1 MDEEILG
8 SVLHGIKPKDYTPIQ
23 VRPTPEF
30 GGIQLTEEQQAKKDN
45 MESVKDGEILPLG
58 GFTDTVEAQ
67 WESAKDLV
75 KSTDVYKNLFGNSAP
90 DDNRLEQSE
99 KLGSALGIAPQLIA
113 SDPDMY
119 KAAVTTYERQRNA
132 AALNNQPFSAKT
144 LNELYPE
151 LDTEDPVATT
161 IALKDYTNILKS
173 REAAAQ
179 GAAVYTMPE
188 SKLTDLSN
196 VIGYLYDTGTHFAGT
211 AYKAG
216 QALDAQSELMYKASI
231 GEISDE
237 EVEKAIP
244 DLMNAQKA
252 YNAEIGDSYVA
263 KIVGETISQ
272 LSMQKNMIMR
282 GAAEILSPIAPLAQP
297 ILAATK
303 TNLPQIATLGAASAA
318 GAVGA
323 TGVVAGAAVTG
334 AAALTGLIA
343 LGTASVFTGTY
354 RAEAGQAY
362 WDWRTQ
368 KDKNGKS
375 VYTREQAI
383 GHAKRVGRINAAIET
398 GAWELALK
406 GITKVWGSDAAKA
419 VIKNEAAM
427 KKLIGAGRAAVGAK
441 AIGYGAKQFAK
452 VAAPEIAEEGLQSLS
467 ADMDTR
473 LFGKETVPV
482 REMMGNALDAMIEA
496 VPSVVGMSIGGAAL
510 AGTGAHRAM
519 KRIAG
524 LSEMKDA
531 VIEFKRENE
540 RSMLQKLMDLRS
552 ESSLYQKAP
561 ETYRK
566 TLQNQL
572 DHTGSGTLYID
583 ASAAAENEKT
593 HDALNK
599 LVEDGTIT
607 AKELDDAIKTGKPLE
622 VETGKYMQTATP
634 ETHEALSDYTT
645 MDKGEKTIHAIR
657 EERQRMKDMIDI
669 VTMTREK
676 REAAAAEKIL
686 NDHFSDD
693 TDIGREDRDTAREI
707 LSGGLDHIEDTCKT
721 ILQEAKDAW
730 GKLTGVKELQD
741 YMEQRKTQD
750 ANFSNEKG
758 VDMFDVG
765 EGKDRVHL
773 RVSKNP
779 DWYQDFYGAYGR
791 APNQRELYDIAQEKI
806 IAEND
811 KGDEESKV
819 AIAEIE
825 EAKKR
830 VESIERVSETLKSL
844 NKEDLIAQ
852 TLLDPETYE
861 EAYKPLLEE
870 IKAAGNGAVTKAA
883 RDSALVLAKIAENF
897 HNNYGVPLKLAM
909 IAAGEVSPET
919 THQLNQSAIEN
930 ELQLVKEKY
939 WNTEEWMKAPDGT
952 PTKLTERQWLITHSE
967 TFREWFGD
975 WETVEKVTKLY
986 YGNPIVMTEGGL
998 KEKLEKAARD
1008 NGINIAADADSIRK
1022 EIKTIFKSLYPGK
1035 ELSKGYREPGRVKNL
1050 DGELISITVSSAKEL
1065 RHHSTNPRTLF
1076 LAVNLDSVIENATF
1090 LYEEVKDESRVKK
1103 SNQTTLAYRYYA
1115 TRVVVNGE
1123 ECIARII
1130 VRKDKNGNLYF
1141 YDGDIT
1147 SNEQI
1152 KKDLP
1157 KYLYPDTKTGQNL
1170 GKSLF
1175 THSIQEWLAK
1185 VKETTDKIGG
1195 NGEVLASVVNDFE
1208 ESSTYHQ
1215 MAGEHARNAPLDKL
1229 EVAKKMEEEEASPE
1243 EIWDTTGWMRGPEGE
1258 WRFEIPDNLDQIDLS
1273 FAKDQDRIS
1282 LWQIYSNPQLYEA
1295 YPALANVKV
1304 YAEDTGKAYSGAD
1317 GFTDEDGIHLSKEFI
1332 EKNPKEA
1339 KSALIH
1345 ELQHVIQMTVED
1357 RFSKGGNP
1365 KIAEESMEMTLW
1377 KLEVR
1382 LEELKLKEPERS
1394 YIEAM
1399 QENDKQAAEAMNNGD
1414 FAKFISLSKKK
1425 KEIRKNG
1432 PENKE
1437 EIDNILRNI
1446 ETLKNATK
1454 ETEHGDPHGYKK
1466 YRRLG
1471 GEAEAFMTSE
1481 RAEGKQAGMPNYDT
1495 GYGYPVA
1502 NFAGETF
1509 RFSLAQREKS
1519 AAEQQL
1525 DADEKSFAD
1534 SVDRFMAGKISTD
1547 TIQVMRTPLVMRLVG
1562 AEVLPVEIS
1571 VSDLKKVLVD
1581 KHTDI
1586 TPDIMKQI
1594 PRALT
1599 DPMMIFSTYSGK
1611 NGEVRKVIVL
1621 ELKDKN
1627 GATIVIPMEL
1637 ERKKGNYEVN
1647 QITSA
1652 YGKTDKKTRRTSFV
1666 WFQKQLQEGKLE
1678 YANRKKATD
1687 WISSE
1692 QPHWLIPEEKVDNL
1706 LSAPNVANEENLVKL
1721 KSENP
1726 TYYQTAADKDLVAM
1740 HNIDLGNLAA
1750 AIKLGGL
1757 PVPSIAVTKKQ
1768 TPYTGFGDA
1777 TLIMKKDTVDPS
1789 KTPVFSRDAW
1799 TGVFPK
1805 VIRLANMK
1813 RLTSFV
1819 EKAIE
1824 PLQEE
1829 LPREVADY
1837 GDIYNSYILRNAN
1850 NKNGDVQKMLEDS
1863 LNSAGYKYYFLK
1875 TINKEPKLKWRKKGL
1890 NKELID
1896 HPKILKACQ
1905 GLEKKYGKQ
1914 GLKELLYEGPS
1925 AMLEESTDLKE
1936 ANDLIVNELSKK
1948 PEGNESPFLK
1958 RVHKRQQARLVNG
1971 ETLHSLLSDYLERDK
1986 KVFEE
1991 ESFKQQLDKRIKA
2004 NQNTFNAWKE
2014 SFRDEMLGESVIRD
2028 SGKPAD
2034 LENIVDA
2041 MLGNLKNAQK
2051 GFAGFGI
2058 GNIIASSAKKIESFG
2073 EMHREADRNMDGSTN
2088 IETSLDKSEQYTKVK
2103 DEIIDFTGRMAEAY
2117 KWEDSWESRS
2127 DASQVLMSMMSGKTF
2142 KASARKFGFTYSA
2155 ALEKQAKEI
2164 IKEVKNLPAKYFEAK
2179 PQRAV
2184 RFSEV
2189 AAAVM
2194 PKNASKEIKDYLRA
2208 QGVTIRLYDPRI
2220 EGDRERVTNS
2230 AQDRVKQYF
2239 QEGSNYQG
2247 SYDRNTNVI
2256 ELFDGANEST
2266 VVHEGA
2272 HMFLSMLE
2280 NMSQMSEENVATYFN
2295 GDTAKARAALKSM
2308 QGDLSTI
2315 RSWAAFSEDHLSEYK
2330 GTILEKEFT
2339 KYAEDIRAGKAGA
2352 MERWMQERF
2361 ARGFEKYLMDG
2372 SAPTKEMQGVFRR
2385 FKKWLTDIYKTAK
2398 SLGNVELTPEIKD
2411 IFDRMI
2417 STESEINAWAA
2428 QRKLEAIDKTVN
2440 VNQSELG
2447 NLKAWAESV
2456 KDKALEKAM
2465 SYYLHMVREEAIENF
2480 RASISS
2486 EEERTS
2492 FIESLGEENEI
2503 YQIETIYNSGTFP
2516 TRKDRDEFLQMAGF
2530 TEKDLK
2536 EKLRVAGGTTEERW
2550 NKHIEEM
2557 VQHYREEALT
2567 PEAIRSMAEEIL
2579 RSPEGMA
2586 KKSRIEAMLLE
2597 KKVSAYIHLVNS
2609 MQMEL
2614 KRSKDKKKTAR
2625 EIRKR
2630 LGLVS
2635 EKETTE
2641 IDKQTDVIAKSEDK
2655 IAKLEK
2661 QKKLLKEQLEK
2672 AKAEAAAAKGENKS
2686 RKESQTI
2693 LEGNMR
2699 ALEAELEKERAQ
2711 RAKADS
2717 TTKDAELTAADLAV
2731 QLQTMV
2737 DGLKESRDAMRFDMR
2752 EIKEDAR
2759 NTLGGEKLSHAT
2771 SWRWWENKAQ
2781 IAEARAMKAAA
2792 GNDWEGA
2799 AYWKREQAQCLTM
2812 AKFARANE
2820 EEIRRT
2826 LHGGGGKV
2834 TTPLLNENGMERY
2847 GILGILNRISRTD
2860 KPVMMKDDARYF
2872 VQHMA
2877 YVLGLT
2883 KKDGI
2888 LPIDESGQE
2897 RPFNWRWLAV
2907 EMNPM
2912 QAMDDDRYVA
2922 EDIIPGWMRSAF
2934 EGSTALK
2941 LKDLTMDQFREMAK
2955 VMKAVYKLGRR
2966 EYEGNTLGTSF
2977 DEASQKI
2984 HDEILGNWT
2993 HRVATPGLKN
3003 QTATNLDRLG
3013 TKIHSLIKDITLSEI
3028 LIERMGKSAAEYF
3041 YKPMDKAAA
3050 HLRELKSAAR
3060 VTFRKNFAIYSRKE
3074 WTAIRSKKLYT
3085 IGLDERG
3092 KPVSYTKE
3100 QLLAMA
3106 LNFGTKSNRARLIE
3120 TLWLSDT
3127 LNTDEKTILDMLD
3140 KNLTDKD
3147 WDFVESVWEHLNSYW
3162 GERNKVQNDLY
3173 GTPLGKV
3180 QGEDFTLKSGRV
3192 IHGAYYRIKYD
3203 PLSSAKTSN
3212 FSTTDIAKMDMQNI
3226 SSFSLGMGSTKQRAG
3241 TSGGQKLRLD
3251 LDVYVEAVNEAMQ
3264 HIAMREATVDVYK
3277 LLNRKEVVAAIENTA
3292 GPETLSL
3299 LQGWAK
3305 DCWHSSIKDM
3315 SEWDSTLGRARRRFN
3330 FTTMGF
3336 RFSTALLNIGN
3347 ITGMMDRMGAMNALK
3362 AVGDF
3367 YFHGN
3372 IVEQRRFIQNKS
3384 TMMRDRGATIDRD
3397 MYMQD
3402 RLPVGKNESELRSKI
3417 EHGKYGVDTLNS
3429 KAYWL
3434 IQATDEMFSLPE
3446 WLYTYKNA
3454 MAVMEVDGKLT
3465 REEMD
3470 AEAVRLADKAVR
3482 ETFGSNETK
3491 DQTSFTRKNGILA
3504 QMTTFYSYTNLVT
3517 NQFIRAGYILYD
3529 KGDVKPLL
3537 EATWY
3542 WWILGALVE
3551 TTLREIGDDSDDE
3564 DKWKKKFLHV
3574 IASGG
3579 PIGGVPLA
3587 REAVPW
3593 TVDFFTGKSFG
3604 SAAPDAPFFDTLKHM
3619 ENFLKAAKKGDLI
3632 EMGRGATKAITR
3644 TSIPVPDTITDAFWN
3659 FMRMACTDT
3668 EFTMW
3673 DWFRKSLWDK
3683 TLKEKKK

>member
-8 SVLHGIKPKDYTPIQ
+8 SVLHGIKPKDYTPIK
-23 VRPTPEF
+23 VRQTPEF

-144 LNELYPE
+144 LDELYPE

-161 IALKDYTNILKS
+161 IALKDYTNILKN

-196 VIGYLYDTGTHFAGT
+196 VIGYLYDTGTNFVGT
-211 AYKAG
+211 AYEAG

-244 DLMNAQKA
+244 GLMNAQKA

-282 GAAEILSPIAPLAQP
+282 GAAEILAPIAPLAQP

-318 GAVGA
+318 SAVGA
-323 TGVVAGAAVTG
+323 TGAVAGAAVTG
-334 AAALTGLIA
+334 AAALAGLIA

-362 WDWRTQ
+362 WDWRTK

-383 GHAKRVGRINAAIET
+383 GHAKRVGRINAAIEA
-398 GAWELALK
+398 GAMELALK

-441 AIGYGAKQFAK
+441 AIGYGAKQFVK

-467 ADMDTR
+467 ADIDTS

-510 AGTGAHRAM
+510 AGAGAHRAM
-519 KRIAG
+519 KRITG

-552 ESSLYQKAP
+552 ESSLYKKAP

-572 DHTGSGTLYID
+572 EHTGSGTLYID

-634 ETHEALSDYTT
+634 ETHEVLSDYTT

-730 GKLTGVKELQD
+730 GELIGVKELQD
-741 YMEQRKTQD
+741 YMERRKTQD

-811 KGDEESKV
+811 KGDDESKA

-830 VESIERVSETLKSL
+830 VESIERVSEALKSL

-897 HNNYGVPLKLAM
+897 NKNYGVPLKLAM
-909 IAAGEVSPET
+909 VKAGEVVGIREGAYGMAAFEIRKAGATKVS
-919 THQLNQSAIEN
+919 QLLERIDKGISHSAIRFTDDNGVSWAGERIPHIRKHLTDEEIQDLSEHIGTIEDYAPSDWQDGDYKGQHEGKHYVVKVKGAKGTYYAVLSFAEN
-930 ELQLVKEKY
+930 GKIWIATAVNDRQSNQYKKEIGAFHA
-939 WNTEEWMKAPDGT
+939 EM
-952 PTKLTERQWLITHSE
+952 LT
-967 TFREWFGD
+967 D
-975 WETVEKVTKLY
+975 
-986 YGNPIVMTEGGL
+986 
-998 KEKLEKAARD
+998 KAA
-1008 NGINIAADADSIRK
+1008 ASDSHQNAPIPLQ
-1022 EIKTIFKSLYPGK
+1022 SLQEK
-1035 ELSKGYREPGRVKNL
+1035 I
-1050 DGELISITVSSAKEL
+1050 DI
-1065 RHHSTNPRTLF
+1065 
-1076 LAVNLDSVIENATF
+1076 
-1090 LYEEVKDESRVKK
+1090 VKK
-1103 SNQTTLAYRYYA
+1103 SA
-1115 TRVVVNGE
+1115 
-1123 ECIARII
+1123 
-1130 VRKDKNGNLYF
+1130 
-1141 YDGDIT
+1141 
-1147 SNEQI
+1147 
-1152 KKDLP
+1152 
-1157 KYLYPDTKTGQNL
+1157 
-1170 GKSLF
+1170 
-1175 THSIQEWLAK
+1175 
-1185 VKETTDKIGG
+1185 
-1195 NGEVLASVVNDFE
+1195 
-1208 ESSTYHQ
+1208 YHQ
-1215 MAGEHARNAPLDKL
+1215 MAGEYAHNVLSGKL
-1229 EVAKKMEEEEASPE
+1229 TKK
-1243 EIWDTTGWMRGPEGE
+1243 
-1258 WRFEIPDNLDQIDLS
+1258 
-1273 FAKDQDRIS
+1273 
-1282 LWQIYSNPQLYEA
+1282 
-1295 YPALANVKV
+1295 
-1304 YAEDTGKAYSGAD
+1304 
-1317 GFTDEDGIHLSKEFI
+1317 
-1332 EKNPKEA
+1332 
-1339 KSALIH
+1339 
-1345 ELQHVIQMTVED
+1345 
-1357 RFSKGGNP
+1357 
-1365 KIAEESMEMTLW
+1365 
-1377 KLEVR
+1377 
-1382 LEELKLKEPERS
+1382 
-1394 YIEAM
+1394 
-1399 QENDKQAAEAMNNGD
+1399 
-1414 FAKFISLSKKK
+1414 
-1425 KEIRKNG
+1425 
-1432 PENKE
+1432 
-1437 EIDNILRNI
+1437 
-1446 ETLKNATK
+1446 
-1454 ETEHGDPHGYKK
+1454 
-1466 YRRLG
+1466 
-1471 GEAEAFMTSE
+1471 
-1481 RAEGKQAGMPNYDT
+1481 GM
-1495 GYGYPVA
+1495 
-1502 NFAGETF
+1502 
-1509 RFSLAQREKS
+1509 
-1519 AAEQQL
+1519 AEQQL

-1581 KHTDI
+1581 KHADI

-1611 NGEVRKVIVL
+1611 NGEARKVIVL
-1621 ELKDKN
+1621 ELKDEN
-1627 GATIVIPMEL
+1627 GATIVVPMEL
-1637 ERKKGNYEVN
+1637 EHMSDGYKVN
-1647 QITSA
+1647 RMTST
-1652 YGKTDKKTRRTSFV
+1652 YGKTDRKTGEPSYE
-1666 WFQKQLQEGKLE
+1666 WFKKQLEAGNLE
-1678 YANRKKATD
+1678 YVNRKKATD
-1687 WISSE
+1687 WISTE
-1692 QPHWLIPEEKVDNL
+1692 QPDWLIPKEKVDNL
-1706 LSAPNVANEENLVKL
+1706 LSAPNVANEEDLVKL

-1726 TYYQTAADKDLVAM
+1726 TYYQTAADKDLVVY
-1740 HNIDLGNLAA
+1740 HNVSAGKLRE

-1757 PVPSIAVTKKQ
+1757 PMPSLAITKRDI
-1768 TPYTGFGDA
+1768 PFGDFGEI
-1777 TLIMKKDTVDPS
+1777 TLIGDKDMIDPRKS
-1789 KTPVFSRDAW
+1789 RSNEVFSRDAY
-1799 TGVFPK
+1799 TVRKPVVNYEAPAKIDSDAFHK
-1805 VIRLANMK
+1805 K
-1813 RLTSFV
+1813 Y
-1819 EKAIE
+1819 
-1824 PLQEE
+1824 EE
-1829 LPREVADY
+1829 TRKFL
-1837 GDIYNSYILRNAN
+1837 
-1850 NKNGDVQKMLEDS
+1850 NKNSIDVGEINFSFYNGEES
-1863 LNSAGYKYYFLK
+1863 LAAMENNIAIKYYYVKNVLK
-1875 TINKEPKLKWRKKGL
+1875 KDIPIKERTVTPPVRGERLFKEYPKLIHALKSSKVKKGDFSEVDQAARPYFDEMRQDIAMG
-1890 NKELID
+1890 K
-1896 HPKILKACQ
+1896 
-1905 GLEKKYGKQ
+1905 GLVGRSKRVLAKWTTNGHINEEGV
-1914 GLKELLYEGPS
+1914 KELLLRLSAYEEDKKKKPYKEVDRQDFVKDLSKTIEEAGIERFTAFVRSEFDSLYKDRYLWDNGKKYAFNIDNIVKLMKKYRGTNNEGPGGINYGFNS
-1925 AMLEESTDLKE
+1925 LLAFLSKKFTSIRDIKNHESLLAPNKKELARYKKAEDMYNRLIDEAAELRGSYGMDLDMDLAELMKDTRDGKKDLHGFPEDKKFLQHIKDFLKE
-1936 ANDLIVNELSKK
+1936 A
-1948 PEGNESPFLK
+1948 
-1958 RVHKRQQARLVNG
+1958 
-1971 ETLHSLLSDYLERDK
+1971 DK
-1986 KVFEE
+1986 VTT
-1991 ESFKQQLDKRIKA
+1991 D
-2004 NQNTFNAWKE
+2004 
-2014 SFRDEMLGESVIRD
+2014 
-2028 SGKPAD
+2028 
-2034 LENIVDA
+2034 
-2041 MLGNLKNAQK
+2041 
-2051 GFAGFGI
+2051 
-2058 GNIIASSAKKIESFG
+2058 
-2073 EMHREADRNMDGSTN
+2073 
-2088 IETSLDKSEQYTKVK
+2088 
-2103 DEIIDFTGRMAEAY
+2103 
-2117 KWEDSWESRS
+2117 
-2127 DASQVLMSMMSGKTF
+2127 
-2142 KASARKFGFTYSA
+2142 
-2155 ALEKQAKEI
+2155 
-2164 IKEVKNLPAKYFEAK
+2164 YFEAK
-2179 PQRAV
+2179 PARKVTFDEFSGAV
-2184 RFSEV
+2184 IPKGTSEETV
-2189 AAAVM
+2189 
-2194 PKNASKEIKDYLRA
+2194 NFLES
-2208 QGVTIRLYDPRI
+2208 QGIVVREYDQDV
-2220 EGDRERVTNS
+2220 EGDREAKAKELGQKLNV
-2230 AQDRVKQYF
+2230 YF
-2239 QEGSNYQG
+2239 QNKYHG
-2247 SYDRNTNVI
+2247 SYDRNANVI

-2266 VVHEGA
+2266 IIHEGA

-2280 NMSQMSEENVATYFN
+2280 DMSQMSEENVAIYFN
-2295 GDTAKARAALKSM
+2295 GDTVKARAALKSM

-2315 RSWAAFSEDHLSEYK
+2315 RSWAVFSEDHLSEYK

-2398 SLGNVELTPEIKD
+2398 NLGNVELTPEIKD

-2417 STESEINAWAA
+2417 STEAEINAWAA

-2480 RASISS
+2480 TASISS

-2503 YQIETIYNSGTFP
+2503 YQIETIYNSDTFP
-2516 TRKDRDEFLQMAGF
+2516 TKKDRDEFLQMAGL

-2536 EKLRVAGGTTEERW
+2536 EKLRAAGGTTEERW

-2567 PEAIRSMAEEIL
+2567 PEAIRGMAEEIL

-2641 IDKQTDVIAKSEDK
+2641 VDKQTDVIAKSEDK

-2672 AKAEAAAAKGENKS
+2672 AKAEAAAAKGENQS

-2693 LEGNMR
+2693 LEGNVR

-2912 QAMDDDRYVA
+2912 QAMDDDRYMA

-2934 EGSTALK
+2934 DGSSPMK

-2977 DEASQKI
+2977 DDAAQKI
-2984 HDEILGNWT
+2984 HDEIIDNWT

-3013 TKIHSLIKDITLSEI
+3013 TKIHSLIKDITLPEI
-3028 LIERMGKSAAEYF
+3028 LIERLGKSAAEYF

-3085 IGLDERG
+3085 VGLDERG

-3106 LNFGTKSNRARLIE
+3106 LNFGTKSNRERLIE

-3147 WDFVESVWEHLNSYW
+3147 WDFVESVWDHLNSYW

-3180 QGEDFTLKSGRV
+3180 QGEDFMLKSGRV

-3203 PLSSAKTSN
+3203 PLSSTKTSN

-3330 FTTMGF
+3330 FATMGF

-3347 ITGMMDRMGAMNALK
+3347 ITGMMERMGAANALK

-3372 IVEQRRFIQNKS
+3372 IVEQRRFIQTKS

-3402 RLPVGKNESELRSKI
+3402 RLPVGKNESEFRSKI

-3446 WLYTYKNA
+3446 WLFTYKRA
-3454 MAVMEVDGKLT
+3454 MAAMEIEGKLN
-3465 REEMD
+3465 RDEMD

-3491 DQTSFTRKNGILA
+3491 DQTSFIRKNGILA

-3517 NQFIRAGYILYD
+3517 NQFIRAGYVLYD

-3537 EATWY
+3537 AATWY

-3551 TTLREIGDDSDDE
+3551 TALREIGDDSDDE

-3579 PIGGVPLA
+3579 PIGGVPLV

-3619 ENFLKAAKKGDLI
+3619 ENFLRATKKGDLI

-3659 FMRMACTDT
+3659 FMRMVSTDT

>member
-8 SVLHGIKPKDYTPIQ
+8 SVLRGIKPKDYTPIQ
-23 VRPTPEF
+23 VRKTPEF

-161 IALKDYTNILKS
+161 IALKDYTNILKN

-196 VIGYLYDTGTHFAGT
+196 VIGYLYDTGTRFVGT
-211 AYKAG
+211 AYEAG
-216 QALDAQSELMYKASI
+216 QALDAQSELMYKASV
-231 GEISDE
+231 GAISDE

-244 DLMNAQKA
+244 DLMNVQKA

-318 GAVGA
+318 SAVGA
-323 TGVVAGAAVTG
+323 TGAVAGAAVTG

-343 LGTASVFTGTY
+343 LGTASVFVGTY

-362 WDWRTQ
+362 WDWRAK

-375 VYTREQAI
+375 VYTRDEAI
-383 GHAKRVGRINAAIET
+383 GHAKRVGVINAAIEA
-398 GAWELALK
+398 GAMELALK

-427 KKLIGAGRAAVGAK
+427 KKLIGAGRNTVRAK
-441 AIGYGAKQFAK
+441 AIGYGAKQLVK

-467 ADMDTR
+467 ADIDTN
-473 LFGKETVPV
+473 LFGKETVSI
-482 REMMGNALDAMIEA
+482 REMTGNALDAMIEA
-496 VPSVVGMSIGGAAL
+496 VPSVIGMSIGGAAL
-510 AGTGAHRAM
+510 AGAGAHRAM

-552 ESSLYQKAP
+552 ESSLYKKAP
-561 ETYRK
+561 ETYQK

-572 DHTGSGTLYID
+572 DRTGSGTLYID

-634 ETHEALSDYTT
+634 ETHDALSDYTT

-676 REAAAAEKIL
+676 REAAASEKIL
-686 NDHFSDD
+686 NDHFSED

-730 GKLTGVKELQD
+730 GELTGVKELQD
-741 YMEQRKTQD
+741 YMERRKTQD

-758 VDMFDVG
+758 VDFVDVG

-773 RVSKNP
+773 RISKNP
-779 DWYQDFYGAYGR
+779 GWYQDFYDSYGR
-791 APNQRELYDIAQEKI
+791 APTQRELYDIAQEKI

-811 KGDEESKV
+811 KGDDESKA

-861 EAYKPLLEE
+861 EAYKPLLAQ
-870 IKAAGNGAVTKAA
+870 IQAAGNGAVTKAA
-883 RDSALVLAKIAENF
+883 RDSALVLAKLAENF
-897 HNNYGVPLKLAM
+897 HKNYGVPLKLAM

-919 THQLNQSAIEN
+919 AHQLNQSPIEN

-939 WNTEEWMKAPDGT
+939 QDTEEWMKAPDGT
-952 PTKLTERQWLITHSE
+952 PTKLTERQWLIAHSDS
-967 TFREWFGD
+967 FKKWFGGWD
-975 WETVEKVTKLY
+975 TVEKINGLINGARVELAEKEMQHFQEMDSKTAKEEAKDVFRKLFSTVKNNTGY
-986 YGNPIVMTEGGL
+986 PEPAVVKRKDGEEIVVPMSAL
-998 KEKLEKAARD
+998 KEIRRHSADRRVLAAVSRLPDIIRD
-1008 NGINIAADADSIRK
+1008 S
-1022 EIKTIFKSLYPGK
+1022 
-1035 ELSKGYREPGRVKNL
+1035 
-1050 DGELISITVSSAKEL
+1050 
-1065 RHHSTNPRTLF
+1065 
-1076 LAVNLDSVIENATF
+1076 TF
-1090 LYEEVKDESRVKK
+1090 LFESEKDLKRSKRL
-1103 SNQTTLAYRYYA
+1103 NQTTTGYRYYGIKVGNKPGQYI
-1115 TRVVVNGE
+1115 RIVVRTDENG
-1123 ECIARII
+1123 
-1130 VRKDKNGNLYF
+1130 KH
-1141 YDGDIT
+1141 
-1147 SNEQI
+1147 
-1152 KKDLP
+1152 
-1157 KYLYPDTKTGQNL
+1157 YLYDMDFNGAGNNK
-1170 GKSLF
+1170 KSPHQTMLLDPKNESQSDKSFF

-1185 VKETTDKIGG
+1185 VKETTDKIGE
-1195 NGEVLASVVNDFE
+1195 NGEVLPSVVNDFE

-1215 MAGEHARNAPLDKL
+1215 MTGEYAHNVLSGKST
-1229 EVAKKMEEEEASPE
+1229 KKDM
-1243 EIWDTTGWMRGPEGE
+1243 
-1258 WRFEIPDNLDQIDLS
+1258 
-1273 FAKDQDRIS
+1273 
-1282 LWQIYSNPQLYEA
+1282 
-1295 YPALANVKV
+1295 
-1304 YAEDTGKAYSGAD
+1304 
-1317 GFTDEDGIHLSKEFI
+1317 
-1332 EKNPKEA
+1332 
-1339 KSALIH
+1339 
-1345 ELQHVIQMTVED
+1345 
-1357 RFSKGGNP
+1357 
-1365 KIAEESMEMTLW
+1365 
-1377 KLEVR
+1377 
-1382 LEELKLKEPERS
+1382 
-1394 YIEAM
+1394 
-1399 QENDKQAAEAMNNGD
+1399 
-1414 FAKFISLSKKK
+1414 
-1425 KEIRKNG
+1425 
-1432 PENKE
+1432 
-1437 EIDNILRNI
+1437 
-1446 ETLKNATK
+1446 
-1454 ETEHGDPHGYKK
+1454 
-1466 YRRLG
+1466 
-1471 GEAEAFMTSE
+1471 SE
-1481 RAEGKQAGMPNYDT
+1481 R
-1495 GYGYPVA
+1495 
-1502 NFAGETF
+1502 
-1509 RFSLAQREKS
+1509 
-1519 AAEQQL
+1519 QL

-1581 KHTDI
+1581 KHSDI

-1621 ELKDKN
+1621 ELKDEN
-1627 GATIVIPMEL
+1627 GATIVVPMEL
-1637 ERKKGNYEVN
+1637 EHMSDGYKVN
-1647 QITSA
+1647 RMTST
-1652 YGKTDKKTRRTSFV
+1652 YGKTDRKTGEPSYE
-1666 WFQKQLQEGKLE
+1666 WFKKQLEAGNLE

-1687 WISSE
+1687 WISTE
-1692 QPHWLIPEEKVDNL
+1692 QPDWLIPKEKVDNL
-1706 LSAPNVANEENLVKL
+1706 LSAPNVANEEDLVKL

-1726 TYYQTAADKDLVAM
+1726 TYYQTAADKDLVVY
-1740 HNIDLGNLAA
+1740 HNVSTGKLRE

-1757 PVPSIAVTKKQ
+1757 PMPSLAITKKDI
-1768 TPYTGFGDA
+1768 PFGDFGEI
-1777 TLIMKKDTVDPS
+1777 TLIGDKDMIDPRKS
-1789 KTPVFSRDAW
+1789 RSNEVFSRDAY
-1799 TGVFPK
+1799 TVRKPVVNYEVPAKIDSDAFHKKYEETRKFLNKNSIDVGEINFSFYDGEESLAAMENNIAIKYYYVKNVLKKDIPIKERTVTPPVRGERLFKEYPELIHALKSPK
-1805 VIRLANMK
+1805 V
-1813 RLTSFV
+1813 
-1819 EKAIE
+1819 
-1824 PLQEE
+1824 
-1829 LPREVADY
+1829 
-1837 GDIYNSYILRNAN
+1837 
-1850 NKNGDVQKMLEDS
+1850 
-1863 LNSAGYKYYFLK
+1863 
-1875 TINKEPKLKWRKKGL
+1875 KKGDFSEVDQAARPYFDEMRQDIAMG
-1890 NKELID
+1890 K
-1896 HPKILKACQ
+1896 
-1905 GLEKKYGKQ
+1905 GLVGRSKRVLAKWTTNGHINEEGV
-1914 GLKELLYEGPS
+1914 KELLLRLSTYEEDKKKKPYKEVDRQDFVKDLRKTIEEAGIERFTAFVRSEFDSLYKGRYLWDNGKKYAFNIDNIVKLMKKYRGTNNEGPGGINYGFNS
-1925 AMLEESTDLKE
+1925 LLAFLSKKFTSIRDIKNHESLLAPNKKELARYKKAEDMYNRLIDEAAELRGSYGMDLDMKLAELMKDTRDGKKELHGFPEDKKFMQRVKDFLKE
-1936 ANDLIVNELSKK
+1936 A
-1948 PEGNESPFLK
+1948 
-1958 RVHKRQQARLVNG
+1958 
-1971 ETLHSLLSDYLERDK
+1971 DK
-1986 KVFEE
+1986 VTT
-1991 ESFKQQLDKRIKA
+1991 D
-2004 NQNTFNAWKE
+2004 
-2014 SFRDEMLGESVIRD
+2014 
-2028 SGKPAD
+2028 
-2034 LENIVDA
+2034 
-2041 MLGNLKNAQK
+2041 
-2051 GFAGFGI
+2051 
-2058 GNIIASSAKKIESFG
+2058 
-2073 EMHREADRNMDGSTN
+2073 
-2088 IETSLDKSEQYTKVK
+2088 
-2103 DEIIDFTGRMAEAY
+2103 
-2117 KWEDSWESRS
+2117 
-2127 DASQVLMSMMSGKTF
+2127 
-2142 KASARKFGFTYSA
+2142 
-2155 ALEKQAKEI
+2155 
-2164 IKEVKNLPAKYFEAK
+2164 YFEAK
-2179 PQRAV
+2179 PARKVTFDEFSGAV
-2184 RFSEV
+2184 IPKDTPKETVDFLKAQGIEV
-2189 AAAVM
+2189 A
-2194 PKNASKEIKDYLRA
+2194 E
-2208 QGVTIRLYDPRI
+2208 YDPDV
-2220 EGDRERVTNS
+2220 EGDRGAKTKELGQLLNV
-2230 AQDRVKQYF
+2230 YF
-2239 QEGSNYQG
+2239 QNKYQG
-2247 SYDRNTNVI
+2247 SYDRSTNVI

-2266 VVHEGA
+2266 VIHEGA

-2280 NMSQMSEENVATYFN
+2280 NMSQMSEGDIAAYFN
-2295 GDTAKARAALKSM
+2295 GDAGKARTVLKSM

-2315 RSWAAFSEDHLSEYK
+2315 RSWAAFSDDHLSEYK
-2330 GTILEKEFT
+2330 GTVLEKEFA

-2385 FKKWLTDIYKTAK
+2385 FKKWLTDIYKTTK
-2398 SLGNVELTPEIKD
+2398 NLGNVNLTPEIKD

-2417 STESEINAWAA
+2417 STEDEINAWAA
-2428 QRKLEAIDKTVN
+2428 QRKLEAIDKTID

-2465 SYYLHMVREEAIENF
+2465 SYYLHMVKEEAIEKF

-2486 EEERTS
+2486 EEERAS
-2492 FIESLGEENEI
+2492 FVQSLGEENEI
-2503 YQIETIYNSGTFP
+2503 YQIETIYNSDTFP
-2516 TRKDRDEFLQMAGF
+2516 TKKDQEEFLKMAGL

-2536 EKLRVAGGTTEERW
+2536 EKLRAAGGTTEERW

-2567 PEAIRSMAEEIL
+2567 PEAIRGMAEEIL

-2586 KKSRIEAMLLE
+2586 RKSRIEAMLLE
-2597 KKVSAYIHLVNS
+2597 KKVSAYIHLVTS
-2609 MQMEL
+2609 MQLEL

-2635 EKETTE
+2635 EEETTE
-2641 IDKQTDVIAKSEDK
+2641 LDKQTDVIAKSEDK
-2655 IAKLEK
+2655 ITKLER

-2672 AKAEAAAAKGENKS
+2672 AKTEAAEAKGENKS

-2693 LEGNMR
+2693 LEGNLK
-2699 ALEAELEKERAQ
+2699 ALERELEKERAAHQ
-2711 RAKADS
+2711 KS
-2717 TTKDAELTAADLAV
+2717 EETNKDAELTVADLTI
-2731 QLQTMV
+2731 QLKTMV
-2737 DGLKESRDAMRFDMR
+2737 DGLKESRDAMRLNMK

-2812 AKFARANE
+2812 AKYAKLNE

-2888 LPIDESGQE
+2888 LPIDKNGQE
-2897 RPFNWRWLAV
+2897 RPFSWRWLAI

-2912 QAMDDDRYVA
+2912 QAMDNEKYFA

-2934 EGSTALK
+2934 DGSSPMK
-2941 LKDLTMDQFREMAK
+2941 MKDLTMDQFREMAK

-2977 DEASQKI
+2977 DDAAQKI

-2993 HRVATPGLKN
+2993 HRVASPGLKN
-3003 QTATNLDRLG
+3003 QTATGLDRLG
-3013 TKIHSLIKDITLSEI
+3013 TKIHSLIKDITLPEI
-3028 LIERMGKSAAEYF
+3028 LIERLGKSAAEYF
-3041 YKPMDKAAA
+3041 YKPIDKATA

-3060 VTFRKNFAIYSRKE
+3060 VTFRTNFDTYSRKE

-3085 IGLDERG
+3085 VGLDERG

-3106 LNFGTKSNRARLIE
+3106 LNFGTKSNRERLIE

-3127 LNTDEKTILDMLD
+3127 LTTDEKSILDMLD

-3147 WDFVESVWEHLNSYW
+3147 WDFVEKVWDHLNSYW

-3192 IHGAYYRIKYD
+3192 IHGQYYRIKYD
-3203 PLSSAKTSN
+3203 PLSSTKTSN

-3241 TSGGQKLRLD
+3241 ASGGQKLRLD

-3277 LLNRKEVVAAIENTA
+3277 LLNRKEVVTAIENAA

-3347 ITGMMDRMGAMNALK
+3347 ITGMMERMGAANALK

-3372 IVEQRRFIQNKS
+3372 IREQRAFIQSKS

-3417 EHGKYGVDTLNS
+3417 EHGKYGVDALNS

-3491 DQTSFTRKNGILA
+3491 DQTSFIRKNGILA

-3529 KGDVKPLL
+3529 KGDVKSLL
-3537 EATWY
+3537 AATWY

-3579 PIGGVPLA
+3579 PIGGVPLV

-3632 EMGRGATKAITR
+3632 EMGRGATKAVTR

-3668 EFTMW
+3668 DYTMW

>member
-8 SVLHGIKPKDYTPIQ
+8 SVLRGIKPKDYTPIQ

-196 VIGYLYDTGTHFAGT
+196 VIGYLYDTGTHFVGT
-211 AYKAG
+211 AYEAG

-244 DLMNAQKA
+244 GLMNAEKA

-282 GAAEILSPIAPLAQP
+282 GAAEIIAPIAPLAQP

-318 GAVGA
+318 SAVGA
-323 TGVVAGAAVTG
+323 TGAVAGAAVTG
-334 AAALTGLIA
+334 AAALAGLIA

-362 WDWRTQ
+362 WDWRAK

-383 GHAKRVGRINAAIET
+383 GHAKRVGVINAAIEA
-398 GAWELALK
+398 GAMELALK

-467 ADMDTR
+467 ADIDTN

-496 VPSVVGMSIGGAAL
+496 IPSVVGMSIGGAAL
-510 AGTGAHRAM
+510 AGAGAHRAM
-519 KRIAG
+519 KRITG

-552 ESSLYQKAP
+552 ESSLYKKAP

-676 REAAAAEKIL
+676 REAAATEKIL

-741 YMEQRKTQD
+741 YMERRKTQD

-779 DWYQDFYGAYGR
+779 DWYQDFYGTYGR

-883 RDSALVLAKIAENF
+883 RDSALVLAKLAENF
-897 HNNYGVPLKLAM
+897 HKNYGVPLKLAM

-919 THQLNQSAIEN
+919 ASQLNQSAIEN

-952 PTKLTERQWLITHSE
+952 LTKLTERQWLITHSE

-986 YGNPIVMTEGGL
+986 YGNPIVMTEGGF

-1215 MAGEHARNAPLDKL
+1215 MAGEYAHNVLSGKST
-1229 EVAKKMEEEEASPE
+1229 KKDM
-1243 EIWDTTGWMRGPEGE
+1243 
-1258 WRFEIPDNLDQIDLS
+1258 
-1273 FAKDQDRIS
+1273 
-1282 LWQIYSNPQLYEA
+1282 
-1295 YPALANVKV
+1295 
-1304 YAEDTGKAYSGAD
+1304 AE
-1317 GFTDEDGIHLSKEFI
+1317 
-1332 EKNPKEA
+1332 
-1339 KSALIH
+1339 
-1345 ELQHVIQMTVED
+1345 
-1357 RFSKGGNP
+1357 R
-1365 KIAEESMEMTLW
+1365 
-1377 KLEVR
+1377 
-1382 LEELKLKEPERS
+1382 
-1394 YIEAM
+1394 
-1399 QENDKQAAEAMNNGD
+1399 
-1414 FAKFISLSKKK
+1414 
-1425 KEIRKNG
+1425 
-1432 PENKE
+1432 
-1437 EIDNILRNI
+1437 
-1446 ETLKNATK
+1446 
-1454 ETEHGDPHGYKK
+1454 
-1466 YRRLG
+1466 
-1471 GEAEAFMTSE
+1471 
-1481 RAEGKQAGMPNYDT
+1481 
-1495 GYGYPVA
+1495 
-1502 NFAGETF
+1502 
-1509 RFSLAQREKS
+1509 
-1519 AAEQQL
+1519 QL

-1534 SVDRFMAGKISTD
+1534 SVDRFIAGKEKSPMVR
-1547 TIQVMRTPLVMRLVG
+1547 VMTTPLVLKLTG
-1562 AEVLPVEIS
+1562 AEVLPVEIAKT
-1571 VSDLKKVLVD
+1571 DLEKILNG
-1581 KHTDI
+1581 KHAGDM
-1586 TPDIMKQI
+1586 TPEIMKQL

-1599 DPMMIFSTYSGK
+1599 NPIMIFTGP
-1611 NGEVRKVIVL
+1611 NGEERRVVVVD
-1621 ELKDKN
+1621 LKDRN
-1627 GATIVIPMEL
+1627 GATIVVPFEL
-1637 ERKKGNYEVN
+1637 KVTTRKNYEIN
-1647 QITSA
+1647 RIASA
-1652 YGKTDKKTRRTSFV
+1652 YGKTKKKSKIPSYE
-1666 WFQKQLQEGKLE
+1666 WFIGQLDEGNLL
-1678 YANRKKATD
+1678 YVNRKKAINEILQRSPN
-1687 WISSE
+1687 W
-1692 QPHWLIPEEKVDNL
+1692 PMPEEKVDNL
-1706 LSAPNVANEENLVKL
+1706 LSAPNVANEEDLVKL

-1726 TYYQTAADKDLVAM
+1726 TYYQTAADKDLVVY
-1740 HNIDLGNLAA
+1740 HNVSTGKLRE

-1757 PVPSIAVTKKQ
+1757 PMPSLAITKRDI
-1768 TPYTGFGDA
+1768 PFGDFGEI
-1777 TLIMKKDTVDPS
+1777 TLIGDKDVIDPRKS
-1789 KTPVFSRDAW
+1789 RSNEVFSRDAY
-1799 TGVFPK
+1799 TVRKPVVNYEVPAKIDSDAFHKKYEETRKFLNKNSIDVGEINFSFYDGEESLAAMENNIAIKYYYVKNVLKKDIPIKERTVTPPVRGERLFKEYPELIHALKSSK
-1805 VIRLANMK
+1805 VKKGDFSEVDQAARPYFDEMRQDIAMGKGLVGRSKRVLANWTTNGHINEEGVK
-1813 RLTSFV
+1813 GLLLRLSAYEEDKKKKPYKEVDRQDFV
-1819 EKAIE
+1819 KDLRKTIE
-1824 PLQEE
+1824 EAGIE
-1829 LPREVADY
+1829 RFTAFVRSEF
-1837 GDIYNSYILRNAN
+1837 
-1850 NKNGDVQKMLEDS
+1850 DS
-1863 LNSAGYKYYFLK
+1863 LYKDRYLWD
-1875 TINKEPKLKWRKKGL
+1875 NG
-1890 NKELID
+1890 
-1896 HPKILKACQ
+1896 
-1905 GLEKKYGKQ
+1905 KKYAFNIDNIVKLMKKYRGTNN
-1914 GLKELLYEGPS
+1914 EGPGGINYGFNS
-1925 AMLEESTDLKE
+1925 LLAF
-1936 ANDLIVNELSKK
+1936 LSKK
-1948 PEGNESPFLK
+1948 FTSIRDIKNHE
-1958 RVHKRQQARLVNG
+1958 
-1971 ETLHSLLSDYLERDK
+1971 SLLASNKKELARYKKAEDMYNRLIDEAAELRGSYGMDLDMNLAELMKDTRDGKNDLHGFPEDK
-1986 KVFEE
+1986 KFL
-1991 ESFKQQLDKRIKA
+1991 QHIKDFL
-2004 NQNTFNAWKE
+2004 Q
-2014 SFRDEMLGESVIRD
+2014 
-2028 SGKPAD
+2028 
-2034 LENIVDA
+2034 
-2041 MLGNLKNAQK
+2041 
-2051 GFAGFGI
+2051 
-2058 GNIIASSAKKIESFG
+2058 
-2073 EMHREADRNMDGSTN
+2073 EAD
-2088 IETSLDKSEQYTKVK
+2088 KVTT
-2103 DEIIDFTGRMAEAY
+2103 D
-2117 KWEDSWESRS
+2117 
-2127 DASQVLMSMMSGKTF
+2127 
-2142 KASARKFGFTYSA
+2142 
-2155 ALEKQAKEI
+2155 
-2164 IKEVKNLPAKYFEAK
+2164 YFEAK
-2179 PQRAV
+2179 PARKVTFDEFSGAV
-2184 RFSEV
+2184 IPKGTSEETV
-2189 AAAVM
+2189 
-2194 PKNASKEIKDYLRA
+2194 NFLES
-2208 QGVTIRLYDPRI
+2208 QGIVVREYDQDV
-2220 EGDRERVTNS
+2220 EGDREAKAKELGQKLNV
-2230 AQDRVKQYF
+2230 YF
-2239 QEGSNYQG
+2239 QNKYQG
-2247 SYDRNTNVI
+2247 SYDRNANVI

-2266 VVHEGA
+2266 VIHEGA

-2280 NMSQMSEENVATYFN
+2280 NMSQTSEENVATYFN
-2295 GDTAKARAALKSM
+2295 GDTAKARVALKSM
-2308 QGDLSTI
+2308 QGDLSAI

-2361 ARGFEKYLMDG
+2361 ARGFEKYLMEG

-2398 SLGNVELTPEIKD
+2398 NLGNVELTPEIKD

-2417 STESEINAWAA
+2417 STEAEINAWAA

-2480 RASISS
+2480 KASISS

-2503 YQIETIYNSGTFP
+2503 YQIETIYNSDTFP
-2516 TRKDRDEFLQMAGF
+2516 TKKDRDEFLKMAGF

-2536 EKLRVAGGTTEERW
+2536 EKLRAAGGTTEERW

-2567 PEAIRSMAEEIL
+2567 PEAIRGMAEEIL

-2792 GNDWEGA
+2792 DNDWEGA

-2812 AKFARANE
+2812 VKFARANE

-2860 KPVMMKDDARYF
+2860 KPVLMKDDARYF

-2912 QAMDDDRYVA
+2912 QAMDNENYFA

-2934 EGSTALK
+2934 DGSSPMK
-2941 LKDLTMDQFREMAK
+2941 MKDLTMNQFREMAK

-2977 DEASQKI
+2977 DDAAQKI
-2984 HDEILGNWT
+2984 HDEILDNWT

-3003 QTATNLDRLG
+3003 QTATSLDRMG
-3013 TKIHSLIKDITLSEI
+3013 TKIHSLIKDITLPEI
-3028 LIERMGKSAAEYF
+3028 LIERLGKSAAEYF

-3106 LNFGTKSNRARLIE
+3106 LNFGTKSNRERLIE

-3147 WDFVESVWEHLNSYW
+3147 WDFVEKVWDHLNSYW

-3203 PLSSAKTSN
+3203 PLSSTKTSN

-3292 GPETLSL
+3292 GPETLTL

-3347 ITGMMDRMGAMNALK
+3347 ITGMMERMGAANALK

-3372 IVEQRRFIQNKS
+3372 IVEQRRFIQSKS
-3384 TMMRDRGATIDRD
+3384 TMMRDRQATIDRD

-3402 RLPVGKNESELRSKI
+3402 RLPVGKNESEFRSKI

-3446 WLYTYKNA
+3446 WLFTYKRA
-3454 MAVMEVDGKLT
+3454 MAAMEIEGKLN
-3465 REEMD
+3465 RDEMD

-3491 DQTSFTRKNGILA
+3491 DQTSFIRKNGILA

-3517 NQFIRAGYILYD
+3517 NQFIRAGYVLYD

-3537 EATWY
+3537 AATWY

-3551 TTLREIGDDSDDE
+3551 TALREIGDDSDDE

-3579 PIGGVPLA
+3579 PIGGVPLV

-3619 ENFLKAAKKGDLI
+3619 ENFLKATKKGDLI

>member
-45 MESVKDGEILPLG
+45 TESVKDGEILPLG

-144 LNELYPE
+144 LDELYPE

-161 IALKDYTNILKS
+161 IALKDYTNILKN

-188 SKLTDLSN
+188 SKFTDLSN
-196 VIGYLYDTGTHFAGT
+196 VIGYLYDTGAHFAGT
-211 AYKAG
+211 AYEAG

-244 DLMNAQKA
+244 GLMNAQKA

-323 TGVVAGAAVTG
+323 TGAVAGAAVTG
-334 AAALTGLIA
+334 AAALAGLIA

-362 WDWRTQ
+362 WDWRTK

-383 GHAKRVGRINAAIET
+383 GHAKRVGVINAAIET

-441 AIGYGAKQFAK
+441 AIGYGVKQFAK

-467 ADMDTR
+467 ADIDTN

-510 AGTGAHRAM
+510 AGAGAHRAM

-552 ESSLYQKAP
+552 ESSLYKKAP

-583 ASAAAENEKT
+583 VSAAAENEKT

-676 REAAAAEKIL
+676 REAAATEKIL

-730 GKLTGVKELQD
+730 GKLTGVKELQA
-741 YMEQRKTQD
+741 YMERRKTQD

-791 APNQRELYDIAQEKI
+791 APSQRELYDIAQEKI

-811 KGDEESKV
+811 KGDEESKA

-897 HNNYGVPLKLAM
+897 HKNYGVPLKLAM
-909 IAAGEVSPET
+909 VKAGEVAGIREGAYGMAAFEIRKAGATKVS
-919 THQLNQSAIEN
+919 QLLERIDKGISHSAIRFTDDNGVSWAGERIPHIRKHLTDEEIQDLSEHIGTIEDYAPSDWQDGDYKGQHEGKHYVVKVKGAKGTYYAVLSFAEN
-930 ELQLVKEKY
+930 GKIWIATAVNDKQSNQYKKEIGAFHA
-939 WNTEEWMKAPDGT
+939 EM
-952 PTKLTERQWLITHSE
+952 LT
-967 TFREWFGD
+967 D
-975 WETVEKVTKLY
+975 
-986 YGNPIVMTEGGL
+986 
-998 KEKLEKAARD
+998 KAAASD
-1008 NGINIAADADSIRK
+1008 SHQNAPIPLQSLQEKIGI
-1022 EIKTIFKSLYPGK
+1022 
-1035 ELSKGYREPGRVKNL
+1035 
-1050 DGELISITVSSAKEL
+1050 
-1065 RHHSTNPRTLF
+1065 
-1076 LAVNLDSVIENATF
+1076 
-1090 LYEEVKDESRVKK
+1090 VKK
-1103 SNQTTLAYRYYA
+1103 SA
-1115 TRVVVNGE
+1115 
-1123 ECIARII
+1123 
-1130 VRKDKNGNLYF
+1130 
-1141 YDGDIT
+1141 
-1147 SNEQI
+1147 
-1152 KKDLP
+1152 
-1157 KYLYPDTKTGQNL
+1157 
-1170 GKSLF
+1170 
-1175 THSIQEWLAK
+1175 
-1185 VKETTDKIGG
+1185 
-1195 NGEVLASVVNDFE
+1195 
-1208 ESSTYHQ
+1208 YHQ
-1215 MAGEHARNAPLDKL
+1215 MAGEYAHNVLSGKST
-1229 EVAKKMEEEEASPE
+1229 KKDM
-1243 EIWDTTGWMRGPEGE
+1243 
-1258 WRFEIPDNLDQIDLS
+1258 
-1273 FAKDQDRIS
+1273 
-1282 LWQIYSNPQLYEA
+1282 
-1295 YPALANVKV
+1295 
-1304 YAEDTGKAYSGAD
+1304 AEK
-1317 GFTDEDGIHLSKEFI
+1317 
-1332 EKNPKEA
+1332 
-1339 KSALIH
+1339 
-1345 ELQHVIQMTVED
+1345 
-1357 RFSKGGNP
+1357 
-1365 KIAEESMEMTLW
+1365 
-1377 KLEVR
+1377 
-1382 LEELKLKEPERS
+1382 
-1394 YIEAM
+1394 
-1399 QENDKQAAEAMNNGD
+1399 
-1414 FAKFISLSKKK
+1414 
-1425 KEIRKNG
+1425 
-1432 PENKE
+1432 
-1437 EIDNILRNI
+1437 
-1446 ETLKNATK
+1446 
-1454 ETEHGDPHGYKK
+1454 
-1466 YRRLG
+1466 
-1471 GEAEAFMTSE
+1471 
-1481 RAEGKQAGMPNYDT
+1481 
-1495 GYGYPVA
+1495 
-1502 NFAGETF
+1502 
-1509 RFSLAQREKS
+1509 
-1519 AAEQQL
+1519 QL
-1525 DADEKSFAD
+1525 DTDEKSFAD

-1586 TPDIMKQI
+1586 TPDIIKQI

-1692 QPHWLIPEEKVDNL
+1692 QPQWLIPEEKVDNL
-1706 LSAPNVANEENLVKL
+1706 LSAPNVANEEDLVKL

-1726 TYYQTAADKDLVAM
+1726 AYYQTAADKDLVVY
-1740 HNIDLGNLAA
+1740 HNVSAGKLRE

-1757 PVPSIAVTKKQ
+1757 PMPSLAITKRDI
-1768 TPYTGFGDA
+1768 PFGDFGEI
-1777 TLIMKKDTVDPS
+1777 TLIGDKNMIDPRKS
-1789 KTPVFSRDAW
+1789 RSNEVFSRDAY
-1799 TGVFPK
+1799 TVRKPVVNYEVPAKIDSDAFHKKYEETRKFLKKNSIDVGVINFSFYDGEES
-1805 VIRLANMK
+1805 LAAMENNI
-1813 RLTSFV
+1813 
-1819 EKAIE
+1819 AI
-1824 PLQEE
+1824 
-1829 LPREVADY
+1829 
-1837 GDIYNSYILRNAN
+1837 
-1850 NKNGDVQKMLEDS
+1850 
-1863 LNSAGYKYYFLK
+1863 KYYYVKNVLK
-1875 TINKEPKLKWRKKGL
+1875 KDIPIKERTVTPPVRGEKLFKKYPKLIQALKSPMVKKGDFSEVDQAARPYFDEMRQDIARGKGL
-1890 NKELID
+1890 VGRSKRVLAKWTTNGHINEEGVKELILRLSAYEED
-1896 HPKILKACQ
+1896 KKKKPYKEVDRQDFVKDLRKTIEEAGIERFTAFVRSEFDSLYKDRYLWDN
-1905 GLEKKYGKQ
+1905 GKKYAFNIDNIVKLMKKYRGTNNEGPGGINYGFNSLLAFLSKKFTSIRDIKNHES
-1914 GLKELLYEGPS
+1914 LLAPNKKELARYKKAEDMYYRLIDEAAELRGSYDMDLDMNLAELMKDTRDGKKDLHGFPEDKKF
-1925 AMLEESTDLKE
+1925 LQHIKDFLKE
-1936 ANDLIVNELSKK
+1936 A
-1948 PEGNESPFLK
+1948 
-1958 RVHKRQQARLVNG
+1958 
-1971 ETLHSLLSDYLERDK
+1971 DK
-1986 KVFEE
+1986 VTT
-1991 ESFKQQLDKRIKA
+1991 D
-2004 NQNTFNAWKE
+2004 
-2014 SFRDEMLGESVIRD
+2014 
-2028 SGKPAD
+2028 
-2034 LENIVDA
+2034 
-2041 MLGNLKNAQK
+2041 
-2051 GFAGFGI
+2051 
-2058 GNIIASSAKKIESFG
+2058 
-2073 EMHREADRNMDGSTN
+2073 
-2088 IETSLDKSEQYTKVK
+2088 
-2103 DEIIDFTGRMAEAY
+2103 
-2117 KWEDSWESRS
+2117 
-2127 DASQVLMSMMSGKTF
+2127 
-2142 KASARKFGFTYSA
+2142 
-2155 ALEKQAKEI
+2155 
-2164 IKEVKNLPAKYFEAK
+2164 YFEAK
-2179 PQRAV
+2179 PARKVTFDEFSGAV
-2184 RFSEV
+2184 I
-2189 AAAVM
+2189 
-2194 PKNASKEIKDYLRA
+2194 PKGTPEETVNFLES
-2208 QGVTIRLYDPRI
+2208 QGIVVREYDQDV
-2220 EGDRERVTNS
+2220 EGDREAKAKGLGQKLNV
-2230 AQDRVKQYF
+2230 YF
-2239 QEGSNYQG
+2239 QNKYQG
-2247 SYDRNTNVI
+2247 SYDRNANVI

-2266 VVHEGA
+2266 VIHEGT
-2272 HMFLSMLE
+2272 HMFLSTLE
-2280 NMSQMSEENVATYFN
+2280 NMSQMSEGNVATYFN

-2315 RSWAAFSEDHLSEYK
+2315 RSWAAFSEEHLAEYK

-2339 KYAEDIRAGKAGA
+2339 QYANDIQAGKAGA

-2480 RASISS
+2480 KASISS

-2503 YQIETIYNSGTFP
+2503 YQIETIYNSDTFP
-2516 TRKDRDEFLQMAGF
+2516 TKKDRDEFLQMAGL

-2536 EKLRVAGGTTEERW
+2536 EKLRAAGGTTEERW

-2567 PEAIRSMAEEIL
+2567 PEAIRGMAEEIL

-2672 AKAEAAAAKGENKS
+2672 AKAEAEAAKGENKS

-2912 QAMDDDRYVA
+2912 QAMDDDRYMA

-2934 EGSTALK
+2934 EGSTSLK

-3003 QTATNLDRLG
+3003 QTATSLDRLG
-3013 TKIHSLIKDITLSEI
+3013 TKIHSLIKDITLPEI
-3028 LIERMGKSAAEYF
+3028 LIERLGKSAAEYF

-3060 VTFRKNFAIYSRKE
+3060 VTFRENFAIYSRKE

-3085 IGLDERG
+3085 VGLDERG

-3106 LNFGTKSNRARLIE
+3106 LNFGTKSNRERLIE

-3203 PLSSAKTSN
+3203 PLSSTKTSN

-3372 IVEQRRFIQNKS
+3372 IVEQRRFIQTKS
-3384 TMMRDRGATIDRD
+3384 TMMRDRGVTIDRD

-3417 EHGKYGVDTLNS
+3417 EHGKYGVDALNS

-3446 WLYTYKNA
+3446 WLFTYKRA
-3454 MAVMEVDGKLT
+3454 MAAMEIEGKIDGKLT

-3491 DQTSFTRKNGILA
+3491 DQTSFIRKNGILA

-3537 EATWY
+3537 AATWY

-3579 PIGGVPLA
+3579 PIGGVPLV

-3604 SAAPDAPFFDTLKHM
+3604 SAAPDAPFFDALKHM
-3619 ENFLKAAKKGDLI
+3619 ENFLRATKKGDLI

-3644 TSIPVPDTITDAFWN
+3644 ASIPVPDTITDAFWN
-3659 FMRMACTDT
+3659 FMRLTCTDT

>member
-8 SVLHGIKPKDYTPIQ
+8 SVLRGIKPKDYTPIQ

-161 IALKDYTNILKS
+161 IALKDYTNILKN

-196 VIGYLYDTGTHFAGT
+196 VIGYLYDTGTHFVGT
-211 AYKAG
+211 AYEAG

-244 DLMNAQKA
+244 GLMNAQKA

-282 GAAEILSPIAPLAQP
+282 GAAEIIAPIAPLAQP
-297 ILAATK
+297 ILAVTK

-318 GAVGA
+318 SAVGA
-323 TGVVAGAAVTG
+323 TGAVAGAAVTG
-334 AAALTGLIA
+334 AAALAGLIA
-343 LGTASVFTGTY
+343 LGTASVFVGTY

-362 WDWRTQ
+362 WDWRTK

-383 GHAKRVGRINAAIET
+383 GHAKRVGVINAAIET

-467 ADMDTR
+467 ADIDTN

-482 REMMGNALDAMIEA
+482 REMMGNAVDAMIEA

-510 AGTGAHRAM
+510 AGAGAHRAM
-519 KRIAG
+519 KRITG

-552 ESSLYQKAP
+552 ESSLYKKAP

-676 REAAAAEKIL
+676 REAAATEKIL

-730 GKLTGVKELQD
+730 GKLTGVEALQD
-741 YMEQRKTQD
+741 YMERRKTQD

-811 KGDEESKV
+811 KGDEESKA

-870 IKAAGNGAVTKAA
+870 IKAAGTGAVTKAA
-883 RDSALVLAKIAENF
+883 RDSALVLAKLAENF
-897 HNNYGVPLKLAM
+897 HKNYGVPLKLAM
-909 IAAGEVSPET
+909 VKAGEVVGINKEAYGMAAFDVSRSGISSVSQFIDRIKAGKTAGEKPNKIRYTGKFGVSYSEEQVSHAT
-919 THQLNQSAIEN
+919 TLHRGHVLTKEQMDDIENHLDVLHNPALSSRGDALSGRYHGKSVLCRIDGDLGSYYVVLEVSNDNGVVWFKTGMAGGKESIDKIIAEHSAGSLSYKDAGTTSQNNSAITIDSLPN
-930 ELQLVKEKY
+930 VL
-939 WNTEEWMKAPDGT
+939 
-952 PTKLTERQWLITHSE
+952 
-967 TFREWFGD
+967 
-975 WETVEKVTKLY
+975 
-986 YGNPIVMTEGGL
+986 
-998 KEKLEKAARD
+998 
-1008 NGINIAADADSIRK
+1008 GI
-1022 EIKTIFKSLYPGK
+1022 
-1035 ELSKGYREPGRVKNL
+1035 
-1050 DGELISITVSSAKEL
+1050 
-1065 RHHSTNPRTLF
+1065 
-1076 LAVNLDSVIENATF
+1076 
-1090 LYEEVKDESRVKK
+1090 VKK
-1103 SNQTTLAYRYYA
+1103 DA
-1115 TRVVVNGE
+1115 
-1123 ECIARII
+1123 
-1130 VRKDKNGNLYF
+1130 
-1141 YDGDIT
+1141 
-1147 SNEQI
+1147 
-1152 KKDLP
+1152 
-1157 KYLYPDTKTGQNL
+1157 
-1170 GKSLF
+1170 
-1175 THSIQEWLAK
+1175 
-1185 VKETTDKIGG
+1185 
-1195 NGEVLASVVNDFE
+1195 
-1208 ESSTYHQ
+1208 YHQ
-1215 MAGEHARNAPLDKL
+1215 MAGEYAHNVLSGKST
-1229 EVAKKMEEEEASPE
+1229 KKDM
-1243 EIWDTTGWMRGPEGE
+1243 
-1258 WRFEIPDNLDQIDLS
+1258 
-1273 FAKDQDRIS
+1273 
-1282 LWQIYSNPQLYEA
+1282 
-1295 YPALANVKV
+1295 
-1304 YAEDTGKAYSGAD
+1304 AE
-1317 GFTDEDGIHLSKEFI
+1317 
-1332 EKNPKEA
+1332 
-1339 KSALIH
+1339 
-1345 ELQHVIQMTVED
+1345 
-1357 RFSKGGNP
+1357 R
-1365 KIAEESMEMTLW
+1365 
-1377 KLEVR
+1377 
-1382 LEELKLKEPERS
+1382 
-1394 YIEAM
+1394 
-1399 QENDKQAAEAMNNGD
+1399 
-1414 FAKFISLSKKK
+1414 
-1425 KEIRKNG
+1425 
-1432 PENKE
+1432 
-1437 EIDNILRNI
+1437 
-1446 ETLKNATK
+1446 
-1454 ETEHGDPHGYKK
+1454 
-1466 YRRLG
+1466 
-1471 GEAEAFMTSE
+1471 
-1481 RAEGKQAGMPNYDT
+1481 
-1495 GYGYPVA
+1495 
-1502 NFAGETF
+1502 
-1509 RFSLAQREKS
+1509 
-1519 AAEQQL
+1519 QL

-1627 GATIVIPMEL
+1627 GATIVVPMEL

-1678 YANRKKATD
+1678 YANRKKVTD

-1692 QPHWLIPEEKVDNL
+1692 QPHWLIPKEKVDNL
-1706 LSAPNVANEENLVKL
+1706 LSAPNVANEEDLVKL

-1726 TYYQTAADKDLVAM
+1726 TYYQTAADKDLVVY
-1740 HNIDLGNLAA
+1740 HNVSTGKLRE

-1757 PVPSIAVTKKQ
+1757 PMPSLAITKRDI
-1768 TPYTGFGDA
+1768 PFGDFGEI
-1777 TLIMKKDTVDPS
+1777 TLIGDKDMIDPRKS
-1789 KTPVFSRDAW
+1789 RSNEVFSRDAY
-1799 TGVFPK
+1799 TVRKP
-1805 VIRLANMK
+1805 VVNY
-1813 RLTSFV
+1813 
-1819 EKAIE
+1819 EE
-1824 PLQEE
+1824 PAKIDSDTFHKKYEE
-1829 LPREVADY
+1829 TR
-1837 GDIYNSYILRNAN
+1837 
-1850 NKNGDVQKMLEDS
+1850 K
-1863 LNSAGYKYYFLK
+1863 FLK
-1875 TINKEPKLKWRKKGL
+1875 KNSIDVGEINFSFYHGEESLAAMENNIAIRYYYVKNVLKKDIPIKERTVTPPVRGERLFKEYPELIHALKSSKVKKGDFSEVDQAARPYFDEMRQDIAMG
-1890 NKELID
+1890 K
-1896 HPKILKACQ
+1896 
-1905 GLEKKYGKQ
+1905 GLVGRSKRVLAKWTTNGHINEEGV
-1914 GLKELLYEGPS
+1914 KELLLRLSAYEEDKKKKPYKEVDRQDFVKDLRKTIEEAGIERFTAFVRSEFDSLYKDRYLWDNGKKYAFNIDNIVKLMKKYRGTNNEGPGGINYGFNS
-1925 AMLEESTDLKE
+1925 LLAFLSKKFTSIRDIKNHESLLAPNKKELARYKKAEDMYNRLIDEAAELRGSYGMDLDMDLAELMKDTRDGKKDLHGFPEDKKFLQHIKDFLKE
-1936 ANDLIVNELSKK
+1936 ADKV
-1948 PEGNESPFLK
+1948 
-1958 RVHKRQQARLVNG
+1958 
-1971 ETLHSLLSDYLERDK
+1971 TTDY
-1986 KVFEE
+1986 FE
-1991 ESFKQQLDKRIKA
+1991 
-2004 NQNTFNAWKE
+2004 
-2014 SFRDEMLGESVIRD
+2014 
-2028 SGKPAD
+2028 GKPARKVTFD
-2034 LENIVDA
+2034 EFSGAVIPKGTSEETVNFLESQGIVV
-2041 MLGNLKNAQK
+2041 
-2051 GFAGFGI
+2051 
-2058 GNIIASSAKKIESFG
+2058 
-2073 EMHREADRNMDGSTN
+2073 RE
-2088 IETSLDKSEQYTKVK
+2088 
-2103 DEIIDFTGRMAEAY
+2103 
-2117 KWEDSWESRS
+2117 
-2127 DASQVLMSMMSGKTF
+2127 
-2142 KASARKFGFTYSA
+2142 
-2155 ALEKQAKEI
+2155 
-2164 IKEVKNLPAKYFEAK
+2164 
-2179 PQRAV
+2179 
-2184 RFSEV
+2184 
-2189 AAAVM
+2189 
-2194 PKNASKEIKDYLRA
+2194 
-2208 QGVTIRLYDPRI
+2208 YDQDV
-2220 EGDRERVTNS
+2220 EGDREAKAKELGQKLNV
-2230 AQDRVKQYF
+2230 YF
-2239 QEGSNYQG
+2239 QNKYQG
-2247 SYDRNTNVI
+2247 SYDRNANVI

-2266 VVHEGA
+2266 VIHEGA

-2295 GDTAKARAALKSM
+2295 GDTAKARAALKGM

-2315 RSWAAFSEDHLSEYK
+2315 RSWTAFSEDHLSEYK

-2385 FKKWLTDIYKTAK
+2385 FKKWLTDIYKTTK
-2398 SLGNVELTPEIKD
+2398 NLGNVELTPEIKD

-2417 STESEINAWAA
+2417 STEAEINAWAA

-2480 RASISS
+2480 KASISS

-2503 YQIETIYNSGTFP
+2503 YQIETIYNSDTFP
-2516 TRKDRDEFLQMAGF
+2516 TKKDRDEFLQMAGF

-2536 EKLRVAGGTTEERW
+2536 EKLRAAGGTTEERW

-2567 PEAIRSMAEEIL
+2567 QEAIRGMAEEIL

-2641 IDKQTDVIAKSEDK
+2641 VDKQTDVIAKSEDK

-2699 ALEAELEKERAQ
+2699 ALEDELEKERAQ

-2883 KKDGI
+2883 KKDST
-2888 LPIDESGQE
+2888 LPIDGNGQE
-2897 RPFNWRWLAV
+2897 RPFNWRWLAI

-2912 QAMDDDRYVA
+2912 QAMDNESYFA

-2934 EGSTALK
+2934 DGSSPMK

-2977 DEASQKI
+2977 DDAAQKI

-3003 QTATNLDRLG
+3003 QTATSLDRLG
-3013 TKIHSLIKDITLSEI
+3013 TKIHSLIKDITLPEI
-3028 LIERMGKSAAEYF
+3028 LIERLGKSAAEYF

-3085 IGLDERG
+3085 VGLDERG

-3106 LNFGTKSNRARLIE
+3106 LNFGTKSNRERLIE

-3127 LNTDEKTILDMLD
+3127 LNTDEKAILDMLD

-3147 WDFVESVWEHLNSYW
+3147 WDFVEKVWDHLNSYW

-3180 QGEDFTLKSGRV
+3180 QGEDFTLKSGRI
-3192 IHGAYYRIKYD
+3192 IHGQYYRIKYD
-3203 PLSSAKTSN
+3203 PFSSTKTSN
-3212 FSTTDIAKMDMQNI
+3212 FTTTDIAKMDMQNI

-3241 TSGGQKLRLD
+3241 ASGGQKLRLD

-3277 LLNRKEVVAAIENTA
+3277 LLNRKEVVTAIENTA

-3315 SEWDSTLGRARRRFN
+3315 SEWDSALGRARRRFN
-3330 FTTMGF
+3330 FATMGF

-3347 ITGMMDRMGAMNALK
+3347 ITGMMERMGAANAMK

-3372 IVEQRRFIQNKS
+3372 IKEQRAFIQSKS

-3417 EHGKYGVDTLNS
+3417 EHGKYGVDALNS

-3446 WLYTYKNA
+3446 WLFTYKRA
-3454 MAVMEVDGKLT
+3454 MAAMEIEGKFN
-3465 REEMD
+3465 RDEMD

-3491 DQTSFTRKNGILA
+3491 DQTSFTRKSGIIA
-3504 QMTTFYSYTNLVT
+3504 QMTTFFSYTNLVT
-3517 NQFIRAGYILYD
+3517 NQFIRAGYTFYD
-3529 KGDVKPLL
+3529 KKDIKPLIA
-3537 EATWY
+3537 ATWY

-3551 TTLREIGDDSDDE
+3551 TVLRESGDDSDDE

-3574 IASGG
+3574 TASGG
-3579 PIGGVPLA
+3579 PVGGVPVV

-3659 FMRMACTDT
+3659 FMRMAFTDT

>member
-23 VRPTPEF
+23 VRQTPEF

-58 GFTDTVEAQ
+58 GFADTVEAQ

-75 KSTDVYKNLFGNSAP
+75 KSTDVYKNLFGSSAP

-161 IALKDYTNILKS
+161 IALKDYTNILKN

-179 GAAVYTMPE
+179 GVAVYAMPE
-188 SKLTDLSN
+188 SKLNDISN
-196 VIGYLYDTGTHFAGT
+196 VIGYLYDTGTHFAST
-211 AYKAG
+211 AYEAG

-244 DLMNAQKA
+244 GLMNAQKA

-282 GAAEILSPIAPLAQP
+282 GAAEILAPIAPLAQP

-318 GAVGA
+318 SAVGA
-323 TGVVAGAAVTG
+323 TGAVAGAAVTG
-334 AAALTGLIA
+334 AAALAGLIA

-362 WDWRTQ
+362 WDWRTK

-406 GITKVWGSDAAKA
+406 GIIKVWGSDAAKA

-467 ADMDTR
+467 SDLDTR
-473 LFGKETVPV
+473 FFGKEKVPV

-510 AGTGAHRAM
+510 AGAGAHRAM
-519 KRIAG
+519 KRITG

-552 ESSLYQKAP
+552 ESSLYKKAP

-669 VTMTREK
+669 VTMTRGK
-676 REAAAAEKIL
+676 REAAATEKIL

-730 GKLTGVKELQD
+730 GKLTGVEALQD
-741 YMEQRKTQD
+741 YMERRKTQD

-811 KGDEESKV
+811 KGDDESKA

-830 VESIERVSETLKSL
+830 VESIERVSEALKSL

-897 HNNYGVPLKLAM
+897 HKNYGVPLKLAM

-939 WNTEEWMKAPDGT
+939 WNTDEWMKAPDGT
-952 PTKLTERQWLITHSE
+952 LTKLTERQWLITHSE

-986 YGNPIVMTEGGL
+986 YGNPIVMTEGGF

-1215 MAGEHARNAPLDKL
+1215 MAGEYAHNVLSGKST
-1229 EVAKKMEEEEASPE
+1229 KKDM
-1243 EIWDTTGWMRGPEGE
+1243 
-1258 WRFEIPDNLDQIDLS
+1258 
-1273 FAKDQDRIS
+1273 
-1282 LWQIYSNPQLYEA
+1282 
-1295 YPALANVKV
+1295 
-1304 YAEDTGKAYSGAD
+1304 AE
-1317 GFTDEDGIHLSKEFI
+1317 
-1332 EKNPKEA
+1332 
-1339 KSALIH
+1339 
-1345 ELQHVIQMTVED
+1345 
-1357 RFSKGGNP
+1357 R
-1365 KIAEESMEMTLW
+1365 
-1377 KLEVR
+1377 
-1382 LEELKLKEPERS
+1382 
-1394 YIEAM
+1394 
-1399 QENDKQAAEAMNNGD
+1399 
-1414 FAKFISLSKKK
+1414 
-1425 KEIRKNG
+1425 
-1432 PENKE
+1432 
-1437 EIDNILRNI
+1437 
-1446 ETLKNATK
+1446 
-1454 ETEHGDPHGYKK
+1454 
-1466 YRRLG
+1466 
-1471 GEAEAFMTSE
+1471 
-1481 RAEGKQAGMPNYDT
+1481 
-1495 GYGYPVA
+1495 
-1502 NFAGETF
+1502 
-1509 RFSLAQREKS
+1509 
-1519 AAEQQL
+1519 QL

-1581 KHTDI
+1581 KHADI

-1611 NGEVRKVIVL
+1611 NGEARKVIVL
-1621 ELKDKN
+1621 ELKDEN
-1627 GATIVIPMEL
+1627 GATIVVPMEL
-1637 ERKKGNYEVN
+1637 EHMSDGYKVN
-1647 QITSA
+1647 RMTST
-1652 YGKTDKKTRRTSFV
+1652 YGKTDRKTGEPSYE
-1666 WFQKQLQEGKLE
+1666 WFKKQLEAGNLE
-1678 YANRKKATD
+1678 YVNRKKATD
-1687 WISSE
+1687 WISTE
-1692 QPHWLIPEEKVDNL
+1692 QPDWLIPKEKVDNL
-1706 LSAPNVANEENLVKL
+1706 LSAPNVANEEDLVKL

-1726 TYYQTAADKDLVAM
+1726 TYYQTAADKDLVVY
-1740 HNIDLGNLAA
+1740 HNVSTGKLRE

-1757 PVPSIAVTKKQ
+1757 PMPSLAITKRDI
-1768 TPYTGFGDA
+1768 PFGDFGEI
-1777 TLIMKKDTVDPS
+1777 TLIGDKDVIDPRKS
-1789 KTPVFSRDAW
+1789 RSNEVFSRDAY
-1799 TGVFPK
+1799 TVRKPVVNYEVPAKIDSDAFHK
-1805 VIRLANMK
+1805 K
-1813 RLTSFV
+1813 Y
-1819 EKAIE
+1819 
-1824 PLQEE
+1824 EE
-1829 LPREVADY
+1829 TRKFL
-1837 GDIYNSYILRNAN
+1837 
-1850 NKNGDVQKMLEDS
+1850 NKNSIDVGEINFSFYDGEESLAAMENNIAIKYYYVKNVLKKDIPIKERTVTPPVRGERLFKEYPELIHVLKSSKVKKGDFSEVDQAARPYFDEMRQDIAMGKGLVGRSKRVLAKWTTNGHINEEGVKELLLRLSAYEEDKKKKPYKEVDRQDFVKDLRKTIEEAGIERFTAFVRSEFDS
-1863 LNSAGYKYYFLK
+1863 LYKDRYLWDDGKKYAFNIDNIVKLMKKYRGTNNEGPGGINYGFNSLLAFLSK
-1875 TINKEPKLKWRKKGL
+1875 KFTSIRDIKNHESLLAPNKKGL
-1890 NKELID
+1890 ARYKKAEDMYNRLID
-1896 HPKILKACQ
+1896 EAAELR
-1905 GLEKKYGKQ
+1905 GSYGMD
-1914 GLKELLYEGPS
+1914 LDMNLAELMKDTRDG
-1925 AMLEESTDLKE
+1925 K
-1936 ANDLIVNELSKK
+1936 NDLHGF
-1948 PEGNESPFLK
+1948 PE
-1958 RVHKRQQARLVNG
+1958 
-1971 ETLHSLLSDYLERDK
+1971 DK
-1986 KVFEE
+1986 KFL
-1991 ESFKQQLDKRIKA
+1991 QHIKDFL
-2004 NQNTFNAWKE
+2004 Q
-2014 SFRDEMLGESVIRD
+2014 
-2028 SGKPAD
+2028 
-2034 LENIVDA
+2034 
-2041 MLGNLKNAQK
+2041 
-2051 GFAGFGI
+2051 
-2058 GNIIASSAKKIESFG
+2058 
-2073 EMHREADRNMDGSTN
+2073 EAD
-2088 IETSLDKSEQYTKVK
+2088 KVTT
-2103 DEIIDFTGRMAEAY
+2103 D
-2117 KWEDSWESRS
+2117 
-2127 DASQVLMSMMSGKTF
+2127 
-2142 KASARKFGFTYSA
+2142 
-2155 ALEKQAKEI
+2155 
-2164 IKEVKNLPAKYFEAK
+2164 YFEAK
-2179 PQRAV
+2179 PARKVTFDEFSGAV
-2184 RFSEV
+2184 IPKGTSEETV
-2189 AAAVM
+2189 
-2194 PKNASKEIKDYLRA
+2194 NFLES
-2208 QGVTIRLYDPRI
+2208 QGIVVREYDQDV
-2220 EGDRERVTNS
+2220 EGDREAKAKELSQKLNV
-2230 AQDRVKQYF
+2230 YF
-2239 QEGSNYQG
+2239 QNKYQG
-2247 SYDRNTNVI
+2247 SYDRNANVI

-2266 VVHEGA
+2266 VIHEGA

-2295 GDTAKARAALKSM
+2295 GDTAKARAALKGM

-2315 RSWAAFSEDHLSEYK
+2315 RSWTAFSEDHLSEYK

-2361 ARGFEKYLMDG
+2361 ARGFEKYLMEG

-2398 SLGNVELTPEIKD
+2398 NLGNVELTPEIKD

-2417 STESEINAWAA
+2417 STEAEINAWAA

-2480 RASISS
+2480 KASISS
-2486 EEERTS
+2486 EEERTR

-2503 YQIETIYNSGTFP
+2503 YQIETIYNSDTFP
-2516 TRKDRDEFLQMAGF
+2516 TKKDRDEFLQMAGI

-2536 EKLRVAGGTTEERW
+2536 EKLRAAGGTTEERW

-2567 PEAIRSMAEEIL
+2567 PEAIRGMAEEIL
-2579 RSPEGMA
+2579 RSPEGMV

-2672 AKAEAAAAKGENKS
+2672 AKAEAAAAKGENQS

-2737 DGLKESRDAMRFDMR
+2737 DGLKESREAMRFNMK

-2792 GNDWEGA
+2792 ANDWEGA

-2812 AKFARANE
+2812 AKLARANE

-2834 TTPLLNENGMERY
+2834 TTSLLNENGMERY

-2897 RPFNWRWLAV
+2897 RPFNWHWLAV

-2912 QAMDDDRYVA
+2912 QAMDDDRYMA

-2934 EGSTALK
+2934 DGSSPMK
-2941 LKDLTMDQFREMAK
+2941 LKDLTMDQFQEMAK

-2977 DEASQKI
+2977 DDAAQKI

-3003 QTATNLDRLG
+3003 QTATDLDRLG
-3013 TKIHSLIKDITLSEI
+3013 TKIHSLIKDITLPEI
-3028 LIERMGKSAAEYF
+3028 LIERLGKSAAEYF

-3085 IGLDERG
+3085 VGLDERG

-3127 LNTDEKTILDMLD
+3127 LNTDEKNILDMLD

-3147 WDFVESVWEHLNSYW
+3147 WDFVEGVWEHLNTYW

-3203 PLSSAKTSN
+3203 PLSSTKTSN

-3241 TSGGQKLRLD
+3241 ASGGQKLRLD

-3347 ITGMMDRMGAMNALK
+3347 ITGMMERMGAANALK

-3372 IVEQRRFIQNKS
+3372 IVEQRRFIQTKS

-3402 RLPVGKNESELRSKI
+3402 RLPVGKNESEFRSKI

-3446 WLYTYKNA
+3446 WLFTYKRA
-3454 MAVMEVDGKLT
+3454 MAAMEIEGKLN
-3465 REEMD
+3465 RDEMD

-3491 DQTSFTRKNGILA
+3491 DQTSFIRKNGILA

-3517 NQFIRAGYILYD
+3517 NQFIRAGYTFYD
-3529 KGDVKPLL
+3529 KKDIKPLIA
-3537 EATWY
+3537 ATWY

-3551 TTLREIGDDSDDE
+3551 TVLRESGDDSDDE
-3564 DKWKKKFLHV
+3564 EKWKKKFLHV

-3619 ENFLKAAKKGDLI
+3619 ENFLKATKKGDLI

>member
-45 MESVKDGEILPLG
+45 TESVKDGEILPLG

-161 IALKDYTNILKS
+161 IALKDYTNILKN

-196 VIGYLYDTGTHFAGT
+196 VIGYLYDTGTNFVGT
-211 AYKAG
+211 AYEAG

-244 DLMNAQKA
+244 GLMNAQKA

-282 GAAEILSPIAPLAQP
+282 GAAEILAPIAPLAQP

-318 GAVGA
+318 SAVGA
-323 TGVVAGAAVTG
+323 TGAVAGAAVTG
-334 AAALTGLIA
+334 AAALAGLIA

-362 WDWRTQ
+362 WDWRTK

-406 GITKVWGSDAAKA
+406 GIIKVWGSDAAKA

-427 KKLIGAGRAAVGAK
+427 KRLIGAGRAAVGAK

-467 ADMDTR
+467 SDIDTN

-496 VPSVVGMSIGGAAL
+496 IPSVVGMSIGGAAL
-510 AGTGAHRAM
+510 AGAGAHRAM
-519 KRIAG
+519 KRITG

-552 ESSLYQKAP
+552 ESSLYKKAP

-572 DHTGSGTLYID
+572 EHTGSGTLYID

-741 YMEQRKTQD
+741 YMERRKTQD

-811 KGDEESKV
+811 KGDDESKA

-830 VESIERVSETLKSL
+830 VESIERVSEALKSL

-897 HNNYGVPLKLAM
+897 HKNYGVPLKLAM
-909 IAAGEVSPET
+909 VKAGEVVGIREGAYGMAAFDVSRSGISSVSQFMDRIKAGKTAGEKPNKIRYTGKFGVSYSEEQVSHAT
-919 THQLNQSAIEN
+919 TRHRGHVLTKEQMDDIENHLDVLHNPALSSRGDALSGRYHGKSVLCRIDGDLGSYYVVLEVSNDNGVVWFKTGMAGGKESIDKIIAEHSAGSLSYKDAGTTSQNNSAITIDSLPN
-930 ELQLVKEKY
+930 AL
-939 WNTEEWMKAPDGT
+939 
-952 PTKLTERQWLITHSE
+952 
-967 TFREWFGD
+967 
-975 WETVEKVTKLY
+975 
-986 YGNPIVMTEGGL
+986 
-998 KEKLEKAARD
+998 
-1008 NGINIAADADSIRK
+1008 GI
-1022 EIKTIFKSLYPGK
+1022 
-1035 ELSKGYREPGRVKNL
+1035 
-1050 DGELISITVSSAKEL
+1050 
-1065 RHHSTNPRTLF
+1065 
-1076 LAVNLDSVIENATF
+1076 
-1090 LYEEVKDESRVKK
+1090 VKK
-1103 SNQTTLAYRYYA
+1103 DA
-1115 TRVVVNGE
+1115 
-1123 ECIARII
+1123 
-1130 VRKDKNGNLYF
+1130 
-1141 YDGDIT
+1141 
-1147 SNEQI
+1147 
-1152 KKDLP
+1152 
-1157 KYLYPDTKTGQNL
+1157 
-1170 GKSLF
+1170 
-1175 THSIQEWLAK
+1175 
-1185 VKETTDKIGG
+1185 
-1195 NGEVLASVVNDFE
+1195 
-1208 ESSTYHQ
+1208 YHQ
-1215 MAGEHARNAPLDKL
+1215 MAGEYAHNVLSGKST
-1229 EVAKKMEEEEASPE
+1229 KKDM
-1243 EIWDTTGWMRGPEGE
+1243 
-1258 WRFEIPDNLDQIDLS
+1258 
-1273 FAKDQDRIS
+1273 
-1282 LWQIYSNPQLYEA
+1282 
-1295 YPALANVKV
+1295 
-1304 YAEDTGKAYSGAD
+1304 AE
-1317 GFTDEDGIHLSKEFI
+1317 
-1332 EKNPKEA
+1332 
-1339 KSALIH
+1339 
-1345 ELQHVIQMTVED
+1345 
-1357 RFSKGGNP
+1357 R
-1365 KIAEESMEMTLW
+1365 
-1377 KLEVR
+1377 
-1382 LEELKLKEPERS
+1382 
-1394 YIEAM
+1394 
-1399 QENDKQAAEAMNNGD
+1399 
-1414 FAKFISLSKKK
+1414 
-1425 KEIRKNG
+1425 
-1432 PENKE
+1432 
-1437 EIDNILRNI
+1437 
-1446 ETLKNATK
+1446 
-1454 ETEHGDPHGYKK
+1454 
-1466 YRRLG
+1466 
-1471 GEAEAFMTSE
+1471 
-1481 RAEGKQAGMPNYDT
+1481 
-1495 GYGYPVA
+1495 
-1502 NFAGETF
+1502 
-1509 RFSLAQREKS
+1509 
-1519 AAEQQL
+1519 QL

-1534 SVDRFMAGKISTD
+1534 SVDRFMVGKISTD

-1581 KHTDI
+1581 KHADI

-1599 DPMMIFSTYSGK
+1599 DPMMIFSTYSGT
-1611 NGEVRKVIVL
+1611 NGEARKVIVL
-1621 ELKDKN
+1621 ELKDEN
-1627 GATIVIPMEL
+1627 GATIVVPMEL
-1637 ERKKGNYEVN
+1637 EHMSDGYKVN
-1647 QITSA
+1647 RMTST
-1652 YGKTDKKTRRTSFV
+1652 YGKTDRKTGEPSYE
-1666 WFQKQLQEGKLE
+1666 WFKKQLEAGNLE
-1678 YANRKKATD
+1678 YVNRKKATD
-1687 WISSE
+1687 WISTE
-1692 QPHWLIPEEKVDNL
+1692 QPDWLIPKEKVDNL
-1706 LSAPNVANEENLVKL
+1706 LSAPNVANEEDLVKL

-1726 TYYQTAADKDLVAM
+1726 TYYQTAADKDLVVY
-1740 HNIDLGNLAA
+1740 HNVSAGKLRE

-1757 PVPSIAVTKKQ
+1757 PMPSLAITKRDI
-1768 TPYTGFGDA
+1768 PFGDFGEI
-1777 TLIMKKDTVDPS
+1777 TLIGDKDMIDPRKS
-1789 KTPVFSRDAW
+1789 RSNEVFSRDAY
-1799 TGVFPK
+1799 TVRKPVVNYEAPAKIDSDAFHK
-1805 VIRLANMK
+1805 K
-1813 RLTSFV
+1813 Y
-1819 EKAIE
+1819 
-1824 PLQEE
+1824 EE
-1829 LPREVADY
+1829 TRKFL
-1837 GDIYNSYILRNAN
+1837 
-1850 NKNGDVQKMLEDS
+1850 NKNSIDVFSGAVIPKGTPEETVNFLES
-1863 LNSAGYKYYFLK
+1863 
-1875 TINKEPKLKWRKKGL
+1875 
-1890 NKELID
+1890 
-1896 HPKILKACQ
+1896 Q
-1905 GLEKKYGKQ
+1905 G
-1914 GLKELLYEGPS
+1914 
-1925 AMLEESTDLKE
+1925 
-1936 ANDLIVNELSKK
+1936 IV
-1948 PEGNESPFLK
+1948 
-1958 RVHKRQQARLVNG
+1958 V
-1971 ETLHSLLSDYLERDK
+1971 
-1986 KVFEE
+1986 
-1991 ESFKQQLDKRIKA
+1991 
-2004 NQNTFNAWKE
+2004 
-2014 SFRDEMLGESVIRD
+2014 
-2028 SGKPAD
+2028 
-2034 LENIVDA
+2034 
-2041 MLGNLKNAQK
+2041 
-2051 GFAGFGI
+2051 
-2058 GNIIASSAKKIESFG
+2058 
-2073 EMHREADRNMDGSTN
+2073 RE
-2088 IETSLDKSEQYTKVK
+2088 
-2103 DEIIDFTGRMAEAY
+2103 
-2117 KWEDSWESRS
+2117 
-2127 DASQVLMSMMSGKTF
+2127 
-2142 KASARKFGFTYSA
+2142 
-2155 ALEKQAKEI
+2155 
-2164 IKEVKNLPAKYFEAK
+2164 
-2179 PQRAV
+2179 
-2184 RFSEV
+2184 
-2189 AAAVM
+2189 
-2194 PKNASKEIKDYLRA
+2194 
-2208 QGVTIRLYDPRI
+2208 YDQDV
-2220 EGDRERVTNS
+2220 EGDREAKAKELGQKLNV
-2230 AQDRVKQYF
+2230 YF
-2239 QEGSNYQG
+2239 QNKYQG
-2247 SYDRNTNVI
+2247 SYDRNANVI

-2266 VVHEGA
+2266 VIHEGA

-2280 NMSQMSEENVATYFN
+2280 NMSQMSEENAATYFN

-2308 QGDLSTI
+2308 QGDLFTI
-2315 RSWAAFSEDHLSEYK
+2315 RSWAAFSEEHLAEYK

-2339 KYAEDIRAGKAGA
+2339 QYANDIQAGKAGA

-2385 FKKWLTDIYKTAK
+2385 FKKWLIDIYKTTK
-2398 SLGNVELTPEIKD
+2398 NLGNVELTPEIKD

-2480 RASISS
+2480 KAAISS

-2503 YQIETIYNSGTFP
+2503 YQIETIYNSDTFP
-2516 TRKDRDEFLQMAGF
+2516 TKKDRDEFLQMAGL

-2536 EKLRVAGGTTEERW
+2536 EKLRAAGGTTEERW

-2567 PEAIRSMAEEIL
+2567 PESIRGMAEEIL

-2641 IDKQTDVIAKSEDK
+2641 VDKQTDVIAKSEDK

-2759 NTLGGEKLSHAT
+2759 NTLGGEKLSHST

-2912 QAMDDDRYVA
+2912 QAMDDDRYMA

-2934 EGSTALK
+2934 DGSSPMK

-2977 DEASQKI
+2977 DDAAQKI
-2984 HDEILGNWT
+2984 HDEILDNWT

-3003 QTATNLDRLG
+3003 QTATSLDRLG
-3013 TKIHSLIKDITLSEI
+3013 TKIHSLIKDITLPEI
-3028 LIERMGKSAAEYF
+3028 LIERLGKSAAEYF

-3085 IGLDERG
+3085 VGLDERG

-3100 QLLAMA
+3100 QLLAIA

-3147 WDFVESVWEHLNSYW
+3147 WDFVEKVWDHLNSYW

-3203 PLSSAKTSN
+3203 PLSSTKTSN

-3277 LLNRKEVVAAIENTA
+3277 LLNRKEVVTAIENTA

-3315 SEWDSTLGRARRRFN
+3315 SEWDSALGRARRRFN
-3330 FTTMGF
+3330 FATMGF

-3347 ITGMMDRMGAMNALK
+3347 ITGMMERMGAANALK

-3372 IVEQRRFIQNKS
+3372 IVEQRRFIQSKS

-3402 RLPVGKNESELRSKI
+3402 RLPVGKNESEFRSKI

-3446 WLYTYKNA
+3446 WLFTYKRA
-3454 MAVMEVDGKLT
+3454 MAAMEIEGKFN
-3465 REEMD
+3465 RDEMD

-3491 DQTSFTRKNGILA
+3491 DQTSFIRKNGILA

-3517 NQFIRAGYILYD
+3517 NQFIRAGYTLYD

-3537 EATWY
+3537 AATWY
-3542 WWILGALVE
+3542 WWLLGALVE

-3619 ENFLKAAKKGDLI
+3619 ENFLRATKKGDLI

>member
-23 VRPTPEF
+23 VRQTPEF

-45 MESVKDGEILPLG
+45 MESVKDGEILPLN
-58 GFTDTVEAQ
+58 GFADTVEAQ

-161 IALKDYTNILKS
+161 IALKDYTNILKN

-211 AYKAG
+211 AYEAG

-252 YNAEIGDSYVA
+252 YNAEIGNSYVA

-282 GAAEILSPIAPLAQP
+282 SAAEIIAPIAPLAQP

-323 TGVVAGAAVTG
+323 TGAVAGAAVTG
-334 AAALTGLIA
+334 AAALAGLIA

-362 WDWRTQ
+362 WDWRTK

-383 GHAKRVGRINAAIET
+383 GHAKRVGVINAAIET

-406 GITKVWGSDAAKA
+406 GIAKVWGSDAAKA

-441 AIGYGAKQFAK
+441 AIGYGAKQFVK

-467 ADMDTR
+467 ADIDTN

-510 AGTGAHRAM
+510 AGAGAHRAM

-552 ESSLYQKAP
+552 ESSLYKKAP

-676 REAAAAEKIL
+676 REAAASEKIL

-741 YMEQRKTQD
+741 YMERRKTQD
-750 ANFSNEKG
+750 ANTSNEKG

-791 APNQRELYDIAQEKI
+791 APNQRELYDVAQEKI

-811 KGDEESKV
+811 KGDEESKA

-861 EAYKPLLEE
+861 EAYKPLLAQ
-870 IKAAGNGAVTKAA
+870 IQTAGNGAVTKAA
-883 RDSALVLAKIAENF
+883 KDSALVLAKLAENF
-897 HNNYGVPLKLAM
+897 HKNYGVPLKLAM

-919 THQLNQSAIEN
+919 AHQLNQSAIEN

-939 WNTEEWMKAPDGT
+939 WNTDEWMKAPDGT
-952 PTKLTERQWLITHSE
+952 PTKLTEHQWLIAHSE
-967 TFREWFGD
+967 PFKKWFGD
-975 WETVEKVTKLY
+975 WDTVEKINGLINGVHVELAEKEMQHFQKMDFKAAKEEAKDVFRKLFSTVKNNTGY
-986 YGNPIVMTEGGL
+986 PEPAAVKRKDGEEIVVPMSAL
-998 KEKLEKAARD
+998 KEIRRHSADRRVLVAVSRLPDIIRD
-1008 NGINIAADADSIRK
+1008 S
-1022 EIKTIFKSLYPGK
+1022 
-1035 ELSKGYREPGRVKNL
+1035 
-1050 DGELISITVSSAKEL
+1050 
-1065 RHHSTNPRTLF
+1065 
-1076 LAVNLDSVIENATF
+1076 TF
-1090 LYEEVKDESRVKK
+1090 LFESEKDLTRNKRL
-1103 SNQTTLAYRYYA
+1103 NQTTTGYRYYGIKVGNKPGQYI
-1115 TRVVVNGE
+1115 RIVVRTDENGKHYLYDMDFNG
-1123 ECIARII
+1123 A
-1130 VRKDKNGNLYF
+1130 DKNKKSPHQTMLL
-1141 YDGDIT
+1141 DPK
-1147 SNEQI
+1147 NESQS
-1152 KKDLP
+1152 D
-1157 KYLYPDTKTGQNL
+1157 
-1170 GKSLF
+1170 KSFF

-1215 MAGEHARNAPLDKL
+1215 MAGEYAHNVLSGKST
-1229 EVAKKMEEEEASPE
+1229 KKDM
-1243 EIWDTTGWMRGPEGE
+1243 
-1258 WRFEIPDNLDQIDLS
+1258 
-1273 FAKDQDRIS
+1273 
-1282 LWQIYSNPQLYEA
+1282 
-1295 YPALANVKV
+1295 
-1304 YAEDTGKAYSGAD
+1304 AE
-1317 GFTDEDGIHLSKEFI
+1317 
-1332 EKNPKEA
+1332 
-1339 KSALIH
+1339 
-1345 ELQHVIQMTVED
+1345 
-1357 RFSKGGNP
+1357 R
-1365 KIAEESMEMTLW
+1365 
-1377 KLEVR
+1377 
-1382 LEELKLKEPERS
+1382 
-1394 YIEAM
+1394 
-1399 QENDKQAAEAMNNGD
+1399 
-1414 FAKFISLSKKK
+1414 
-1425 KEIRKNG
+1425 
-1432 PENKE
+1432 
-1437 EIDNILRNI
+1437 
-1446 ETLKNATK
+1446 
-1454 ETEHGDPHGYKK
+1454 
-1466 YRRLG
+1466 
-1471 GEAEAFMTSE
+1471 
-1481 RAEGKQAGMPNYDT
+1481 
-1495 GYGYPVA
+1495 
-1502 NFAGETF
+1502 
-1509 RFSLAQREKS
+1509 
-1519 AAEQQL
+1519 QL

-1547 TIQVMRTPLVMRLVG
+1547 TIQVMRTPLAMRLVG

-1706 LSAPNVANEENLVKL
+1706 LSAPNVANEEDLVKL

-1726 TYYQTAADKDLVAM
+1726 TYYQTAADKDLVVY
-1740 HNIDLGNLAA
+1740 HNVSAGKLRE

-1757 PVPSIAVTKKQ
+1757 PMPSLAITKRDI
-1768 TPYTGFGDA
+1768 PFGDFGEI
-1777 TLIMKKDTVDPS
+1777 TLIGDKDMIDPRKS
-1789 KTPVFSRDAW
+1789 RSNEVFSRDAY
-1799 TGVFPK
+1799 TVRKPVVNYEVPAKIDSDAFHKKYEETRKFLKKNSIDVGEINFSFYDGEES
-1805 VIRLANMK
+1805 LAAMENNI
-1813 RLTSFV
+1813 
-1819 EKAIE
+1819 AI
-1824 PLQEE
+1824 
-1829 LPREVADY
+1829 
-1837 GDIYNSYILRNAN
+1837 
-1850 NKNGDVQKMLEDS
+1850 
-1863 LNSAGYKYYFLK
+1863 KYYYVKNVLK
-1875 TINKEPKLKWRKKGL
+1875 KDIPIKERTVTHPVRGERLFKEYPKLIHALKSSKVKKGDFSEVDQAARPYFDEMRQDIAMG
-1890 NKELID
+1890 K
-1896 HPKILKACQ
+1896 
-1905 GLEKKYGKQ
+1905 GLVGRSKRVLAKWTTNGHINEEGV
-1914 GLKELLYEGPS
+1914 KELLLRLSAYEEDKKKRPCKEVDRQDFVKDLRKTIEEAGIERFTAFVRSEFDSLYKDRYLWDNGKKYAFNIDNIVKLMKKYRGTNNEGPGGINYGFNS
-1925 AMLEESTDLKE
+1925 LLAF
-1936 ANDLIVNELSKK
+1936 LSKK
-1948 PEGNESPFLK
+1948 FTSIRDIKNHE
-1958 RVHKRQQARLVNG
+1958 
-1971 ETLHSLLSDYLERDK
+1971 SLLAPNKKELARYKKAEDMYNRLIDEAAELRGSYGMDLDMDLAELMKDTRDGKKDLHGFPEDK
-1986 KVFEE
+1986 KFL
-1991 ESFKQQLDKRIKA
+1991 QHIKD
-2004 NQNTFNAWKE
+2004 F
-2014 SFRDEMLGESVIRD
+2014 L
-2028 SGKPAD
+2028 
-2034 LENIVDA
+2034 
-2041 MLGNLKNAQK
+2041 
-2051 GFAGFGI
+2051 
-2058 GNIIASSAKKIESFG
+2058 
-2073 EMHREADRNMDGSTN
+2073 READ
-2088 IETSLDKSEQYTKVK
+2088 KVTT
-2103 DEIIDFTGRMAEAY
+2103 D
-2117 KWEDSWESRS
+2117 
-2127 DASQVLMSMMSGKTF
+2127 
-2142 KASARKFGFTYSA
+2142 
-2155 ALEKQAKEI
+2155 
-2164 IKEVKNLPAKYFEAK
+2164 YFEAK
-2179 PQRAV
+2179 PARKVTFDEFSGAV
-2184 RFSEV
+2184 IPKGTSEETV
-2189 AAAVM
+2189 AFLE
-2194 PKNASKEIKDYLRA
+2194 S
-2208 QGVTIRLYDPRI
+2208 QGIEVREYDQDV
-2220 EGDRERVTNS
+2220 EGDREAKAKELGQKLNV
-2230 AQDRVKQYF
+2230 YF
-2239 QEGSNYQG
+2239 QNKYQG
-2247 SYDRNTNVI
+2247 SYDRNANVI

-2266 VVHEGA
+2266 VIHEGA

-2308 QGDLSTI
+2308 QRDLSTI

-2330 GTILEKEFT
+2330 ETILEKEFT

-2480 RASISS
+2480 KASISS

-2503 YQIETIYNSGTFP
+2503 YQIETIYNSDTFP
-2516 TRKDRDEFLQMAGF
+2516 TKKDRDEFLQMAGF

-2536 EKLRVAGGTTEERW
+2536 EKLRAAGGTTEERW

-2567 PEAIRSMAEEIL
+2567 PEAIRGMAEEIL

-2759 NTLGGEKLSHAT
+2759 NTLGGEKLSHAI

-2812 AKFARANE
+2812 VKFARANE

-2834 TTPLLNENGMERY
+2834 TTALLNENGMERY

-2912 QAMDDDRYVA
+2912 QAMDDDRYMA

-2934 EGSTALK
+2934 EGSTTLK

-2977 DEASQKI
+2977 DDAAQKI
-2984 HDEILGNWT
+2984 HDEILDNWT

-3003 QTATNLDRLG
+3003 QTATSLDRLG
-3013 TKIHSLIKDITLSEI
+3013 TKIHSLIKDITLPEI
-3028 LIERMGKSAAEYF
+3028 LIERLGTSAYEYF

-3050 HLRELKSAAR
+3050 HLRELKSEAR
-3060 VTFRKNFAIYSRKE
+3060 VAFRKNFAIYSRKE
-3074 WTAIRSKKLYT
+3074 WTVIRSKKLYT
-3085 IGLDERG
+3085 VGLDERG

-3106 LNFGTKSNRARLIE
+3106 LNFGTKSNRERLIE

-3147 WDFVESVWEHLNSYW
+3147 WDFVENVWEHLNSYW

-3203 PLSSAKTSN
+3203 PLSSTKTSN

-3251 LDVYVEAVNEAMQ
+3251 IDVYVEAVNEAMQ

-3347 ITGMMDRMGAMNALK
+3347 ITGMMDRMGAANTLK

-3372 IVEQRRFIQNKS
+3372 IKEQRAFIQSKS

-3402 RLPVGKNESELRSKI
+3402 RLPVGKNESEFRSKI

-3446 WLYTYKNA
+3446 WLFTYKRA
-3454 MAVMEVDGKLT
+3454 MAAMEIEGKLN
-3465 REEMD
+3465 RGEMD

-3491 DQTSFTRKNGILA
+3491 DQTSFIRKNGILA

-3517 NQFIRAGYILYD
+3517 NQFIRAGYVLYD
-3529 KGDVKPLL
+3529 KGDVKPLIA
-3537 EATWY
+3537 ATWY

-3574 IASGG
+3574 AASGG
-3579 PIGGVPLA
+3579 PIGGVPLV

-3619 ENFLKAAKKGDLI
+3619 EKFLKAAKKGDLI

-3659 FMRMACTDT
+3659 FMRLTCTDT

>member
-8 SVLHGIKPKDYTPIQ
+8 SVLNGIKPKDYTPIQ

-161 IALKDYTNILKS
+161 IALKDYTNILKN

-179 GAAVYTMPE
+179 GAAVYTIPE

-196 VIGYLYDTGTHFAGT
+196 VIGYLYDTGTHFVGT
-211 AYKAG
+211 AYEAG

-244 DLMNAQKA
+244 GLMNAQKA

-282 GAAEILSPIAPLAQP
+282 GAAEIIAPIAPLAQP

-323 TGVVAGAAVTG
+323 TGAVAGAAVTG

-362 WDWRTQ
+362 WDWRTK

-467 ADMDTR
+467 SDLDTR
-473 LFGKETVPV
+473 FFGKEKVPV

-510 AGTGAHRAM
+510 AGAGAHRAM
-519 KRIAG
+519 KRITG

-552 ESSLYQKAP
+552 ESSLYKKAP

-676 REAAAAEKIL
+676 REAAATEKIL

-741 YMEQRKTQD
+741 YMERRKTQD

-791 APNQRELYDIAQEKI
+791 APSQRELYDIAQEKI

-811 KGDEESKV
+811 KGDEESKA

-897 HNNYGVPLKLAM
+897 HKNYGVPLKLAM
-909 IAAGEVSPET
+909 VKAGEVVGIREGAYGMAAFDVSRSGISSVSQFMDRIKAGKAAGEKPNKIRYTGKFGVSYSEEQVSHATILHRGHVLTKEQMDDIENHLDVLHNPALSSRGDALSGRYHGKSVLCRIDGDLGSYYVVLEVSNDNGVVWFKTGMAGGKESIDKIIAEHSAGSLSYKDAGT
-919 THQLNQSAIEN
+919 TSQNNSAITIDSLPN
-930 ELQLVKEKY
+930 AL
-939 WNTEEWMKAPDGT
+939 
-952 PTKLTERQWLITHSE
+952 
-967 TFREWFGD
+967 
-975 WETVEKVTKLY
+975 
-986 YGNPIVMTEGGL
+986 
-998 KEKLEKAARD
+998 
-1008 NGINIAADADSIRK
+1008 GI
-1022 EIKTIFKSLYPGK
+1022 
-1035 ELSKGYREPGRVKNL
+1035 
-1050 DGELISITVSSAKEL
+1050 
-1065 RHHSTNPRTLF
+1065 
-1076 LAVNLDSVIENATF
+1076 
-1090 LYEEVKDESRVKK
+1090 VKK
-1103 SNQTTLAYRYYA
+1103 DA
-1115 TRVVVNGE
+1115 
-1123 ECIARII
+1123 
-1130 VRKDKNGNLYF
+1130 
-1141 YDGDIT
+1141 
-1147 SNEQI
+1147 
-1152 KKDLP
+1152 
-1157 KYLYPDTKTGQNL
+1157 
-1170 GKSLF
+1170 
-1175 THSIQEWLAK
+1175 
-1185 VKETTDKIGG
+1185 
-1195 NGEVLASVVNDFE
+1195 
-1208 ESSTYHQ
+1208 YHQ
-1215 MAGEHARNAPLDKL
+1215 MAGEYAHNVLSSKST
-1229 EVAKKMEEEEASPE
+1229 KK
-1243 EIWDTTGWMRGPEGE
+1243 
-1258 WRFEIPDNLDQIDLS
+1258 
-1273 FAKDQDRIS
+1273 
-1282 LWQIYSNPQLYEA
+1282 
-1295 YPALANVKV
+1295 
-1304 YAEDTGKAYSGAD
+1304 
-1317 GFTDEDGIHLSKEFI
+1317 
-1332 EKNPKEA
+1332 
-1339 KSALIH
+1339 
-1345 ELQHVIQMTVED
+1345 
-1357 RFSKGGNP
+1357 
-1365 KIAEESMEMTLW
+1365 
-1377 KLEVR
+1377 
-1382 LEELKLKEPERS
+1382 
-1394 YIEAM
+1394 
-1399 QENDKQAAEAMNNGD
+1399 
-1414 FAKFISLSKKK
+1414 
-1425 KEIRKNG
+1425 
-1432 PENKE
+1432 
-1437 EIDNILRNI
+1437 
-1446 ETLKNATK
+1446 
-1454 ETEHGDPHGYKK
+1454 
-1466 YRRLG
+1466 
-1471 GEAEAFMTSE
+1471 
-1481 RAEGKQAGMPNYDT
+1481 GM
-1495 GYGYPVA
+1495 
-1502 NFAGETF
+1502 
-1509 RFSLAQREKS
+1509 
-1519 AAEQQL
+1519 AEQQL

-1534 SVDRFMAGKISTD
+1534 SVDRFIAGKEKSPMVR
-1547 TIQVMRTPLVMRLVG
+1547 VMTTPLVLKLTG
-1562 AEVLPVEIS
+1562 AEVLPVEIAKT
-1571 VSDLKKVLVD
+1571 DLEKILNG
-1581 KHTDI
+1581 KHAGDM
-1586 TPDIMKQI
+1586 TPEIMKQL

-1599 DPMMIFSTYSGK
+1599 NPIMIFKSYTGP
-1611 NGEVRKVIVL
+1611 NGEERRVVVVD
-1621 ELKDKN
+1621 LKDNN
-1627 GATIVIPMEL
+1627 GATIVVPFEL
-1637 ERKKGNYEVN
+1637 KVTTRKNYEIN
-1647 QITSA
+1647 RIASA
-1652 YGKTDKKTRRTSFV
+1652 YGKTKKKSKNPSYE
-1666 WFQKQLQEGKLE
+1666 WFNSQLDEGNLL
-1678 YANRKKATD
+1678 YVNRKKAINEILQRSPN
-1687 WISSE
+1687 W
-1692 QPHWLIPEEKVDNL
+1692 PMPEEKVDNL
-1706 LSAPNVANEENLVKL
+1706 LSAPNVANEEDLVKL

-1726 TYYQTAADKDLVAM
+1726 TYYQTAADKDLVVY
-1740 HNIDLGNLAA
+1740 HNVSAGKLRE

-1757 PVPSIAVTKKQ
+1757 PMPFLAITKRDI
-1768 TPYTGFGDA
+1768 PFGDFGEI
-1777 TLIMKKDTVDPS
+1777 TLIGDKDMIDPRKS
-1789 KTPVFSRDAW
+1789 RSNEVFSRDAY
-1799 TGVFPK
+1799 TVRKPVVNYEVPAKIDSDAFHK
-1805 VIRLANMK
+1805 K
-1813 RLTSFV
+1813 Y
-1819 EKAIE
+1819 
-1824 PLQEE
+1824 EE
-1829 LPREVADY
+1829 TRKFL
-1837 GDIYNSYILRNAN
+1837 
-1850 NKNGDVQKMLEDS
+1850 NKNSIDVGEINFSFYNGEES
-1863 LNSAGYKYYFLK
+1863 LAAMENNIAIKYYYVKNVLK
-1875 TINKEPKLKWRKKGL
+1875 KDIPIKERTVTPPVRGERLFKEYPELIHALKSSKVKEGDFSEVDQAAQPYFDEMRQDIAMGKGL
-1890 NKELID
+1890 VGRSKRVLAKWTTNGHINEE
-1896 HPKILKACQ
+1896 
-1905 GLEKKYGKQ
+1905 GV
-1914 GLKELLYEGPS
+1914 KELLLRLSTYEEDKKKKPYKEVDRQDFVKD
-1925 AMLEESTDLKE
+1925 LRKTIEEAGIERFTAFVRSEFDSLYKDRYLWDNGKKYAFNIDNIVKLMKKYRGTNNEGSGGINYGFNSLLAFLSQKFTSIRDIKNHESLLAPNKKELVRYKKAEDMYNRLIDEAAELRGSYGMDLDMDLAGLMKDTRDGKKDLHGFPEDKKFLQHIKDFLKE
-1936 ANDLIVNELSKK
+1936 A
-1948 PEGNESPFLK
+1948 
-1958 RVHKRQQARLVNG
+1958 
-1971 ETLHSLLSDYLERDK
+1971 DK
-1986 KVFEE
+1986 VTT
-1991 ESFKQQLDKRIKA
+1991 D
-2004 NQNTFNAWKE
+2004 
-2014 SFRDEMLGESVIRD
+2014 
-2028 SGKPAD
+2028 
-2034 LENIVDA
+2034 
-2041 MLGNLKNAQK
+2041 
-2051 GFAGFGI
+2051 
-2058 GNIIASSAKKIESFG
+2058 
-2073 EMHREADRNMDGSTN
+2073 
-2088 IETSLDKSEQYTKVK
+2088 
-2103 DEIIDFTGRMAEAY
+2103 
-2117 KWEDSWESRS
+2117 
-2127 DASQVLMSMMSGKTF
+2127 
-2142 KASARKFGFTYSA
+2142 
-2155 ALEKQAKEI
+2155 
-2164 IKEVKNLPAKYFEAK
+2164 YFEAK
-2179 PQRAV
+2179 PARKVTFDEFSGAV
-2184 RFSEV
+2184 I
-2189 AAAVM
+2189 
-2194 PKNASKEIKDYLRA
+2194 PKGTPEETVNFLES
-2208 QGVTIRLYDPRI
+2208 QGIVVREYDQDV
-2220 EGDRERVTNS
+2220 EGDREAKAKELGQKLNV
-2230 AQDRVKQYF
+2230 YF
-2239 QEGSNYQG
+2239 QNKYQG
-2247 SYDRNTNVI
+2247 SYDRNANVI

-2266 VVHEGA
+2266 VIHEGA

-2280 NMSQMSEENVATYFN
+2280 NMSQTSEENVATYFN

-2308 QGDLSTI
+2308 RGDLSAI

-2411 IFDRMI
+2411 IFDHMI
-2417 STESEINAWAA
+2417 STEAEINAWAA

-2480 RASISS
+2480 TASISS

-2503 YQIETIYNSGTFP
+2503 YQIETIYNSDTFP
-2516 TRKDRDEFLQMAGF
+2516 TKKDRDEFLQMAGL

-2536 EKLRVAGGTTEERW
+2536 EKLRAAGGTTEERW

-2567 PEAIRSMAEEIL
+2567 PEAIRGMAEEIL
-2579 RSPEGMA
+2579 RSPEGMTR
-2586 KKSRIEAMLLE
+2586 KSRIEAMLLE
-2597 KKVSAYIHLVNS
+2597 KKVSAYIHLVTS
-2609 MQMEL
+2609 MQLEL

-2641 IDKQTDVIAKSEDK
+2641 VDKQTDVIAKSEDK

-2737 DGLKESRDAMRFDMR
+2737 DGLKESREAMRFNMK

-2759 NTLGGEKLSHAT
+2759 NTLGGEKISHAI

-2781 IAEARAMKAAA
+2781 IAETRAMKAAA

-2897 RPFNWRWLAV
+2897 RPFNWHWLAV

-2912 QAMDDDRYVA
+2912 QAMDDDRYMA

-2934 EGSTALK
+2934 DGSSPMK

-2977 DEASQKI
+2977 DDAAQKI

-3003 QTATNLDRLG
+3003 QTATSLDRLG
-3013 TKIHSLIKDITLSEI
+3013 TKIHSLIKDITLPEI
-3028 LIERMGKSAAEYF
+3028 LIERLGKSAAEYF

-3074 WTAIRSKKLYT
+3074 WTTIRSKKLYT
-3085 IGLDERG
+3085 VGLDERG

-3106 LNFGTKSNRARLIE
+3106 LNFGTKSNRERLIE

-3127 LNTDEKTILDMLD
+3127 LNTDEKTIIDMLD

-3147 WDFVESVWEHLNSYW
+3147 WDFVEKVWDHLNSYW

-3203 PLSSAKTSN
+3203 PLSSTKTSN

-3241 TSGGQKLRLD
+3241 ASGGQKLRLD

-3347 ITGMMDRMGAMNALK
+3347 ITGMMERMGAANALK

-3372 IVEQRRFIQNKS
+3372 IKEQRAFIQSKS
-3384 TMMRDRGATIDRD
+3384 TMMRDRQATIDRD

-3402 RLPVGKNESELRSKI
+3402 RLPVGKNESEFRSKI

-3434 IQATDEMFSLPE
+3434 IQVTDEMFSLPE
-3446 WLYTYKNA
+3446 WLFTYKRA
-3454 MAVMEVDGKLT
+3454 MAAMEIEGKLN
-3465 REEMD
+3465 RDEMD

-3491 DQTSFTRKNGILA
+3491 DQTSFIRKNGILA

-3517 NQFIRAGYILYD
+3517 NQFIRAGYVLYD
-3529 KGDVKPLL
+3529 KGDIKPLL
-3537 EATWY
+3537 AATWY

-3619 ENFLKAAKKGDLI
+3619 ENFIKAAKKGDLI

>member
-30 GGIQLTEEQQAKKDN
+30 GGIQLNEEQQAKKDN

-161 IALKDYTNILKS
+161 IALKDYTNILKN

-211 AYKAG
+211 AYEAG
-216 QALDAQSELMYKASI
+216 QALDAQSEFMYKASV
-231 GEISDE
+231 GAISDE

-244 DLMNAQKA
+244 DLMNVQKA

-318 GAVGA
+318 SAVGA
-323 TGVVAGAAVTG
+323 TGAVAGAAVTG

-343 LGTASVFTGTY
+343 LGTASVFVGTY

-362 WDWRTQ
+362 WDWRAK

-375 VYTREQAI
+375 VYTRDEAI
-383 GHAKRVGRINAAIET
+383 GHAKRVGVINAAIEA
-398 GAWELALK
+398 GAMELALK

-427 KKLIGAGRAAVGAK
+427 KKLIGAGRNTVRAK
-441 AIGYGAKQFAK
+441 AIGYGAKQLVK
-452 VAAPEIAEEGLQSLS
+452 VAVPEIAEEGLQSLS
-467 ADMDTR
+467 ADIDTN
-473 LFGKETVPV
+473 LFGKETVSI
-482 REMMGNALDAMIEA
+482 REMTGNALDAMIEA
-496 VPSVVGMSIGGAAL
+496 VPSVIGMSIGGAAL
-510 AGTGAHRAM
+510 AGAGAHRAM

-552 ESSLYQKAP
+552 ESSLYKKAP

-566 TLQNQL
+566 TIQNQL
-572 DHTGSGTLYID
+572 DRTGSGTLYID

-634 ETHEALSDYTT
+634 ETHDALSDYTT

-676 REAAAAEKIL
+676 REAAASEKIL
-686 NDHFSDD
+686 NDHFSED
-693 TDIGREDRDTAREI
+693 TDTGREDRDTAREI

-730 GKLTGVKELQD
+730 GELTGVKELQD
-741 YMEQRKTQD
+741 YMERRKTQD

-758 VDMFDVG
+758 VDFVDVG

-773 RVSKNP
+773 RISKNP
-779 DWYQDFYGAYGR
+779 GWYQDFYDSYGR
-791 APNQRELYDIAQEKI
+791 APTQRELYDIAQEKI

-811 KGDEESKV
+811 KGDDESKA

-861 EAYKPLLEE
+861 EAYKPLLAQ
-870 IKAAGNGAVTKAA
+870 IQAAGNGAVTKAA
-883 RDSALVLAKIAENF
+883 RDSALVLAKLAENS
-897 HNNYGVPLKLAM
+897 HKNYGVPLKLAM

-919 THQLNQSAIEN
+919 AHQLNQSPIEN

-939 WNTEEWMKAPDGT
+939 QDTEEWMKAPDGT
-952 PTKLTERQWLITHSE
+952 PTKLTERQWLIAHSDS
-967 TFREWFGD
+967 FKKWFGGWD
-975 WETVEKVTKLY
+975 TVEKINGLINGARVELAEKEMQHFQEMDSKTAKEEAKDVFRKLFSTVKNNTGY
-986 YGNPIVMTEGGL
+986 PEPAVVKRKDGEEIVVPMSAL
-998 KEKLEKAARD
+998 KEIRRHSADRRVLAAVSRLPDIIRD
-1008 NGINIAADADSIRK
+1008 S
-1022 EIKTIFKSLYPGK
+1022 
-1035 ELSKGYREPGRVKNL
+1035 
-1050 DGELISITVSSAKEL
+1050 
-1065 RHHSTNPRTLF
+1065 
-1076 LAVNLDSVIENATF
+1076 TF
-1090 LYEEVKDESRVKK
+1090 LFESEKDLKRSKRL
-1103 SNQTTLAYRYYA
+1103 NQTTTGYRYYGIKVGNKPGQYI
-1115 TRVVVNGE
+1115 RIVVRTDENG
-1123 ECIARII
+1123 
-1130 VRKDKNGNLYF
+1130 KH
-1141 YDGDIT
+1141 
-1147 SNEQI
+1147 
-1152 KKDLP
+1152 
-1157 KYLYPDTKTGQNL
+1157 YLYDMDFNGAGNNK
-1170 GKSLF
+1170 KSPHQTMLLDPKNESQSDKSFF

-1195 NGEVLASVVNDFE
+1195 NGEVLPSVVNDFE
-1208 ESSTYHQ
+1208 GSSTYHQ
-1215 MAGEHARNAPLDKL
+1215 MTGEYAHNVLSGKST
-1229 EVAKKMEEEEASPE
+1229 KKG
-1243 EIWDTTGWMRGPEGE
+1243 T
-1258 WRFEIPDNLDQIDLS
+1258 
-1273 FAKDQDRIS
+1273 
-1282 LWQIYSNPQLYEA
+1282 
-1295 YPALANVKV
+1295 
-1304 YAEDTGKAYSGAD
+1304 AE
-1317 GFTDEDGIHLSKEFI
+1317 
-1332 EKNPKEA
+1332 
-1339 KSALIH
+1339 
-1345 ELQHVIQMTVED
+1345 
-1357 RFSKGGNP
+1357 R
-1365 KIAEESMEMTLW
+1365 
-1377 KLEVR
+1377 
-1382 LEELKLKEPERS
+1382 
-1394 YIEAM
+1394 
-1399 QENDKQAAEAMNNGD
+1399 
-1414 FAKFISLSKKK
+1414 
-1425 KEIRKNG
+1425 
-1432 PENKE
+1432 
-1437 EIDNILRNI
+1437 
-1446 ETLKNATK
+1446 
-1454 ETEHGDPHGYKK
+1454 
-1466 YRRLG
+1466 
-1471 GEAEAFMTSE
+1471 
-1481 RAEGKQAGMPNYDT
+1481 
-1495 GYGYPVA
+1495 
-1502 NFAGETF
+1502 
-1509 RFSLAQREKS
+1509 
-1519 AAEQQL
+1519 QL
-1525 DADEKSFAD
+1525 DADEKSFAG

-1611 NGEVRKVIVL
+1611 NGEARKVIVL

-1706 LSAPNVANEENLVKL
+1706 LSAPNVANEEDLVKL

-1726 TYYQTAADKDLVAM
+1726 TYYQTAADKDLVVY
-1740 HNIDLGNLAA
+1740 HNVSTGKLRE

-1757 PVPSIAVTKKQ
+1757 PMPSLAITKRDI
-1768 TPYTGFGDA
+1768 PFGDFGEI
-1777 TLIMKKDTVDPS
+1777 TLIGSKGMIDPRKS
-1789 KTPVFSRDAW
+1789 RANEVFSRDAYTVRKPVINYEEPAERDQKAFHEKFQKASDELKRKGVEVRKINFSAY
-1799 TGVFPK
+1799 TGEEALARMENDEVIKYYYVKNVLKKDVPVKYGTIAHNYPNKEFFEKYPDILIALRDPK
-1805 VIRLANMK
+1805 VKGKDFSNLDKACQPYIEDLKEKIRNKKGLLALNKRRLAWLQK
-1813 RLTSFV
+1813 AGHVSPEAVVTLSEWAGEYEKGRKASSKKIVDKSSF
-1819 EKAIE
+1819 EQDLQKAIE
-1824 PLQEE
+1824 EAGIDKFISFVRSE
-1829 LPREVADY
+1829 F
-1837 GDIYNSYILRNAN
+1837 
-1850 NKNGDVQKMLEDS
+1850 DS
-1863 LNSAGYKYYFLK
+1863 LYKDRYLWDDGKKYKFTVDNIVKLMKKYRGTNNEGAGGINYGFNSLLAFLSK
-1875 TINKEPKLKWRKKGL
+1875 KFTSVRDIKNHESSLASNK
-1890 NKELID
+1890 KELAQYKKAEAMYNRLID
-1896 HPKILKACQ
+1896 EAA
-1905 GLEKKYGKQ
+1905 
-1914 GLKELLYEGPS
+1914 ELLGSYDRDLDMKLAELLKDTREGNKDLHGFPEDKKF
-1925 AMLEESTDLKE
+1925 MQHVKDFLKE
-1936 ANDLIVNELSKK
+1936 A
-1948 PEGNESPFLK
+1948 
-1958 RVHKRQQARLVNG
+1958 
-1971 ETLHSLLSDYLERDK
+1971 DK
-1986 KVFEE
+1986 VTT
-1991 ESFKQQLDKRIKA
+1991 D
-2004 NQNTFNAWKE
+2004 
-2014 SFRDEMLGESVIRD
+2014 
-2028 SGKPAD
+2028 
-2034 LENIVDA
+2034 
-2041 MLGNLKNAQK
+2041 
-2051 GFAGFGI
+2051 
-2058 GNIIASSAKKIESFG
+2058 
-2073 EMHREADRNMDGSTN
+2073 
-2088 IETSLDKSEQYTKVK
+2088 
-2103 DEIIDFTGRMAEAY
+2103 
-2117 KWEDSWESRS
+2117 
-2127 DASQVLMSMMSGKTF
+2127 
-2142 KASARKFGFTYSA
+2142 
-2155 ALEKQAKEI
+2155 
-2164 IKEVKNLPAKYFEAK
+2164 YFEAK
-2179 PQRAV
+2179 PARKVTFDEFSGAV
-2184 RFSEV
+2184 IPKGTPKETVDFLKSQGIEV
-2189 AAAVM
+2189 A
-2194 PKNASKEIKDYLRA
+2194 E
-2208 QGVTIRLYDPRI
+2208 YDPDV
-2220 EGDRERVTNS
+2220 EGDRS
-2230 AQDRVKQYF
+2230 AKTKELGQLLNVYF
-2239 QEGSNYQG
+2239 QNKYQG
-2247 SYDRNTNVI
+2247 AYDRNANVI
-2256 ELFDGANEST
+2256 ELFNGANEST
-2266 VVHEGA
+2266 VIHEGA

-2280 NMSQMSEENVATYFN
+2280 NMSQMSEGDIAAYFN
-2295 GDTAKARAALKSM
+2295 GDAGKARNALKSM

-2315 RSWAAFSEDHLSEYK
+2315 RSWAAFSEDHLAEYK
-2330 GTILEKEFT
+2330 GTVLEKEFT

-2417 STESEINAWAA
+2417 STEAEINAWAA

-2465 SYYLHMVREEAIENF
+2465 SYYLHMVKEEAIEKF

-2486 EEERTS
+2486 EEEHMK
-2492 FIESLGEENEI
+2492 FLQSLGEENEI
-2503 YQIETIYNSGTFP
+2503 YQIESIYNSDTFP
-2516 TRKDRDEFLQMAGF
+2516 TKKDQEEFLKMAGL

-2536 EKLRVAGGTTEERW
+2536 EKLRAAGGTTEERW

-2567 PEAIRSMAEEIL
+2567 PEAIRGMAEEIL
-2579 RSPEGMA
+2579 RSPAGMA
-2586 KKSRIEAMLLE
+2586 RKSRIEAMLLE
-2597 KKVSAYIHLVNS
+2597 KKVSAYIHLVTS
-2609 MQMEL
+2609 MQLEL

-2635 EKETTE
+2635 EEETTE
-2641 IDKQTDVIAKSEDK
+2641 LDKQTDVIAKSEDK
-2655 IAKLEK
+2655 ITKLER

-2672 AKAEAAAAKGENKS
+2672 AKTEAAEAKGENKS

-2693 LEGNMR
+2693 LEGNLK
-2699 ALEAELEKERAQ
+2699 ALERELEKERAAHQ
-2711 RAKADS
+2711 KS
-2717 TTKDAELTAADLAV
+2717 EETNKDAELTVADLTI
-2731 QLQTMV
+2731 QLKTMV
-2737 DGLKESRDAMRFDMR
+2737 DGLKESRDAMRLNMK

-2812 AKFARANE
+2812 AKYAKLNE

-2888 LPIDESGQE
+2888 LPIDKNGQE
-2897 RPFNWRWLAV
+2897 RPFSWRWLAI

-2912 QAMDDDRYVA
+2912 QAMDNEKYFA

-2934 EGSTALK
+2934 DGSSPMK
-2941 LKDLTMDQFREMAK
+2941 MKDITMDQFREMAK

-2977 DEASQKI
+2977 DDAAQKI

-2993 HRVATPGLKN
+2993 HRVASPGLKN
-3003 QTATNLDRLG
+3003 QTATGLDRLG
-3013 TKIHSLIKDITLSEI
+3013 TKIHSLIKDITLPEI
-3028 LIERMGKSAAEYF
+3028 LIERLGKSAAEYF
-3041 YKPMDKAAA
+3041 YKPIDKATA

-3060 VTFRKNFAIYSRKE
+3060 ITFRKNFAIYSRKE

-3085 IGLDERG
+3085 VGLDERG

-3106 LNFGTKSNRARLIE
+3106 LNFGTKSNRERLIE

-3127 LNTDEKTILDMLD
+3127 LTTDEKSILDMLD

-3147 WDFVESVWEHLNSYW
+3147 WDFVEKVWDHLNSYW

-3192 IHGAYYRIKYD
+3192 IHGQYYRIKYD
-3203 PLSSAKTSN
+3203 PLSSTKTSN

-3241 TSGGQKLRLD
+3241 ASGGQKLRLD

-3277 LLNRKEVVAAIENTA
+3277 LLNRKEVVTAIENAA

-3305 DCWHSSIKDM
+3305 DCWYSSIKDM

-3347 ITGMMDRMGAMNALK
+3347 ITGMMERMGAANALK

-3372 IVEQRRFIQNKS
+3372 IREQRSFIQNKS

-3417 EHGKYGVDTLNS
+3417 EHGKYGVDTLNA

-3491 DQTSFTRKNGILA
+3491 DQTSFIRKNGILA
-3504 QMTTFYSYTNLVT
+3504 QMTTFFSYTNLVT

-3529 KGDVKPLL
+3529 KGDVKPLIA
-3537 EATWY
+3537 ATWY

-3551 TTLREIGDDSDDE
+3551 TALREIGNDSDDE

-3574 IASGG
+3574 LASGG
-3579 PIGGVPLA
+3579 PIGGVPLV

-3604 SAAPDAPFFDTLKHM
+3604 SAAPDAPFFDMLKHM

>member
-161 IALKDYTNILKS
+161 IALKDYTNILKN

-196 VIGYLYDTGTHFAGT
+196 VIGYLYDTGTHFVGT
-211 AYKAG
+211 AYEAG

-282 GAAEILSPIAPLAQP
+282 GAAEILAPIAPLAQP
-297 ILAATK
+297 ILAVTK

-318 GAVGA
+318 SAVGA
-323 TGVVAGAAVTG
+323 TGAVAGAAVTG
-334 AAALTGLIA
+334 AAALAGLLT
-343 LGTASVFTGTY
+343 LGTASVFVGTY

-362 WDWRTQ
+362 WDWRTK

-383 GHAKRVGRINAAIET
+383 GHAKRVGVINAAIET
-398 GAWELALK
+398 GAWELALR
-406 GITKVWGSDAAKA
+406 GITRVWGSDAAKA

-467 ADMDTR
+467 SDLDTR
-473 LFGKETVPV
+473 FFGKEKVPV

-510 AGTGAHRAM
+510 AGAGAHRAM

-552 ESSLYQKAP
+552 ESSLYKKAP

-676 REAAAAEKIL
+676 REAAATEKIL

-741 YMEQRKTQD
+741 YMERRKTQD

-779 DWYQDFYGAYGR
+779 DWYQDFYGTYGR

-870 IKAAGNGAVTKAA
+870 IKVAGNGAVTKAA
-883 RDSALVLAKIAENF
+883 RDSALILAKLAENF
-897 HNNYGVPLKLAM
+897 HKNYGVPLKLAM

-919 THQLNQSAIEN
+919 ASQLNQSAIEN

-952 PTKLTERQWLITHSE
+952 LTKLTERQWLITHSDS
-967 TFREWFGD
+967 FKKWFGD
-975 WETVEKVTKLY
+975 WDTVEKTNGLINGAHIELAEKEIQRFLDMDPQTAKEEAKGVFRKLFPTVKNKTGY
-986 YGNPIVMTEGGL
+986 PEPATVKRKDGEEIVVPMSAL
-998 KEKLEKAARD
+998 KEIRRHSADRRVLAAVSRLPD
-1008 NGINIAADADSIRK
+1008 IIRN
-1022 EIKTIFKSLYPGK
+1022 S
-1035 ELSKGYREPGRVKNL
+1035 
-1050 DGELISITVSSAKEL
+1050 
-1065 RHHSTNPRTLF
+1065 
-1076 LAVNLDSVIENATF
+1076 TF
-1090 LYEEVKDESRVKK
+1090 LFESGKDLTRSKRL
-1103 SNQTTLAYRYYA
+1103 NQTTTGYRYYGIKVGDKPGQYV
-1115 TRVVVNGE
+1115 RIVVRMDENG
-1123 ECIARII
+1123 
-1130 VRKDKNGNLYF
+1130 KY
-1141 YDGDIT
+1141 
-1147 SNEQI
+1147 
-1152 KKDLP
+1152 
-1157 KYLYPDTKTGQNL
+1157 YLYDMDFNGADNNK
-1170 GKSLF
+1170 KSPHQTMLLDPKNESQSDKSFF

-1185 VKETTDKIGG
+1185 VKETTDKIGE
-1195 NGEVLASVVNDFE
+1195 NGEVLSSVVNDFE

-1215 MAGEHARNAPLDKL
+1215 MAGEYAHNVLSGKST
-1229 EVAKKMEEEEASPE
+1229 KKDM
-1243 EIWDTTGWMRGPEGE
+1243 
-1258 WRFEIPDNLDQIDLS
+1258 
-1273 FAKDQDRIS
+1273 
-1282 LWQIYSNPQLYEA
+1282 
-1295 YPALANVKV
+1295 
-1304 YAEDTGKAYSGAD
+1304 AE
-1317 GFTDEDGIHLSKEFI
+1317 
-1332 EKNPKEA
+1332 
-1339 KSALIH
+1339 
-1345 ELQHVIQMTVED
+1345 
-1357 RFSKGGNP
+1357 R
-1365 KIAEESMEMTLW
+1365 
-1377 KLEVR
+1377 
-1382 LEELKLKEPERS
+1382 
-1394 YIEAM
+1394 
-1399 QENDKQAAEAMNNGD
+1399 
-1414 FAKFISLSKKK
+1414 
-1425 KEIRKNG
+1425 
-1432 PENKE
+1432 
-1437 EIDNILRNI
+1437 
-1446 ETLKNATK
+1446 
-1454 ETEHGDPHGYKK
+1454 
-1466 YRRLG
+1466 
-1471 GEAEAFMTSE
+1471 
-1481 RAEGKQAGMPNYDT
+1481 
-1495 GYGYPVA
+1495 
-1502 NFAGETF
+1502 
-1509 RFSLAQREKS
+1509 
-1519 AAEQQL
+1519 QL

-1581 KHTDI
+1581 KHSDI

-1621 ELKDKN
+1621 ELKDEN
-1627 GATIVIPMEL
+1627 GATIVVPMEL
-1637 ERKKGNYEVN
+1637 EHMSDGYKVN
-1647 QITSA
+1647 RMTST
-1652 YGKTDKKTRRTSFV
+1652 YGKTDRKTGEPSYE
-1666 WFQKQLQEGKLE
+1666 WFKKQLEAGNLE

-1687 WISSE
+1687 WISTE
-1692 QPHWLIPEEKVDNL
+1692 QPDWLIPKEKVDNL
-1706 LSAPNVANEENLVKL
+1706 LSAPNVANEEDLVKV
-1721 KSENP
+1721 KNENP
-1726 TYYQTAADKDLVAM
+1726 TYYQTAAEKDLVVY
-1740 HNIDLGNLAA
+1740 HNVSAGKLRE

-1757 PVPSIAVTKKQ
+1757 PMPSLAITKRDI
-1768 TPYTGFGDA
+1768 PFGDFGEI
-1777 TLIMKKDTVDPS
+1777 TLIGDKDMIDPRKS
-1789 KTPVFSRDAW
+1789 RSNEVFSRDAY
-1799 TGVFPK
+1799 TVRKPVVNYEAPAKIDSDAFHK
-1805 VIRLANMK
+1805 K
-1813 RLTSFV
+1813 Y
-1819 EKAIE
+1819 
-1824 PLQEE
+1824 EE
-1829 LPREVADY
+1829 TRKFL
-1837 GDIYNSYILRNAN
+1837 
-1850 NKNGDVQKMLEDS
+1850 NKNNIDVGVIHFSFYDGEES
-1863 LNSAGYKYYFLK
+1863 LAAMENNIAIKYYYVKNVLK
-1875 TINKEPKLKWRKKGL
+1875 KDIPIKERTVTPPVRGERLFKEYPELIHVLKSSKVKKGDFSEVDQAARPYFDEMRQDIAMG
-1890 NKELID
+1890 K
-1896 HPKILKACQ
+1896 
-1905 GLEKKYGKQ
+1905 GLVGRSKRVLAKWTTNGHINEEGV
-1914 GLKELLYEGPS
+1914 KELLLRLSAYEEDKKKKPYKEVDRQDFVKDLRKTIEEAGIERFTAFVRSEFDNLYKDRYLWDNGKKYAFNIDNIVKLMKKYRGTNNEGPGGINYGFNS
-1925 AMLEESTDLKE
+1925 LLAF
-1936 ANDLIVNELSKK
+1936 LSKK
-1948 PEGNESPFLK
+1948 FTSIRDIKNHE
-1958 RVHKRQQARLVNG
+1958 
-1971 ETLHSLLSDYLERDK
+1971 SLLAPNKKELARYKKAEDMYNRLIDEAAELRGSYGMDLDMNLAELMKDTRDGKNDLHGFPEDK
-1986 KVFEE
+1986 KFL
-1991 ESFKQQLDKRIKA
+1991 QHIKDFL
-2004 NQNTFNAWKE
+2004 Q
-2014 SFRDEMLGESVIRD
+2014 
-2028 SGKPAD
+2028 
-2034 LENIVDA
+2034 
-2041 MLGNLKNAQK
+2041 
-2051 GFAGFGI
+2051 
-2058 GNIIASSAKKIESFG
+2058 
-2073 EMHREADRNMDGSTN
+2073 EAD
-2088 IETSLDKSEQYTKVK
+2088 KVTT
-2103 DEIIDFTGRMAEAY
+2103 D
-2117 KWEDSWESRS
+2117 
-2127 DASQVLMSMMSGKTF
+2127 
-2142 KASARKFGFTYSA
+2142 
-2155 ALEKQAKEI
+2155 
-2164 IKEVKNLPAKYFEAK
+2164 YFEAK
-2179 PQRAV
+2179 PARKVTFDEFSGAV
-2184 RFSEV
+2184 I
-2189 AAAVM
+2189 
-2194 PKNASKEIKDYLRA
+2194 PKGTPEETVNFLES
-2208 QGVTIRLYDPRI
+2208 QGIVVREYDQDV
-2220 EGDRERVTNS
+2220 EGDREAKAKELGQKLNV
-2230 AQDRVKQYF
+2230 YF
-2239 QEGSNYQG
+2239 QNKYQG
-2247 SYDRNTNVI
+2247 SYDRNANVI

-2266 VVHEGA
+2266 AIHEGA

-2295 GDTAKARAALKSM
+2295 GDTAKARAALKGM

-2315 RSWAAFSEDHLSEYK
+2315 RSWTAFSEDHLSEYK
-2330 GTILEKEFT
+2330 GTILEKEFI

-2361 ARGFEKYLMDG
+2361 ARGFEKYLMEG
-2372 SAPTKEMQGVFRR
+2372 SAPTKEMRGVFRR

-2398 SLGNVELTPEIKD
+2398 NLGNVELTPEIKD

-2417 STESEINAWAA
+2417 STEAEINAWAA

-2480 RASISS
+2480 KASISS

-2503 YQIETIYNSGTFP
+2503 YQIETIYNSDTFP
-2516 TRKDRDEFLQMAGF
+2516 TKKDRDEFLQMAGF

-2536 EKLRVAGGTTEERW
+2536 EKLRAAGGTTEERW

-2567 PEAIRSMAEEIL
+2567 PEAIRGMAEEIL

-2655 IAKLEK
+2655 IEKLEK

-2781 IAEARAMKAAA
+2781 IAEVRAMKAAA
-2792 GNDWEGA
+2792 ANDWEGA

-2912 QAMDDDRYVA
+2912 QAMDDDRYMA

-2934 EGSTALK
+2934 EGSTSLK

-2977 DEASQKI
+2977 DDAAQKI

-3003 QTATNLDRLG
+3003 QTATSLDRLG
-3013 TKIHSLIKDITLSEI
+3013 TKIHSLIKDITLPEI
-3028 LIERMGKSAAEYF
+3028 LIERLGKSAAEYF

-3085 IGLDERG
+3085 VGLDERG

-3106 LNFGTKSNRARLIE
+3106 LNFGTKSNRERLIE

-3203 PLSSAKTSN
+3203 PLSSTKTSN

-3241 TSGGQKLRLD
+3241 ASGGQKLRLD

-3277 LLNRKEVVAAIENTA
+3277 LLNRKEVVTAIENTA

-3347 ITGMMDRMGAMNALK
+3347 ITGMMERMGAANALK

-3372 IVEQRRFIQNKS
+3372 IVEQRRFIQTKS

-3446 WLYTYKNA
+3446 WLFTYKRA
-3454 MAVMEVDGKLT
+3454 MAAMEIEGKLN
-3465 REEMD
+3465 RDEMD

-3491 DQTSFTRKNGILA
+3491 DQTSFIRKNGILA

-3517 NQFIRAGYILYD
+3517 NQFIRAGYVLYD

-3537 EATWY
+3537 AVTWY

-3564 DKWKKKFLHV
+3564 DKWKKKFFHV

-3579 PIGGVPLA
+3579 PIGGVPLV

-3619 ENFLKAAKKGDLI
+3619 EKFLKATKKGDLI
-3632 EMGRGATKAITR
+3632 EMGRGATKVVTR
-3644 TSIPVPDTITDAFWN
+3644 TYIPVPDTVTDAFWN

-3673 DWFRKSLWDK
+3673 DWFKKSLWDK

>member
-161 IALKDYTNILKS
+161 IALKDYTNILKN

-211 AYKAG
+211 AYEAG

-244 DLMNAQKA
+244 GLMNAQKA

-282 GAAEILSPIAPLAQP
+282 GAAEIIAPIAPLAQP

-318 GAVGA
+318 SAVGA
-323 TGVVAGAAVTG
+323 TGAVAGAAVTG
-334 AAALTGLIA
+334 AAALAGLIA

-362 WDWRTQ
+362 WDWRTK

-427 KKLIGAGRAAVGAK
+427 KKLIGVGRAAVGAK

-467 ADMDTR
+467 ADIDTN

-510 AGTGAHRAM
+510 AGAGAHRAM
-519 KRIAG
+519 KRITG
-524 LSEMKDA
+524 FSEMKDA

-552 ESSLYQKAP
+552 ESSLYKKAP

-676 REAAAAEKIL
+676 RETAATEKIL

-741 YMEQRKTQD
+741 YMERRRTQD

-779 DWYQDFYGAYGR
+779 DWYQDFYGTYGR

-897 HNNYGVPLKLAM
+897 HKNYGVPLKLAM

-939 WNTEEWMKAPDGT
+939 WNTDEWMKAPDGT
-952 PTKLTERQWLITHSE
+952 PTKLTEHQWLIAHSE
-967 TFREWFGD
+967 PFKKWFGD
-975 WETVEKVTKLY
+975 WDTVEKINGLINGVHVELAEKEMQHFQKMDFKAAKEEAKDVFRKLFSTVKNNTGY
-986 YGNPIVMTEGGL
+986 PEPAAVKRKDGEEIVVPMSAL
-998 KEKLEKAARD
+998 KEIRRHSADRRVLVAVSRLPDIIRD
-1008 NGINIAADADSIRK
+1008 S
-1022 EIKTIFKSLYPGK
+1022 
-1035 ELSKGYREPGRVKNL
+1035 
-1050 DGELISITVSSAKEL
+1050 
-1065 RHHSTNPRTLF
+1065 
-1076 LAVNLDSVIENATF
+1076 TF
-1090 LYEEVKDESRVKK
+1090 LFESEKDLTRNKRL
-1103 SNQTTLAYRYYA
+1103 NQTTTGYRYYGIKVGNKPGQYI
-1115 TRVVVNGE
+1115 RIVVRTDENGKHYLYDMDFNG
-1123 ECIARII
+1123 A
-1130 VRKDKNGNLYF
+1130 DKNKKSPHQTMLL
-1141 YDGDIT
+1141 DPK
-1147 SNEQI
+1147 NESQS
-1152 KKDLP
+1152 D
-1157 KYLYPDTKTGQNL
+1157 
-1170 GKSLF
+1170 KSF
-1175 THSIQEWLAK
+1175 FIHSIQEWLAK

-1195 NGEVLASVVNDFE
+1195 NGEVLPSVVNDFE
-1208 ESSTYHQ
+1208 GSSTYHQ
-1215 MAGEHARNAPLDKL
+1215 MAEEYAHDVLSGKL
-1229 EVAKKMEEEEASPE
+1229 TKKGM
-1243 EIWDTTGWMRGPEGE
+1243 
-1258 WRFEIPDNLDQIDLS
+1258 
-1273 FAKDQDRIS
+1273 
-1282 LWQIYSNPQLYEA
+1282 
-1295 YPALANVKV
+1295 
-1304 YAEDTGKAYSGAD
+1304 AE
-1317 GFTDEDGIHLSKEFI
+1317 
-1332 EKNPKEA
+1332 
-1339 KSALIH
+1339 
-1345 ELQHVIQMTVED
+1345 
-1357 RFSKGGNP
+1357 R
-1365 KIAEESMEMTLW
+1365 
-1377 KLEVR
+1377 
-1382 LEELKLKEPERS
+1382 
-1394 YIEAM
+1394 
-1399 QENDKQAAEAMNNGD
+1399 
-1414 FAKFISLSKKK
+1414 
-1425 KEIRKNG
+1425 
-1432 PENKE
+1432 
-1437 EIDNILRNI
+1437 
-1446 ETLKNATK
+1446 
-1454 ETEHGDPHGYKK
+1454 
-1466 YRRLG
+1466 
-1471 GEAEAFMTSE
+1471 
-1481 RAEGKQAGMPNYDT
+1481 
-1495 GYGYPVA
+1495 
-1502 NFAGETF
+1502 
-1509 RFSLAQREKS
+1509 
-1519 AAEQQL
+1519 QL

-1581 KHTDI
+1581 KHADI

-1611 NGEVRKVIVL
+1611 NGEARKVIVL
-1621 ELKDKN
+1621 ELKDEN
-1627 GATIVIPMEL
+1627 GATIVVPMEL
-1637 ERKKGNYEVN
+1637 EHMSDGYKVN
-1647 QITSA
+1647 RMTST
-1652 YGKTDKKTRRTSFV
+1652 YGKTDRKTGEPSYE
-1666 WFQKQLQEGKLE
+1666 WFKKQLEAGNLE
-1678 YANRKKATD
+1678 YVNRKKATD
-1687 WISSE
+1687 WISTE
-1692 QPHWLIPEEKVDNL
+1692 QPDWLIPKEKVDNL
-1706 LSAPNVANEENLVKL
+1706 LSAPNVANEEDLVKL

-1726 TYYQTAADKDLVAM
+1726 TYYQTAADKDLVVY
-1740 HNIDLGNLAA
+1740 HNVSTGKLRE

-1757 PVPSIAVTKKQ
+1757 LKMAAVKVMQENSAPQDQYWQINPGIK
-1768 TPYTGFGDA
+1768 G
-1777 TLIMKKDTVDPS
+1777 DTVLQVVDLTEAA
-1789 KTPVFSRDAW
+1789 KERGIITPQQTKAFLRTLVGNFNEETAD
-1799 TGVFPK
+1799 G
-1805 VIRLANMK
+1805 
-1813 RLTSFV
+1813 
-1819 EKAIE
+1819 KAI
-1824 PLQEE
+1824 
-1829 LPREVADY
+1829 
-1837 GDIYNSYILRNAN
+1837 I
-1850 NKNGDVQKMLEDS
+1850 
-1863 LNSAGYKYYFLK
+1863 
-1875 TINKEPKLKWRKKGL
+1875 
-1890 NKELID
+1890 
-1896 HPKILKACQ
+1896 KILKKRIDHVAYSSKIKPTQEVRDVCNN
-1905 GLEKKYGKQ
+1905 GIFN
-1914 GLKELLYEGPS
+1914 LKELVNHAVLV
-1925 AMLEESTDLKE
+1925 ES
-1936 ANDLIVNELSKK
+1936 NPNEKVKRDTGLSTAQ
-1948 PEGNESPFLK
+1948 K
-1958 RVHKRQQARLVNG
+1958 RKQRERNAVLSYHRFYVPVRIGDTIYTVRLVAEEGRNVITLNPTMLNLYDVIADKEQNKKRREPLPGPPGNG
-1971 ETLHSLLSDYLERDK
+1971 LSLVEDGIAPFDTITIAELLKDVKSH
-1986 KVFEE
+1986 
-1991 ESFKQQLDKRIKA
+1991 
-2004 NQNTFNAWKE
+2004 T
-2014 SFRDEMLGESVIRD
+2014 GE
-2028 SGKPAD
+2028 P
-2034 LENIVDA
+2034 
-2041 MLGNLKNAQK
+2041 
-2051 GFAGFGI
+2051 
-2058 GNIIASSAKKIESFG
+2058 
-2073 EMHREADRNMDGSTN
+2073 
-2088 IETSLDKSEQYTKVK
+2088 
-2103 DEIIDFTGRMAEAY
+2103 
-2117 KWEDSWESRS
+2117 
-2127 DASQVLMSMMSGKTF
+2127 
-2142 KASARKFGFTYSA
+2142 
-2155 ALEKQAKEI
+2155 
-2164 IKEVKNLPAKYFEAK
+2164 YF
-2179 PQRAV
+2179 Q
-2184 RFSEV
+2184 V
-2189 AAAVM
+2189 AADHSITHGPATGNTG
-2194 PKNASKEIKDYLRA
+2194 K
-2208 QGVTIRLYDPRI
+2208 
-2220 EGDRERVTNS
+2220 
-2230 AQDRVKQYF
+2230 
-2239 QEGSNYQG
+2239 YQG
-2247 SYDRNTNVI
+2247 AYNPTTNVI
-2256 ELFDGANEST
+2256 EIFNGANQST
-2266 VVHEGA
+2266 VVHEGG
-2272 HMFLSMLE
+2272 HMFLTALLNLSRMNDEELREAFTAEYRKHQTSE
-2280 NMSQMSEENVATYFN
+2280 NREKPLGPRDLQDIESQMKASREKVEKDLETIRDWAGFSEE
-2295 GDTAKARAALKSM
+2295 
-2308 QGDLSTI
+2308 
-2315 RSWAAFSEDHLSEYK
+2315 HLAEYK
-2330 GTILEKEFT
+2330 GTALEKEFMQH
-2339 KYAEDIRAGKAGA
+2339 AEAVRRGDDGA
-2352 MERWMQERF
+2352 EERWMQERF
-2361 ARGFEKYLMDG
+2361 ARGFEKYLMEG

-2465 SYYLHMVREEAIENF
+2465 SYYLHMVREETIENF
-2480 RASISS
+2480 KASISS

-2503 YQIETIYNSGTFP
+2503 YQIETIYNSDTFP
-2516 TRKDRDEFLQMAGF
+2516 TKKDRDEFLQMAGF

-2536 EKLRVAGGTTEERW
+2536 EKLRAAGGTTEERW

-2567 PEAIRSMAEEIL
+2567 PEAIRGMAEEIL

-2655 IAKLEK
+2655 IVKLEK

-2672 AKAEAAAAKGENKS
+2672 AKAEAAAVKGENKS

-2912 QAMDDDRYVA
+2912 QAMDDDRYMA

-2934 EGSTALK
+2934 DDSSPLK

-3003 QTATNLDRLG
+3003 QTATSLDRLG
-3013 TKIHSLIKDITLSEI
+3013 TKIHSLIKDITLPEI
-3028 LIERMGKSAAEYF
+3028 LIERLGKSAAEYF
-3041 YKPMDKAAA
+3041 YKPMDKAAT

-3085 IGLDERG
+3085 VGLDERG

-3106 LNFGTKSNRARLIE
+3106 LNFGTKSNRERLIE

-3147 WDFVESVWEHLNSYW
+3147 WDFVESVWDHLNSYW

-3203 PLSSAKTSN
+3203 PLSSTKTSN

-3277 LLNRKEVVAAIENTA
+3277 LLNRKEVITAIENTA

-3347 ITGMMDRMGAMNALK
+3347 ITGMMERMGAANALK

-3372 IVEQRRFIQNKS
+3372 IVEQRRFIQTKS

-3402 RLPVGKNESELRSKI
+3402 RLPVGKNESEFRSKI

-3446 WLYTYKNA
+3446 WLFTYKRA
-3454 MAVMEVDGKLT
+3454 MAAMEIEGKLN
-3465 REEMD
+3465 RDEMD

-3491 DQTSFTRKNGILA
+3491 DQTSFIRKNGILA

-3537 EATWY
+3537 AATWY

-3619 ENFLKAAKKGDLI
+3619 EKFIKAAKKGDLI

>member
-23 VRPTPEF
+23 VRSTPEF

-45 MESVKDGEILPLG
+45 MESVKDGEVLPLG

-99 KLGSALGIAPQLIA
+99 KLGGALGIAPQLIA

-161 IALKDYTNILKS
+161 IALKDYTNILKN

-196 VIGYLYDTGTHFAGT
+196 VIGYLYDTGTHFVGT
-211 AYKAG
+211 AYEAG

-231 GEISDE
+231 GAISDE

-303 TNLPQIATLGAASAA
+303 TNLPQMATLGAASAA
-318 GAVGA
+318 SAVGA
-323 TGVVAGAAVTG
+323 TGAVAGAAVTG
-334 AAALTGLIA
+334 AAALAGLIA
-343 LGTASVFTGTY
+343 LGTASVFVGTY

-362 WDWRTQ
+362 WDWRAK

-375 VYTREQAI
+375 VYTRDEAI
-383 GHAKRVGRINAAIET
+383 GHAKRVGVINAAIEA
-398 GAWELALK
+398 GAMELALK

-419 VIKNEAAM
+419 VIKNEAAV
-427 KKLIGAGRAAVGAK
+427 KKLIGAGRNTVRAK
-441 AIGYGAKQFAK
+441 AIGYGAKQLAK

-467 ADMDTR
+467 ADIDTN
-473 LFGKETVPV
+473 LFGKETVSI
-482 REMMGNALDAMIEA
+482 REMTGNALDAMIEA
-496 VPSVVGMSIGGAAL
+496 VPSVIGMSIGGAAL
-510 AGTGAHRAM
+510 AGAGAHRAM

-552 ESSLYQKAP
+552 ESSLYKKAP
-561 ETYRK
+561 ETYQK

-572 DHTGSGTLYID
+572 DRTGSGTLYID

-607 AKELDDAIKTGKPLE
+607 AKELDDAIKTGKPVE

-676 REAAAAEKIL
+676 REAAASEKIL
-686 NDHFSDD
+686 NDHFSED

-730 GKLTGVKELQD
+730 GELTGVKELQN
-741 YMEQRKTQD
+741 YMERRKTQD

-758 VDMFDVG
+758 VDFIDVG

-773 RVSKNP
+773 RISKNP
-779 DWYQDFYGAYGR
+779 GWYQDFYDSYGR
-791 APNQRELYDIAQEKI
+791 APTQRELYDIAQEKI

-811 KGDEESKV
+811 KGDDASKA

-844 NKEDLIAQ
+844 NKEDLLAQ

-870 IKAAGNGAVTKAA
+870 IKAAGNGVVTKAA
-883 RDSALVLAKIAENF
+883 RDSALVVAKLAENF
-897 HNNYGVPLKLAM
+897 HKNYGVPLKLAM

-919 THQLNQSAIEN
+919 AHQLNQSAIEN

-939 WNTEEWMKAPDGT
+939 WNTDEWMKAPDGT
-952 PTKLTERQWLITHSE
+952 PTKLTERQWLIAHSD

-1008 NGINIAADADSIRK
+1008 SGINIAADADSIRK

-1215 MAGEHARNAPLDKL
+1215 MAGEYAHNVLSSKST
-1229 EVAKKMEEEEASPE
+1229 KKNM
-1243 EIWDTTGWMRGPEGE
+1243 
-1258 WRFEIPDNLDQIDLS
+1258 
-1273 FAKDQDRIS
+1273 
-1282 LWQIYSNPQLYEA
+1282 
-1295 YPALANVKV
+1295 
-1304 YAEDTGKAYSGAD
+1304 AE
-1317 GFTDEDGIHLSKEFI
+1317 
-1332 EKNPKEA
+1332 
-1339 KSALIH
+1339 
-1345 ELQHVIQMTVED
+1345 
-1357 RFSKGGNP
+1357 R
-1365 KIAEESMEMTLW
+1365 
-1377 KLEVR
+1377 
-1382 LEELKLKEPERS
+1382 
-1394 YIEAM
+1394 
-1399 QENDKQAAEAMNNGD
+1399 
-1414 FAKFISLSKKK
+1414 
-1425 KEIRKNG
+1425 
-1432 PENKE
+1432 
-1437 EIDNILRNI
+1437 
-1446 ETLKNATK
+1446 
-1454 ETEHGDPHGYKK
+1454 
-1466 YRRLG
+1466 
-1471 GEAEAFMTSE
+1471 
-1481 RAEGKQAGMPNYDT
+1481 
-1495 GYGYPVA
+1495 
-1502 NFAGETF
+1502 
-1509 RFSLAQREKS
+1509 
-1519 AAEQQL
+1519 QL

-1611 NGEVRKVIVL
+1611 NGEARKVIVL
-1621 ELKDKN
+1621 ELKDEN
-1627 GATIVIPMEL
+1627 GATIVVPMEL
-1637 ERKKGNYEVN
+1637 EHMSDGYKVN
-1647 QITSA
+1647 RMTST
-1652 YGKTDKKTRRTSFV
+1652 YGKTDRKTGEPSYE
-1666 WFQKQLQEGKLE
+1666 WFKKQLEAGNLE
-1678 YANRKKATD
+1678 YVNRKKATD
-1687 WISSE
+1687 WISTE
-1692 QPHWLIPEEKVDNL
+1692 QPDWLIPKEKVDNL
-1706 LSAPNVANEENLVKL
+1706 LSAPNVANEEDLVKL

-1726 TYYQTAADKDLVAM
+1726 TYYQTAAEKNLVAM

-1777 TLIMKKDTVDPS
+1777 TLIMKKDTIDPS

-1805 VIRLANMK
+1805 VIR
-1813 RLTSFV
+1813 
-1819 EKAIE
+1819 E
-1824 PLQEE
+1824 
-1829 LPREVADY
+1829 
-1837 GDIYNSYILRNAN
+1837 
-1850 NKNGDVQKMLEDS
+1850 
-1863 LNSAGYKYYFLK
+1863 
-1875 TINKEPKLKWRKKGL
+1875 
-1890 NKELID
+1890 
-1896 HPKILKACQ
+1896 
-1905 GLEKKYGKQ
+1905 
-1914 GLKELLYEGPS
+1914 
-1925 AMLEESTDLKE
+1925 
-1936 ANDLIVNELSKK
+1936 
-1948 PEGNESPFLK
+1948 
-1958 RVHKRQQARLVNG
+1958 
-1971 ETLHSLLSDYLERDK
+1971 
-1986 KVFEE
+1986 
-1991 ESFKQQLDKRIKA
+1991 
-2004 NQNTFNAWKE
+2004 
-2014 SFRDEMLGESVIRD
+2014 
-2028 SGKPAD
+2028 
-2034 LENIVDA
+2034 
-2041 MLGNLKNAQK
+2041 
-2051 GFAGFGI
+2051 
-2058 GNIIASSAKKIESFG
+2058 
-2073 EMHREADRNMDGSTN
+2073 
-2088 IETSLDKSEQYTKVK
+2088 VK
-2103 DEIIDFTGRMAEAY
+2103 D
-2117 KWEDSWESRS
+2117 
-2127 DASQVLMSMMSGKTF
+2127 
-2142 KASARKFGFTYSA
+2142 
-2155 ALEKQAKEI
+2155 
-2164 IKEVKNLPAKYFEAK
+2164 LPAKYFEAK

-2247 SYDRNTNVI
+2247 SYDRNANVI

-2266 VVHEGA
+2266 VIHEGA

-2330 GTILEKEFT
+2330 GTILEKEFA

-2385 FKKWLTDIYKTAK
+2385 FKKWLTDIYKTTK
-2398 SLGNVELTPEIKD
+2398 NLGNVELTPEIKD

-2428 QRKLEAIDKTVN
+2428 QRKLEAIDKTID
-2440 VNQSELG
+2440 VNQSELS

-2465 SYYLHMVREEAIENF
+2465 SYYLHMVKEEALENF
-2480 RASISS
+2480 KASISS

-2503 YQIETIYNSGTFP
+2503 YQIETIYNSDTFP
-2516 TRKDRDEFLQMAGF
+2516 TKKDRDEFLQMAGF

-2536 EKLRVAGGTTEERW
+2536 EKLRAAGGTTEERW

-2557 VQHYREEALT
+2557 MQHYREEALT
-2567 PEAIRSMAEEIL
+2567 PEAIRGMAEEIL

-2641 IDKQTDVIAKSEDK
+2641 LDKQTDVIAKSEDK

-2693 LEGNMR
+2693 LEGNIR

-2897 RPFNWRWLAV
+2897 RPFNWRWLAI

-2912 QAMDDDRYVA
+2912 QAMDNENYFA

-2934 EGSTALK
+2934 EGSASLK

-2977 DEASQKI
+2977 DNAAQKI

-3003 QTATNLDRLG
+3003 QTATSLDRLG
-3013 TKIHSLIKDITLSEI
+3013 TKIHSLIKDITLPEI
-3028 LIERMGKSAAEYF
+3028 LIERLGKSAAEYF

-3085 IGLDERG
+3085 VGLDERG

-3106 LNFGTKSNRARLIE
+3106 LNFGTKSNRERLIE

-3192 IHGAYYRIKYD
+3192 IHGEYYRIKYD
-3203 PLSSAKTSN
+3203 PLSSTKTSN

-3299 LQGWAK
+3299 LQGWGK

-3347 ITGMMDRMGAMNALK
+3347 ITGMMERMGAANALK

-3372 IVEQRRFIQNKS
+3372 IKEQRAFIQSKS

-3397 MYMQD
+3397 MFMQD

-3417 EHGKYGVDTLNS
+3417 EHGKYGVDTLNA

-3504 QMTTFYSYTNLVT
+3504 QMTTFFSYTNLVT

-3537 EATWY
+3537 AATWY

-3619 ENFLKAAKKGDLI
+3619 EKFLRATKKGDLI

-3644 TSIPVPDTITDAFWN
+3644 ISIPVPDTITDAFWN

>member
-23 VRPTPEF
+23 VRQTPEF

-45 MESVKDGEILPLG
+45 MESVKEGEILPLG

-161 IALKDYTNILKS
+161 IALKDYTNILKN

-211 AYKAG
+211 AYEAG

-252 YNAEIGDSYVA
+252 YNAEIGNSYVA

-282 GAAEILSPIAPLAQP
+282 GAAEIIAPIATLAQP

-323 TGVVAGAAVTG
+323 TGAVAGAAVTG

-362 WDWRTQ
+362 WDWRTK

-383 GHAKRVGRINAAIET
+383 GHAKRVGVINAAIET

-467 ADMDTR
+467 ADIDTS
-473 LFGKETVPV
+473 LFGKETVSIK
-482 REMMGNALDAMIEA
+482 EMTGNALNAMIEA
-496 VPSVVGMSIGGAAL
+496 VPSVIGMSIGGAAL
-510 AGTGAHRAM
+510 AGAGAHRAM

-552 ESSLYQKAP
+552 ESSLYKKAP
-561 ETYRK
+561 ETYQK

-572 DHTGSGTLYID
+572 DRTGSGTLYID

-707 LSGGLDHIEDTCKT
+707 LSGGLDHIDDTCKT
-721 ILQEAKDAW
+721 ILQEVKDAW

-741 YMEQRKTQD
+741 YMERRKTQD

-765 EGKDRVHL
+765 EGKDRGHL

-811 KGDEESKV
+811 KGDDESKA

-861 EAYKPLLEE
+861 EAYKPLLAQ
-870 IKAAGNGAVTKAA
+870 IQAAGNNAVTKAA
-883 RDSALVLAKIAENF
+883 RDSALILAKLAENF
-897 HNNYGVPLKLAM
+897 HKNYGVPLKLAM
-909 IAAGEVSPET
+909 VKAGEVVGIREGAYGMAAFEIRKAGATKVS
-919 THQLNQSAIEN
+919 QLLERIDKGISHSAIRFTDDNGVSWAGERIPHIRKHLTDEEIQDLSEHIGTIEDYAPSDWQDGDYKGQHEGKHYVVKVKGAKGTYYAVLSFAEN
-930 ELQLVKEKY
+930 GKIWIATAVNDKQSNQYKKEIGAFHA
-939 WNTEEWMKAPDGT
+939 EM
-952 PTKLTERQWLITHSE
+952 LT
-967 TFREWFGD
+967 D
-975 WETVEKVTKLY
+975 
-986 YGNPIVMTEGGL
+986 
-998 KEKLEKAARD
+998 KAAASD
-1008 NGINIAADADSIRK
+1008 SHQNAPISLQSLQEKIGI
-1022 EIKTIFKSLYPGK
+1022 
-1035 ELSKGYREPGRVKNL
+1035 
-1050 DGELISITVSSAKEL
+1050 
-1065 RHHSTNPRTLF
+1065 
-1076 LAVNLDSVIENATF
+1076 
-1090 LYEEVKDESRVKK
+1090 VKK
-1103 SNQTTLAYRYYA
+1103 SA
-1115 TRVVVNGE
+1115 
-1123 ECIARII
+1123 
-1130 VRKDKNGNLYF
+1130 
-1141 YDGDIT
+1141 
-1147 SNEQI
+1147 
-1152 KKDLP
+1152 
-1157 KYLYPDTKTGQNL
+1157 
-1170 GKSLF
+1170 
-1175 THSIQEWLAK
+1175 
-1185 VKETTDKIGG
+1185 
-1195 NGEVLASVVNDFE
+1195 
-1208 ESSTYHQ
+1208 YHQ
-1215 MAGEHARNAPLDKL
+1215 MAGEYAHNVLSGKST
-1229 EVAKKMEEEEASPE
+1229 KKDM
-1243 EIWDTTGWMRGPEGE
+1243 
-1258 WRFEIPDNLDQIDLS
+1258 
-1273 FAKDQDRIS
+1273 
-1282 LWQIYSNPQLYEA
+1282 
-1295 YPALANVKV
+1295 
-1304 YAEDTGKAYSGAD
+1304 AE
-1317 GFTDEDGIHLSKEFI
+1317 
-1332 EKNPKEA
+1332 
-1339 KSALIH
+1339 
-1345 ELQHVIQMTVED
+1345 
-1357 RFSKGGNP
+1357 R
-1365 KIAEESMEMTLW
+1365 
-1377 KLEVR
+1377 
-1382 LEELKLKEPERS
+1382 
-1394 YIEAM
+1394 
-1399 QENDKQAAEAMNNGD
+1399 
-1414 FAKFISLSKKK
+1414 
-1425 KEIRKNG
+1425 
-1432 PENKE
+1432 
-1437 EIDNILRNI
+1437 
-1446 ETLKNATK
+1446 
-1454 ETEHGDPHGYKK
+1454 
-1466 YRRLG
+1466 
-1471 GEAEAFMTSE
+1471 
-1481 RAEGKQAGMPNYDT
+1481 
-1495 GYGYPVA
+1495 
-1502 NFAGETF
+1502 
-1509 RFSLAQREKS
+1509 
-1519 AAEQQL
+1519 QL
-1525 DADEKSFAD
+1525 DADEKSFAG
-1534 SVDRFMAGKISTD
+1534 SVDRFIAGKEKLPMVR
-1547 TIQVMRTPLVMRLVG
+1547 VMTTPLVLKLTG
-1562 AEVLPVEIS
+1562 AEVLPVEIAKT
-1571 VSDLKKVLVD
+1571 DLEKILNG
-1581 KHTDI
+1581 KHAGDM
-1586 TPDIMKQI
+1586 TPEIMKQL

-1599 DPMMIFSTYSGK
+1599 DPIMIFKSYTGP
-1611 NGEVRKVIVL
+1611 NGEERRVVVVD
-1621 ELKDKN
+1621 LKDNN
-1627 GATIVIPMEL
+1627 GATIVVPFEL
-1637 ERKKGNYEVN
+1637 KVTTRKNYEIN
-1647 QITSA
+1647 RIASA
-1652 YGKTDKKTRRTSFV
+1652 YGKTKKKSKIPSYE
-1666 WFQKQLQEGKLE
+1666 WFIGQLDEGNLL
-1678 YANRKKATD
+1678 YVNRKKAINEILQRSPN
-1687 WISSE
+1687 W
-1692 QPHWLIPEEKVDNL
+1692 PMPEEKVDNL
-1706 LSAPNVANEENLVKL
+1706 LSAPNVANEEDLVKL

-1726 TYYQTAADKDLVAM
+1726 TYYQTAADKDLVIY
-1740 HNIDLGNLAA
+1740 HNVSAGKLRE

-1757 PVPSIAVTKKQ
+1757 PMPSLAITKRDI
-1768 TPYTGFGDA
+1768 PFGDFGEI
-1777 TLIMKKDTVDPS
+1777 TLIGDKGMIDPRKS
-1789 KTPVFSRDAW
+1789 RANEVFSRDAY
-1799 TGVFPK
+1799 TVRKP
-1805 VIRLANMK
+1805 VVNY
-1813 RLTSFV
+1813 
-1819 EKAIE
+1819 EE
-1824 PLQEE
+1824 PAKIDSDTFHKKYEE
-1829 LPREVADY
+1829 TRKFL
-1837 GDIYNSYILRNAN
+1837 
-1850 NKNGDVQKMLEDS
+1850 NKNSIAVGEINFSFYNGEES
-1863 LNSAGYKYYFLK
+1863 LAAMENNIAIKYYYVKNVLK
-1875 TINKEPKLKWRKKGL
+1875 KDIQIKERTVTPPVRGQRLFKEYPELIHALKSSKVKKGDFSEVDQAAQPYFDEMRQDIAMG
-1890 NKELID
+1890 K
-1896 HPKILKACQ
+1896 
-1905 GLEKKYGKQ
+1905 GLVGRSKRVLAKWTTNGHINEEGV
-1914 GLKELLYEGPS
+1914 KELLLRLSTYEEDKKKKPYKEVDRQDFVKDLRKTIEEAGMERFTAFVRSEFDSLYKDRYLWDNGKKYAFNIDNIVKLMKKYRGTNNEGPGGINYGFNS
-1925 AMLEESTDLKE
+1925 LLAF
-1936 ANDLIVNELSKK
+1936 LSKK
-1948 PEGNESPFLK
+1948 FTSIRDIKNHE
-1958 RVHKRQQARLVNG
+1958 
-1971 ETLHSLLSDYLERDK
+1971 SLLAPNKKELARYKKAEDMYNRLIDEAAELRGGYGMDLDMDLAELMKDTRDGKKDLHGFPEDK
-1986 KVFEE
+1986 KFL
-1991 ESFKQQLDKRIKA
+1991 QHIKD
-2004 NQNTFNAWKE
+2004 F
-2014 SFRDEMLGESVIRD
+2014 L
-2028 SGKPAD
+2028 
-2034 LENIVDA
+2034 
-2041 MLGNLKNAQK
+2041 
-2051 GFAGFGI
+2051 
-2058 GNIIASSAKKIESFG
+2058 
-2073 EMHREADRNMDGSTN
+2073 READ
-2088 IETSLDKSEQYTKVK
+2088 KVTT
-2103 DEIIDFTGRMAEAY
+2103 D
-2117 KWEDSWESRS
+2117 
-2127 DASQVLMSMMSGKTF
+2127 
-2142 KASARKFGFTYSA
+2142 
-2155 ALEKQAKEI
+2155 
-2164 IKEVKNLPAKYFEAK
+2164 YFEAK
-2179 PQRAV
+2179 PARKVTFDEFSGAV
-2184 RFSEV
+2184 IPKGTPEETVAFLESQGIEV
-2189 AAAVM
+2189 R
-2194 PKNASKEIKDYLRA
+2194 E
-2208 QGVTIRLYDPRI
+2208 YDQDV
-2220 EGDRERVTNS
+2220 EGDREAKAKELGQKLNV
-2230 AQDRVKQYF
+2230 YF
-2239 QEGSNYQG
+2239 QNKYQG
-2247 SYDRNTNVI
+2247 SYDRNANVI

-2266 VVHEGA
+2266 VIHEGA

-2295 GDTAKARAALKSM
+2295 GDTAKARAAMKNM

-2330 GTILEKEFT
+2330 GTFLEKEFT

-2480 RASISS
+2480 KASISS

-2503 YQIETIYNSGTFP
+2503 YQIETIYNSDTFP
-2516 TRKDRDEFLQMAGF
+2516 TKKDRDEFLQMAGVI
-2530 TEKDLK
+2530 EKDLK
-2536 EKLRVAGGTTEERW
+2536 EKLRAAGGTTEERW

-2567 PEAIRSMAEEIL
+2567 PEAIRGMAEEIL

-2860 KPVMMKDDARYF
+2860 KPVLMKDDARYF

-2912 QAMDDDRYVA
+2912 QAMDDDRYMA

-2934 EGSTALK
+2934 DGTSSMK

-2977 DEASQKI
+2977 DDAAQKI
-2984 HDEILGNWT
+2984 HDEILDNWT

-3003 QTATNLDRLG
+3003 QTATSLDRMG
-3013 TKIHSLIKDITLSEI
+3013 TKIHSLIKDITLPEI
-3028 LIERMGKSAAEYF
+3028 LIERLGKSAYEYF

-3050 HLRELKSAAR
+3050 HLRELKSEAR
-3060 VTFRKNFAIYSRKE
+3060 ATFRKNFAIYSRKE
-3074 WTAIRSKKLYT
+3074 WTVIRSKKLYT
-3085 IGLDERG
+3085 VGLDERG

-3106 LNFGTKSNRARLIE
+3106 LNFGTKSNRERLIE

-3203 PLSSAKTSN
+3203 PLSSTKTSN

-3241 TSGGQKLRLD
+3241 ASGGQKLRLD

-3347 ITGMMDRMGAMNALK
+3347 ITGIMERMGAANALK

-3372 IVEQRRFIQNKS
+3372 IVEQRRFIQTKS

-3402 RLPVGKNESELRSKI
+3402 RLPVGKNESEFRSKI

-3429 KAYWL
+3429 KAYWP
-3434 IQATDEMFSLPE
+3434 IQATDEMFSMPE
-3446 WLYTYKNA
+3446 WLFTYKRA
-3454 MAVMEVDGKLT
+3454 MAAMEIEGKLN
-3465 REEMD
+3465 RDEMD

-3517 NQFIRAGYILYD
+3517 NQFIRVGYTLYD

-3537 EATWY
+3537 AATWY
-3542 WWILGALVE
+3542 WWLLGALVE

-3579 PIGGVPLA
+3579 PIGGVPLV

-3619 ENFLKAAKKGDLI
+3619 ENFLKATKKGDLI

-3659 FMRMACTDT
+3659 FMRLTCTDT

>member
-23 VRPTPEF
+23 VRQTPEF

-196 VIGYLYDTGTHFAGT
+196 VIGYLYDTGTHFVGT
-211 AYKAG
+211 AYEAG

-244 DLMNAQKA
+244 GLMNAQKA

-282 GAAEILSPIAPLAQP
+282 GAAEILAPIAPLAQP

-323 TGVVAGAAVTG
+323 TGAVAGAAVTG

-362 WDWRTQ
+362 WDWRTK

-467 ADMDTR
+467 ADIDTN

-510 AGTGAHRAM
+510 AGAGAHRAM
-519 KRIAG
+519 KRITG

-552 ESSLYQKAP
+552 ESSLYKKAP

-676 REAAAAEKIL
+676 REAAATEKIL
-686 NDHFSDD
+686 NDHFFDD

-730 GKLTGVKELQD
+730 GELTGVKELQD
-741 YMEQRKTQD
+741 YMERRKTQD

-758 VDMFDVG
+758 VDFVDVG

-773 RVSKNP
+773 RISKNP
-779 DWYQDFYGAYGR
+779 GWYQDFYDSYGR
-791 APNQRELYDIAQEKI
+791 APTQRELYDIAQEKI

-811 KGDEESKV
+811 KGDDESKA

-852 TLLDPETYE
+852 TLLDPKTYE
-861 EAYKPLLEE
+861 EAYKPLLAQ
-870 IKAAGNGAVTKAA
+870 IQDAGNGAVTKAA
-883 RDSALVLAKIAENF
+883 RDSALVLAKLAENF
-897 HNNYGVPLKLAM
+897 HKNYGVPLKLTMVKAGEVVGIREGAYGM
-909 IAAGEVSPET
+909 AAFDVSRSGISSVSQFMDRIKAGKAAGEKPNKIRYTGKFGVSYSEEQVSHATILHRGHVLTKEQMDDIENHLDVLHNPALSSRGDALSGRYHGKSVLCRIDGDLGSYYVVLEVSNDNGVVWFKTGMAGGKESIDKIIAEHSAGSLSYKDAGT
-919 THQLNQSAIEN
+919 TSQNNSAITIDSLPN
-930 ELQLVKEKY
+930 AL
-939 WNTEEWMKAPDGT
+939 
-952 PTKLTERQWLITHSE
+952 
-967 TFREWFGD
+967 
-975 WETVEKVTKLY
+975 
-986 YGNPIVMTEGGL
+986 
-998 KEKLEKAARD
+998 
-1008 NGINIAADADSIRK
+1008 GI
-1022 EIKTIFKSLYPGK
+1022 
-1035 ELSKGYREPGRVKNL
+1035 
-1050 DGELISITVSSAKEL
+1050 
-1065 RHHSTNPRTLF
+1065 
-1076 LAVNLDSVIENATF
+1076 
-1090 LYEEVKDESRVKK
+1090 VKK
-1103 SNQTTLAYRYYA
+1103 DA
-1115 TRVVVNGE
+1115 
-1123 ECIARII
+1123 
-1130 VRKDKNGNLYF
+1130 
-1141 YDGDIT
+1141 
-1147 SNEQI
+1147 
-1152 KKDLP
+1152 
-1157 KYLYPDTKTGQNL
+1157 
-1170 GKSLF
+1170 
-1175 THSIQEWLAK
+1175 
-1185 VKETTDKIGG
+1185 
-1195 NGEVLASVVNDFE
+1195 
-1208 ESSTYHQ
+1208 YHQ
-1215 MAGEHARNAPLDKL
+1215 MAGEYAHNVLSSKST
-1229 EVAKKMEEEEASPE
+1229 KK
-1243 EIWDTTGWMRGPEGE
+1243 
-1258 WRFEIPDNLDQIDLS
+1258 
-1273 FAKDQDRIS
+1273 
-1282 LWQIYSNPQLYEA
+1282 
-1295 YPALANVKV
+1295 
-1304 YAEDTGKAYSGAD
+1304 
-1317 GFTDEDGIHLSKEFI
+1317 
-1332 EKNPKEA
+1332 
-1339 KSALIH
+1339 
-1345 ELQHVIQMTVED
+1345 
-1357 RFSKGGNP
+1357 
-1365 KIAEESMEMTLW
+1365 
-1377 KLEVR
+1377 
-1382 LEELKLKEPERS
+1382 
-1394 YIEAM
+1394 
-1399 QENDKQAAEAMNNGD
+1399 
-1414 FAKFISLSKKK
+1414 
-1425 KEIRKNG
+1425 
-1432 PENKE
+1432 
-1437 EIDNILRNI
+1437 
-1446 ETLKNATK
+1446 
-1454 ETEHGDPHGYKK
+1454 
-1466 YRRLG
+1466 
-1471 GEAEAFMTSE
+1471 
-1481 RAEGKQAGMPNYDT
+1481 GM
-1495 GYGYPVA
+1495 
-1502 NFAGETF
+1502 
-1509 RFSLAQREKS
+1509 
-1519 AAEQQL
+1519 AEQQL

-1534 SVDRFMAGKISTD
+1534 SVDRFIAGKEKSPMVR
-1547 TIQVMRTPLVMRLVG
+1547 VMTTPLVLKLTG
-1562 AEVLPVEIS
+1562 AEVLPVEIAKT
-1571 VSDLKKVLVD
+1571 DLEKILNG
-1581 KHTDI
+1581 KHAGDM
-1586 TPDIMKQI
+1586 TPEIMKQL

-1599 DPMMIFSTYSGK
+1599 NPIMIFKSYTGP
-1611 NGEVRKVIVL
+1611 NGEERRVVVVD
-1621 ELKDKN
+1621 LKDNN
-1627 GATIVIPMEL
+1627 GATIVVPFEL
-1637 ERKKGNYEVN
+1637 KVTTRKNYEIN
-1647 QITSA
+1647 RIASA
-1652 YGKTDKKTRRTSFV
+1652 YGKTKKKSKNPSYE
-1666 WFQKQLQEGKLE
+1666 WFNSQLDEGNLL
-1678 YANRKKATD
+1678 YVNRKKAINEILQRSPN
-1687 WISSE
+1687 W
-1692 QPHWLIPEEKVDNL
+1692 PMPEEKVDNL
-1706 LSAPNVANEENLVKL
+1706 LSAPNVANEEDLVKL

-1726 TYYQTAADKDLVAM
+1726 TYYQTAADKDLVVY
-1740 HNIDLGNLAA
+1740 HNVSAGKLRE

-1757 PVPSIAVTKKQ
+1757 PMPSLAITKRDI
-1768 TPYTGFGDA
+1768 PFGDFGES
-1777 TLIMKKDTVDPS
+1777 TLIGDKVMIDPRKS
-1789 KTPVFSRDAW
+1789 RSNEVFSRDAY
-1799 TGVFPK
+1799 TVRKPVVNYEVPAKIDSDAFHKKYEETRKFLKKNSIDVGVINFSFYDGEES
-1805 VIRLANMK
+1805 LAAMENNI
-1813 RLTSFV
+1813 
-1819 EKAIE
+1819 AI
-1824 PLQEE
+1824 
-1829 LPREVADY
+1829 
-1837 GDIYNSYILRNAN
+1837 
-1850 NKNGDVQKMLEDS
+1850 
-1863 LNSAGYKYYFLK
+1863 KYYYVKNVLK
-1875 TINKEPKLKWRKKGL
+1875 KDIPIKERTVTPPVRGERLFKECPELIHALKSSKVKKGDFSEVDQAARPYFDEMRQDIAMG
-1890 NKELID
+1890 K
-1896 HPKILKACQ
+1896 
-1905 GLEKKYGKQ
+1905 GLVGRSKRVLAKWTTNEHINEEGV
-1914 GLKELLYEGPS
+1914 KELLLRLSAYEEDKKKKPYKEVDRQDFVKDLRKTIEEAGIERFTAFVRSEFDSLYKDRYLWDNGKKYAFNIDNIVKLMKKYRGTNNEGPGGINYGFNS
-1925 AMLEESTDLKE
+1925 LLAFLSQKFTSIRDIKNHESLLAPNKKELARYKKAEDMYNRLIDEAAELRGSYGMDLDMDLAGLMKDTRDGKKDLHGFPEDKKFLQHIKDFLKE
-1936 ANDLIVNELSKK
+1936 A
-1948 PEGNESPFLK
+1948 
-1958 RVHKRQQARLVNG
+1958 
-1971 ETLHSLLSDYLERDK
+1971 DK
-1986 KVFEE
+1986 VTT
-1991 ESFKQQLDKRIKA
+1991 D
-2004 NQNTFNAWKE
+2004 
-2014 SFRDEMLGESVIRD
+2014 
-2028 SGKPAD
+2028 
-2034 LENIVDA
+2034 
-2041 MLGNLKNAQK
+2041 
-2051 GFAGFGI
+2051 
-2058 GNIIASSAKKIESFG
+2058 
-2073 EMHREADRNMDGSTN
+2073 
-2088 IETSLDKSEQYTKVK
+2088 
-2103 DEIIDFTGRMAEAY
+2103 
-2117 KWEDSWESRS
+2117 
-2127 DASQVLMSMMSGKTF
+2127 
-2142 KASARKFGFTYSA
+2142 
-2155 ALEKQAKEI
+2155 
-2164 IKEVKNLPAKYFEAK
+2164 YFEAK
-2179 PQRAV
+2179 PARKVTFDEFSGAV
-2184 RFSEV
+2184 IPKGTSEETV
-2189 AAAVM
+2189 
-2194 PKNASKEIKDYLRA
+2194 NFLES
-2208 QGVTIRLYDPRI
+2208 QGIVVREYDQDV
-2220 EGDRERVTNS
+2220 EGDREAKAKELGQKLNV
-2230 AQDRVKQYF
+2230 YF
-2239 QEGSNYQG
+2239 QNKYQG
-2247 SYDRNTNVI
+2247 SYDRNANVI

-2266 VVHEGA
+2266 IIHEGA

-2280 NMSQMSEENVATYFN
+2280 DMSQMSEENVATYFN
-2295 GDTAKARAALKSM
+2295 GDTVKARAALKSM

-2330 GTILEKEFT
+2330 GTVLEKEFT

-2361 ARGFEKYLMDG
+2361 ARGFEKYLMEG

-2385 FKKWLTDIYKTAK
+2385 FKKWLTDIYKTTK
-2398 SLGNVELTPEIKD
+2398 NLGNVNLTPEIKD

-2417 STESEINAWAA
+2417 STEDEINAWAA
-2428 QRKLEAIDKTVN
+2428 QRKLEAIDKAID

-2465 SYYLHMVREEAIENF
+2465 SYYLHMVKEEAIEKF

-2486 EEERTS
+2486 EEEHMK
-2492 FIESLGEENEI
+2492 FLQALGEENEI
-2503 YQIETIYNSGTFP
+2503 YQIESIYNSDTFP
-2516 TRKDRDEFLQMAGF
+2516 TKKDREEFLKMAGL

-2536 EKLRVAGGTTEERW
+2536 EKLAAAGGTMEERW
-2550 NKHIEEM
+2550 SKHIEEM
-2557 VQHYREEALT
+2557 MQHYREEALT
-2567 PEAIRSMAEEIL
+2567 PEAIRGMAEEIL
-2579 RSPEGMA
+2579 RSPEGMTR
-2586 KKSRIEAMLLE
+2586 KSRIEAMLLE
-2597 KKVSAYIHLVNS
+2597 KKVSAYVHLVTS
-2609 MQMEL
+2609 MQLEL

-2635 EKETTE
+2635 EEETTE
-2641 IDKQTDVIAKSEDK
+2641 LDKQTDVIAKSEDK
-2655 IAKLEK
+2655 ITKLER

-2672 AKAEAAAAKGENKS
+2672 AKTEAAEAKGENKS

-2693 LEGNMR
+2693 LEGNLK
-2699 ALEAELEKERAQ
+2699 ALERELEKERAAHQ
-2711 RAKADS
+2711 KS
-2717 TTKDAELTAADLAV
+2717 EETNKDAELTVADLTI
-2731 QLQTMV
+2731 QLKTMV
-2737 DGLKESRDAMRFDMR
+2737 DGLKESRDAMRLNMK

-2781 IAEARAMKAAA
+2781 IAEVRAMKAAA
-2792 GNDWEGA
+2792 KNDWEGS

-2812 AKFARANE
+2812 AKYAKLNE

-2834 TTPLLNENGMERY
+2834 TIPLLNENGMERY

-2877 YVLGLT
+2877 YVLGIT

-2888 LPIDESGQE
+2888 LPIDKNGQE
-2897 RPFNWRWLAV
+2897 RPFSWRWLAI

-2912 QAMDDDRYVA
+2912 QAMDNESYFA

-2934 EGSTALK
+2934 DGSRPMK
-2941 LKDLTMDQFREMAK
+2941 MKDLTMDQFREMAK

-2993 HRVATPGLKN
+2993 HRVASPGLKN
-3003 QTATNLDRLG
+3003 QTATDLDRLG
-3013 TKIHSLIKDITLSEI
+3013 TKIHSLIKDITLPEI
-3028 LIERMGKSAAEYF
+3028 LIERLGKSAAEYF

-3060 VTFRKNFAIYSRKE
+3060 VIFRKNFAIYSRKE
-3074 WTAIRSKKLYT
+3074 WTEIRSKKLYT
-3085 IGLDERG
+3085 VGLDERG

-3106 LNFGTKSNRARLIE
+3106 LNFGTKSNRERLIE

-3127 LNTDEKTILDMLD
+3127 LSTDEKTILDMLD

-3162 GERNKVQNDLY
+3162 GERDKVQNDLY

-3192 IHGAYYRIKYD
+3192 IHGQYYRIKYD
-3203 PLSSAKTSN
+3203 PLSSTKTSN

-3277 LLNRKEVVAAIENTA
+3277 LLNRKEVVTAIENTA

-3347 ITGMMDRMGAMNALK
+3347 ITGMMERMGAANALK

-3372 IVEQRRFIQNKS
+3372 IVEQRRFIQTKS

-3402 RLPVGKNESELRSKI
+3402 RLPVGKNESEFRSKI

-3446 WLYTYKNA
+3446 WLFTYKRA
-3454 MAVMEVDGKLT
+3454 MAAMEIEGKLN
-3465 REEMD
+3465 RDEMD

-3517 NQFIRAGYILYD
+3517 NQFIRAGYTLYD

-3537 EATWY
+3537 AVTWY

-3579 PIGGVPLA
+3579 PIGGVPLV

-3619 ENFLKAAKKGDLI
+3619 ENFLKATKKGDLI

>member
-161 IALKDYTNILKS
+161 IALKDYTNILKN

-196 VIGYLYDTGTHFAGT
+196 IIGYLYDTGTHFAGT
-211 AYKAG
+211 AYEAG

-244 DLMNAQKA
+244 GLMNAQKA

-282 GAAEILSPIAPLAQP
+282 GAAEILAPIAPLAQP

-318 GAVGA
+318 SAVGA
-323 TGVVAGAAVTG
+323 TGAVAGAAVTG
-334 AAALTGLIA
+334 AAALAGLIA

-362 WDWRTQ
+362 WDWRTK

-383 GHAKRVGRINAAIET
+383 GHAKRVGVINAAIET

-441 AIGYGAKQFAK
+441 AIGYGAKQFVK

-467 ADMDTR
+467 ADMDTS
-473 LFGKETVPV
+473 LFGKEPIPV
-482 REMMGNALDAMIEA
+482 KEMMRNALDAMIEA

-510 AGTGAHRAM
+510 AGAGAHRAM

-552 ESSLYQKAP
+552 ESSLYKKAP

-657 EERQRMKDMIDI
+657 AERQRMKDMIDI

-676 REAAAAEKIL
+676 REAAATEKIL

-730 GKLTGVKELQD
+730 GKLIGVKELQD
-741 YMEQRKTQD
+741 YMERRKTQD

-765 EGKDRVHL
+765 EGKERVHL

-779 DWYQDFYGAYGR
+779 DWYQDFYGTYGR

-811 KGDEESKV
+811 KGDEESKA

-897 HNNYGVPLKLAM
+897 HKSYGVPLKLAM
-909 IAAGEVSPET
+909 VKAGEVVGIREGAYGMAAFDVSRSGISSVSQFMDRIKAGKAAGEKPNKIRYTGKFGVSYSEEQVSHATILHRGHVLTKEQMDDIENHLDVLHNPALSSRGDALSGRYHGKSVLCRIDGDLGSYYVVLEVSNDNGVVWFKTGMAGGKESIDKIIAEHSAGSLSYKDAGT
-919 THQLNQSAIEN
+919 TSQNNSAITIDSLPN
-930 ELQLVKEKY
+930 AL
-939 WNTEEWMKAPDGT
+939 
-952 PTKLTERQWLITHSE
+952 
-967 TFREWFGD
+967 
-975 WETVEKVTKLY
+975 
-986 YGNPIVMTEGGL
+986 
-998 KEKLEKAARD
+998 
-1008 NGINIAADADSIRK
+1008 GI
-1022 EIKTIFKSLYPGK
+1022 
-1035 ELSKGYREPGRVKNL
+1035 
-1050 DGELISITVSSAKEL
+1050 
-1065 RHHSTNPRTLF
+1065 
-1076 LAVNLDSVIENATF
+1076 
-1090 LYEEVKDESRVKK
+1090 VKK
-1103 SNQTTLAYRYYA
+1103 DA
-1115 TRVVVNGE
+1115 
-1123 ECIARII
+1123 
-1130 VRKDKNGNLYF
+1130 
-1141 YDGDIT
+1141 
-1147 SNEQI
+1147 
-1152 KKDLP
+1152 
-1157 KYLYPDTKTGQNL
+1157 
-1170 GKSLF
+1170 
-1175 THSIQEWLAK
+1175 
-1185 VKETTDKIGG
+1185 
-1195 NGEVLASVVNDFE
+1195 
-1208 ESSTYHQ
+1208 YHQ
-1215 MAGEHARNAPLDKL
+1215 MAGEYAHNVLSSKST
-1229 EVAKKMEEEEASPE
+1229 KK
-1243 EIWDTTGWMRGPEGE
+1243 
-1258 WRFEIPDNLDQIDLS
+1258 
-1273 FAKDQDRIS
+1273 
-1282 LWQIYSNPQLYEA
+1282 
-1295 YPALANVKV
+1295 
-1304 YAEDTGKAYSGAD
+1304 
-1317 GFTDEDGIHLSKEFI
+1317 
-1332 EKNPKEA
+1332 
-1339 KSALIH
+1339 
-1345 ELQHVIQMTVED
+1345 
-1357 RFSKGGNP
+1357 
-1365 KIAEESMEMTLW
+1365 
-1377 KLEVR
+1377 
-1382 LEELKLKEPERS
+1382 
-1394 YIEAM
+1394 
-1399 QENDKQAAEAMNNGD
+1399 
-1414 FAKFISLSKKK
+1414 
-1425 KEIRKNG
+1425 
-1432 PENKE
+1432 
-1437 EIDNILRNI
+1437 
-1446 ETLKNATK
+1446 
-1454 ETEHGDPHGYKK
+1454 
-1466 YRRLG
+1466 
-1471 GEAEAFMTSE
+1471 
-1481 RAEGKQAGMPNYDT
+1481 GM
-1495 GYGYPVA
+1495 
-1502 NFAGETF
+1502 
-1509 RFSLAQREKS
+1509 
-1519 AAEQQL
+1519 AEQQL

-1534 SVDRFMAGKISTD
+1534 SVDRFIAGKEKSPMVR
-1547 TIQVMRTPLVMRLVG
+1547 VMTTPLVLKLTG
-1562 AEVLPVEIS
+1562 AEVLPVEIAKT
-1571 VSDLKKVLVD
+1571 DLEKILNG
-1581 KHTDI
+1581 KHAGDM
-1586 TPDIMKQI
+1586 TPEIMKQL

-1599 DPMMIFSTYSGK
+1599 NPIMIFKSYTGP
-1611 NGEVRKVIVL
+1611 NGEERRVVVVD
-1621 ELKDKN
+1621 LKDNN
-1627 GATIVIPMEL
+1627 GATIVVPFEL
-1637 ERKKGNYEVN
+1637 KATNTERRYIVN
-1647 QITSA
+1647 RIVSV
-1652 YGKTDKKTRRTSFV
+1652 YGKTGKRTRTPSYE
-1666 WFQKQLQEGKLE
+1666 WFGRQLENGNLL
-1678 YANRKKATD
+1678 YANRKKAINEILQRSPN
-1687 WISSE
+1687 W
-1692 QPHWLIPEEKVDNL
+1692 PIPEEKVDNL
-1706 LSAPNVANEENLVKL
+1706 LSAPNVANEEDLVKL

-1726 TYYQTAADKDLVAM
+1726 TYYQTAADKDLVVY
-1740 HNIDLGNLAA
+1740 HNVSTGKLRE

-1757 PVPSIAVTKKQ
+1757 PMPSLAITKRDI
-1768 TPYTGFGDA
+1768 PFGDFGEI
-1777 TLIMKKDTVDPS
+1777 TLIGDKDMIDPRKS
-1789 KTPVFSRDAW
+1789 RSNEVFSRDAY
-1799 TGVFPK
+1799 TVRKPVVNYEVPAKIDSDAFHK
-1805 VIRLANMK
+1805 KYEEIRKFL
-1813 RLTSFV
+1813 
-1819 EKAIE
+1819 
-1824 PLQEE
+1824 
-1829 LPREVADY
+1829 
-1837 GDIYNSYILRNAN
+1837 
-1850 NKNGDVQKMLEDS
+1850 NKNSIDVGEINFSFYDGEES
-1863 LNSAGYKYYFLK
+1863 LAAMENNIAIKYYYVKNVLK
-1875 TINKEPKLKWRKKGL
+1875 KDIPIKERTVTPPVRGERLFKEYPKLIHALKSSKVKKGDFSEVDQAARPYFDEMRQDIAMG
-1890 NKELID
+1890 K
-1896 HPKILKACQ
+1896 
-1905 GLEKKYGKQ
+1905 GLVGRSKRVLAKWTTNGHINEDGV
-1914 GLKELLYEGPS
+1914 KELLLRLSAYEEDKKKKPYKEVDRQDFVKDLRKTIEEAGLERFTAFVRSEFDSLYKDRYLWDNGKKYAFNIDNIVKLMKKYRGTNNEGPGGINYGFNS
-1925 AMLEESTDLKE
+1925 LLAF
-1936 ANDLIVNELSKK
+1936 LSKK
-1948 PEGNESPFLK
+1948 FTSIRDIKNHESFLAPNKEELARYKKAEDMYNRLIDEAAELRGSYGMDLDIDLAELMKDTRDGKKDLHGFPE
-1958 RVHKRQQARLVNG
+1958 
-1971 ETLHSLLSDYLERDK
+1971 DK
-1986 KVFEE
+1986 KFL
-1991 ESFKQQLDKRIKA
+1991 QHIKD
-2004 NQNTFNAWKE
+2004 F
-2014 SFRDEMLGESVIRD
+2014 L
-2028 SGKPAD
+2028 
-2034 LENIVDA
+2034 
-2041 MLGNLKNAQK
+2041 
-2051 GFAGFGI
+2051 
-2058 GNIIASSAKKIESFG
+2058 
-2073 EMHREADRNMDGSTN
+2073 READ
-2088 IETSLDKSEQYTKVK
+2088 KVTT
-2103 DEIIDFTGRMAEAY
+2103 D
-2117 KWEDSWESRS
+2117 
-2127 DASQVLMSMMSGKTF
+2127 
-2142 KASARKFGFTYSA
+2142 
-2155 ALEKQAKEI
+2155 
-2164 IKEVKNLPAKYFEAK
+2164 YFEAK
-2179 PQRAV
+2179 PARKVTFDEFSGAV
-2184 RFSEV
+2184 I
-2189 AAAVM
+2189 
-2194 PKNASKEIKDYLRA
+2194 PKGTPEETVNFLESQGIVVREYDQDVEGEREAKAKELGQKLN
-2208 QGVTIRLYDPRI
+2208 V
-2220 EGDRERVTNS
+2220 
-2230 AQDRVKQYF
+2230 YF
-2239 QEGSNYQG
+2239 QNKYQG
-2247 SYDRNTNVI
+2247 SYDRNANVI

-2266 VVHEGA
+2266 VIHEGA

-2385 FKKWLTDIYKTAK
+2385 FKKWLIDIYKTAK
-2398 SLGNVELTPEIKD
+2398 NLGNVELTPEIKD

-2480 RASISS
+2480 KASISS

-2503 YQIETIYNSGTFP
+2503 YQIETIYNSDTFP
-2516 TRKDRDEFLQMAGF
+2516 TKKDRDEFLQMAGF

-2536 EKLRVAGGTTEERW
+2536 EKLRAAGGTTEERW

-2557 VQHYREEALT
+2557 MQHYREEALT
-2567 PEAIRSMAEEIL
+2567 PEAIRGMAEEIL

-2860 KPVMMKDDARYF
+2860 KPVLMKDDARYF

-2912 QAMDDDRYVA
+2912 QAMDNENYFA

-2977 DEASQKI
+2977 DDAAQKI
-2984 HDEILGNWT
+2984 HDEILDNWT

-3003 QTATNLDRLG
+3003 QTATSLDRLG
-3013 TKIHSLIKDITLSEI
+3013 TKIHSLIKDITLPEI
-3028 LIERMGKSAAEYF
+3028 LIERLGKSAAEYF

-3192 IHGAYYRIKYD
+3192 IHGEYYRIKYD

-3347 ITGMMDRMGAMNALK
+3347 ITGMMERMGAANALK

-3372 IVEQRRFIQNKS
+3372 IVEQRRFIQTKS

-3397 MYMQD
+3397 MFMQD
-3402 RLPVGKNESELRSKI
+3402 RLPVGKNESEFRSKI

-3446 WLYTYKNA
+3446 WLFTYKRA
-3454 MAVMEVDGKLT
+3454 MAAMEIEGKLN
-3465 REEMD
+3465 RDEMD

-3517 NQFIRAGYILYD
+3517 NQFIRAGYTLYD

-3537 EATWY
+3537 AATWY
-3542 WWILGALVE
+3542 WWLLGALVE

-3619 ENFLKAAKKGDLI
+3619 ENFLRATKKGDLI

-3644 TSIPVPDTITDAFWN
+3644 ISVPVPDTITDAFWN

-3673 DWFRKSLWDK
+3673 DWFRKSLWGK

>member
-8 SVLHGIKPKDYTPIQ
+8 SVLRGIKPKDYTPIQ

-161 IALKDYTNILKS
+161 IALKDYTNILKN
-173 REAAAQ
+173 REAAAR

-196 VIGYLYDTGTHFAGT
+196 VIGYLYDTGTRFVGT
-211 AYKAG
+211 AYEAG

-231 GEISDE
+231 GAISDE

-244 DLMNAQKA
+244 GLMNAQKA

-318 GAVGA
+318 SAVGA
-323 TGVVAGAAVTG
+323 TGAVAGAAVTG

-343 LGTASVFTGTY
+343 LGTASVFVGTY

-362 WDWRTQ
+362 WDWRAK

-375 VYTREQAI
+375 VYTRDEAI
-383 GHAKRVGRINAAIET
+383 GHAKRVGVINAAIEA
-398 GAWELALK
+398 GAMELALK

-427 KKLIGAGRAAVGAK
+427 KKLIGAGRNTVRAK
-441 AIGYGAKQFAK
+441 AIGYGAKQLVK

-467 ADMDTR
+467 ADIDTN
-473 LFGKETVPV
+473 LFRKETVSI
-482 REMMGNALDAMIEA
+482 REMTGNALDAMIEA
-496 VPSVVGMSIGGAAL
+496 VPSVIGMSIGGAAL
-510 AGTGAHRAM
+510 AGAGAHKAM

-552 ESSLYQKAP
+552 ESSLYKKAP

-676 REAAAAEKIL
+676 REAAASEKIL
-686 NDHFSDD
+686 NDHFSED
-693 TDIGREDRDTAREI
+693 TDTGREDRDTAREI

-730 GKLTGVKELQD
+730 GELTGVKELQD
-741 YMEQRKTQD
+741 YMERRKTQD

-758 VDMFDVG
+758 VDFVDVG

-773 RVSKNP
+773 RISKNP
-779 DWYQDFYGAYGR
+779 GWYQDFYDSYGR
-791 APNQRELYDIAQEKI
+791 APTQRELYDIAQEKI

-811 KGDEESKV
+811 KGDDESKA

-861 EAYKPLLEE
+861 EAYKPLLAQ
-870 IKAAGNGAVTKAA
+870 IQAAGNGAVTKAA
-883 RDSALVLAKIAENF
+883 RDSALVLAKLAENF
-897 HNNYGVPLKLAM
+897 HKNYGVSLKLAM
-909 IAAGEVSPET
+909 VKAGEVVGIREGAYGMAAFDVSRSGISSVSQFMDRIKAGKAAGEKPNKIRYTGKFGVSYSEEQVSHATILHRGHVLTKEQMDDIENHLDVLHNPALSSRGDALSGRYHGKSVLCRIDGDLGSYYVVLEVSNDNGVVWFKTGMAGGKESIDKIIAEHSAGSLSYKDAGT
-919 THQLNQSAIEN
+919 TSQNNSAITIDSLPN
-930 ELQLVKEKY
+930 AL
-939 WNTEEWMKAPDGT
+939 
-952 PTKLTERQWLITHSE
+952 
-967 TFREWFGD
+967 
-975 WETVEKVTKLY
+975 
-986 YGNPIVMTEGGL
+986 
-998 KEKLEKAARD
+998 
-1008 NGINIAADADSIRK
+1008 GI
-1022 EIKTIFKSLYPGK
+1022 
-1035 ELSKGYREPGRVKNL
+1035 
-1050 DGELISITVSSAKEL
+1050 
-1065 RHHSTNPRTLF
+1065 
-1076 LAVNLDSVIENATF
+1076 
-1090 LYEEVKDESRVKK
+1090 VKK
-1103 SNQTTLAYRYYA
+1103 DA
-1115 TRVVVNGE
+1115 
-1123 ECIARII
+1123 
-1130 VRKDKNGNLYF
+1130 
-1141 YDGDIT
+1141 
-1147 SNEQI
+1147 
-1152 KKDLP
+1152 
-1157 KYLYPDTKTGQNL
+1157 
-1170 GKSLF
+1170 
-1175 THSIQEWLAK
+1175 
-1185 VKETTDKIGG
+1185 
-1195 NGEVLASVVNDFE
+1195 
-1208 ESSTYHQ
+1208 YHQ
-1215 MAGEHARNAPLDKL
+1215 MAGEYAHNVLSGKST
-1229 EVAKKMEEEEASPE
+1229 KKDM
-1243 EIWDTTGWMRGPEGE
+1243 
-1258 WRFEIPDNLDQIDLS
+1258 
-1273 FAKDQDRIS
+1273 
-1282 LWQIYSNPQLYEA
+1282 
-1295 YPALANVKV
+1295 
-1304 YAEDTGKAYSGAD
+1304 AE
-1317 GFTDEDGIHLSKEFI
+1317 
-1332 EKNPKEA
+1332 
-1339 KSALIH
+1339 
-1345 ELQHVIQMTVED
+1345 
-1357 RFSKGGNP
+1357 R
-1365 KIAEESMEMTLW
+1365 
-1377 KLEVR
+1377 
-1382 LEELKLKEPERS
+1382 
-1394 YIEAM
+1394 
-1399 QENDKQAAEAMNNGD
+1399 
-1414 FAKFISLSKKK
+1414 
-1425 KEIRKNG
+1425 
-1432 PENKE
+1432 
-1437 EIDNILRNI
+1437 
-1446 ETLKNATK
+1446 
-1454 ETEHGDPHGYKK
+1454 
-1466 YRRLG
+1466 
-1471 GEAEAFMTSE
+1471 
-1481 RAEGKQAGMPNYDT
+1481 
-1495 GYGYPVA
+1495 
-1502 NFAGETF
+1502 
-1509 RFSLAQREKS
+1509 
-1519 AAEQQL
+1519 QL

-1534 SVDRFMAGKISTD
+1534 SVDRFIAGKEKSPMVR
-1547 TIQVMRTPLVMRLVG
+1547 VMTTPLVLKLTG
-1562 AEVLPVEIS
+1562 AEVLPVEIAKT
-1571 VSDLKKVLVD
+1571 DLEKILNG
-1581 KHTDI
+1581 KHAGDM
-1586 TPDIMKQI
+1586 TPEIMKQL

-1599 DPMMIFSTYSGK
+1599 NPIMIFKSYTGP
-1611 NGEVRKVIVL
+1611 NGEERRVVVVD
-1621 ELKDKN
+1621 LKDNN
-1627 GATIVIPMEL
+1627 GATIVVPFEL
-1637 ERKKGNYEVN
+1637 KATNAERRYIVN
-1647 QITSA
+1647 RIVSV
-1652 YGKTDKKTRRTSFV
+1652 YGKTGKRTRTPSYE
-1666 WFQKQLQEGKLE
+1666 WFGRQLENGNLL
-1678 YANRKKATD
+1678 YANRKKAINEILQRSPN
-1687 WISSE
+1687 W
-1692 QPHWLIPEEKVDNL
+1692 PIPEEKVDNL
-1706 LSAPNVANEENLVKL
+1706 LSAPNVANEEDLVKL

-1726 TYYQTAADKDLVAM
+1726 TYYQTAADKDLVVY
-1740 HNIDLGNLAA
+1740 HNVSAGKLRE

-1757 PVPSIAVTKKQ
+1757 PMPSLAITKRDI
-1768 TPYTGFGDA
+1768 PFGDFGEI
-1777 TLIMKKDTVDPS
+1777 TLIGDKDMIDPRKS
-1789 KTPVFSRDAW
+1789 RSNEVFSRDAY
-1799 TGVFPK
+1799 TVRKPVVNYEVPAKIDSNAFHKKYEETRKFLKKNSIDVGVINFSFYDGEES
-1805 VIRLANMK
+1805 LAAMENNI
-1813 RLTSFV
+1813 
-1819 EKAIE
+1819 AI
-1824 PLQEE
+1824 
-1829 LPREVADY
+1829 
-1837 GDIYNSYILRNAN
+1837 
-1850 NKNGDVQKMLEDS
+1850 
-1863 LNSAGYKYYFLK
+1863 KYYYVKNVLK
-1875 TINKEPKLKWRKKGL
+1875 KDIPIKERTVTPPVRGERLFKEYPELIHALKSSKVKKGDFSEVDQAARPYFDEMRQDIAMG
-1890 NKELID
+1890 K
-1896 HPKILKACQ
+1896 
-1905 GLEKKYGKQ
+1905 GLVGRSKRVLAKWTTNGHINEEGV
-1914 GLKELLYEGPS
+1914 KELLLRLSAYEEDKKKKPYKEVDRQDFVKDLRKTIEEAGIERFTAFVRSEFDSLYKDRYLWDNGKKYAFNIDNIVKLMKKYRGTNNEGPGGINYGFNS
-1925 AMLEESTDLKE
+1925 LLAFLSQKFTSIRDIKNHESLLAPNKKELARYKKAEDMYNRLIDEAAELRGSYGMDLDMDLAGLMKDTRDGKKDLHGFPEDKKFLQHIKDFLKE
-1936 ANDLIVNELSKK
+1936 A
-1948 PEGNESPFLK
+1948 
-1958 RVHKRQQARLVNG
+1958 
-1971 ETLHSLLSDYLERDK
+1971 DK
-1986 KVFEE
+1986 VTT
-1991 ESFKQQLDKRIKA
+1991 D
-2004 NQNTFNAWKE
+2004 
-2014 SFRDEMLGESVIRD
+2014 
-2028 SGKPAD
+2028 
-2034 LENIVDA
+2034 
-2041 MLGNLKNAQK
+2041 
-2051 GFAGFGI
+2051 
-2058 GNIIASSAKKIESFG
+2058 
-2073 EMHREADRNMDGSTN
+2073 
-2088 IETSLDKSEQYTKVK
+2088 
-2103 DEIIDFTGRMAEAY
+2103 
-2117 KWEDSWESRS
+2117 
-2127 DASQVLMSMMSGKTF
+2127 
-2142 KASARKFGFTYSA
+2142 
-2155 ALEKQAKEI
+2155 
-2164 IKEVKNLPAKYFEAK
+2164 YFEAK
-2179 PQRAV
+2179 PARKVTFDEFSGVVIPKGTPEETVNFLESQGIVV
-2184 RFSEV
+2184 RE
-2189 AAAVM
+2189 
-2194 PKNASKEIKDYLRA
+2194 
-2208 QGVTIRLYDPRI
+2208 YDQDV
-2220 EGDRERVTNS
+2220 EGDREAKAKELGQKLNV
-2230 AQDRVKQYF
+2230 YF
-2239 QEGSNYQG
+2239 QNKYQG
-2247 SYDRNTNVI
+2247 SYDRNANVI

-2266 VVHEGA
+2266 IIHEGA

-2280 NMSQMSEENVATYFN
+2280 DMSQMSEENVATYFN
-2295 GDTAKARAALKSM
+2295 GDTVKARAALKSM

-2385 FKKWLTDIYKTAK
+2385 FKKWLTDIYKTTK
-2398 SLGNVELTPEIKD
+2398 NLGNVNLTPEIKD

-2417 STESEINAWAA
+2417 STEDEINAWAA
-2428 QRKLEAIDKTVN
+2428 QRKLEAIDKTID

-2465 SYYLHMVREEAIENF
+2465 SYYLHMVKEEAIEKF

-2486 EEERTS
+2486 EEEHMK
-2492 FIESLGEENEI
+2492 FLQSLGEENEI
-2503 YQIETIYNSGTFP
+2503 YQIESIYNSDTFP
-2516 TRKDRDEFLQMAGF
+2516 TKKDQEEFLKMAGL

-2536 EKLRVAGGTTEERW
+2536 EKLRAAGGTTEERW

-2567 PEAIRSMAEEIL
+2567 PEAIRGMAEEIL

-2586 KKSRIEAMLLE
+2586 RKSRIEAMLLE
-2597 KKVSAYIHLVNS
+2597 KKVSAYIHLVTS
-2609 MQMEL
+2609 MQLEL

-2635 EKETTE
+2635 EEETTE
-2641 IDKQTDVIAKSEDK
+2641 LDKQTDVIAKSEDK
-2655 IAKLEK
+2655 ITKLER

-2672 AKAEAAAAKGENKS
+2672 AKTEAAEAKGENKS

-2693 LEGNMR
+2693 LEGNLK
-2699 ALEAELEKERAQ
+2699 ALERELEKERAAHQ
-2711 RAKADS
+2711 KS
-2717 TTKDAELTAADLAV
+2717 EETNKDAELTVADLTI
-2731 QLQTMV
+2731 QLKTMV
-2737 DGLKESRDAMRFDMR
+2737 DGLKESRDAMRLNMK

-2888 LPIDESGQE
+2888 LPIDKNGQE
-2897 RPFNWRWLAV
+2897 RPFSWRWLAI

-2912 QAMDDDRYVA
+2912 QAMDNEKYFA

-2934 EGSTALK
+2934 DGSSPMK
-2941 LKDLTMDQFREMAK
+2941 MKDLTMDQFREMAK

-2993 HRVATPGLKN
+2993 HRVASPGLKN
-3003 QTATNLDRLG
+3003 QTATGLDRLE
-3013 TKIHSLIKDITLSEI
+3013 TEIHSLIKDITLPEI
-3028 LIERMGKSAAEYF
+3028 LIERLGKSAAEYF
-3041 YKPMDKAAA
+3041 YKPIDKAAA
-3050 HLRELKSAAR
+3050 HLRELKSTAR

-3074 WTAIRSKKLYT
+3074 WNAIRSKKLYT
-3085 IGLDERG
+3085 VGLDERG

-3106 LNFGTKSNRARLIE
+3106 LNFGTKSNRERLIE

-3147 WDFVESVWEHLNSYW
+3147 WDFVEKVWEHLNSYW

-3192 IHGAYYRIKYD
+3192 IHGQYYRIKYD
-3203 PLSSAKTSN
+3203 PLSSTKTSN

-3241 TSGGQKLRLD
+3241 ASGGQKLRLD

-3277 LLNRKEVVAAIENTA
+3277 LLNRKEVVTVIENTA

-3330 FTTMGF
+3330 FATMGF

-3347 ITGMMDRMGAMNALK
+3347 ITGMMERMGAANALK

-3372 IVEQRRFIQNKS
+3372 IKEQRAFIQSKS

-3417 EHGKYGVDTLNS
+3417 EHGKYGVDTLNA

-3491 DQTSFTRKNGILA
+3491 DQTSFIRKNGILA
-3504 QMTTFYSYTNLVT
+3504 QMTAFYSYTNLVT

-3537 EATWY
+3537 AATWY

-3551 TTLREIGDDSDDE
+3551 TALREIGDDSDDE

-3587 REAVPW
+3587 REALPW
-3593 TVDFFTGKSFG
+3593 TVDFFVGKSFG
-3604 SAAPDAPFFDTLKHM
+3604 SAAPDAPFFDMLKHL

-3632 EMGRGATKAITR
+3632 EMGREATKAITR

>member
-161 IALKDYTNILKS
+161 IALKDYTNILKN

-196 VIGYLYDTGTHFAGT
+196 VIGYLYDTGTHFVGT
-211 AYKAG
+211 AYEAG
-216 QALDAQSELMYKASI
+216 QALDAQSELMYKAYI

-244 DLMNAQKA
+244 DLMNVQKS

-282 GAAEILSPIAPLAQP
+282 GAAEILAPIAPLAQP

-323 TGVVAGAAVTG
+323 TGAVAGAAVTG

-362 WDWRTQ
+362 WDWRTK

-383 GHAKRVGRINAAIET
+383 GHAKRVGVINAAIET

-441 AIGYGAKQFAK
+441 AIGYGAKQFVK

-467 ADMDTR
+467 ADIDTS

-519 KRIAG
+519 KRITG

-552 ESSLYQKAP
+552 ESSLYKKAP

-676 REAAAAEKIL
+676 REAAASEKIL

-730 GKLTGVKELQD
+730 GKLTGVEALQD
-741 YMEQRKTQD
+741 YMERRKTQD
-750 ANFSNEKG
+750 ANLSNEKG

-811 KGDEESKV
+811 KGDEESKT

-897 HNNYGVPLKLAM
+897 HKNYGVPLKLAM

-952 PTKLTERQWLITHSE
+952 PTKLTERQWLIAHSE

-975 WETVEKVTKLY
+975 WDTVEKINGLINGVHVELAEKEMQHFQKMDFKAAKEEAKDVFRKLFSTVKNNTGY
-986 YGNPIVMTEGGL
+986 PEPAAVKRKDGEEIVVPMSAL
-998 KEKLEKAARD
+998 KEIRRHSADRRVLVAVSRLPDIIRD
-1008 NGINIAADADSIRK
+1008 S
-1022 EIKTIFKSLYPGK
+1022 
-1035 ELSKGYREPGRVKNL
+1035 
-1050 DGELISITVSSAKEL
+1050 
-1065 RHHSTNPRTLF
+1065 
-1076 LAVNLDSVIENATF
+1076 TF
-1090 LYEEVKDESRVKK
+1090 LFESEKDLTRNKRL
-1103 SNQTTLAYRYYA
+1103 NQTTTGYRYYGIKVGNKPGQYI
-1115 TRVVVNGE
+1115 RIVVRTDENGKHYLYDMDFNG
-1123 ECIARII
+1123 A
-1130 VRKDKNGNLYF
+1130 DKNKKSPHQTMLL
-1141 YDGDIT
+1141 DPK
-1147 SNEQI
+1147 NESQS
-1152 KKDLP
+1152 D
-1157 KYLYPDTKTGQNL
+1157 
-1170 GKSLF
+1170 KSFF

-1215 MAGEHARNAPLDKL
+1215 MAGEYAHNVLSGKST
-1229 EVAKKMEEEEASPE
+1229 KKDM
-1243 EIWDTTGWMRGPEGE
+1243 
-1258 WRFEIPDNLDQIDLS
+1258 
-1273 FAKDQDRIS
+1273 
-1282 LWQIYSNPQLYEA
+1282 
-1295 YPALANVKV
+1295 
-1304 YAEDTGKAYSGAD
+1304 AEK
-1317 GFTDEDGIHLSKEFI
+1317 
-1332 EKNPKEA
+1332 
-1339 KSALIH
+1339 
-1345 ELQHVIQMTVED
+1345 
-1357 RFSKGGNP
+1357 
-1365 KIAEESMEMTLW
+1365 
-1377 KLEVR
+1377 
-1382 LEELKLKEPERS
+1382 
-1394 YIEAM
+1394 
-1399 QENDKQAAEAMNNGD
+1399 
-1414 FAKFISLSKKK
+1414 
-1425 KEIRKNG
+1425 
-1432 PENKE
+1432 
-1437 EIDNILRNI
+1437 
-1446 ETLKNATK
+1446 
-1454 ETEHGDPHGYKK
+1454 
-1466 YRRLG
+1466 
-1471 GEAEAFMTSE
+1471 
-1481 RAEGKQAGMPNYDT
+1481 
-1495 GYGYPVA
+1495 
-1502 NFAGETF
+1502 
-1509 RFSLAQREKS
+1509 
-1519 AAEQQL
+1519 QL
-1525 DADEKSFAD
+1525 DTDEKSFAD

-1611 NGEVRKVIVL
+1611 NGEARKVIVL

-1627 GATIVIPMEL
+1627 GATIVVPMEL
-1637 ERKKGNYEVN
+1637 EHMSDGYKVN
-1647 QITSA
+1647 RMTST
-1652 YGKTDKKTRRTSFV
+1652 YGKTDRKTGEPSYE
-1666 WFQKQLQEGKLE
+1666 WFKKQLEAGNLE
-1678 YANRKKATD
+1678 YVNRKKATD
-1687 WISSE
+1687 WISTE
-1692 QPHWLIPEEKVDNL
+1692 QPDWLIPKEKVDNL
-1706 LSAPNVANEENLVKL
+1706 LSAPNVANEEDLVKL

-1726 TYYQTAADKDLVAM
+1726 TYYQTAADKDLVVY
-1740 HNIDLGNLAA
+1740 HNVSAGKLRE

-1757 PVPSIAVTKKQ
+1757 PMPSLAITKRDI
-1768 TPYTGFGDA
+1768 PFGDFGEI
-1777 TLIMKKDTVDPS
+1777 TLIGDKDMIDPRKS
-1789 KTPVFSRDAW
+1789 RLNEVFSRDAY
-1799 TGVFPK
+1799 TVRKPVVNYEAPAKIDSDAFHKKYEETRKFLKKNSIDVGVINFSFYDGEES
-1805 VIRLANMK
+1805 LAAMENNI
-1813 RLTSFV
+1813 
-1819 EKAIE
+1819 AI
-1824 PLQEE
+1824 
-1829 LPREVADY
+1829 
-1837 GDIYNSYILRNAN
+1837 
-1850 NKNGDVQKMLEDS
+1850 
-1863 LNSAGYKYYFLK
+1863 KYYYVKNVLK
-1875 TINKEPKLKWRKKGL
+1875 KDIPIKERTVTPPVRGERLFKEYPELIHALQSSKVKRGDFSEVDQAARPYFDEMRQDIAMGKGL
-1890 NKELID
+1890 VGRSKRVLAKWTTNGHINEE
-1896 HPKILKACQ
+1896 
-1905 GLEKKYGKQ
+1905 GV
-1914 GLKELLYEGPS
+1914 KELLLRLSAYEEDKKKKPYKEVDRQDFIKDLRKTIEEAGIERFTTFVRSEFDSLYKDRYLWDNGKKYAFNIDNIVKLMKKYRGTNNEGPGGINYGFNS
-1925 AMLEESTDLKE
+1925 LLAFLSKKFTSIRNIKNHESLLAPNKKELARYKKVEDMYNRLIDEAAELRGSYGMDLDMDLAGLMKDTRDGKKDLHGFPEDKKFLQHIKDFLKE
-1936 ANDLIVNELSKK
+1936 A
-1948 PEGNESPFLK
+1948 
-1958 RVHKRQQARLVNG
+1958 
-1971 ETLHSLLSDYLERDK
+1971 
-1986 KVFEE
+1986 
-1991 ESFKQQLDKRIKA
+1991 
-2004 NQNTFNAWKE
+2004 
-2014 SFRDEMLGESVIRD
+2014 DEVTTD
-2028 SGKPAD
+2028 
-2034 LENIVDA
+2034 
-2041 MLGNLKNAQK
+2041 
-2051 GFAGFGI
+2051 
-2058 GNIIASSAKKIESFG
+2058 
-2073 EMHREADRNMDGSTN
+2073 
-2088 IETSLDKSEQYTKVK
+2088 
-2103 DEIIDFTGRMAEAY
+2103 
-2117 KWEDSWESRS
+2117 
-2127 DASQVLMSMMSGKTF
+2127 
-2142 KASARKFGFTYSA
+2142 
-2155 ALEKQAKEI
+2155 
-2164 IKEVKNLPAKYFEAK
+2164 YFEAK
-2179 PQRAV
+2179 PARKVTFDEFSGAV
-2184 RFSEV
+2184 I
-2189 AAAVM
+2189 
-2194 PKNASKEIKDYLRA
+2194 PKGTPEEKVNFLES
-2208 QGVTIRLYDPRI
+2208 QGIVVREYDQDV
-2220 EGDRERVTNS
+2220 EGDREAKAKELGQKLNV
-2230 AQDRVKQYF
+2230 YF
-2239 QEGSNYQG
+2239 QNKYQG
-2247 SYDRNTNVI
+2247 SYDRNANVI

-2266 VVHEGA
+2266 VIHEGA

-2280 NMSQMSEENVATYFN
+2280 NMSQMSEENAATYFN

-2308 QGDLSTI
+2308 RGDLSTI

-2339 KYAEDIRAGKAGA
+2339 QYAEDIRAGKAGA

-2428 QRKLEAIDKTVN
+2428 QRKLEAIDRTVN

-2480 RASISS
+2480 KASISS

-2492 FIESLGEENEI
+2492 FIEFLGEENEI
-2503 YQIETIYNSGTFP
+2503 YQIETIYNSDTFP
-2516 TRKDRDEFLQMAGF
+2516 TKKDRDEFLQMAGF

-2536 EKLRVAGGTTEERW
+2536 EKLRAAGGTTEERW

-2567 PEAIRSMAEEIL
+2567 PESIRGMAEEIL

-2699 ALEAELEKERAQ
+2699 ALEAELEKERNA

-2737 DGLKESRDAMRFDMR
+2737 DGLKESRGAMRFDMR

-2781 IAEARAMKAAA
+2781 IAEVRAMKAAA
-2792 GNDWEGA
+2792 ANDWEGA

-2860 KPVMMKDDARYF
+2860 KPVLMKDDARYF

-2912 QAMDDDRYVA
+2912 QAMDNENYFA

-2934 EGSTALK
+2934 DGSSPMK
-2941 LKDLTMDQFREMAK
+2941 MKDLTMNQFREMAK

-2984 HDEILGNWT
+2984 HDEILGNWM

-3003 QTATNLDRLG
+3003 QTATSLDRLG
-3013 TKIHSLIKDITLSEI
+3013 TKIHSLIKDITLPEI
-3028 LIERMGKSAAEYF
+3028 LIERLGKSAAEYF

-3085 IGLDERG
+3085 VGLDERV

-3106 LNFGTKSNRARLIE
+3106 LNFGTKSNRERLIE

-3180 QGEDFTLKSGRV
+3180 QGEDFTLKSGRI
-3192 IHGAYYRIKYD
+3192 IHGQYYRIKYD
-3203 PLSSAKTSN
+3203 PLSSTKTSN
-3212 FSTTDIAKMDMQNI
+3212 FTTTDIAKMDMQNI

-3347 ITGMMDRMGAMNALK
+3347 ITGMMERMGAANALK

-3372 IVEQRRFIQNKS
+3372 IVEQRRFIQTKS

-3402 RLPVGKNESELRSKI
+3402 RLPVGKNESEFRSKI

-3446 WLYTYKNA
+3446 WLFTYKRA
-3454 MAVMEVDGKLT
+3454 MAAMEIEGKLN
-3465 REEMD
+3465 RDEMD

-3491 DQTSFTRKNGILA
+3491 DQTSFIRKNGILA

-3517 NQFIRAGYILYD
+3517 NQFIRAGYVLYD

-3537 EATWY
+3537 AATWY

-3551 TTLREIGDDSDDE
+3551 TALREIGDDSNDE

-3574 IASGG
+3574 AASGG
-3579 PIGGVPLA
+3579 PIGGVPLV

-3619 ENFLKAAKKGDLI
+3619 EKFLRATKKGDLI

-3644 TSIPVPDTITDAFWN
+3644 ISIPVPDTITDAFWN

>member
-45 MESVKDGEILPLG
+45 TESVKDGEILPLG
-58 GFTDTVEAQ
+58 GFSDTVEAQ
-67 WESAKDLV
+67 WESAKELV

-119 KAAVTTYERQRNA
+119 KSAVTTYERQRNA

-161 IALKDYTNILKS
+161 IALKDYTNILKN

-196 VIGYLYDTGTHFAGT
+196 VIGYLYDTGTHFVGT
-211 AYKAG
+211 AYEAG

-244 DLMNAQKA
+244 GLMNAQKA

-282 GAAEILSPIAPLAQP
+282 GAAEIIAPIAPLAQP

-323 TGVVAGAAVTG
+323 TGAVAGAAVTG

-362 WDWRTQ
+362 WDWRTK

-383 GHAKRVGRINAAIET
+383 GHAKRVGAINAAIET

-441 AIGYGAKQFAK
+441 AIGYGAKQFVK

-467 ADMDTR
+467 ADMDTS
-473 LFGKETVPV
+473 LFGKEPIPV
-482 REMMGNALDAMIEA
+482 KEMMRNALDAMIEA

-510 AGTGAHRAM
+510 AGAGAHRAM
-519 KRIAG
+519 KRITG

-552 ESSLYQKAP
+552 ESSLYKKAP

-676 REAAAAEKIL
+676 REAAASEKIL
-686 NDHFSDD
+686 NDHFSED

-721 ILQEAKDAW
+721 ILQEAKDTW

-741 YMEQRKTQD
+741 YMERRKTQD
-750 ANFSNEKG
+750 ANTSNEKG

-811 KGDEESKV
+811 KGDEESKA

-870 IKAAGNGAVTKAA
+870 IRAAGNGAVTKAA
-883 RDSALVLAKIAENF
+883 RDSALILAKLAENF
-897 HNNYGVPLKLAM
+897 HKNYGVPLKLAM

-919 THQLNQSAIEN
+919 AHQLNQSAIEN

-939 WNTEEWMKAPDGT
+939 WNTDEWMKAPDGT
-952 PTKLTERQWLITHSE
+952 PTKLTEHQWLIAHSE
-967 TFREWFGD
+967 PFKKWFGD
-975 WETVEKVTKLY
+975 WDTVEKINGLINGVHVELAEKEMQHFQKMDFKAAKEEAKDVFRKLFSTVKNNTGY
-986 YGNPIVMTEGGL
+986 PEPAAVKRKDGEEIVVPMSAL
-998 KEKLEKAARD
+998 KEIRRHSADRRVLVAVSRLPDIIRD
-1008 NGINIAADADSIRK
+1008 S
-1022 EIKTIFKSLYPGK
+1022 
-1035 ELSKGYREPGRVKNL
+1035 
-1050 DGELISITVSSAKEL
+1050 
-1065 RHHSTNPRTLF
+1065 
-1076 LAVNLDSVIENATF
+1076 TF
-1090 LYEEVKDESRVKK
+1090 LFESEKDLTRNKRL
-1103 SNQTTLAYRYYA
+1103 NQTTTGYRYYGIKVGNKPGQYI
-1115 TRVVVNGE
+1115 RIVVRTDENGKHYLYDMDFNG
-1123 ECIARII
+1123 A
-1130 VRKDKNGNLYF
+1130 DKNKKSPHQTMLL
-1141 YDGDIT
+1141 DPK
-1147 SNEQI
+1147 NESQS
-1152 KKDLP
+1152 D
-1157 KYLYPDTKTGQNL
+1157 
-1170 GKSLF
+1170 KSFF
-1175 THSIQEWLAK
+1175 THSIQEWLVK
-1185 VKETTDKIGG
+1185 VKETTDKIGE

-1215 MAGEHARNAPLDKL
+1215 MAEEYAHDVLSGKL
-1229 EVAKKMEEEEASPE
+1229 TKKG
-1243 EIWDTTGWMRGPEGE
+1243 T
-1258 WRFEIPDNLDQIDLS
+1258 
-1273 FAKDQDRIS
+1273 
-1282 LWQIYSNPQLYEA
+1282 
-1295 YPALANVKV
+1295 
-1304 YAEDTGKAYSGAD
+1304 AE
-1317 GFTDEDGIHLSKEFI
+1317 
-1332 EKNPKEA
+1332 
-1339 KSALIH
+1339 
-1345 ELQHVIQMTVED
+1345 
-1357 RFSKGGNP
+1357 R
-1365 KIAEESMEMTLW
+1365 
-1377 KLEVR
+1377 
-1382 LEELKLKEPERS
+1382 
-1394 YIEAM
+1394 
-1399 QENDKQAAEAMNNGD
+1399 
-1414 FAKFISLSKKK
+1414 
-1425 KEIRKNG
+1425 
-1432 PENKE
+1432 
-1437 EIDNILRNI
+1437 
-1446 ETLKNATK
+1446 
-1454 ETEHGDPHGYKK
+1454 
-1466 YRRLG
+1466 
-1471 GEAEAFMTSE
+1471 
-1481 RAEGKQAGMPNYDT
+1481 
-1495 GYGYPVA
+1495 
-1502 NFAGETF
+1502 
-1509 RFSLAQREKS
+1509 
-1519 AAEQQL
+1519 QL

-1706 LSAPNVANEENLVKL
+1706 LSAPNVANEEDLVKL

-1750 AIKLGGL
+1750 AIKLGRL

-1768 TPYTGFGDA
+1768 TSYTGFGDA

-1805 VIRLANMK
+1805 VVRLANMK

-1824 PLQEE
+1824 PLQKE
-1829 LPREVADY
+1829 LPREAADY

-1890 NKELID
+1890 SKELID
-1896 HPKILKACQ
+1896 HPEILQACQ
-1905 GLEKKYGKQ
+1905 GLEKKYGEQ
-1914 GLKELLYEGPS
+1914 GLKELLYEGPF
-1925 AMLEESTDLKE
+1925 AMLEESTDFKK

-1958 RVHKRQQARLVNG
+1958 RVHERQQARLVNG

-1986 KVFEE
+1986 KVFEG
-1991 ESFKQQLDKRIKA
+1991 ESFEQQLDKRIKA

-2073 EMHREADRNMDGSTN
+2073 EMHREADRNMDESTN

-2103 DEIIDFTGRMAEAY
+2103 NKIIDFTDRMAETY
-2117 KWEDSWESRS
+2117 KWEDHWESCS
-2127 DASQVLMSMMSGKTF
+2127 DSSQVLMSMMSGKTF

-2164 IKEVKNLPAKYFEAK
+2164 IKEVKDLPAKYFEAK

-2194 PKNASKEIKDYLRA
+2194 PQNASKEIKDYLRA
-2208 QGVTIRLYDPRI
+2208 QGVIIRLYDPRI

-2247 SYDRNTNVI
+2247 SYDRNANVI

-2266 VVHEGA
+2266 VIHEGA

-2308 QGDLSTI
+2308 QGDLFTI
-2315 RSWAAFSEDHLSEYK
+2315 RSWSAFSEEHLAEYK

-2339 KYAEDIRAGKAGA
+2339 QYANDIQAGKAGA

-2398 SLGNVELTPEIKD
+2398 NLGNVELTPEIKD

-2417 STESEINAWAA
+2417 STEAEINAWAA

-2480 RASISS
+2480 TASISS

-2492 FIESLGEENEI
+2492 FVGSLGEENEI
-2503 YQIETIYNSGTFP
+2503 YQIETIYNSDTFP
-2516 TRKDRDEFLQMAGF
+2516 TKKDRDEFLQMAGL

-2536 EKLRVAGGTTEERW
+2536 EKLRAAGGTTEERW

-2567 PEAIRSMAEEIL
+2567 PEAIRGMAEEIL

-2672 AKAEAAAAKGENKS
+2672 AKAEAVAAKDENKS
-2686 RKESQTI
+2686 RKESQTT

-2912 QAMDDDRYVA
+2912 QAMDNDRYMA

-2934 EGSTALK
+2934 DGSSPMK
-2941 LKDLTMDQFREMAK
+2941 MKDLTMNQFREMAK

-3013 TKIHSLIKDITLSEI
+3013 TKIHSLIKDITLPEI
-3028 LIERMGKSAAEYF
+3028 LIERLGKSAAEYF

-3085 IGLDERG
+3085 VGLDERG

-3106 LNFGTKSNRARLIE
+3106 LNFGTKSNRERLIE

-3147 WDFVESVWEHLNSYW
+3147 WDFVESVWDHLNSYW

-3203 PLSSAKTSN
+3203 PLSSTKTSN

-3277 LLNRKEVVAAIENTA
+3277 LLNRKEVVTAIENTA

-3315 SEWDSTLGRARRRFN
+3315 SEWDSALGRARRRFN
-3330 FTTMGF
+3330 FATMGF

-3347 ITGMMDRMGAMNALK
+3347 ITGMMERMGAANALK

-3372 IVEQRRFIQNKS
+3372 IVEQRRFIQSKS

-3402 RLPVGKNESELRSKI
+3402 RLPVGKNESEFRSKI

-3446 WLYTYKNA
+3446 WLFTYKRA
-3454 MAVMEVDGKLT
+3454 MAAMEIEGKFN
-3465 REEMD
+3465 RDEMD

-3491 DQTSFTRKNGILA
+3491 DQTSFIRKNGILA

-3517 NQFIRAGYILYD
+3517 NQFIRAGYTLYD

-3537 EATWY
+3537 AATWY
-3542 WWILGALVE
+3542 WWLLGALVE

-3619 ENFLKAAKKGDLI
+3619 ENFLRATKKGDLI

>member
-8 SVLHGIKPKDYTPIQ
+8 SVLNGIKPKDYTPIQ

-30 GGIQLTEEQQAKKDN
+30 GGIQLTEEQQQAKKDN

-196 VIGYLYDTGTHFAGT
+196 VIGYLYDTGTHFVGT
-211 AYKAG
+211 AYEAG
-216 QALDAQSELMYKASI
+216 QVLDAQSELMYKASI

-244 DLMNAQKA
+244 GLMNAQKA

-282 GAAEILSPIAPLAQP
+282 GAAEIIAPIAPLAQP

-318 GAVGA
+318 SAVGA
-323 TGVVAGAAVTG
+323 TGAVAGAAVTG
-334 AAALTGLIA
+334 AAALAGLIA
-343 LGTASVFTGTY
+343 LGIASVFVGTY

-362 WDWRTQ
+362 WDWRAK

-375 VYTREQAI
+375 VYTRDEAI
-383 GHAKRVGRINAAIET
+383 GHAKRVGVINAAIEA
-398 GAWELALK
+398 GAMELALK

-427 KKLIGAGRAAVGAK
+427 KKLIGAGRNTVRAK
-441 AIGYGAKQFAK
+441 AIGYGAKQLVK

-467 ADMDTR
+467 ADIDTN
-473 LFGKETVPV
+473 LFGKETVSI
-482 REMMGNALDAMIEA
+482 REMTGNALDAMIEA
-496 VPSVVGMSIGGAAL
+496 VPSVIGMSIGGAAL
-510 AGTGAHRAM
+510 AGAGAHRAM

-552 ESSLYQKAP
+552 ESSLYKKAP
-561 ETYRK
+561 ETYQK

-572 DHTGSGTLYID
+572 DRTGSGTLYID

-634 ETHEALSDYTT
+634 ETHDALSDYTT

-676 REAAAAEKIL
+676 REAAASEKIL
-686 NDHFSDD
+686 NEHFSED
-693 TDIGREDRDTAREI
+693 TDTGREDRDTAQEI

-730 GKLTGVKELQD
+730 GELTGVKELQD
-741 YMEQRKTQD
+741 YMERRKTQD

-758 VDMFDVG
+758 VDFVDVG

-773 RVSKNP
+773 RISKNP
-779 DWYQDFYGAYGR
+779 GWYQDFYDSYGR
-791 APNQRELYDIAQEKI
+791 APTQRELYDIAQEKI

-811 KGDEESKV
+811 KGDDESKA

-844 NKEDLIAQ
+844 NKEDLIAR

-861 EAYKPLLEE
+861 DAYKPLLEE

-897 HNNYGVPLKLAM
+897 HRNYGVPLKLAM
-909 IAAGEVSPET
+909 VKAGEV
-919 THQLNQSAIEN
+919 
-930 ELQLVKEKY
+930 V
-939 WNTEEWMKAPDGT
+939 
-952 PTKLTERQWLITHSE
+952 
-967 TFREWFGD
+967 
-975 WETVEKVTKLY
+975 
-986 YGNPIVMTEGGL
+986 
-998 KEKLEKAARD
+998 
-1008 NGINIAADADSIRK
+1008 GINRGA
-1022 EIKTIFKSLYPGK
+1022 
-1035 ELSKGYREPGRVKNL
+1035 
-1050 DGELISITVSSAKEL
+1050 
-1065 RHHSTNPRTLF
+1065 
-1076 LAVNLDSVIENATF
+1076 
-1090 LYEEVKDESRVKK
+1090 
-1103 SNQTTLAYRYYA
+1103 
-1115 TRVVVNGE
+1115 
-1123 ECIARII
+1123 
-1130 VRKDKNGNLYF
+1130 
-1141 YDGDIT
+1141 
-1147 SNEQI
+1147 
-1152 KKDLP
+1152 
-1157 KYLYPDTKTGQNL
+1157 
-1170 GKSLF
+1170 
-1175 THSIQEWLAK
+1175 
-1185 VKETTDKIGG
+1185 
-1195 NGEVLASVVNDFE
+1195 
-1208 ESSTYHQ
+1208 YHQ
-1215 MAGEHARNAPLDKL
+1215 MAGEHAPNIPLGKST
-1229 EVAKKMEEEEASPE
+1229 KKGM
-1243 EIWDTTGWMRGPEGE
+1243 
-1258 WRFEIPDNLDQIDLS
+1258 
-1273 FAKDQDRIS
+1273 
-1282 LWQIYSNPQLYEA
+1282 
-1295 YPALANVKV
+1295 
-1304 YAEDTGKAYSGAD
+1304 AE
-1317 GFTDEDGIHLSKEFI
+1317 
-1332 EKNPKEA
+1332 
-1339 KSALIH
+1339 
-1345 ELQHVIQMTVED
+1345 
-1357 RFSKGGNP
+1357 R
-1365 KIAEESMEMTLW
+1365 
-1377 KLEVR
+1377 
-1382 LEELKLKEPERS
+1382 
-1394 YIEAM
+1394 
-1399 QENDKQAAEAMNNGD
+1399 
-1414 FAKFISLSKKK
+1414 
-1425 KEIRKNG
+1425 
-1432 PENKE
+1432 
-1437 EIDNILRNI
+1437 
-1446 ETLKNATK
+1446 
-1454 ETEHGDPHGYKK
+1454 
-1466 YRRLG
+1466 
-1471 GEAEAFMTSE
+1471 
-1481 RAEGKQAGMPNYDT
+1481 
-1495 GYGYPVA
+1495 
-1502 NFAGETF
+1502 
-1509 RFSLAQREKS
+1509 
-1519 AAEQQL
+1519 QL

-1627 GATIVIPMEL
+1627 GATIVVPMEL

-1652 YGKTDKKTRRTSFV
+1652 YGKTDKKTRRTSFA

-1706 LSAPNVANEENLVKL
+1706 LPAPNVANEEDLVKL

-1726 TYYQTAADKDLVAM
+1726 TYYQTAADKDLVVY
-1740 HNIDLGNLAA
+1740 HNVSVGKLRE

-1757 PVPSIAVTKKQ
+1757 PMPSLAITKRDI
-1768 TPYTGFGDA
+1768 PFGDFGEI
-1777 TLIMKKDTVDPS
+1777 TLIGDKDMIDPRKS
-1789 KTPVFSRDAW
+1789 RANEVFSRDAY
-1799 TGVFPK
+1799 TVRKPVVNYEEPTAQDQKVFH
-1805 VIRLANMK
+1805 
-1813 RLTSFV
+1813 
-1819 EKAIE
+1819 EKYSGTID
-1824 PLQEE
+1824 E
-1829 LPREVADY
+1829 LKAK
-1837 GDIYNSYILRNAN
+1837 GI
-1850 NKNGDVQKMLEDS
+1850 DVQKINFTSCSGDEALARMENDVAIRYFYIQNVLKKNVPIHRITIAPTIYYQEIFRDYPGI
-1863 LNSAGYKYYFLK
+1863 LKALRKRARVKNSAFLELDKACQPYFKRLEEK
-1875 TINKEPKLKWRKKGL
+1875 IKNKEGLVGL
-1890 NKELID
+1890 NKRRLERLQKDGHVTIDGAQLLSKWANEYEKSARQKPREEVDKQTFEKNIQKTIEEAGMDKFIVFVRSEFDNLYKDKYLWDNGKKYAFNIDNIVKLMKKYRGTNNEGAGGINYGFNSLFAFLSKKFTSIRDIKNHESLLAPNKKELARYKKAEDMYNRLID
-1896 HPKILKACQ
+1896 EAAELRGSYGMDLDMDLA
-1905 GLEKKYGKQ
+1905 GLMKDTRDGKKDLHGFPEDKKFLQ
-1914 GLKELLYEGPS
+1914 HIK
-1925 AMLEESTDLKE
+1925 DFLKE
-1936 ANDLIVNELSKK
+1936 A
-1948 PEGNESPFLK
+1948 
-1958 RVHKRQQARLVNG
+1958 
-1971 ETLHSLLSDYLERDK
+1971 DK
-1986 KVFEE
+1986 VTT
-1991 ESFKQQLDKRIKA
+1991 D
-2004 NQNTFNAWKE
+2004 
-2014 SFRDEMLGESVIRD
+2014 
-2028 SGKPAD
+2028 
-2034 LENIVDA
+2034 
-2041 MLGNLKNAQK
+2041 
-2051 GFAGFGI
+2051 
-2058 GNIIASSAKKIESFG
+2058 
-2073 EMHREADRNMDGSTN
+2073 
-2088 IETSLDKSEQYTKVK
+2088 
-2103 DEIIDFTGRMAEAY
+2103 
-2117 KWEDSWESRS
+2117 
-2127 DASQVLMSMMSGKTF
+2127 
-2142 KASARKFGFTYSA
+2142 
-2155 ALEKQAKEI
+2155 
-2164 IKEVKNLPAKYFEAK
+2164 YFEAK
-2179 PQRAV
+2179 PARKVTFDEFSGAV
-2184 RFSEV
+2184 I
-2189 AAAVM
+2189 
-2194 PKNASKEIKDYLRA
+2194 PKGTPEETVNFLES
-2208 QGVTIRLYDPRI
+2208 QGIVVREYDQDV
-2220 EGDRERVTNS
+2220 EGDREAKAKELGQKLNV
-2230 AQDRVKQYF
+2230 YF
-2239 QEGSNYQG
+2239 QNKYQG
-2247 SYDRNTNVI
+2247 SYDRNANVI

-2266 VVHEGA
+2266 VIHEGA

-2480 RASISS
+2480 KAAISS

-2503 YQIETIYNSGTFP
+2503 YQIETIYNSDTFP
-2516 TRKDRDEFLQMAGF
+2516 TKKDRDEFLQMAGF

-2536 EKLRVAGGTTEERW
+2536 EKLRAAGGTTEERW

-2567 PEAIRSMAEEIL
+2567 PEAIRGMAEEIL

-2699 ALEAELEKERAQ
+2699 SLEAELEKERAQ

-2792 GNDWEGA
+2792 ANDWEGA

-2860 KPVMMKDDARYF
+2860 KPVLMKDDARYF

-2888 LPIDESGQE
+2888 LPIDKNGQE
-2897 RPFNWRWLAV
+2897 RPFSWRWLAI

-2912 QAMDDDRYVA
+2912 QAMDNENYFA

-2934 EGSTALK
+2934 DGSSPMK
-2941 LKDLTMDQFREMAK
+2941 MKDLTMDQFREMAK
-2955 VMKAVYKLGRR
+2955 IMKAVYKLGRR

-2977 DEASQKI
+2977 DDAAQKI

-2993 HRVATPGLKN
+2993 HRVASPGLKN
-3003 QTATNLDRLG
+3003 QTATGLDRLG
-3013 TKIHSLIKDITLSEI
+3013 TKIHSLIKDITLPEI
-3028 LIERMGKSAAEYF
+3028 LIERLGKSAAEYF
-3041 YKPMDKAAA
+3041 YKPIDKATA

-3074 WTAIRSKKLYT
+3074 WTAIRSKKLYAV
-3085 IGLDERG
+3085 GLDERG
-3092 KPVSYTKE
+3092 KPVAYTKE

-3106 LNFGTKSNRARLIE
+3106 LNFGTKSNRERLIE

-3147 WDFVESVWEHLNSYW
+3147 WDFVEKVWAHLNSYW

-3180 QGEDFTLKSGRV
+3180 KGEDFTLKSGRV
-3192 IHGAYYRIKYD
+3192 IHGQYYRIKYD
-3203 PLSSAKTSN
+3203 PLSSTKTSN

-3277 LLNRKEVVAAIENTA
+3277 LLNRKEVVTAIENAA
-3292 GPETLSL
+3292 GPETLSM

-3315 SEWDSTLGRARRRFN
+3315 GEWDSTLGRARRRFN

-3347 ITGMMDRMGAMNALK
+3347 ITGMMDRMGAANALK

-3372 IVEQRRFIQNKS
+3372 IKEQRAFIQSKS

-3397 MYMQD
+3397 MFMQD

-3417 EHGKYGVDTLNS
+3417 EHGKYGVDTLNA

-3504 QMTTFYSYTNLVT
+3504 QTTTFFSYTNLVT
-3517 NQFIRAGYILYD
+3517 NQFIRAGYIFYD
-3529 KGDVKPLL
+3529 KKDLKPLIA
-3537 EATWY
+3537 ATWY

-3551 TTLREIGDDSDDE
+3551 TALREIGDDSDDE

-3574 IASGG
+3574 LASGG
-3579 PIGGVPLA
+3579 PVGGIPVV

-3659 FMRMACTDT
+3659 FMRIACTDT

>member
-161 IALKDYTNILKS
+161 IALKDYTNILKN

-211 AYKAG
+211 AYEAG

-282 GAAEILSPIAPLAQP
+282 GAAEILAPIAPVAQP
-297 ILAATK
+297 LLAATK

-318 GAVGA
+318 SAVGA
-323 TGVVAGAAVTG
+323 TGAVAGAAVTG
-334 AAALTGLIA
+334 AVALTGLIA

-362 WDWRTQ
+362 WDWRTK

-383 GHAKRVGRINAAIET
+383 GHAKRVGVINAAIEA
-398 GAWELALK
+398 GAMELALK

-441 AIGYGAKQFAK
+441 AIGYGAKQFVK

-467 ADMDTR
+467 ADIDTS
-473 LFGKETVPV
+473 LFGKEPIPM
-482 REMMGNALDAMIEA
+482 RKMMRNALDAMIEA

-510 AGTGAHRAM
+510 AGAGAHRAM
-519 KRIAG
+519 KRITG

-552 ESSLYQKAP
+552 ESSLYKKAP

-676 REAAAAEKIL
+676 REAAATEKIL

-693 TDIGREDRDTAREI
+693 TDIEREDRDTAREI

-741 YMEQRKTQD
+741 YMERRKTQD
-750 ANFSNEKG
+750 ANTSNEKG

-811 KGDEESKV
+811 KGDEESKA
-819 AIAEIE
+819 AIEEIE

-830 VESIERVSETLKSL
+830 VESIERVSEALKSL

-852 TLLDPETYE
+852 TLLDSETYE

-870 IKAAGNGAVTKAA
+870 IKAARNGAVTKAA
-883 RDSALVLAKIAENF
+883 RDSAVVIAKIAENF
-897 HNNYGVPLKLAM
+897 HKNYGVPLKLAM
-909 IAAGEVSPET
+909 VKAGEV
-919 THQLNQSAIEN
+919 
-930 ELQLVKEKY
+930 V
-939 WNTEEWMKAPDGT
+939 
-952 PTKLTERQWLITHSE
+952 
-967 TFREWFGD
+967 
-975 WETVEKVTKLY
+975 
-986 YGNPIVMTEGGL
+986 
-998 KEKLEKAARD
+998 
-1008 NGINIAADADSIRK
+1008 GINK
-1022 EIKTIFKSLYPGK
+1022 E
-1035 ELSKGYREPGRVKNL
+1035 
-1050 DGELISITVSSAKEL
+1050 A
-1065 RHHSTNPRTLF
+1065 
-1076 LAVNLDSVIENATF
+1076 
-1090 LYEEVKDESRVKK
+1090 
-1103 SNQTTLAYRYYA
+1103 
-1115 TRVVVNGE
+1115 
-1123 ECIARII
+1123 
-1130 VRKDKNGNLYF
+1130 
-1141 YDGDIT
+1141 
-1147 SNEQI
+1147 
-1152 KKDLP
+1152 
-1157 KYLYPDTKTGQNL
+1157 
-1170 GKSLF
+1170 
-1175 THSIQEWLAK
+1175 
-1185 VKETTDKIGG
+1185 
-1195 NGEVLASVVNDFE
+1195 
-1208 ESSTYHQ
+1208 YHQ
-1215 MAGEHARNAPLDKL
+1215 MAGGYAHNVLSGKST
-1229 EVAKKMEEEEASPE
+1229 KKDM
-1243 EIWDTTGWMRGPEGE
+1243 
-1258 WRFEIPDNLDQIDLS
+1258 
-1273 FAKDQDRIS
+1273 
-1282 LWQIYSNPQLYEA
+1282 
-1295 YPALANVKV
+1295 
-1304 YAEDTGKAYSGAD
+1304 AE
-1317 GFTDEDGIHLSKEFI
+1317 
-1332 EKNPKEA
+1332 
-1339 KSALIH
+1339 
-1345 ELQHVIQMTVED
+1345 
-1357 RFSKGGNP
+1357 R
-1365 KIAEESMEMTLW
+1365 
-1377 KLEVR
+1377 
-1382 LEELKLKEPERS
+1382 
-1394 YIEAM
+1394 
-1399 QENDKQAAEAMNNGD
+1399 
-1414 FAKFISLSKKK
+1414 
-1425 KEIRKNG
+1425 
-1432 PENKE
+1432 
-1437 EIDNILRNI
+1437 
-1446 ETLKNATK
+1446 
-1454 ETEHGDPHGYKK
+1454 
-1466 YRRLG
+1466 
-1471 GEAEAFMTSE
+1471 
-1481 RAEGKQAGMPNYDT
+1481 
-1495 GYGYPVA
+1495 
-1502 NFAGETF
+1502 
-1509 RFSLAQREKS
+1509 
-1519 AAEQQL
+1519 QL

-1621 ELKDKN
+1621 ELKDKS

-1678 YANRKKATD
+1678 YANRKKATG

-1706 LSAPNVANEENLVKL
+1706 LSAPNVANEEDLVKL

-1726 TYYQTAADKDLVAM
+1726 TYYQMAADKDLVVYN
-1740 HNIDLGNLAA
+1740 NISTGKLRE

-1757 PVPSIAVTKKQ
+1757 PMPSLAITKRDI
-1768 TPYTGFGDA
+1768 PFGDFGEI
-1777 TLIMKKDTVDPS
+1777 TLIGDKDMIDPRKS
-1789 KTPVFSRDAW
+1789 RSNEVFSRDAY
-1799 TGVFPK
+1799 TVRKP
-1805 VIRLANMK
+1805 VVNY
-1813 RLTSFV
+1813 
-1819 EKAIE
+1819 EE
-1824 PLQEE
+1824 PAKIDSDAFHKKYEE
-1829 LPREVADY
+1829 TRKFL
-1837 GDIYNSYILRNAN
+1837 
-1850 NKNGDVQKMLEDS
+1850 NKNSIDVGEINFSFYNGEESLAAMENNIAIKYYYVKNVLKKDIPIKERTVTPPVRGERLFKEYPKLIHALKSSKVKKGDFSEVDQAARPYFDEMRQDIAMGKGLVGRSKRVLAKWTTNGHINEEGVKELLLRLSAYEEDKKKKPYKEVDRQDFVKDLRKTIEEAGIERFTAFVRSEFDS
-1863 LNSAGYKYYFLK
+1863 LYKDRYLWD
-1875 TINKEPKLKWRKKGL
+1875 N
-1890 NKELID
+1890 
-1896 HPKILKACQ
+1896 
-1905 GLEKKYGKQ
+1905 EKKYAFNIDNIVKLMKKYRGTNNEGPGGINYGFNSLLAFLFKKFTSIRDIKNHES
-1914 GLKELLYEGPS
+1914 LLAPNKKELARYKKAEDMYNRLIDEAAELRGSYG
-1925 AMLEESTDLKE
+1925 MDLDMDLAELMKDTRDGKKE
-1936 ANDLIVNELSKK
+1936 LHGF
-1948 PEGNESPFLK
+1948 PE
-1958 RVHKRQQARLVNG
+1958 
-1971 ETLHSLLSDYLERDK
+1971 DK
-1986 KVFEE
+1986 KFL
-1991 ESFKQQLDKRIKA
+1991 QHIKDFL
-2004 NQNTFNAWKE
+2004 Q
-2014 SFRDEMLGESVIRD
+2014 
-2028 SGKPAD
+2028 
-2034 LENIVDA
+2034 
-2041 MLGNLKNAQK
+2041 
-2051 GFAGFGI
+2051 
-2058 GNIIASSAKKIESFG
+2058 
-2073 EMHREADRNMDGSTN
+2073 EAD
-2088 IETSLDKSEQYTKVK
+2088 KVTT
-2103 DEIIDFTGRMAEAY
+2103 D
-2117 KWEDSWESRS
+2117 
-2127 DASQVLMSMMSGKTF
+2127 
-2142 KASARKFGFTYSA
+2142 
-2155 ALEKQAKEI
+2155 
-2164 IKEVKNLPAKYFEAK
+2164 YFEAK
-2179 PQRAV
+2179 PARKVTFDEFSGAV
-2184 RFSEV
+2184 IPKDTPKGTVDFLKAQGIEV
-2189 AAAVM
+2189 A
-2194 PKNASKEIKDYLRA
+2194 E
-2208 QGVTIRLYDPRI
+2208 YDPDV
-2220 EGDRERVTNS
+2220 EGDRDAKTKELGQLLNV
-2230 AQDRVKQYF
+2230 YF
-2239 QEGSNYQG
+2239 QNKYQG
-2247 SYDRNTNVI
+2247 SYDRNANVI

-2266 VVHEGA
+2266 VIHEGA

-2372 SAPTKEMQGVFRR
+2372 SAPTKAMQGVFRR
-2385 FKKWLTDIYKTAK
+2385 FKKWLTDIYKTTK
-2398 SLGNVELTPEIKD
+2398 NLGNVELTPEIKD

-2428 QRKLEAIDKTVN
+2428 QRKLEAIDKTIN

-2480 RASISS
+2480 KASISS

-2503 YQIETIYNSGTFP
+2503 YQIETIYNSDTFP
-2516 TRKDRDEFLQMAGF
+2516 TKKDRDEFLQMAGL

-2536 EKLRVAGGTTEERW
+2536 EKLRAAGGTTEERW

-2567 PEAIRSMAEEIL
+2567 PEAIRGMAEEIL

-2641 IDKQTDVIAKSEDK
+2641 VDKQTDVIAKSEDK
-2655 IAKLEK
+2655 IAKLEN

-2792 GNDWEGA
+2792 GNDWDGA

-2834 TTPLLNENGMERY
+2834 TTSLLNENGMERY

-2883 KKDGI
+2883 KKDGT
-2888 LPIDESGQE
+2888 LPIDGNGQE
-2897 RPFNWRWLAV
+2897 RPFNWRWLAI

-2912 QAMDDDRYVA
+2912 QAMDNESYFA

-2934 EGSTALK
+2934 DGSSPMK

-2977 DEASQKI
+2977 DDAAQKI
-2984 HDEILGNWT
+2984 HDEIIDDWT

-3013 TKIHSLIKDITLSEI
+3013 TKIHSLIKDITLPEI
-3028 LIERMGKSAAEYF
+3028 LIERLGKSAAEYF
-3041 YKPMDKAAA
+3041 YKPMDKATA

-3085 IGLDERG
+3085 VGLDERG

-3106 LNFGTKSNRARLIE
+3106 LNFGTKSNRERLIE

-3203 PLSSAKTSN
+3203 PLSSTKTSN
-3212 FSTTDIAKMDMQNI
+3212 FTTTDIAKMDMQNI
-3226 SSFSLGMGSTKQRAG
+3226 SAFSLGMGSTKQRAG
-3241 TSGGQKLRLD
+3241 ASGGQKLRLD

-3277 LLNRKEVVAAIENTA
+3277 LLNRKEVITAIENTA

-3347 ITGMMDRMGAMNALK
+3347 ITGMMERMGAANALK

-3372 IVEQRRFIQNKS
+3372 IVEQRRFIQSKS
-3384 TMMRDRGATIDRD
+3384 TMMRDRQATIDRD
-3397 MYMQD
+3397 MFMQD
-3402 RLPVGKNESELRSKI
+3402 RLPVGKNESEFRSKI

-3446 WLYTYKNA
+3446 WLFTYKRA
-3454 MAVMEVDGKLT
+3454 MAAMEIEGKLN
-3465 REEMD
+3465 RDEMD

-3491 DQTSFTRKNGILA
+3491 DQSSFIRKNGILA

-3517 NQFIRAGYILYD
+3517 NQFIRAGYTFYD
-3529 KGDVKPLL
+3529 KKDIKPLIA
-3537 EATWY
+3537 ATWY

-3551 TTLREIGDDSDDE
+3551 TVLRESGDDSDDE

-3659 FMRMACTDT
+3659 FMRMAFTDT

>member
-45 MESVKDGEILPLG
+45 TESVKDGEILPLN
-58 GFTDTVEAQ
+58 GFADTVEAQ

-161 IALKDYTNILKS
+161 IALKDYTNILKN

-196 VIGYLYDTGTHFAGT
+196 VIGYLYDTGTHFAST
-211 AYKAG
+211 AYEAG

-244 DLMNAQKA
+244 GLMNAQKA

-282 GAAEILSPIAPLAQP
+282 GAAEILAPIAPLAQP
-297 ILAATK
+297 LLAATK

-318 GAVGA
+318 SAVGA
-323 TGVVAGAAVTG
+323 TGAVAGAAVTG
-334 AAALTGLIA
+334 AAALAGLIA
-343 LGTASVFTGTY
+343 LGTASVFVGTY

-362 WDWRTQ
+362 WDWRTK

-383 GHAKRVGRINAAIET
+383 GHAKRVGVINAAIET

-406 GITKVWGSDAAKA
+406 GIAKVWGSDAAKA

-467 ADMDTR
+467 ADIDTR

-510 AGTGAHRAM
+510 AGAGAHRAM

-552 ESSLYQKAP
+552 ESSLYKKAP

-593 HDALNK
+593 HNALNK

-676 REAAAAEKIL
+676 REAAATEKIL

-693 TDIGREDRDTAREI
+693 TDIGREDRDTTREV

-741 YMEQRKTQD
+741 YMERRKTQD
-750 ANFSNEKG
+750 ANTSNEKG

-811 KGDEESKV
+811 KGDEESKA

-883 RDSALVLAKIAENF
+883 RDSALVLAKLAENF
-897 HNNYGVPLKLAM
+897 HKNYGVPLKLAM
-909 IAAGEVSPET
+909 VKAGEVLGVQTGTYGMAAFDVSRSGISSVSQFMDRIKAGKTAGEKPNKIRYTGKFGVSYSAEQVSHAT
-919 THQLNQSAIEN
+919 TLHRGHVLTKEQMDDIENHLDVLHNPALSSRGDALNGRYHGKSVLCRIDGGLGSYYVVLEVSNDNGVVWFKTGMAGGKESIDKIIAEHSAGSLSYKDAGTTSQNNSAITIDSLPN
-930 ELQLVKEKY
+930 AL
-939 WNTEEWMKAPDGT
+939 
-952 PTKLTERQWLITHSE
+952 
-967 TFREWFGD
+967 
-975 WETVEKVTKLY
+975 
-986 YGNPIVMTEGGL
+986 
-998 KEKLEKAARD
+998 
-1008 NGINIAADADSIRK
+1008 GI
-1022 EIKTIFKSLYPGK
+1022 
-1035 ELSKGYREPGRVKNL
+1035 
-1050 DGELISITVSSAKEL
+1050 
-1065 RHHSTNPRTLF
+1065 
-1076 LAVNLDSVIENATF
+1076 
-1090 LYEEVKDESRVKK
+1090 VKK
-1103 SNQTTLAYRYYA
+1103 DA
-1115 TRVVVNGE
+1115 
-1123 ECIARII
+1123 
-1130 VRKDKNGNLYF
+1130 
-1141 YDGDIT
+1141 
-1147 SNEQI
+1147 
-1152 KKDLP
+1152 
-1157 KYLYPDTKTGQNL
+1157 
-1170 GKSLF
+1170 
-1175 THSIQEWLAK
+1175 
-1185 VKETTDKIGG
+1185 
-1195 NGEVLASVVNDFE
+1195 
-1208 ESSTYHQ
+1208 YHQ
-1215 MAGEHARNAPLDKL
+1215 MAGEYAHNVLSGKST
-1229 EVAKKMEEEEASPE
+1229 KKDM
-1243 EIWDTTGWMRGPEGE
+1243 
-1258 WRFEIPDNLDQIDLS
+1258 
-1273 FAKDQDRIS
+1273 
-1282 LWQIYSNPQLYEA
+1282 
-1295 YPALANVKV
+1295 
-1304 YAEDTGKAYSGAD
+1304 AE
-1317 GFTDEDGIHLSKEFI
+1317 
-1332 EKNPKEA
+1332 
-1339 KSALIH
+1339 
-1345 ELQHVIQMTVED
+1345 
-1357 RFSKGGNP
+1357 R
-1365 KIAEESMEMTLW
+1365 
-1377 KLEVR
+1377 
-1382 LEELKLKEPERS
+1382 
-1394 YIEAM
+1394 
-1399 QENDKQAAEAMNNGD
+1399 
-1414 FAKFISLSKKK
+1414 
-1425 KEIRKNG
+1425 
-1432 PENKE
+1432 
-1437 EIDNILRNI
+1437 
-1446 ETLKNATK
+1446 
-1454 ETEHGDPHGYKK
+1454 
-1466 YRRLG
+1466 
-1471 GEAEAFMTSE
+1471 
-1481 RAEGKQAGMPNYDT
+1481 
-1495 GYGYPVA
+1495 
-1502 NFAGETF
+1502 
-1509 RFSLAQREKS
+1509 
-1519 AAEQQL
+1519 QL

-1571 VSDLKKVLVD
+1571 VSNLKKVLVD

-1611 NGEVRKVIVL
+1611 NGEARKVIVL
-1621 ELKDKN
+1621 ELKDEN
-1627 GATIVIPMEL
+1627 GATIVVPMEL
-1637 ERKKGNYEVN
+1637 ERMSDGYKVN
-1647 QITSA
+1647 RMTST
-1652 YGKTDKKTRRTSFV
+1652 YGKTDRKTGEPSYE
-1666 WFQKQLQEGKLE
+1666 WFKKQLEAGNLE

-1687 WISSE
+1687 WISTE
-1692 QPHWLIPEEKVDNL
+1692 QPDWLIPKEKVDNL
-1706 LSAPNVANEENLVKL
+1706 LSAPNVANEEDLVKL

-1726 TYYQTAADKDLVAM
+1726 TYYQTAADKNLVVY
-1740 HNIDLGNLAA
+1740 HNVSTGKLRE

-1757 PVPSIAVTKKQ
+1757 PMPSLAITKRDI
-1768 TPYTGFGDA
+1768 PFGDFGEI
-1777 TLIMKKDTVDPS
+1777 TLIGDKDMIDPRKS
-1789 KTPVFSRDAW
+1789 RSNEVFSRDAY
-1799 TGVFPK
+1799 TVRKPVVNYEVPAKIDSDAFHKKYEETRKFLNKNSIDVREINFSFYDGEESLAAMENNIAITYYYVKNVLKKDIPIKERTVTPPVRGERLFKEYPK
-1805 VIRLANMK
+1805 LIHALKSSKVKKGDFSEVDQAARPYFDEMRQDIAMGKGLVGRSKRVLANW
-1813 RLTSFV
+1813 TTNGH
-1819 EKAIE
+1819 IN
-1824 PLQEE
+1824 EE
-1829 LPREVADY
+1829 GV
-1837 GDIYNSYILRNAN
+1837 
-1850 NKNGDVQKMLEDS
+1850 
-1863 LNSAGYKYYFLK
+1863 
-1875 TINKEPKLKWRKKGL
+1875 
-1890 NKELID
+1890 
-1896 HPKILKACQ
+1896 
-1905 GLEKKYGKQ
+1905 
-1914 GLKELLYEGPS
+1914 KELLLRLSAYEEDKKKKAYKEVDRDAFVKDLRKTIEEAGMERFTAFVRSEFDSLYKDRYLWDNGKKYAFNIDNIVKLMKKYRGTNNEGPGGINYGFNS
-1925 AMLEESTDLKE
+1925 LLAFLSKKFTSIRDIKNHESLLAPNKKELARYKKAEDMYNRLMDEAAELRGSYGMDLDMDLAELMKDTRDGKKDLHGFPEDKKFLQHIKDFLKE
-1936 ANDLIVNELSKK
+1936 A
-1948 PEGNESPFLK
+1948 
-1958 RVHKRQQARLVNG
+1958 
-1971 ETLHSLLSDYLERDK
+1971 DK
-1986 KVFEE
+1986 VTT
-1991 ESFKQQLDKRIKA
+1991 D
-2004 NQNTFNAWKE
+2004 
-2014 SFRDEMLGESVIRD
+2014 
-2028 SGKPAD
+2028 
-2034 LENIVDA
+2034 
-2041 MLGNLKNAQK
+2041 
-2051 GFAGFGI
+2051 
-2058 GNIIASSAKKIESFG
+2058 
-2073 EMHREADRNMDGSTN
+2073 
-2088 IETSLDKSEQYTKVK
+2088 
-2103 DEIIDFTGRMAEAY
+2103 
-2117 KWEDSWESRS
+2117 
-2127 DASQVLMSMMSGKTF
+2127 
-2142 KASARKFGFTYSA
+2142 
-2155 ALEKQAKEI
+2155 
-2164 IKEVKNLPAKYFEAK
+2164 YFEAK
-2179 PQRAV
+2179 PARKVTFDEFSGAV
-2184 RFSEV
+2184 I
-2189 AAAVM
+2189 
-2194 PKNASKEIKDYLRA
+2194 PKGTPEETVNFLES
-2208 QGVTIRLYDPRI
+2208 QGIVVREYDQDV
-2220 EGDRERVTNS
+2220 EGDREAKAKELGQKLNV
-2230 AQDRVKQYF
+2230 YF
-2239 QEGSNYQG
+2239 QNKYQG
-2247 SYDRNTNVI
+2247 SYDRNANVI

-2266 VVHEGA
+2266 AIHEGA

-2295 GDTAKARAALKSM
+2295 GDTAKARAALKGM

-2315 RSWAAFSEDHLSEYK
+2315 RSWTAFSEDHLSEYK

-2361 ARGFEKYLMDG
+2361 ARGFEKYLMEG

-2398 SLGNVELTPEIKD
+2398 NLGNVELTPEIKD

-2417 STESEINAWAA
+2417 STEAEINAWAA

-2480 RASISS
+2480 KASISS

-2503 YQIETIYNSGTFP
+2503 YQIETIYNSDTFP
-2516 TRKDRDEFLQMAGF
+2516 TKKDRDEFLQMAGL

-2536 EKLRVAGGTTEERW
+2536 EKLRAAGGTTEERW

-2567 PEAIRSMAEEIL
+2567 PEAIRGMAEEIL

-2641 IDKQTDVIAKSEDK
+2641 VDKQTDVIAKSEDK

-2699 ALEAELEKERAQ
+2699 ALEAELEKERNA
-2711 RAKADS
+2711 RAKADN

-2731 QLQTMV
+2731 QLQAMV
-2737 DGLKESRDAMRFDMR
+2737 DGLKESRNAMRFDMR

-2820 EEIRRT
+2820 EEIHRT

-2834 TTPLLNENGMERY
+2834 TTALLNENGMERY

-2860 KPVMMKDDARYF
+2860 KPVLMKDDARYF

-2897 RPFNWRWLAV
+2897 RPFSWRWLAI

-2912 QAMDDDRYVA
+2912 QAMDDDRYMA

-2934 EGSTALK
+2934 EGSTSLK

-2977 DEASQKI
+2977 DDAAQKI

-3003 QTATNLDRLG
+3003 QTATSLDRLG
-3013 TKIHSLIKDITLSEI
+3013 TKIHSLIKDITLPEI
-3028 LIERMGKSAAEYF
+3028 LIERLGKSAAEYF

-3085 IGLDERG
+3085 VGLDERG

-3106 LNFGTKSNRARLIE
+3106 LNFGTKSNRERLIE

-3203 PLSSAKTSN
+3203 PLSSTKTSN

-3277 LLNRKEVVAAIENTA
+3277 LLNRKEVVTAIENTA

-3315 SEWDSTLGRARRRFN
+3315 SEWDSALGRARRRFN
-3330 FTTMGF
+3330 FATMGF

-3347 ITGMMDRMGAMNALK
+3347 ITGMMERMGAANALN

-3372 IVEQRRFIQNKS
+3372 IVEQRRFIQSKS
-3384 TMMRDRGATIDRD
+3384 TMMRDRQATIDRD
-3397 MYMQD
+3397 MFMQD
-3402 RLPVGKNESELRSKI
+3402 RLPVGKNESEFRSKI

-3446 WLYTYKNA
+3446 WLFTYKRA
-3454 MAVMEVDGKLT
+3454 MAAMEIEGKFN
-3465 REEMD
+3465 RDEMD

-3517 NQFIRAGYILYD
+3517 NQFIRVGYTLYD

-3537 EATWY
+3537 AATWY
-3542 WWILGALVE
+3542 WWLLGALVE

-3579 PIGGVPLA
+3579 PIGGVPLV

-3619 ENFLKAAKKGDLI
+3619 ENFLKATKKGDLI
-3632 EMGRGATKAITR
+3632 EMGRGATKAVTR
-3644 TSIPVPDTITDAFWN
+3644 TYIPVPDTVTDAFWN

-3673 DWFRKSLWDK
+3673 DWFKKSLWDK

>member
-161 IALKDYTNILKS
+161 IALKDYTNILKN

-196 VIGYLYDTGTHFAGT
+196 VIGYLYDTGTHFVGT
-211 AYKAG
+211 AYEAG

-244 DLMNAQKA
+244 GLMNVQKS

-282 GAAEILSPIAPLAQP
+282 GAAEIIAPIAPLAQP

-318 GAVGA
+318 SAVGA
-323 TGVVAGAAVTG
+323 TGAVAGAAVTG
-334 AAALTGLIA
+334 AAALAGLIA

-362 WDWRTQ
+362 WDWRAK

-406 GITKVWGSDAAKA
+406 GITRVWGSDAAKA

-467 ADMDTR
+467 SDLDTR
-473 LFGKETVPV
+473 FFGKEKVPV
-482 REMMGNALDAMIEA
+482 REMMGNAVEAMIEA

-510 AGTGAHRAM
+510 AGAGAHRAM
-519 KRIAG
+519 KRITG

-552 ESSLYQKAP
+552 ESSLYKKAP

-622 VETGKYMQTATP
+622 VETGKYMQTATT

-676 REAAAAEKIL
+676 REAAATEKIL

-693 TDIGREDRDTAREI
+693 TDIGREDRDTTREI

-741 YMEQRKTQD
+741 YMERRKTQD
-750 ANFSNEKG
+750 ANTSNEKG

-811 KGDEESKV
+811 KGDEESKA

-870 IKAAGNGAVTKAA
+870 IKVAGNGAVTKAA
-883 RDSALVLAKIAENF
+883 RDSALILAKLAENF
-897 HNNYGVPLKLAM
+897 HKNYGVPLKLAM

-919 THQLNQSAIEN
+919 AHQLNQSAIEN

-952 PTKLTERQWLITHSE
+952 LTKLTERQWLITHSE

-986 YGNPIVMTEGGL
+986 YGNPIVMTEGGF

-1215 MAGEHARNAPLDKL
+1215 MAGEYAHNVLSGKST
-1229 EVAKKMEEEEASPE
+1229 KKDM
-1243 EIWDTTGWMRGPEGE
+1243 
-1258 WRFEIPDNLDQIDLS
+1258 
-1273 FAKDQDRIS
+1273 
-1282 LWQIYSNPQLYEA
+1282 
-1295 YPALANVKV
+1295 
-1304 YAEDTGKAYSGAD
+1304 AE
-1317 GFTDEDGIHLSKEFI
+1317 
-1332 EKNPKEA
+1332 
-1339 KSALIH
+1339 
-1345 ELQHVIQMTVED
+1345 
-1357 RFSKGGNP
+1357 R
-1365 KIAEESMEMTLW
+1365 
-1377 KLEVR
+1377 
-1382 LEELKLKEPERS
+1382 
-1394 YIEAM
+1394 
-1399 QENDKQAAEAMNNGD
+1399 
-1414 FAKFISLSKKK
+1414 
-1425 KEIRKNG
+1425 
-1432 PENKE
+1432 
-1437 EIDNILRNI
+1437 
-1446 ETLKNATK
+1446 
-1454 ETEHGDPHGYKK
+1454 
-1466 YRRLG
+1466 
-1471 GEAEAFMTSE
+1471 
-1481 RAEGKQAGMPNYDT
+1481 
-1495 GYGYPVA
+1495 
-1502 NFAGETF
+1502 
-1509 RFSLAQREKS
+1509 
-1519 AAEQQL
+1519 QL

-1534 SVDRFMAGKISTD
+1534 SVDRFIAGKEKSPMVR
-1547 TIQVMRTPLVMRLVG
+1547 VMTTPLVLKLTG
-1562 AEVLPVEIS
+1562 AEVLPVEIAKT
-1571 VSDLKKVLVD
+1571 DLEKILNG
-1581 KHTDI
+1581 KHAGDM
-1586 TPDIMKQI
+1586 TPEIMKQL
-1594 PRALT
+1594 PRTLT
-1599 DPMMIFSTYSGK
+1599 NPIMIFKSYTGP
-1611 NGEVRKVIVL
+1611 NGEERRVVVVD
-1621 ELKDKN
+1621 LKDRN
-1627 GATIVIPMEL
+1627 GATIVVPFEL
-1637 ERKKGNYEVN
+1637 KVTTRKNYEIN
-1647 QITSA
+1647 RIASA
-1652 YGKTDKKTRRTSFV
+1652 YGKTKKKSKIPSYE
-1666 WFQKQLQEGKLE
+1666 WFIGQLDEGNLL
-1678 YANRKKATD
+1678 YVNRKKAINEILQRSPN
-1687 WISSE
+1687 W
-1692 QPHWLIPEEKVDNL
+1692 PMPEEKVDNL
-1706 LSAPNVANEENLVKL
+1706 LSAPNVANEEDLVKL

-1726 TYYQTAADKDLVAM
+1726 TYYQTAADKDIVVY
-1740 HNIDLGNLAA
+1740 HNVSTGKLRE

-1757 PVPSIAVTKKQ
+1757 PMPSLAITKRDI
-1768 TPYTGFGDA
+1768 PFGDFGEI
-1777 TLIMKKDTVDPS
+1777 TLIGDKDMIDPRKS
-1789 KTPVFSRDAW
+1789 RSNEVFSRDAY
-1799 TGVFPK
+1799 TVRKP
-1805 VIRLANMK
+1805 VVNY
-1813 RLTSFV
+1813 
-1819 EKAIE
+1819 EE
-1824 PLQEE
+1824 PAKIDSDTFHKKYEE
-1829 LPREVADY
+1829 TR
-1837 GDIYNSYILRNAN
+1837 
-1850 NKNGDVQKMLEDS
+1850 K
-1863 LNSAGYKYYFLK
+1863 FLK
-1875 TINKEPKLKWRKKGL
+1875 KNSIDVGEINFSFYHGEESLAAMENNIAIRYYYVKNVLKKDIPIKERTVTPPVRGERLFKEYPELIYALKSSKVKKGDFSEVDQAARPYFDEMRQDIAMG
-1890 NKELID
+1890 K
-1896 HPKILKACQ
+1896 
-1905 GLEKKYGKQ
+1905 GLVGRSKRVLAKWTTNGHINEEGV
-1914 GLKELLYEGPS
+1914 KELLLRLSAYEEDKKKKPYKEVDRQDFVKDLRKTIEEAGIERFTAFVRSEFDSLYKDRYLWDNGKKYAFNIDNIVKLMKKYRGTNNEGPGGINYGFNS
-1925 AMLEESTDLKE
+1925 LLAF
-1936 ANDLIVNELSKK
+1936 LSKK
-1948 PEGNESPFLK
+1948 FTSIRDIKNHE
-1958 RVHKRQQARLVNG
+1958 
-1971 ETLHSLLSDYLERDK
+1971 SLLAPNKKELARYKKAEDMYNRLIDEAAELRGSYGMGLDMDLAELMKDTRDGKKELHGFPEDK
-1986 KVFEE
+1986 KFL
-1991 ESFKQQLDKRIKA
+1991 QHIKDFL
-2004 NQNTFNAWKE
+2004 Q
-2014 SFRDEMLGESVIRD
+2014 
-2028 SGKPAD
+2028 
-2034 LENIVDA
+2034 
-2041 MLGNLKNAQK
+2041 
-2051 GFAGFGI
+2051 
-2058 GNIIASSAKKIESFG
+2058 
-2073 EMHREADRNMDGSTN
+2073 EAD
-2088 IETSLDKSEQYTKVK
+2088 KVTT
-2103 DEIIDFTGRMAEAY
+2103 D
-2117 KWEDSWESRS
+2117 
-2127 DASQVLMSMMSGKTF
+2127 
-2142 KASARKFGFTYSA
+2142 
-2155 ALEKQAKEI
+2155 
-2164 IKEVKNLPAKYFEAK
+2164 YFEAK
-2179 PQRAV
+2179 PARKVTFDEFSGAV
-2184 RFSEV
+2184 IPKDTPKGTVDFLKAQGIEV
-2189 AAAVM
+2189 A
-2194 PKNASKEIKDYLRA
+2194 E
-2208 QGVTIRLYDPRI
+2208 YDPDV
-2220 EGDRERVTNS
+2220 EGDRDAKTKELGQLLNV
-2230 AQDRVKQYF
+2230 YF
-2239 QEGSNYQG
+2239 QNKYQG
-2247 SYDRNTNVI
+2247 SYDRNANVI

-2266 VVHEGA
+2266 VIHEGA

-2372 SAPTKEMQGVFRR
+2372 SAPTKAMQGVFRR

-2398 SLGNVELTPEIKD
+2398 NLGNVELTPEIKD

-2417 STESEINAWAA
+2417 STEAEINAWAA

-2480 RASISS
+2480 KASISS

-2503 YQIETIYNSGTFP
+2503 YQIETIYNSDTFP
-2516 TRKDRDEFLQMAGF
+2516 TKKDRDEFLQMAGL

-2536 EKLRVAGGTTEERW
+2536 EKLRAAGGTTEERW

-2567 PEAIRSMAEEIL
+2567 PEAIRGMAEEIL

-2614 KRSKDKKKTAR
+2614 KRSKDKKKTVR

-2641 IDKQTDVIAKSEDK
+2641 VDKQTDVIAKSEDK

-2672 AKAEAAAAKGENKS
+2672 AKAEAAAAKGENQS

-2752 EIKEDAR
+2752 EIKQDAR

-2834 TTPLLNENGMERY
+2834 TTSLLNENGMERY

-2860 KPVMMKDDARYF
+2860 KPVLMKDDARYF

-2912 QAMDDDRYVA
+2912 QAMDDDRYFA

-2934 EGSTALK
+2934 EGSSPMK

-2977 DEASQKI
+2977 DDAAQKI

-3003 QTATNLDRLG
+3003 QTATSLDRLG
-3013 TKIHSLIKDITLSEI
+3013 TKIHSLIKDITLPEI
-3028 LIERMGKSAAEYF
+3028 LIERLGKSAAEYF

-3085 IGLDERG
+3085 VGLDERG

-3147 WDFVESVWEHLNSYW
+3147 WDFVEKVWDHLNSYW

-3203 PLSSAKTSN
+3203 PLSSTKTSN

-3277 LLNRKEVVAAIENTA
+3277 LLNRKEVVSAIENTA

-3347 ITGMMDRMGAMNALK
+3347 ITGMMERMGAANALK

-3367 YFHGN
+3367 YFHGS
-3372 IVEQRRFIQNKS
+3372 IVEQRAFIQSKS

-3402 RLPVGKNESELRSKI
+3402 RLPVGKNESEFRSKI

-3446 WLYTYKNA
+3446 WLFTYKRA
-3454 MAVMEVDGKLT
+3454 MAAMEIEGKLN
-3465 REEMD
+3465 RDEMD

-3517 NQFIRAGYILYD
+3517 NQFIRAGYTLYD

-3537 EATWY
+3537 AVTWY

-3551 TTLREIGDDSDDE
+3551 TTLREIGDDTDDE

>member
-8 SVLHGIKPKDYTPIQ
+8 SVLHGIKPKDYTPIK
-23 VRPTPEF
+23 VRQTPEF

-161 IALKDYTNILKS
+161 IALKDYTNILKN

-196 VIGYLYDTGTHFAGT
+196 VIGYLYDTGANFAGT
-211 AYKAG
+211 AYEAG

-244 DLMNAQKA
+244 GLMNAQKA

-318 GAVGA
+318 SAVGA
-323 TGVVAGAAVTG
+323 TGAVAGAAVTG
-334 AAALTGLIA
+334 AAALAGLIA

-362 WDWRTQ
+362 WDWRTK

-383 GHAKRVGRINAAIET
+383 GHAKRVGVINAAIEA
-398 GAWELALK
+398 GAMELALK

-441 AIGYGAKQFAK
+441 AIGYGAKQFVK

-467 ADMDTR
+467 ADIDTS
-473 LFGKETVPV
+473 LFGKEPIPM
-482 REMMGNALDAMIEA
+482 RKMMRNALDAMIEA

-510 AGTGAHRAM
+510 AGAGAHRAM
-519 KRIAG
+519 KRITG

-552 ESSLYQKAP
+552 ESSLYKKAP

-676 REAAAAEKIL
+676 REAAATEKIL

-707 LSGGLDHIEDTCKT
+707 LSGGLDHIEDTCKA

-741 YMEQRKTQD
+741 YMERRKTQD

-811 KGDEESKV
+811 KGDEESKE
-819 AIAEIE
+819 AIDEIE

-897 HNNYGVPLKLAM
+897 HKNYGVPLKLAM
-909 IAAGEVSPET
+909 VKAGEV
-919 THQLNQSAIEN
+919 
-930 ELQLVKEKY
+930 V
-939 WNTEEWMKAPDGT
+939 
-952 PTKLTERQWLITHSE
+952 
-967 TFREWFGD
+967 
-975 WETVEKVTKLY
+975 
-986 YGNPIVMTEGGL
+986 
-998 KEKLEKAARD
+998 
-1008 NGINIAADADSIRK
+1008 GINK
-1022 EIKTIFKSLYPGK
+1022 E
-1035 ELSKGYREPGRVKNL
+1035 
-1050 DGELISITVSSAKEL
+1050 A
-1065 RHHSTNPRTLF
+1065 
-1076 LAVNLDSVIENATF
+1076 
-1090 LYEEVKDESRVKK
+1090 
-1103 SNQTTLAYRYYA
+1103 
-1115 TRVVVNGE
+1115 
-1123 ECIARII
+1123 
-1130 VRKDKNGNLYF
+1130 
-1141 YDGDIT
+1141 
-1147 SNEQI
+1147 
-1152 KKDLP
+1152 
-1157 KYLYPDTKTGQNL
+1157 
-1170 GKSLF
+1170 
-1175 THSIQEWLAK
+1175 
-1185 VKETTDKIGG
+1185 
-1195 NGEVLASVVNDFE
+1195 
-1208 ESSTYHQ
+1208 YHQ
-1215 MAGEHARNAPLDKL
+1215 M
-1229 EVAKKMEEEEASPE
+1229 
-1243 EIWDTTGWMRGPEGE
+1243 
-1258 WRFEIPDNLDQIDLS
+1258 
-1273 FAKDQDRIS
+1273 
-1282 LWQIYSNPQLYEA
+1282 
-1295 YPALANVKV
+1295 
-1304 YAEDTGKAYSGAD
+1304 
-1317 GFTDEDGIHLSKEFI
+1317 
-1332 EKNPKEA
+1332 
-1339 KSALIH
+1339 
-1345 ELQHVIQMTVED
+1345 
-1357 RFSKGGNP
+1357 
-1365 KIAEESMEMTLW
+1365 
-1377 KLEVR
+1377 
-1382 LEELKLKEPERS
+1382 
-1394 YIEAM
+1394 
-1399 QENDKQAAEAMNNGD
+1399 
-1414 FAKFISLSKKK
+1414 
-1425 KEIRKNG
+1425 
-1432 PENKE
+1432 
-1437 EIDNILRNI
+1437 
-1446 ETLKNATK
+1446 
-1454 ETEHGDPHGYKK
+1454 
-1466 YRRLG
+1466 
-1471 GEAEAFMTSE
+1471 
-1481 RAEGKQAGMPNYDT
+1481 
-1495 GYGYPVA
+1495 
-1502 NFAGETF
+1502 
-1509 RFSLAQREKS
+1509 
-1519 AAEQQL
+1519 AEQQL

-1534 SVDRFMAGKISTD
+1534 SVDRFMAGKIFTD

-1562 AEVLPVEIS
+1562 AKVLPVEIS
-1571 VSDLKKVLVD
+1571 ASDLKKVLVD

-1678 YANRKKATD
+1678 YANRKKAID

-1692 QPHWLIPEEKVDNL
+1692 QPQWLIPKEKVDNL
-1706 LSAPNVANEENLVKL
+1706 LSAPNVANEEDLVKL
-1721 KSENP
+1721 QSENP
-1726 TYYQTAADKDLVAM
+1726 TYYQTAADKDLVVY
-1740 HNIDLGNLAA
+1740 HNVSAGKLRE

-1757 PVPSIAVTKKQ
+1757 PMPSLAITKRDI
-1768 TPYTGFGDA
+1768 PFGDFGEI
-1777 TLIMKKDTVDPS
+1777 TLIGDKDMIDPRKS
-1789 KTPVFSRDAW
+1789 RSNEVFSRDAY
-1799 TGVFPK
+1799 TVRKPVVNYEVPAKIDSDAFHKKYEETRKFLKKNSIDVGEINFSFYDGEES
-1805 VIRLANMK
+1805 LAAMENNI
-1813 RLTSFV
+1813 
-1819 EKAIE
+1819 AI
-1824 PLQEE
+1824 
-1829 LPREVADY
+1829 
-1837 GDIYNSYILRNAN
+1837 
-1850 NKNGDVQKMLEDS
+1850 
-1863 LNSAGYKYYFLK
+1863 KYYYVKNVLK
-1875 TINKEPKLKWRKKGL
+1875 KDIPIKERTVTPPVRGERLFKEYPELIHALKSSKVKKGDFSEVDQAARPYFDEMRQDIAMG
-1890 NKELID
+1890 K
-1896 HPKILKACQ
+1896 
-1905 GLEKKYGKQ
+1905 GLVGRSKRVLAKWTTNGHINEEGV
-1914 GLKELLYEGPS
+1914 KELLLRLSAYEEDKKKKPYKEVDRQDFVKDLRKTIEEAGIERFTAFVRSEFDSLYKDRYLWDNGKKYAFNIDNIVKLMKKYRGTNNEGPGGINYGFNS
-1925 AMLEESTDLKE
+1925 LLAFLSKKFTSIRDIKNHESLLAPNKKELARYKKAEDMYNRLIDEAAELRGSYGMDLDMDLAGLMKDTRDGKKDLHGFPEDKKFLQHIKDFLKE
-1936 ANDLIVNELSKK
+1936 A
-1948 PEGNESPFLK
+1948 
-1958 RVHKRQQARLVNG
+1958 
-1971 ETLHSLLSDYLERDK
+1971 DK
-1986 KVFEE
+1986 VTT
-1991 ESFKQQLDKRIKA
+1991 D
-2004 NQNTFNAWKE
+2004 
-2014 SFRDEMLGESVIRD
+2014 
-2028 SGKPAD
+2028 
-2034 LENIVDA
+2034 
-2041 MLGNLKNAQK
+2041 
-2051 GFAGFGI
+2051 
-2058 GNIIASSAKKIESFG
+2058 
-2073 EMHREADRNMDGSTN
+2073 
-2088 IETSLDKSEQYTKVK
+2088 
-2103 DEIIDFTGRMAEAY
+2103 
-2117 KWEDSWESRS
+2117 
-2127 DASQVLMSMMSGKTF
+2127 
-2142 KASARKFGFTYSA
+2142 
-2155 ALEKQAKEI
+2155 
-2164 IKEVKNLPAKYFEAK
+2164 YFEAK
-2179 PQRAV
+2179 PARKVTFDEFSGAV
-2184 RFSEV
+2184 I
-2189 AAAVM
+2189 
-2194 PKNASKEIKDYLRA
+2194 PKGTPEETVNFLES
-2208 QGVTIRLYDPRI
+2208 QGIVVREYDQDV
-2220 EGDRERVTNS
+2220 EGDREAKAKELGQKLNV
-2230 AQDRVKQYF
+2230 YF
-2239 QEGSNYQG
+2239 QNKYQG
-2247 SYDRNTNVI
+2247 SYDRNANVI
-2256 ELFDGANEST
+2256 EIFDGANEST
-2266 VVHEGA
+2266 VIHEGA

-2280 NMSQMSEENVATYFN
+2280 NMSQMSEENVAIYFN
-2295 GDTAKARAALKSM
+2295 GDTVKARAALKGM

-2315 RSWAAFSEDHLSEYK
+2315 RSWTAFSEDHLSEYK

-2361 ARGFEKYLMDG
+2361 ARGFEKYLMEG

-2385 FKKWLTDIYKTAK
+2385 FKKWLIDIYKTTK
-2398 SLGNVELTPEIKD
+2398 NLGNVELTPEIKD

-2417 STESEINAWAA
+2417 STEAEINAWAA

-2480 RASISS
+2480 KASISS

-2503 YQIETIYNSGTFP
+2503 YQIETIYNSDTFP
-2516 TRKDRDEFLQMAGF
+2516 TKKDRDEFLQMAGL

-2536 EKLRVAGGTTEERW
+2536 EKLRAAGGTTEERW

-2567 PEAIRSMAEEIL
+2567 PEAIRGMAEEIL

-2641 IDKQTDVIAKSEDK
+2641 VDKQTDVIAKSEDK

-2860 KPVMMKDDARYF
+2860 KPVLMKDDARYF

-2912 QAMDDDRYVA
+2912 QAMDDENYFA

-2934 EGSTALK
+2934 DGSSPMK
-2941 LKDLTMDQFREMAK
+2941 MKDLTMDQFREMAK

-2977 DEASQKI
+2977 DDAAQKI

-3003 QTATNLDRLG
+3003 QTATSLDRLG
-3013 TKIHSLIKDITLSEI
+3013 TKIHSLIKDITLPEI

-3085 IGLDERG
+3085 VGLDERG

-3203 PLSSAKTSN
+3203 PLSSTKTSN

-3330 FTTMGF
+3330 FATMGF

-3347 ITGMMDRMGAMNALK
+3347 ITGMMERMGAANALK

-3372 IVEQRRFIQNKS
+3372 IVEQRRFIQTKS

-3402 RLPVGKNESELRSKI
+3402 RLPVGKNESEFRSKI

-3446 WLYTYKNA
+3446 WLFTYKRA
-3454 MAVMEVDGKLT
+3454 MAAMEIEGKLN
-3465 REEMD
+3465 RDEMD

-3491 DQTSFTRKNGILA
+3491 DQTSFIRKNGILA
-3504 QMTTFYSYTNLVT
+3504 QMTSFYSYTNLVT
-3517 NQFIRAGYILYD
+3517 NQFIRAGYTLYD

-3537 EATWY
+3537 AATWY
-3542 WWILGALVE
+3542 WWFLGALVE

-3574 IASGG
+3574 AASGG

-3659 FMRMACTDT
+3659 FMRMVSTDT

>member
-161 IALKDYTNILKS
+161 IALKDYTNILKN

-196 VIGYLYDTGTHFAGT
+196 VIGYLYDTGTHFVGT
-211 AYKAG
+211 AYEAG

-244 DLMNAQKA
+244 GLMNVQKS
-252 YNAEIGDSYVA
+252 YNAEIRDSYVA

-282 GAAEILSPIAPLAQP
+282 GAAEILAPIAPLAQP
-297 ILAATK
+297 ILAVTK

-318 GAVGA
+318 SAVGA
-323 TGVVAGAAVTG
+323 TGAVAGAAVTG
-334 AAALTGLIA
+334 AAALAGLLT
-343 LGTASVFTGTY
+343 LGTASVFVGTY

-362 WDWRTQ
+362 WDWRTK

-383 GHAKRVGRINAAIET
+383 GHAKRVGVINAAIET
-398 GAWELALK
+398 GAWELALR
-406 GITKVWGSDAAKA
+406 GITRVWGSDAAKA

-467 ADMDTR
+467 SDLDTR
-473 LFGKETVPV
+473 FFGKEKVPV

-510 AGTGAHRAM
+510 AGAGAHRAM

-531 VIEFKRENE
+531 VIEFKRVNE

-552 ESSLYQKAP
+552 ESSLYKKAP

-676 REAAAAEKIL
+676 REAAATEKIL

-730 GKLTGVKELQD
+730 GKLTGVEALQD
-741 YMEQRKTQD
+741 YMERRKTQD

-779 DWYQDFYGAYGR
+779 AWYQDFYGAYGR

-811 KGDEESKV
+811 KGDEESKA

-883 RDSALVLAKIAENF
+883 RDSALVLAKLAENF
-897 HNNYGVPLKLAM
+897 HKNYGVPLKLAM

-919 THQLNQSAIEN
+919 AHQLNQSAIEN

-939 WNTEEWMKAPDGT
+939 WNTDEWMKAPDGT
-952 PTKLTERQWLITHSE
+952 PTKLTEHQWLIAHSE
-967 TFREWFGD
+967 PFKKWFGN
-975 WETVEKVTKLY
+975 WGTVEKYNRL
-986 YGNPIVMTEGGL
+986 IH
-998 KEKLEKAARD
+998 
-1008 NGINIAADADSIRK
+1008 
-1022 EIKTIFKSLYPGK
+1022 
-1035 ELSKGYREPGRVKNL
+1035 SKPVECNRTTFR
-1050 DGELISITVSSAKEL
+1050 GESAKEIGKAAKEL
-1065 RHHSTNPRTLF
+1065 YRALFPVSRADGKRDEPAVIRNRDGEYIRMPVSAAKELVRHSAQNSTLQLIP
-1076 LAVNLDSVIENATF
+1076 NLKELIAKSVF
-1090 LYEEVKDESRVKK
+1090 LYEDAKDPDRVKK
-1103 SNQTTLAYRYYA
+1103 LNQSTVSYRYY
-1115 TRVVVNGE
+1115 GMKIKLDGK
-1123 ECIARII
+1123 ECFARIV
-1130 VRKDKNGNLYF
+1130 VREEANGRKYF

-1147 SNEQI
+1147 EI
-1152 KKDLP
+1152 KKNP
-1157 KYLYPDTKTGQNL
+1157 AQTGGPDSKNGVQSE
-1170 GKSLF
+1170 GVLF
-1175 THSIQEWLAK
+1175 THSIQEWLVK

-1195 NGEVLASVVNDFE
+1195 NGEVLPSVVNDFE

-1215 MAGEHARNAPLDKL
+1215 MAGEYAHNVLSGKST
-1229 EVAKKMEEEEASPE
+1229 KKDMAE
-1243 EIWDTTGWMRGPEGE
+1243 R
-1258 WRFEIPDNLDQIDLS
+1258 
-1273 FAKDQDRIS
+1273 
-1282 LWQIYSNPQLYEA
+1282 QL
-1295 YPALANVKV
+1295 N
-1304 YAEDTGKAYSGAD
+1304 
-1317 GFTDEDGIHLSKEFI
+1317 
-1332 EKNPKEA
+1332 
-1339 KSALIH
+1339 
-1345 ELQHVIQMTVED
+1345 
-1357 RFSKGGNP
+1357 
-1365 KIAEESMEMTLW
+1365 
-1377 KLEVR
+1377 
-1382 LEELKLKEPERS
+1382 
-1394 YIEAM
+1394 
-1399 QENDKQAAEAMNNGD
+1399 
-1414 FAKFISLSKKK
+1414 
-1425 KEIRKNG
+1425 
-1432 PENKE
+1432 
-1437 EIDNILRNI
+1437 
-1446 ETLKNATK
+1446 
-1454 ETEHGDPHGYKK
+1454 
-1466 YRRLG
+1466 
-1471 GEAEAFMTSE
+1471 
-1481 RAEGKQAGMPNYDT
+1481 
-1495 GYGYPVA
+1495 
-1502 NFAGETF
+1502 
-1509 RFSLAQREKS
+1509 
-1519 AAEQQL
+1519 
-1525 DADEKSFAD
+1525 ADEKSFAD
-1534 SVDRFMAGKISTD
+1534 SVDRFIAGKEKSSMVR
-1547 TIQVMRTPLVMRLVG
+1547 VMTTPLVLKLTG
-1562 AEVLPVEIS
+1562 AEVLPVEIAKT
-1571 VSDLKKVLVD
+1571 DLEKILNG
-1581 KHTDI
+1581 KHAGDM
-1586 TPDIMKQI
+1586 TPEIMKQL

-1599 DPMMIFSTYSGK
+1599 NPIMICKSYTGP
-1611 NGEVRKVIVL
+1611 NGEERRVVVVD
-1621 ELKDKN
+1621 LKDNN
-1627 GATIVIPMEL
+1627 GATIVVPFEL
-1637 ERKKGNYEVN
+1637 KATNTERRYIVN
-1647 QITSA
+1647 RIASV
-1652 YGKTDKKTRRTSFV
+1652 YGKTGKRSRAPSYE
-1666 WFQKQLQEGKLE
+1666 WFGRQLENGNLL
-1678 YANRKKATD
+1678 YANRKKAINEILQRSPN
-1687 WISSE
+1687 W
-1692 QPHWLIPEEKVDNL
+1692 PIPEEKVDNL
-1706 LSAPNVANEENLVKL
+1706 LSAPNVANEEDLVKL

-1750 AIKLGGL
+1750 AIKLGGF

-1768 TPYTGFGDA
+1768 TPYTEFGDA

-1829 LPREVADY
+1829 LPREAADY
-1837 GDIYNSYILRNAN
+1837 GDIYASYLLRNAN

-1896 HPKILKACQ
+1896 HPEILQACQ

-1914 GLKELLYEGPS
+1914 GLKELLYEGPF

-1958 RVHKRQQARLVNG
+1958 RVHERQRARLVNG
-1971 ETLHSLLSDYLERDK
+1971 EKLHSLLSDYLERDK
-1986 KVFEE
+1986 KVFEG

-2041 MLGNLKNAQK
+2041 MLGNLKNAQES
-2051 GFAGFGI
+2051 FAGFGI

-2073 EMHREADRNMDGSTN
+2073 EMHREADRKMDESTN

-2103 DEIIDFTGRMAEAY
+2103 NEIMDFTDRMAEAY
-2117 KWEDSWESRS
+2117 KWEGHWESCS

-2164 IKEVKNLPAKYFEAK
+2164 IKEVKDLPAKYFEAK

-2247 SYDRNTNVI
+2247 SYDRNANVI

-2266 VVHEGA
+2266 VIHEGA

-2398 SLGNVELTPEIKD
+2398 NLGNVELTPEIKD
-2411 IFDRMI
+2411 IFDHMI

-2428 QRKLEAIDKTVN
+2428 QRKLEAIDKTVD

-2480 RASISS
+2480 KASISS

-2492 FIESLGEENEI
+2492 YSESLGEENEI
-2503 YQIETIYNSGTFP
+2503 YQIETIYNSDTFP
-2516 TRKDRDEFLQMAGF
+2516 TKKDRDEFLQMAGL

-2536 EKLRVAGGTTEERW
+2536 EKLRAAGGTTEERW

-2567 PEAIRSMAEEIL
+2567 PEAIRGMAEEIL

-2597 KKVSAYIHLVNS
+2597 KKVSAYIHLVTS
-2609 MQMEL
+2609 MQLTL
-2614 KRSKDKKKTAR
+2614 KRSKDKKRAAE

-2672 AKAEAAAAKGENKS
+2672 AKAEAAAAKGENQS

-2717 TTKDAELTAADLAV
+2717 TTKDAELTVADLAV

-2792 GNDWEGA
+2792 ANDWEGA

-2912 QAMDDDRYVA
+2912 QAMDDDRYMA

-2934 EGSTALK
+2934 EGSNPMK

-2977 DEASQKI
+2977 DDAAQKI
-2984 HDEILGNWT
+2984 HDEILDNWT

-3003 QTATNLDRLG
+3003 QTATDLDRLG
-3013 TKIHSLIKDITLSEI
+3013 TKIHSLIKDITLPEI
-3028 LIERMGKSAAEYF
+3028 LIERLGKSAAEYF
-3041 YKPMDKAAA
+3041 YKPIDKAAA
-3050 HLRELKSAAR
+3050 HLRELKSEAR

-3085 IGLDERG
+3085 VGLDERG

-3106 LNFGTKSNRARLIE
+3106 LNFGTKSNRERLIE

-3127 LNTDEKTILDMLD
+3127 LNTDEETILDMLD

-3147 WDFVESVWEHLNSYW
+3147 WDFVEKVWDHLNSYW

-3203 PLSSAKTSN
+3203 PLSSTKTSN

-3347 ITGMMDRMGAMNALK
+3347 ITGMMERMGAANALK

-3372 IVEQRRFIQNKS
+3372 IVEQRRFIQTKS

-3402 RLPVGKNESELRSKI
+3402 RLPVGKNESEFRSKI

-3446 WLYTYKNA
+3446 WLFTYKRA
-3454 MAVMEVDGKLT
+3454 MAAMEIEGKLN
-3465 REEMD
+3465 RDEMD

-3517 NQFIRAGYILYD
+3517 NQFIRAGYTLYD

-3537 EATWY
+3537 AATWY
-3542 WWILGALVE
+3542 WWLLGALVE

-3574 IASGG
+3574 IATGG

-3619 ENFLKAAKKGDLI
+3619 ENFLKATKKGDLI

>member
-161 IALKDYTNILKS
+161 IALKDYTNILKN

-196 VIGYLYDTGTHFAGT
+196 VIGYLYDTGTHFAST
-211 AYKAG
+211 AYEAG

-323 TGVVAGAAVTG
+323 TGAVAGAAVTG

-362 WDWRTQ
+362 WDWRTK

-441 AIGYGAKQFAK
+441 AIGYGAKQFVK

-467 ADMDTR
+467 ADMDTS
-473 LFGKETVPV
+473 LFGKGTVPV

-519 KRIAG
+519 KRITG

-552 ESSLYQKAP
+552 ESSLYKKAP

-676 REAAAAEKIL
+676 REAAATEKIL

-721 ILQEAKDAW
+721 ILQEAKDTW

-741 YMEQRKTQD
+741 YMERRKTQD

-779 DWYQDFYGAYGR
+779 DWYQDFYAAYGR
-791 APNQRELYDIAQEKI
+791 APNQRELYDIAEEKI

-811 KGDEESKV
+811 KGDDESKA
-819 AIAEIE
+819 AITEIE

-830 VESIERVSETLKSL
+830 VESIERVSETMKSL

-883 RDSALVLAKIAENF
+883 RDSALVLAKLAENF
-897 HNNYGVPLKLAM
+897 HKNYGVPLKLAM

-919 THQLNQSAIEN
+919 AHQLNQSAIEN

-939 WNTEEWMKAPDGT
+939 WKTDEWMKAPDGT
-952 PTKLTERQWLITHSE
+952 PTKLTEHQWLIAHSE
-967 TFREWFGD
+967 PFKKWFGD
-975 WETVEKVTKLY
+975 WDTVEKINGLINGVHVELAEKEMQHFQKMDFKAAKEEAKDVFRKLFSTVKNNTGY
-986 YGNPIVMTEGGL
+986 PEPAAVKRKDGEEIVVPMSAL
-998 KEKLEKAARD
+998 KEIRRHSADRRVLVAVSRLPDIIRD
-1008 NGINIAADADSIRK
+1008 S
-1022 EIKTIFKSLYPGK
+1022 
-1035 ELSKGYREPGRVKNL
+1035 
-1050 DGELISITVSSAKEL
+1050 
-1065 RHHSTNPRTLF
+1065 
-1076 LAVNLDSVIENATF
+1076 TF
-1090 LYEEVKDESRVKK
+1090 LFESEKDLTRNKRL
-1103 SNQTTLAYRYYA
+1103 NQTTTGYRYYGIKVGNKPGQYI
-1115 TRVVVNGE
+1115 RIVVRTDENGKHYLYDMDFNG
-1123 ECIARII
+1123 A
-1130 VRKDKNGNLYF
+1130 DKNKKSPHQTMLL
-1141 YDGDIT
+1141 DPK
-1147 SNEQI
+1147 NESQS
-1152 KKDLP
+1152 D
-1157 KYLYPDTKTGQNL
+1157 
-1170 GKSLF
+1170 KSFF

-1215 MAGEHARNAPLDKL
+1215 MAGEYAHNVLSGKST
-1229 EVAKKMEEEEASPE
+1229 KKDM
-1243 EIWDTTGWMRGPEGE
+1243 
-1258 WRFEIPDNLDQIDLS
+1258 
-1273 FAKDQDRIS
+1273 
-1282 LWQIYSNPQLYEA
+1282 
-1295 YPALANVKV
+1295 
-1304 YAEDTGKAYSGAD
+1304 AE
-1317 GFTDEDGIHLSKEFI
+1317 
-1332 EKNPKEA
+1332 
-1339 KSALIH
+1339 
-1345 ELQHVIQMTVED
+1345 
-1357 RFSKGGNP
+1357 R
-1365 KIAEESMEMTLW
+1365 
-1377 KLEVR
+1377 
-1382 LEELKLKEPERS
+1382 
-1394 YIEAM
+1394 
-1399 QENDKQAAEAMNNGD
+1399 
-1414 FAKFISLSKKK
+1414 
-1425 KEIRKNG
+1425 
-1432 PENKE
+1432 
-1437 EIDNILRNI
+1437 
-1446 ETLKNATK
+1446 
-1454 ETEHGDPHGYKK
+1454 
-1466 YRRLG
+1466 
-1471 GEAEAFMTSE
+1471 
-1481 RAEGKQAGMPNYDT
+1481 
-1495 GYGYPVA
+1495 
-1502 NFAGETF
+1502 
-1509 RFSLAQREKS
+1509 
-1519 AAEQQL
+1519 QL

-1581 KHTDI
+1581 KHADI

-1611 NGEVRKVIVL
+1611 NGEARKVIVL
-1621 ELKDKN
+1621 ELKDEN
-1627 GATIVIPMEL
+1627 GATIVVPMEL
-1637 ERKKGNYEVN
+1637 EHMSDGYKVN
-1647 QITSA
+1647 RMTST
-1652 YGKTDKKTRRTSFV
+1652 YGKTDRKTGEPSYE
-1666 WFQKQLQEGKLE
+1666 WFKKQLEAGNLE
-1678 YANRKKATD
+1678 YVNRKKATD
-1687 WISSE
+1687 WISTE
-1692 QPHWLIPEEKVDNL
+1692 QPDWLIPKEKVDNL
-1706 LSAPNVANEENLVKL
+1706 LSAPNVANEEDLVKL

-1726 TYYQTAADKDLVAM
+1726 TYYQTAADKDLVVY
-1740 HNIDLGNLAA
+1740 HNVSAGKLRE

-1757 PVPSIAVTKKQ
+1757 PMPSLAITKRDI
-1768 TPYTGFGDA
+1768 PFGDFGEI
-1777 TLIMKKDTVDPS
+1777 TLIGDKDMIDPRKS
-1789 KTPVFSRDAW
+1789 RSNEVFSRDAY
-1799 TGVFPK
+1799 TVRKPVVNYEAPAKIDSDAFHK
-1805 VIRLANMK
+1805 K
-1813 RLTSFV
+1813 Y
-1819 EKAIE
+1819 
-1824 PLQEE
+1824 EE
-1829 LPREVADY
+1829 TRKFL
-1837 GDIYNSYILRNAN
+1837 
-1850 NKNGDVQKMLEDS
+1850 NKNSIDVGEINFSFYDGEES
-1863 LNSAGYKYYFLK
+1863 LAAMENNIAIKYYYVKNVLK
-1875 TINKEPKLKWRKKGL
+1875 KDIPIKERTVTPPVRSERLFKEYPKLIHALKSSKVKKGDFSEVDQAARPYFDEMRQDIAMG
-1890 NKELID
+1890 K
-1896 HPKILKACQ
+1896 
-1905 GLEKKYGKQ
+1905 GLVGRSKRVLAKWTTNGHINEEGV
-1914 GLKELLYEGPS
+1914 KELLLRLSAYEEDKKKKPYKEVDRQDFVKDLRKTIEEAGIERFTAFVRSEFDSLYKDRYLWDNGKKYAFNIDNIVKLMKKYRGTNNEGPGGINYS
-1925 AMLEESTDLKE
+1925 FNSLLAFLSKKFTSIRDIKNHESLLAPNKKELARYKKAEDMYNRLIDEAAELRGSYGMDLDMDLAELMKDTRDGKKDLHGFPEDKKFLQHIKDFLKE
-1936 ANDLIVNELSKK
+1936 A
-1948 PEGNESPFLK
+1948 
-1958 RVHKRQQARLVNG
+1958 
-1971 ETLHSLLSDYLERDK
+1971 DK
-1986 KVFEE
+1986 VTT
-1991 ESFKQQLDKRIKA
+1991 D
-2004 NQNTFNAWKE
+2004 
-2014 SFRDEMLGESVIRD
+2014 
-2028 SGKPAD
+2028 
-2034 LENIVDA
+2034 
-2041 MLGNLKNAQK
+2041 
-2051 GFAGFGI
+2051 
-2058 GNIIASSAKKIESFG
+2058 
-2073 EMHREADRNMDGSTN
+2073 
-2088 IETSLDKSEQYTKVK
+2088 
-2103 DEIIDFTGRMAEAY
+2103 
-2117 KWEDSWESRS
+2117 
-2127 DASQVLMSMMSGKTF
+2127 
-2142 KASARKFGFTYSA
+2142 
-2155 ALEKQAKEI
+2155 
-2164 IKEVKNLPAKYFEAK
+2164 YFEAK
-2179 PQRAV
+2179 PARKVTFDEFSGAV
-2184 RFSEV
+2184 I
-2189 AAAVM
+2189 
-2194 PKNASKEIKDYLRA
+2194 PKGTPEETVNFLES
-2208 QGVTIRLYDPRI
+2208 QGIVVREYDQDV
-2220 EGDRERVTNS
+2220 EGDREAKAKELGQKLNV
-2230 AQDRVKQYF
+2230 YF
-2239 QEGSNYQG
+2239 QNKYQG

-2266 VVHEGA
+2266 VIHEGA

-2280 NMSQMSEENVATYFN
+2280 NMSQMNEENVATYFN

-2315 RSWAAFSEDHLSEYK
+2315 RSWTAFSEDHLSEYK

-2361 ARGFEKYLMDG
+2361 ARGFEKYLMEG

-2398 SLGNVELTPEIKD
+2398 NLGNVELTPEIKD

-2417 STESEINAWAA
+2417 STEAEINAWAA

-2480 RASISS
+2480 KASISS

-2503 YQIETIYNSGTFP
+2503 YQIETIYNSDTFP
-2516 TRKDRDEFLQMAGF
+2516 TKKDRDEFLQMAGL

-2536 EKLRVAGGTTEERW
+2536 EKLRAAGGTTEERW

-2567 PEAIRSMAEEIL
+2567 PEAIRGMAEEIL

-2672 AKAEAAAAKGENKS
+2672 AKAEAAAAKGENQS

-2860 KPVMMKDDARYF
+2860 KPVLMKDDARYF

-2912 QAMDDDRYVA
+2912 QAMDDDRYMA

-2934 EGSTALK
+2934 DGSSPMK
-2941 LKDLTMDQFREMAK
+2941 MKDLTMNQFREMAK

-3003 QTATNLDRLG
+3003 QTATSLDRLG
-3013 TKIHSLIKDITLSEI
+3013 TKIHSLIKDITLPEI
-3028 LIERMGKSAAEYF
+3028 LIERLGKSAAEYF

-3060 VTFRKNFAIYSRKE
+3060 VTFRENFAIYSRKE

-3085 IGLDERG
+3085 VGLDERG

-3106 LNFGTKSNRARLIE
+3106 LNFGTKSNRERLIE

-3147 WDFVESVWEHLNSYW
+3147 WDFIESVWEHLNSYW

-3203 PLSSAKTSN
+3203 PLSSTKTSN

-3241 TSGGQKLRLD
+3241 ASGGQKLRLD

-3277 LLNRKEVVAAIENTA
+3277 LLNRKEVVSAIENTA

-3347 ITGMMDRMGAMNALK
+3347 ITGMMERMGAANALK

-3402 RLPVGKNESELRSKI
+3402 RLPVGKNESEFRSKI

-3446 WLYTYKNA
+3446 WLFTYKRA
-3454 MAVMEVDGKLT
+3454 MAAMEIEGKLN
-3465 REEMD
+3465 RDEMD

-3491 DQTSFTRKNGILA
+3491 DQTGFIRKNGILA

-3517 NQFIRAGYILYD
+3517 NQFIRAGYVLYD

-3537 EATWY
+3537 AATWY

-3551 TTLREIGDDSDDE
+3551 TALREIGDDSDDE

-3579 PIGGVPLA
+3579 PIGGVPIA

-3619 ENFLKAAKKGDLI
+3619 ENFLRATKKGDLI
-3632 EMGRGATKAITR
+3632 EMGRGATKVITR

>member
-132 AALNNQPFSAKT
+132 AALNNQPFSAQT
-144 LNELYPE
+144 LKDLYPE

-161 IALKDYTNILKS
+161 IALKDYTNILKN

-211 AYKAG
+211 AYEAG

-244 DLMNAQKA
+244 GLMNVQKA

-282 GAAEILSPIAPLAQP
+282 GAAEIIAPIAPLAQP

-323 TGVVAGAAVTG
+323 TGAVAGAAVTG
-334 AAALTGLIA
+334 AAALAGLIA

-362 WDWRTQ
+362 WDWRTK

-427 KKLIGAGRAAVGAK
+427 KKLIGAGRNTVRAK
-441 AIGYGAKQFAK
+441 AIGYGAKQLVK

-467 ADMDTR
+467 ADIDTN
-473 LFGKETVPV
+473 LFGKETVPI
-482 REMMGNALDAMIEA
+482 REMTGNALDAMIEA
-496 VPSVVGMSIGGAAL
+496 VPSVIGMSIGGAAL
-510 AGTGAHRAM
+510 AGAGAHRAM
-519 KRIAG
+519 KRITG

-552 ESSLYQKAP
+552 ESSLYKKAP

-583 ASAAAENEKT
+583 VSAAAENEKT

-676 REAAAAEKIL
+676 REAAATEKIL

-741 YMEQRKTQD
+741 YMERRKTQD
-750 ANFSNEKG
+750 ANTSNEKG

-779 DWYQDFYGAYGR
+779 DWYQDFYGTYGR

-811 KGDEESKV
+811 KGDEESKA

-861 EAYKPLLEE
+861 EAYKPLLAQ
-870 IKAAGNGAVTKAA
+870 IQAAGNGAVTKAA
-883 RDSALVLAKIAENF
+883 RDSALVLAKLAENF
-897 HNNYGVPLKLAM
+897 HKNYGVPLKLAM

-919 THQLNQSAIEN
+919 AHQLNQSAIEN

-939 WNTEEWMKAPDGT
+939 QDTEEWMKATDGT
-952 PTKLTERQWLITHSE
+952 PTKLTERQWLIAHSD

-998 KEKLEKAARD
+998 KEKLEKVARD
-1008 NGINIAADADSIRK
+1008 SGINIAADADSIRK

-1103 SNQTTLAYRYYA
+1103 SNQTTLTYRYYA

-1195 NGEVLASVVNDFE
+1195 NGEVLPSVVNDFE

-1215 MAGEHARNAPLDKL
+1215 MTGEYAHDVLSGKST
-1229 EVAKKMEEEEASPE
+1229 KKDMS
-1243 EIWDTTGWMRGPEGE
+1243 
-1258 WRFEIPDNLDQIDLS
+1258 
-1273 FAKDQDRIS
+1273 
-1282 LWQIYSNPQLYEA
+1282 
-1295 YPALANVKV
+1295 
-1304 YAEDTGKAYSGAD
+1304 
-1317 GFTDEDGIHLSKEFI
+1317 
-1332 EKNPKEA
+1332 
-1339 KSALIH
+1339 
-1345 ELQHVIQMTVED
+1345 
-1357 RFSKGGNP
+1357 
-1365 KIAEESMEMTLW
+1365 
-1377 KLEVR
+1377 
-1382 LEELKLKEPERS
+1382 
-1394 YIEAM
+1394 
-1399 QENDKQAAEAMNNGD
+1399 
-1414 FAKFISLSKKK
+1414 
-1425 KEIRKNG
+1425 
-1432 PENKE
+1432 
-1437 EIDNILRNI
+1437 
-1446 ETLKNATK
+1446 
-1454 ETEHGDPHGYKK
+1454 
-1466 YRRLG
+1466 
-1471 GEAEAFMTSE
+1471 
-1481 RAEGKQAGMPNYDT
+1481 
-1495 GYGYPVA
+1495 
-1502 NFAGETF
+1502 
-1509 RFSLAQREKS
+1509 
-1519 AAEQQL
+1519 EQQL

-1611 NGEVRKVIVL
+1611 NGEARKVIVL
-1621 ELKDKN
+1621 ELKDEN
-1627 GATIVIPMEL
+1627 GATIVVPMEL
-1637 ERKKGNYEVN
+1637 EHMSDGYKVN
-1647 QITSA
+1647 RMTST
-1652 YGKTDKKTRRTSFV
+1652 YGKTDRKTGEPSYE
-1666 WFQKQLQEGKLE
+1666 WFKKQLEAGNLE
-1678 YANRKKATD
+1678 YVNRKKATD
-1687 WISSE
+1687 WISTE
-1692 QPHWLIPEEKVDNL
+1692 QPDWLIPKEKVDNL
-1706 LSAPNVANEENLVKL
+1706 LSAPNVANEEDLVKL

-1768 TPYTGFGDA
+1768 TSYTGFGDA

-1824 PLQEE
+1824 PLQKE
-1829 LPREVADY
+1829 LPREAADY

-1890 NKELID
+1890 SKELID
-1896 HPKILKACQ
+1896 HPEILQACQ
-1905 GLEKKYGKQ
+1905 GLEKKYGEQ
-1914 GLKELLYEGPS
+1914 GLKELLYEGPF
-1925 AMLEESTDLKE
+1925 AMLEESTDLKK

-1958 RVHKRQQARLVNG
+1958 RAHERQQARLVNG

-1986 KVFEE
+1986 KVFEG
-1991 ESFKQQLDKRIKA
+1991 ESFEQQLDKRIKA

-2073 EMHREADRNMDGSTN
+2073 EMHREADRKMDESTN

-2103 DEIIDFTGRMAEAY
+2103 NEIMDFTDRMAEAY
-2117 KWEDSWESRS
+2117 KWEDHWESCS

-2164 IKEVKNLPAKYFEAK
+2164 IKEVKDLPAKYFEAK

-2247 SYDRNTNVI
+2247 SYDRNANVI

-2266 VVHEGA
+2266 VIHEGA

-2280 NMSQMSEENVATYFN
+2280 NMSQMSEENAATYFN

-2308 QGDLSTI
+2308 RGDLSAI

-2385 FKKWLTDIYKTAK
+2385 FKKWLTDIYKTTK
-2398 SLGNVELTPEIKD
+2398 NLGNVNLTPEIKD

-2417 STESEINAWAA
+2417 STEDEINAWAA

-2480 RASISS
+2480 KASISS

-2492 FIESLGEENEI
+2492 FIESLGENEI
-2503 YQIETIYNSGTFP
+2503 YQIETIYNSDTFP
-2516 TRKDRDEFLQMAGF
+2516 TKKDRDEFLQMAGL

-2536 EKLRVAGGTTEERW
+2536 EKLRAAGGTTEERW

-2567 PEAIRSMAEEIL
+2567 PEAIRGMAEEIL

-2641 IDKQTDVIAKSEDK
+2641 VDKQTDVIAKSEDK

-2672 AKAEAAAAKGENKS
+2672 AKAEAAAAKGENQS

-2897 RPFNWRWLAV
+2897 RPFNWHWLAV

-2912 QAMDDDRYVA
+2912 QAMDDDRYMA

-2934 EGSTALK
+2934 DGSSPMK

-2977 DEASQKI
+2977 DDAAQKI
-2984 HDEILGNWT
+2984 HDEIIDNWT

-3003 QTATNLDRLG
+3003 QTATSLDRLG
-3013 TKIHSLIKDITLSEI
+3013 TKIHSLIKDITLPEI
-3028 LIERMGKSAAEYF
+3028 LIERLGKSAAEYF

-3074 WTAIRSKKLYT
+3074 WTAIRSKKLYAV
-3085 IGLDERG
+3085 GQDERG

-3106 LNFGTKSNRARLIE
+3106 LNFGTKSNRERLIE

-3147 WDFVESVWEHLNSYW
+3147 WDFVESVWGHLNSYW

-3203 PLSSAKTSN
+3203 PLSSTKTSN

-3241 TSGGQKLRLD
+3241 ASGGQKLRLD

-3315 SEWDSTLGRARRRFN
+3315 SEWDSTLGIARRRFN

-3347 ITGMMDRMGAMNALK
+3347 ITGMMERMGAANALK

-3372 IVEQRRFIQNKS
+3372 IVEQRRFIQTKS

-3446 WLYTYKNA
+3446 WLFTYKRA
-3454 MAVMEVDGKLT
+3454 MAAMEIEGKLN
-3465 REEMD
+3465 RDEMD

-3491 DQTSFTRKNGILA
+3491 DQTSFIRKNGILA

-3537 EATWY
+3537 AATWY

-3551 TTLREIGDDSDDE
+3551 TALREIGDDSDDE

-3579 PIGGVPLA
+3579 PIGGVPLV

-3619 ENFLKAAKKGDLI
+3619 ENFLKATKKGDLI

>member
-45 MESVKDGEILPLG
+45 MESVKAGEILPLG

-144 LNELYPE
+144 LDELYPE

-161 IALKDYTNILKS
+161 IALKDYTNILKN

-196 VIGYLYDTGTHFAGT
+196 VIGYLYDTGTHFVGT
-211 AYKAG
+211 AYEAG

-244 DLMNAQKA
+244 GLMNAQKA

-282 GAAEILSPIAPLAQP
+282 GAAEILAPIAPLAQP

-303 TNLPQIATLGAASAA
+303 TNLPQIVTLGAASAA
-318 GAVGA
+318 SAVGA
-323 TGVVAGAAVTG
+323 TGAVAGAAVTG
-334 AAALTGLIA
+334 AAALAGLIA

-362 WDWRTQ
+362 WDWRTK

-406 GITKVWGSDAAKA
+406 GITRVWGSDAAKA

-467 ADMDTR
+467 ADIDTS

-482 REMMGNALDAMIEA
+482 REMVGNALDAMIEA

-519 KRIAG
+519 KRITG

-531 VIEFKRENE
+531 VIELKRENE

-552 ESSLYQKAP
+552 ESSLYKKAP

-676 REAAAAEKIL
+676 REAAATEKIL
-686 NDHFSDD
+686 NDHFFDD

-741 YMEQRKTQD
+741 YMERRKTQD

-779 DWYQDFYGAYGR
+779 DWYQGFYGAYGR

-811 KGDEESKV
+811 KGDEESKA

-883 RDSALVLAKIAENF
+883 RDSALVLAKLAENF
-897 HNNYGVPLKLAM
+897 HKNYGVPLKLAM
-909 IAAGEVSPET
+909 VKAG
-919 THQLNQSAIEN
+919 
-930 ELQLVKEKY
+930 
-939 WNTEEWMKAPDGT
+939 
-952 PTKLTERQWLITHSE
+952 
-967 TFREWFGD
+967 
-975 WETVEKVTKLY
+975 KV
-986 YGNPIVMTEGGL
+986 V
-998 KEKLEKAARD
+998 
-1008 NGINIAADADSIRK
+1008 GINK
-1022 EIKTIFKSLYPGK
+1022 E
-1035 ELSKGYREPGRVKNL
+1035 
-1050 DGELISITVSSAKEL
+1050 A
-1065 RHHSTNPRTLF
+1065 
-1076 LAVNLDSVIENATF
+1076 
-1090 LYEEVKDESRVKK
+1090 
-1103 SNQTTLAYRYYA
+1103 
-1115 TRVVVNGE
+1115 
-1123 ECIARII
+1123 
-1130 VRKDKNGNLYF
+1130 
-1141 YDGDIT
+1141 
-1147 SNEQI
+1147 
-1152 KKDLP
+1152 
-1157 KYLYPDTKTGQNL
+1157 
-1170 GKSLF
+1170 
-1175 THSIQEWLAK
+1175 
-1185 VKETTDKIGG
+1185 
-1195 NGEVLASVVNDFE
+1195 
-1208 ESSTYHQ
+1208 YHQ
-1215 MAGEHARNAPLDKL
+1215 M
-1229 EVAKKMEEEEASPE
+1229 
-1243 EIWDTTGWMRGPEGE
+1243 
-1258 WRFEIPDNLDQIDLS
+1258 
-1273 FAKDQDRIS
+1273 
-1282 LWQIYSNPQLYEA
+1282 
-1295 YPALANVKV
+1295 
-1304 YAEDTGKAYSGAD
+1304 
-1317 GFTDEDGIHLSKEFI
+1317 
-1332 EKNPKEA
+1332 
-1339 KSALIH
+1339 
-1345 ELQHVIQMTVED
+1345 
-1357 RFSKGGNP
+1357 
-1365 KIAEESMEMTLW
+1365 
-1377 KLEVR
+1377 
-1382 LEELKLKEPERS
+1382 
-1394 YIEAM
+1394 
-1399 QENDKQAAEAMNNGD
+1399 
-1414 FAKFISLSKKK
+1414 
-1425 KEIRKNG
+1425 
-1432 PENKE
+1432 
-1437 EIDNILRNI
+1437 
-1446 ETLKNATK
+1446 
-1454 ETEHGDPHGYKK
+1454 
-1466 YRRLG
+1466 
-1471 GEAEAFMTSE
+1471 
-1481 RAEGKQAGMPNYDT
+1481 
-1495 GYGYPVA
+1495 
-1502 NFAGETF
+1502 
-1509 RFSLAQREKS
+1509 
-1519 AAEQQL
+1519 AEQQL

-1534 SVDRFMAGKISTD
+1534 SVDRFMAGKIFTD

-1562 AEVLPVEIS
+1562 AKVLPVEIS
-1571 VSDLKKVLVD
+1571 ASDLKKVLVD

-1678 YANRKKATD
+1678 YANRKKAID

-1692 QPHWLIPEEKVDNL
+1692 QPQWLIPKEKVDNL
-1706 LSAPNVANEENLVKL
+1706 LSAPNVANEEDLVKL

-1726 TYYQTAADKDLVAM
+1726 TYYQTAADKDLVVY
-1740 HNIDLGNLAA
+1740 HNVSAGKLRE

-1757 PVPSIAVTKKQ
+1757 PMPPLAITKRDI
-1768 TPYTGFGDA
+1768 PFGDFGEI
-1777 TLIMKKDTVDPS
+1777 TLIGDKVMIDPRKS
-1789 KTPVFSRDAW
+1789 RSNEVFSRDAY
-1799 TGVFPK
+1799 TVRKPVVNYEAPAKIDSDTFHKKYEETRKFLKKNSIDVGVINFSFYDGEES
-1805 VIRLANMK
+1805 LAAMENNI
-1813 RLTSFV
+1813 
-1819 EKAIE
+1819 AI
-1824 PLQEE
+1824 
-1829 LPREVADY
+1829 
-1837 GDIYNSYILRNAN
+1837 
-1850 NKNGDVQKMLEDS
+1850 
-1863 LNSAGYKYYFLK
+1863 KYYYVKNVLK
-1875 TINKEPKLKWRKKGL
+1875 KDIPIKERTVTPPVRGERLFKEYPELIHALKSSTVKKGDFSEVDQAARPYFDEMRQDIAMG
-1890 NKELID
+1890 K
-1896 HPKILKACQ
+1896 
-1905 GLEKKYGKQ
+1905 GLVGRSKRVLAKWTTNGHINEEGV
-1914 GLKELLYEGPS
+1914 KELLLRLSAYEEDKKKKPYKEVDRQDFVKDLRKTIEEAGIERFTAFVRSEFDSLYKDRYLWDNGKKYAFNIDNIVKLMKKYRGTNNEGPGGINYGFNS
-1925 AMLEESTDLKE
+1925 LLAFLSKKFTSIRDIKNHESLLAPNKKELARYKKAEDMYNRLIDEAAELRGSYGMDLDMDLAGLMKDTRDGKKDLHGFPEDKKFLQHIKDFLKE
-1936 ANDLIVNELSKK
+1936 A
-1948 PEGNESPFLK
+1948 
-1958 RVHKRQQARLVNG
+1958 
-1971 ETLHSLLSDYLERDK
+1971 DK
-1986 KVFEE
+1986 VTT
-1991 ESFKQQLDKRIKA
+1991 D
-2004 NQNTFNAWKE
+2004 
-2014 SFRDEMLGESVIRD
+2014 
-2028 SGKPAD
+2028 
-2034 LENIVDA
+2034 
-2041 MLGNLKNAQK
+2041 
-2051 GFAGFGI
+2051 
-2058 GNIIASSAKKIESFG
+2058 
-2073 EMHREADRNMDGSTN
+2073 
-2088 IETSLDKSEQYTKVK
+2088 
-2103 DEIIDFTGRMAEAY
+2103 
-2117 KWEDSWESRS
+2117 
-2127 DASQVLMSMMSGKTF
+2127 
-2142 KASARKFGFTYSA
+2142 
-2155 ALEKQAKEI
+2155 
-2164 IKEVKNLPAKYFEAK
+2164 YFEAK
-2179 PQRAV
+2179 PARKVTFDEFSGAV
-2184 RFSEV
+2184 IPKGTSEETV
-2189 AAAVM
+2189 
-2194 PKNASKEIKDYLRA
+2194 NFLES
-2208 QGVTIRLYDPRI
+2208 QGIVVREYDQDV
-2220 EGDRERVTNS
+2220 EGDREAKAKELGQKLNV
-2230 AQDRVKQYF
+2230 YF
-2239 QEGSNYQG
+2239 QNKYQG
-2247 SYDRNTNVI
+2247 SYDRNANVI
-2256 ELFDGANEST
+2256 ELFDGANGST
-2266 VVHEGA
+2266 VIHEGA

-2295 GDTAKARAALKSM
+2295 GDTAKARAALKGM

-2315 RSWAAFSEDHLSEYK
+2315 RSWTAFSEDHLSEYK

-2361 ARGFEKYLMDG
+2361 ARGFEKYLMEG

-2398 SLGNVELTPEIKD
+2398 NLGNVELTPEIKD
-2411 IFDRMI
+2411 IFDHMI

-2480 RASISS
+2480 KAAISS
-2486 EEERTS
+2486 EEERSS

-2503 YQIETIYNSGTFP
+2503 YQIETIYNSDTFP
-2516 TRKDRDEFLQMAGF
+2516 TKKDRDEFLQMAGL

-2536 EKLRVAGGTTEERW
+2536 EKLRATGGTTEERW

-2567 PEAIRSMAEEIL
+2567 PESIRGMAEEIL

-2641 IDKQTDVIAKSEDK
+2641 VDKQTDVIAKSEDK

-2672 AKAEAAAAKGENKS
+2672 AKAEAAAAKGENQS

-2912 QAMDDDRYVA
+2912 QAMDDDRYMA

-2934 EGSTALK
+2934 DGSSPMK
-2941 LKDLTMDQFREMAK
+2941 MKDLTMNQFREMAK

-2977 DEASQKI
+2977 DDAAQKI

-3003 QTATNLDRLG
+3003 QTATSLDRLG
-3013 TKIHSLIKDITLSEI
+3013 TKIHSLIKDITLPEI
-3028 LIERMGKSAAEYF
+3028 LIERLGKSATEYF

-3085 IGLDERG
+3085 VGLDERG

-3106 LNFGTKSNRARLIE
+3106 LNFGTKSNRERLIE

-3147 WDFVESVWEHLNSYW
+3147 WDFVEKVWDHLNSYW

-3203 PLSSAKTSN
+3203 PLSSTKTSN

-3330 FTTMGF
+3330 FATMGF

-3347 ITGMMDRMGAMNALK
+3347 ITGMMERMGAANALK

-3372 IVEQRRFIQNKS
+3372 IVEQRRFIQTKS

-3402 RLPVGKNESELRSKI
+3402 RLPVGKNESGFRSKI

-3434 IQATDEMFSLPE
+3434 IQATDEMFSLSE
-3446 WLYTYKNA
+3446 WLFTYKRA
-3454 MAVMEVDGKLT
+3454 MAAMEIEGKLN
-3465 REEMD
+3465 RDEMD

-3491 DQTSFTRKNGILA
+3491 DQTSFIRKNGILA

-3537 EATWY
+3537 AATWY

-3579 PIGGVPLA
+3579 PIGGVPLV

-3619 ENFLKAAKKGDLI
+3619 ENFLRATKKGDLI

-3659 FMRMACTDT
+3659 FMRMGCTDT

>member
-161 IALKDYTNILKS
+161 IALKDYTNILKN

-196 VIGYLYDTGTHFAGT
+196 VIGYLYDTGAHFAGT
-211 AYKAG
+211 AYEAG

-244 DLMNAQKA
+244 GLMNAQKA

-282 GAAEILSPIAPLAQP
+282 GAAEILAPITPLAQP

-318 GAVGA
+318 SAVGA
-323 TGVVAGAAVTG
+323 TGAVAGAAVTG
-334 AAALTGLIA
+334 AAALAGLIA

-362 WDWRTQ
+362 WDWRTK

-383 GHAKRVGRINAAIET
+383 GHAKRVGVINAAIET

-467 ADMDTR
+467 ADMDTS
-473 LFGKETVPV
+473 LFGKEPIPM
-482 REMMGNALDAMIEA
+482 REMMRNALDAMIEA

-510 AGTGAHRAM
+510 AGAGAHRAM
-519 KRIAG
+519 KRITG

-552 ESSLYQKAP
+552 ESSLYKKAP

-622 VETGKYMQTATP
+622 VEAGKYMQTATP
-634 ETHEALSDYTT
+634 ETNEALSDYTT

-676 REAAAAEKIL
+676 REAVAAEKIL

-741 YMEQRKTQD
+741 YMERRKTQD
-750 ANFSNEKG
+750 ANTSNEKG

-779 DWYQDFYGAYGR
+779 DWYQDFYGTYGR

-883 RDSALVLAKIAENF
+883 RDSALILAKLAENF
-897 HNNYGVPLKLAM
+897 HKNYGVPLKLAM

-919 THQLNQSAIEN
+919 ASQLNQSAIEN

-952 PTKLTERQWLITHSE
+952 LTKLTERQWLITHSE

-986 YGNPIVMTEGGL
+986 YGNPIVMTEGGF

-1215 MAGEHARNAPLDKL
+1215 MAGEYANNVLSGKST
-1229 EVAKKMEEEEASPE
+1229 KKDM
-1243 EIWDTTGWMRGPEGE
+1243 
-1258 WRFEIPDNLDQIDLS
+1258 
-1273 FAKDQDRIS
+1273 
-1282 LWQIYSNPQLYEA
+1282 
-1295 YPALANVKV
+1295 
-1304 YAEDTGKAYSGAD
+1304 AE
-1317 GFTDEDGIHLSKEFI
+1317 
-1332 EKNPKEA
+1332 
-1339 KSALIH
+1339 
-1345 ELQHVIQMTVED
+1345 
-1357 RFSKGGNP
+1357 R
-1365 KIAEESMEMTLW
+1365 
-1377 KLEVR
+1377 
-1382 LEELKLKEPERS
+1382 
-1394 YIEAM
+1394 
-1399 QENDKQAAEAMNNGD
+1399 
-1414 FAKFISLSKKK
+1414 
-1425 KEIRKNG
+1425 
-1432 PENKE
+1432 
-1437 EIDNILRNI
+1437 
-1446 ETLKNATK
+1446 
-1454 ETEHGDPHGYKK
+1454 
-1466 YRRLG
+1466 
-1471 GEAEAFMTSE
+1471 
-1481 RAEGKQAGMPNYDT
+1481 
-1495 GYGYPVA
+1495 
-1502 NFAGETF
+1502 
-1509 RFSLAQREKS
+1509 
-1519 AAEQQL
+1519 QL

-1534 SVDRFMAGKISTD
+1534 SVDRFIAGKEKSPMVR
-1547 TIQVMRTPLVMRLVG
+1547 VMTTPLVLKLTG
-1562 AEVLPVEIS
+1562 AEVLPVEIAKT
-1571 VSDLKKVLVD
+1571 DLEKILNG
-1581 KHTDI
+1581 KHAGDM
-1586 TPDIMKQI
+1586 TPEIMKQL

-1599 DPMMIFSTYSGK
+1599 NPIMIFKSYTGP
-1611 NGEVRKVIVL
+1611 NGEERRVVVVD
-1621 ELKDKN
+1621 LKDRN
-1627 GATIVIPMEL
+1627 GATIVVPFEL
-1637 ERKKGNYEVN
+1637 KVTTRKNYEIN
-1647 QITSA
+1647 RIASA
-1652 YGKTDKKTRRTSFV
+1652 YGKTKKKSKIPSYE
-1666 WFQKQLQEGKLE
+1666 WFIGQLDEGNLL
-1678 YANRKKATD
+1678 YVNRKKA
-1687 WISSE
+1687 INEILQRS
-1692 QPHWLIPEEKVDNL
+1692 PNCPMPEEKVDNL
-1706 LSAPNVANEENLVKL
+1706 LSAPNVANEEDLVKL

-1726 TYYQTAADKDLVAM
+1726 TYYQTAADKGLVVY
-1740 HNIDLGNLAA
+1740 HNVSAGKLRE

-1757 PVPSIAVTKKQ
+1757 PMPSLAITKRDI
-1768 TPYTGFGDA
+1768 PFGDFGEI
-1777 TLIMKKDTVDPS
+1777 TLIGDKDMIDPRKS
-1789 KTPVFSRDAW
+1789 RSNEVFSRDAY
-1799 TGVFPK
+1799 TVRKPVVNYEVPAKIDSDAFHK
-1805 VIRLANMK
+1805 K
-1813 RLTSFV
+1813 Y
-1819 EKAIE
+1819 
-1824 PLQEE
+1824 EE
-1829 LPREVADY
+1829 TRKFL
-1837 GDIYNSYILRNAN
+1837 
-1850 NKNGDVQKMLEDS
+1850 NKNSIDVGEINFSFYNGEES
-1863 LNSAGYKYYFLK
+1863 LAAMENNIAIKYYYVKNVLK
-1875 TINKEPKLKWRKKGL
+1875 KDIPIKERTVTPPVRGERLFKEYPKLIHALKSSKVKKGDFSEVDQAARPYFDEMRQDIAMG
-1890 NKELID
+1890 K
-1896 HPKILKACQ
+1896 
-1905 GLEKKYGKQ
+1905 GLVGRSKRVLAKWTTNGHINEEGV
-1914 GLKELLYEGPS
+1914 KELLLRLSAYEEDKKKKPYKEVDRQDFVKDLSKTIEEAGIERFTAFVRSEFDSLYKDRYLWDNGKKYAFNIDNIVKLMKKYRGTNNEGPGGINYGFNS
-1925 AMLEESTDLKE
+1925 LLAFLSKKFTSIRDIKNHESLLAPNKKELARYKKAEDMYNRLIDEAAELRGSYDMDLDMNLAELMKDTRDGKKDLHGFPEDKKFLQHIKDFLKE
-1936 ANDLIVNELSKK
+1936 A
-1948 PEGNESPFLK
+1948 
-1958 RVHKRQQARLVNG
+1958 
-1971 ETLHSLLSDYLERDK
+1971 DK
-1986 KVFEE
+1986 VTT
-1991 ESFKQQLDKRIKA
+1991 D
-2004 NQNTFNAWKE
+2004 
-2014 SFRDEMLGESVIRD
+2014 
-2028 SGKPAD
+2028 
-2034 LENIVDA
+2034 
-2041 MLGNLKNAQK
+2041 
-2051 GFAGFGI
+2051 
-2058 GNIIASSAKKIESFG
+2058 
-2073 EMHREADRNMDGSTN
+2073 
-2088 IETSLDKSEQYTKVK
+2088 
-2103 DEIIDFTGRMAEAY
+2103 
-2117 KWEDSWESRS
+2117 
-2127 DASQVLMSMMSGKTF
+2127 
-2142 KASARKFGFTYSA
+2142 
-2155 ALEKQAKEI
+2155 
-2164 IKEVKNLPAKYFEAK
+2164 YFEAK
-2179 PQRAV
+2179 PARKVTFDEFSGAV
-2184 RFSEV
+2184 I
-2189 AAAVM
+2189 
-2194 PKNASKEIKDYLRA
+2194 PKGTPEEMVNFLES
-2208 QGVTIRLYDPRI
+2208 QGIVVREYDQDV
-2220 EGDRERVTNS
+2220 EGDREAKAKELGQKLNV
-2230 AQDRVKQYF
+2230 YF
-2239 QEGSNYQG
+2239 QNKYQG
-2247 SYDRNTNVI
+2247 SYDRNANVI

-2266 VVHEGA
+2266 VIHEGA

-2480 RASISS
+2480 KASISS

-2503 YQIETIYNSGTFP
+2503 YQIETIYNSDTFP
-2516 TRKDRDEFLQMAGF
+2516 TKKDRDEFLQMAGF

-2536 EKLRVAGGTTEERW
+2536 EKLRAAGGTTEERW

-2567 PEAIRSMAEEIL
+2567 PEAIRGMAEEIL

-2834 TTPLLNENGMERY
+2834 TTALLNENGMERY

-2860 KPVMMKDDARYF
+2860 KPVLMKDDARYF

-2912 QAMDDDRYVA
+2912 QAMDDDRYMA

-2977 DEASQKI
+2977 DDAAQKI
-2984 HDEILGNWT
+2984 HDEILDNWT

-3003 QTATNLDRLG
+3003 QTATSLDRLG
-3013 TKIHSLIKDITLSEI
+3013 TKIHSLIKDITLPEI
-3028 LIERMGKSAAEYF
+3028 LIERLGKSAAEYF

-3074 WTAIRSKKLYT
+3074 WTVIRSKKLYT
-3085 IGLDERG
+3085 VGLDERG

-3203 PLSSAKTSN
+3203 PLSSTKTSN

-3347 ITGMMDRMGAMNALK
+3347 ITGMMERMGAANALK

-3372 IVEQRRFIQNKS
+3372 IVEQRRFIQTKS

-3402 RLPVGKNESELRSKI
+3402 RLPVGKNESEFRSKI

-3446 WLYTYKNA
+3446 WLFTYKRA
-3454 MAVMEVDGKLT
+3454 MAAMEIEGKLN
-3465 REEMD
+3465 RDEMD

-3491 DQTSFTRKNGILA
+3491 DQTSFIRKNGILA

-3517 NQFIRAGYILYD
+3517 NQFIRAGYTLYD

-3537 EATWY
+3537 AATWY

-3579 PIGGVPLA
+3579 PIGGVPIV

-3619 ENFLKAAKKGDLI
+3619 ENFLRATKKGDLI

-3659 FMRMACTDT
+3659 FMRMVSTDT

>member
-45 MESVKDGEILPLG
+45 MESVKDGEILPLS
-58 GFTDTVEAQ
+58 GFSDTVEAQ

-132 AALNNQPFSAKT
+132 AALNNQPFSTKT

-161 IALKDYTNILKS
+161 IALKDYTNILKN

-196 VIGYLYDTGTHFAGT
+196 VIGYLYDTGTHFVGT
-211 AYKAG
+211 AYEAG

-282 GAAEILSPIAPLAQP
+282 GAAEIIAPIAPLAQP

-323 TGVVAGAAVTG
+323 TGAVAGAAVTG
-334 AAALTGLIA
+334 AAALAGLIA

-362 WDWRTQ
+362 WDWRTK

-441 AIGYGAKQFAK
+441 AIGYGVKQFAK

-467 ADMDTR
+467 ADIDTN

-482 REMMGNALDAMIEA
+482 RKMMGNALDAMIEA

-510 AGTGAHRAM
+510 AGAGVHRAM

-552 ESSLYQKAP
+552 ESSLYKKAP

-721 ILQEAKDAW
+721 ILQEAKDTW

-741 YMEQRKTQD
+741 YMERRKTQD
-750 ANFSNEKG
+750 ANTSNGKG

-811 KGDEESKV
+811 KDDEESKA

-870 IKAAGNGAVTKAA
+870 IKTAGNGAVTKAA
-883 RDSALVLAKIAENF
+883 RDSALILAKLAENF
-897 HNNYGVPLKLAM
+897 HKNYGVPLKLAM

-919 THQLNQSAIEN
+919 ASQLNQSAIEK

-952 PTKLTERQWLITHSE
+952 PTKLTEHQWLIAHSE
-967 TFREWFGD
+967 PFKKWFGD
-975 WETVEKVTKLY
+975 WDTVEKINGLINGVHVELAEKEMQHFQKMDFKAAKEEAKDVFRKLFSTVKNNTGY
-986 YGNPIVMTEGGL
+986 PEPAAVKRKDGEEIVVPMSAL
-998 KEKLEKAARD
+998 KEIRRHSADRRVLVAVSRLPDIIRD
-1008 NGINIAADADSIRK
+1008 S
-1022 EIKTIFKSLYPGK
+1022 
-1035 ELSKGYREPGRVKNL
+1035 
-1050 DGELISITVSSAKEL
+1050 
-1065 RHHSTNPRTLF
+1065 
-1076 LAVNLDSVIENATF
+1076 TF
-1090 LYEEVKDESRVKK
+1090 LVESEKDLTRNKRL
-1103 SNQTTLAYRYYA
+1103 NQTTTGYRYYGIKVGNKPGQYI
-1115 TRVVVNGE
+1115 RIVVRTDENGKHYLYDMDFNG
-1123 ECIARII
+1123 A
-1130 VRKDKNGNLYF
+1130 DKNKKSPHQTMLL
-1141 YDGDIT
+1141 DPK
-1147 SNEQI
+1147 NESQS
-1152 KKDLP
+1152 D
-1157 KYLYPDTKTGQNL
+1157 
-1170 GKSLF
+1170 KSFF
-1175 THSIQEWLAK
+1175 THSIQEWLVK

-1215 MAGEHARNAPLDKL
+1215 MAEEYAHDVLSGKL
-1229 EVAKKMEEEEASPE
+1229 TKKG
-1243 EIWDTTGWMRGPEGE
+1243 T
-1258 WRFEIPDNLDQIDLS
+1258 
-1273 FAKDQDRIS
+1273 
-1282 LWQIYSNPQLYEA
+1282 
-1295 YPALANVKV
+1295 
-1304 YAEDTGKAYSGAD
+1304 AE
-1317 GFTDEDGIHLSKEFI
+1317 
-1332 EKNPKEA
+1332 
-1339 KSALIH
+1339 
-1345 ELQHVIQMTVED
+1345 
-1357 RFSKGGNP
+1357 R
-1365 KIAEESMEMTLW
+1365 
-1377 KLEVR
+1377 
-1382 LEELKLKEPERS
+1382 
-1394 YIEAM
+1394 
-1399 QENDKQAAEAMNNGD
+1399 
-1414 FAKFISLSKKK
+1414 
-1425 KEIRKNG
+1425 
-1432 PENKE
+1432 
-1437 EIDNILRNI
+1437 
-1446 ETLKNATK
+1446 
-1454 ETEHGDPHGYKK
+1454 
-1466 YRRLG
+1466 
-1471 GEAEAFMTSE
+1471 
-1481 RAEGKQAGMPNYDT
+1481 
-1495 GYGYPVA
+1495 
-1502 NFAGETF
+1502 
-1509 RFSLAQREKS
+1509 
-1519 AAEQQL
+1519 QL

-1621 ELKDKN
+1621 ELKYKN

-1706 LSAPNVANEENLVKL
+1706 LSAPNVANEEDLVKL

-1726 TYYQTAADKDLVAM
+1726 TYYQTAADKDLVVY
-1740 HNIDLGNLAA
+1740 HNVSAGKLRE

-1757 PVPSIAVTKKQ
+1757 PMPSLAITKRDI
-1768 TPYTGFGDA
+1768 PFGDFGEI
-1777 TLIMKKDTVDPS
+1777 TLIGDKDMIDPRKS
-1789 KTPVFSRDAW
+1789 RSNEVFSRDAY
-1799 TGVFPK
+1799 TVRKPVVNYEVPAKIDSDAFHKKYEETRKFLNKNSIDVGEINFSFYNGEESLAAMENNIAIKYYYVKNVLKKDIPIKERTVTPPVRGERLFKEYPK
-1805 VIRLANMK
+1805 LIHALKSSKVKKGDFSEVDQAARPYFDEMRQDIVMGKGLVGRSKRVLANW
-1813 RLTSFV
+1813 TTNGH
-1819 EKAIE
+1819 IN
-1824 PLQEE
+1824 EE
-1829 LPREVADY
+1829 GV
-1837 GDIYNSYILRNAN
+1837 
-1850 NKNGDVQKMLEDS
+1850 
-1863 LNSAGYKYYFLK
+1863 
-1875 TINKEPKLKWRKKGL
+1875 
-1890 NKELID
+1890 
-1896 HPKILKACQ
+1896 
-1905 GLEKKYGKQ
+1905 
-1914 GLKELLYEGPS
+1914 KELLLRLSAYEEDKKKKPYKEVDRQDFVKDLRKTIEEAGIERFTAFVRSEFDSLYKDRYLWDNGKKYAFNIDNIVKLMKKYRGTNNEGPGGINYGFNS
-1925 AMLEESTDLKE
+1925 LLAFLSKKFTSIRDIKNHESLLAPNKKELARYKKAEDMYNRLIDEAAELRGSYGMDLDMDLAGLMKDTRDGKKDLHGFPEDKKFLQHIKDFLKE
-1936 ANDLIVNELSKK
+1936 A
-1948 PEGNESPFLK
+1948 
-1958 RVHKRQQARLVNG
+1958 
-1971 ETLHSLLSDYLERDK
+1971 DK
-1986 KVFEE
+1986 VTT
-1991 ESFKQQLDKRIKA
+1991 D
-2004 NQNTFNAWKE
+2004 
-2014 SFRDEMLGESVIRD
+2014 
-2028 SGKPAD
+2028 
-2034 LENIVDA
+2034 
-2041 MLGNLKNAQK
+2041 
-2051 GFAGFGI
+2051 
-2058 GNIIASSAKKIESFG
+2058 
-2073 EMHREADRNMDGSTN
+2073 
-2088 IETSLDKSEQYTKVK
+2088 
-2103 DEIIDFTGRMAEAY
+2103 
-2117 KWEDSWESRS
+2117 
-2127 DASQVLMSMMSGKTF
+2127 
-2142 KASARKFGFTYSA
+2142 
-2155 ALEKQAKEI
+2155 
-2164 IKEVKNLPAKYFEAK
+2164 YFEAK
-2179 PQRAV
+2179 PARKVTFDEFSGAV
-2184 RFSEV
+2184 I
-2189 AAAVM
+2189 
-2194 PKNASKEIKDYLRA
+2194 PKGTAEETVNFLES
-2208 QGVTIRLYDPRI
+2208 QGIVVREYDQDV
-2220 EGDRERVTNS
+2220 EGDREAKAKELGQKLNV
-2230 AQDRVKQYF
+2230 YF
-2239 QEGSNYQG
+2239 QNKYQG

-2266 VVHEGA
+2266 VIHEGA

-2295 GDTAKARAALKSM
+2295 GDTAKARAALKGM
-2308 QGDLSTI
+2308 RGDLSII
-2315 RSWAAFSEDHLSEYK
+2315 RSWTAFSEDHLSEYK

-2480 RASISS
+2480 KASISS

-2503 YQIETIYNSGTFP
+2503 YQIETIYNSDTFP
-2516 TRKDRDEFLQMAGF
+2516 TKKDRDEFLQMAGL

-2536 EKLRVAGGTTEERW
+2536 EKLRAAGGTTEERW

-2567 PEAIRSMAEEIL
+2567 PEAIRGMAEEIL

-2699 ALEAELEKERAQ
+2699 ALEAELEKERAR

-2860 KPVMMKDDARYF
+2860 KPVLMKDDARYF

-2897 RPFNWRWLAV
+2897 RPFNWRWLAI

-2912 QAMDDDRYVA
+2912 QAMDNENYFA

-2934 EGSTALK
+2934 EGSTSLK
-2941 LKDLTMDQFREMAK
+2941 LKDLTMNQFREMAK

-2977 DEASQKI
+2977 DDASQKI
-2984 HDEILGNWT
+2984 HDEILDNWT

-3003 QTATNLDRLG
+3003 QTATSLDRLG
-3013 TKIHSLIKDITLSEI
+3013 TKIHSLIKDITLPEI
-3028 LIERMGKSAAEYF
+3028 LIERLGKSATEYF

-3085 IGLDERG
+3085 VGLDERG

-3106 LNFGTKSNRARLIE
+3106 LNFGTKSNRERLIE

-3203 PLSSAKTSN
+3203 PLSSTKTSN

-3277 LLNRKEVVAAIENTA
+3277 LLNRKEVVTAIENTA

-3347 ITGMMDRMGAMNALK
+3347 ITGMMERMGAANALK
-3362 AVGDF
+3362 AVGNF

-3372 IVEQRRFIQNKS
+3372 IVEQRRFIQTKS

-3402 RLPVGKNESELRSKI
+3402 RLPVGKNESEFRSKI

-3446 WLYTYKNA
+3446 WLFTYKRA
-3454 MAVMEVDGKLT
+3454 MAAMEIEGKLN
-3465 REEMD
+3465 RDEMD

-3491 DQTSFTRKNGILA
+3491 DQTSFIRKNGILA

-3537 EATWY
+3537 AATWY

-3579 PIGGVPLA
+3579 PIGGVPLV

-3604 SAAPDAPFFDTLKHM
+3604 SAVPDAPFFDTLKHM
-3619 ENFLKAAKKGDLI
+3619 EKFLRATKKGDLI

-3659 FMRMACTDT
+3659 FMRLTCTDT

>member
-45 MESVKDGEILPLG
+45 TESVKDGEILPLN
-58 GFTDTVEAQ
+58 GFADTVEAQ

-161 IALKDYTNILKS
+161 IALKDYTNILKN
-173 REAAAQ
+173 REAVAQ

-211 AYKAG
+211 AYEAG
-216 QALDAQSELMYKASI
+216 QALDAQRELMYKASI

-244 DLMNAQKA
+244 GLMNAQKA

-282 GAAEILSPIAPLAQP
+282 GAAEILAPIAPLAQP

-323 TGVVAGAAVTG
+323 TGAVAGATVTG
-334 AAALTGLIA
+334 AAALAGLIA

-362 WDWRTQ
+362 WDWRTK

-441 AIGYGAKQFAK
+441 AIGYGAKQFVK
-452 VAAPEIAEEGLQSLS
+452 VAAPEIAEEGMQSLS
-467 ADMDTR
+467 ADMDTS

-482 REMMGNALDAMIEA
+482 KEMMRNALDAMIEA

-510 AGTGAHRAM
+510 AGAGAHRAM

-552 ESSLYQKAP
+552 ESSLYKKAP

-676 REAAAAEKIL
+676 REAAATEKIL
-686 NDHFSDD
+686 NEHFSED

-741 YMEQRKTQD
+741 YMERRKTQD
-750 ANFSNEKG
+750 ANFSNGKG

-779 DWYQDFYGAYGR
+779 DWYQDFYGTYGR
-791 APNQRELYDIAQEKI
+791 APNQRELYNIAQEKI

-811 KGDEESKV
+811 KGDEESKA

-870 IKAAGNGAVTKAA
+870 IKGAGNGAVTKAA
-883 RDSALVLAKIAENF
+883 RDSALILAKLAENF
-897 HNNYGVPLKLAM
+897 HKNYGVPLKLAM
-909 IAAGEVSPET
+909 VKAGEV
-919 THQLNQSAIEN
+919 
-930 ELQLVKEKY
+930 V
-939 WNTEEWMKAPDGT
+939 
-952 PTKLTERQWLITHSE
+952 
-967 TFREWFGD
+967 
-975 WETVEKVTKLY
+975 
-986 YGNPIVMTEGGL
+986 
-998 KEKLEKAARD
+998 
-1008 NGINIAADADSIRK
+1008 GINK
-1022 EIKTIFKSLYPGK
+1022 E
-1035 ELSKGYREPGRVKNL
+1035 
-1050 DGELISITVSSAKEL
+1050 A
-1065 RHHSTNPRTLF
+1065 
-1076 LAVNLDSVIENATF
+1076 
-1090 LYEEVKDESRVKK
+1090 
-1103 SNQTTLAYRYYA
+1103 
-1115 TRVVVNGE
+1115 
-1123 ECIARII
+1123 
-1130 VRKDKNGNLYF
+1130 
-1141 YDGDIT
+1141 
-1147 SNEQI
+1147 
-1152 KKDLP
+1152 
-1157 KYLYPDTKTGQNL
+1157 
-1170 GKSLF
+1170 
-1175 THSIQEWLAK
+1175 
-1185 VKETTDKIGG
+1185 
-1195 NGEVLASVVNDFE
+1195 
-1208 ESSTYHQ
+1208 YHQ
-1215 MAGEHARNAPLDKL
+1215 MA
-1229 EVAKKMEEEEASPE
+1229 
-1243 EIWDTTGWMRGPEGE
+1243 
-1258 WRFEIPDNLDQIDLS
+1258 
-1273 FAKDQDRIS
+1273 
-1282 LWQIYSNPQLYEA
+1282 
-1295 YPALANVKV
+1295 
-1304 YAEDTGKAYSGAD
+1304 
-1317 GFTDEDGIHLSKEFI
+1317 
-1332 EKNPKEA
+1332 EK
-1339 KSALIH
+1339 
-1345 ELQHVIQMTVED
+1345 
-1357 RFSKGGNP
+1357 
-1365 KIAEESMEMTLW
+1365 
-1377 KLEVR
+1377 
-1382 LEELKLKEPERS
+1382 
-1394 YIEAM
+1394 
-1399 QENDKQAAEAMNNGD
+1399 
-1414 FAKFISLSKKK
+1414 
-1425 KEIRKNG
+1425 
-1432 PENKE
+1432 
-1437 EIDNILRNI
+1437 
-1446 ETLKNATK
+1446 
-1454 ETEHGDPHGYKK
+1454 
-1466 YRRLG
+1466 
-1471 GEAEAFMTSE
+1471 
-1481 RAEGKQAGMPNYDT
+1481 
-1495 GYGYPVA
+1495 
-1502 NFAGETF
+1502 
-1509 RFSLAQREKS
+1509 
-1519 AAEQQL
+1519 QL

-1627 GATIVIPMEL
+1627 GATIVVPMEL
-1637 ERKKGNYEVN
+1637 ERMSDGYKVN
-1647 QITSA
+1647 RMTST
-1652 YGKTDKKTRRTSFV
+1652 YGKTDRKTGAPSYE
-1666 WFQKQLQEGKLE
+1666 WFKKQLEAGNLE
-1678 YANRKKATD
+1678 YVNRKKATD
-1687 WISSE
+1687 WISTE
-1692 QPHWLIPEEKVDNL
+1692 QPDWLIPKEKVDNL
-1706 LSAPNVANEENLVKL
+1706 LSTPNVANEEDLVKL

-1726 TYYQTAADKDLVAM
+1726 TYYQTAADKDLVVY
-1740 HNIDLGNLAA
+1740 HNVSAGKLRE

-1757 PVPSIAVTKKQ
+1757 PMPSLAITKRDI
-1768 TPYTGFGDA
+1768 PFGDFGEI
-1777 TLIMKKDTVDPS
+1777 TLIGDKDMIDPRKS
-1789 KTPVFSRDAW
+1789 RSNEVFSRDAY
-1799 TGVFPK
+1799 TVRKPVVNYEVPTKIDSDAFHK
-1805 VIRLANMK
+1805 K
-1813 RLTSFV
+1813 Y
-1819 EKAIE
+1819 
-1824 PLQEE
+1824 EE
-1829 LPREVADY
+1829 TRKFL
-1837 GDIYNSYILRNAN
+1837 
-1850 NKNGDVQKMLEDS
+1850 NKNSIDVGEINFSFYDGEES
-1863 LNSAGYKYYFLK
+1863 LAAMENNIAIKYYYVKNVLK
-1875 TINKEPKLKWRKKGL
+1875 KDIPIKERTVTPPVRGERLFKEYPKLIHALKSSKVKKGDFSEVDQAARPYFDEMRQDIAMG
-1890 NKELID
+1890 K
-1896 HPKILKACQ
+1896 
-1905 GLEKKYGKQ
+1905 GLVGRSKRVLAKWTTNGHINEEGV
-1914 GLKELLYEGPS
+1914 KELLSRLSTYEEDKKKKPYKEVDRDAFVKDLRKTIEEAGMERFTAFARSEFDSLYKDRYLWDNGKKYAFNIDNIVKLMKKYRGTNNEGPGGINYGFNS
-1925 AMLEESTDLKE
+1925 LLAFLSKKFTSIRDIKSHESLLAPNKKELARYKNAEDMYNRLIDEAAELRGSYGMDLDMDLAEIMKDTRDGKKDLHGFPEDKKLLQHIKDFLKE
-1936 ANDLIVNELSKK
+1936 A
-1948 PEGNESPFLK
+1948 
-1958 RVHKRQQARLVNG
+1958 
-1971 ETLHSLLSDYLERDK
+1971 DK
-1986 KVFEE
+1986 VTT
-1991 ESFKQQLDKRIKA
+1991 D
-2004 NQNTFNAWKE
+2004 
-2014 SFRDEMLGESVIRD
+2014 
-2028 SGKPAD
+2028 
-2034 LENIVDA
+2034 
-2041 MLGNLKNAQK
+2041 
-2051 GFAGFGI
+2051 
-2058 GNIIASSAKKIESFG
+2058 
-2073 EMHREADRNMDGSTN
+2073 
-2088 IETSLDKSEQYTKVK
+2088 
-2103 DEIIDFTGRMAEAY
+2103 
-2117 KWEDSWESRS
+2117 
-2127 DASQVLMSMMSGKTF
+2127 
-2142 KASARKFGFTYSA
+2142 
-2155 ALEKQAKEI
+2155 
-2164 IKEVKNLPAKYFEAK
+2164 YFEAK
-2179 PQRAV
+2179 PARKVTFDEFSGAV
-2184 RFSEV
+2184 I
-2189 AAAVM
+2189 
-2194 PKNASKEIKDYLRA
+2194 PKGTPEETVNFLES
-2208 QGVTIRLYDPRI
+2208 QGIVVREYDQDV
-2220 EGDRERVTNS
+2220 EGDREAKIKELGQKLNV
-2230 AQDRVKQYF
+2230 YF
-2239 QEGSNYQG
+2239 QNKYQG
-2247 SYDRNTNVI
+2247 SYDRNANVI

-2266 VVHEGA
+2266 VIHEGA

-2295 GDTAKARAALKSM
+2295 GDTAKARAAMKSM

-2480 RASISS
+2480 KASISS

-2503 YQIETIYNSGTFP
+2503 YQIETIYNSDTFP
-2516 TRKDRDEFLQMAGF
+2516 TKKDRDEFLQMAGF

-2536 EKLRVAGGTTEERW
+2536 EKLRAAGGTTEERW

-2567 PEAIRSMAEEIL
+2567 PEAIRGMAEEIL

-2672 AKAEAAAAKGENKS
+2672 AKAEAEAAKGENKS

-2699 ALEAELEKERAQ
+2699 ALEAELEKERAK

-2792 GNDWEGA
+2792 SNDWEGA

-2860 KPVMMKDDARYF
+2860 KPVLMKDDARYF

-2912 QAMDDDRYVA
+2912 QAMDDDRYMA

-2934 EGSTALK
+2934 EGSTSLK

-2977 DEASQKI
+2977 DNAAQKI
-2984 HDEILGNWT
+2984 HDEILDNWT

-3003 QTATNLDRLG
+3003 QTATSLDRLG
-3013 TKIHSLIKDITLSEI
+3013 TKIHSLIKDITLPEI
-3028 LIERMGKSAAEYF
+3028 LIERLGKSAAEYF

-3050 HLRELKSAAR
+3050 HLREIKSAAR

-3074 WTAIRSKKLYT
+3074 WTEIRSKKLYT
-3085 IGLDERG
+3085 VGLDERG

-3106 LNFGTKSNRARLIE
+3106 LNFGTKSNRERLIE

-3173 GTPLGKV
+3173 GTPIGKV
-3180 QGEDFTLKSGRV
+3180 QGEDFTLKSGRI
-3192 IHGAYYRIKYD
+3192 IHGQYYRIKYD
-3203 PLSSAKTSN
+3203 PLSSTKTSN
-3212 FSTTDIAKMDMQNI
+3212 FTTTDIAKMDMQNI

-3330 FTTMGF
+3330 FATMGF

-3347 ITGMMDRMGAMNALK
+3347 ITGMMERMGAANAIK

-3372 IVEQRRFIQNKS
+3372 IVEQRRFIQTKS

-3402 RLPVGKNESELRSKI
+3402 RLPVGKNESEFRSKI

-3434 IQATDEMFSLPE
+3434 IQVTDEMFSLPE
-3446 WLYTYKNA
+3446 WLFTYKRA
-3454 MAVMEVDGKLT
+3454 MAAMEIEGKLN
-3465 REEMD
+3465 RDEMD

-3491 DQTSFTRKNGILA
+3491 DQTSFIRKNGILA

-3537 EATWY
+3537 AATWY

-3551 TTLREIGDDSDDE
+3551 TVLREIGDDSDDE

-3579 PIGGVPLA
+3579 PIGGVPLV

-3619 ENFLKAAKKGDLI
+3619 ENFLRATKKGDLI

-3644 TSIPVPDTITDAFWN
+3644 TSVPVPDTITDAFWN

>member
-58 GFTDTVEAQ
+58 GFADTVEAQ

-161 IALKDYTNILKS
+161 IALKDYTNILKN

-196 VIGYLYDTGTHFAGT
+196 VIGYLYDTGTHFVGT
-211 AYKAG
+211 AYEAG

-244 DLMNAQKA
+244 GLMNAQKA

-272 LSMQKNMIMR
+272 ISMQKNMIMR
-282 GAAEILSPIAPLAQP
+282 GAAEILAPIAPLAQP
-297 ILAATK
+297 ILAASK

-318 GAVGA
+318 SAVGA
-323 TGVVAGAAVTG
+323 TGAVAGAAVTG
-334 AAALTGLIA
+334 AAALAGLIA

-362 WDWRTQ
+362 WDWRTK

-383 GHAKRVGRINAAIET
+383 GHAKRVGVINAAIET

-406 GITKVWGSDAAKA
+406 GITRVWGNDAAKA

-427 KKLIGAGRAAVGAK
+427 KRLIGAGRAAVGAK
-441 AIGYGAKQFAK
+441 AIGYGAKQFVK

-467 ADMDTR
+467 ADIDTR

-510 AGTGAHRAM
+510 AGAGAHRAM

-552 ESSLYQKAP
+552 ESSLYKKAP

-593 HDALNK
+593 HNALNK

-676 REAAAAEKIL
+676 REAAATEKIL

-693 TDIGREDRDTAREI
+693 TDIGREDRDTTREI

-741 YMEQRKTQD
+741 YMERRKTQD
-750 ANFSNEKG
+750 ANTSNEKG

-806 IAEND
+806 IGEND
-811 KGDEESKV
+811 KGDDESKA

-825 EAKKR
+825 DAKKR

-883 RDSALVLAKIAENF
+883 RDSALILAKLAENF
-897 HNNYGVPLKLAM
+897 HKNYGVPLKLAM

-919 THQLNQSAIEN
+919 ASQLNQSAIEN

-952 PTKLTERQWLITHSE
+952 LTKLTERQWLITHSE

-986 YGNPIVMTEGGL
+986 YGNPIVMTEGGF

-1215 MAGEHARNAPLDKL
+1215 MAGEYAHNVLSGKST
-1229 EVAKKMEEEEASPE
+1229 KKDM
-1243 EIWDTTGWMRGPEGE
+1243 
-1258 WRFEIPDNLDQIDLS
+1258 
-1273 FAKDQDRIS
+1273 
-1282 LWQIYSNPQLYEA
+1282 
-1295 YPALANVKV
+1295 
-1304 YAEDTGKAYSGAD
+1304 AE
-1317 GFTDEDGIHLSKEFI
+1317 
-1332 EKNPKEA
+1332 
-1339 KSALIH
+1339 
-1345 ELQHVIQMTVED
+1345 
-1357 RFSKGGNP
+1357 R
-1365 KIAEESMEMTLW
+1365 
-1377 KLEVR
+1377 
-1382 LEELKLKEPERS
+1382 
-1394 YIEAM
+1394 
-1399 QENDKQAAEAMNNGD
+1399 
-1414 FAKFISLSKKK
+1414 
-1425 KEIRKNG
+1425 
-1432 PENKE
+1432 
-1437 EIDNILRNI
+1437 
-1446 ETLKNATK
+1446 
-1454 ETEHGDPHGYKK
+1454 
-1466 YRRLG
+1466 
-1471 GEAEAFMTSE
+1471 
-1481 RAEGKQAGMPNYDT
+1481 
-1495 GYGYPVA
+1495 
-1502 NFAGETF
+1502 
-1509 RFSLAQREKS
+1509 
-1519 AAEQQL
+1519 QL

-1534 SVDRFMAGKISTD
+1534 SVDRFIAGKEKSPMVR
-1547 TIQVMRTPLVMRLVG
+1547 VMTTPLVLKLTG
-1562 AEVLPVEIS
+1562 AEVLPVEIAKT
-1571 VSDLKKVLVD
+1571 DLEKILNG
-1581 KHTDI
+1581 KHAGDM
-1586 TPDIMKQI
+1586 TPEIMKQL

-1599 DPMMIFSTYSGK
+1599 NPIMIFKSYTGP
-1611 NGEVRKVIVL
+1611 NGEERRVVVVD
-1621 ELKDKN
+1621 LKDRN
-1627 GATIVIPMEL
+1627 GATIVVPFEL
-1637 ERKKGNYEVN
+1637 KVTTRKNYEIN
-1647 QITSA
+1647 RIASA
-1652 YGKTDKKTRRTSFV
+1652 YGKTKKKSKIPSYE
-1666 WFQKQLQEGKLE
+1666 WFIGQLDEGNLL
-1678 YANRKKATD
+1678 YVNRKKAINEILQRSPN
-1687 WISSE
+1687 W
-1692 QPHWLIPEEKVDNL
+1692 PMPEEKVDNL
-1706 LSAPNVANEENLVKL
+1706 LSAPNVANEEDLVKL

-1726 TYYQTAADKDLVAM
+1726 TYYQTAADKDLVVY
-1740 HNIDLGNLAA
+1740 HNVSTGKLRE

-1757 PVPSIAVTKKQ
+1757 PMPSLAITKRDI
-1768 TPYTGFGDA
+1768 PFGDFGEI
-1777 TLIMKKDTVDPS
+1777 TLIGDKDMIDPRKS
-1789 KTPVFSRDAW
+1789 RSNEVFSRDAY
-1799 TGVFPK
+1799 TVRKPVVNYEVPAKIDSDAFHKKYEETRKFLKKNSIDVGVINFSFYDGEES
-1805 VIRLANMK
+1805 LAAMENNI
-1813 RLTSFV
+1813 
-1819 EKAIE
+1819 AI
-1824 PLQEE
+1824 
-1829 LPREVADY
+1829 
-1837 GDIYNSYILRNAN
+1837 
-1850 NKNGDVQKMLEDS
+1850 
-1863 LNSAGYKYYFLK
+1863 KYYYVKNVLK
-1875 TINKEPKLKWRKKGL
+1875 KDIPIKERTVTPPVRCERLFKEHPELIHALKSSKVKKGDFSEVDQAARPYFDEMRQDIAMG
-1890 NKELID
+1890 K
-1896 HPKILKACQ
+1896 
-1905 GLEKKYGKQ
+1905 GLVGRSKRVLAKWTTNGHINEEGV
-1914 GLKELLYEGPS
+1914 KELLLQLSTYEEDKKKKPYKEVDRQDFVKDLRKTIEEAGIERFTAFVRSEFDSLYKDRYLWDNGKKYAFNIDNIVKLMKKYRGTNNEGPGGINYGFNS
-1925 AMLEESTDLKE
+1925 LLAF
-1936 ANDLIVNELSKK
+1936 LSKK
-1948 PEGNESPFLK
+1948 FTSIRDIKNHE
-1958 RVHKRQQARLVNG
+1958 
-1971 ETLHSLLSDYLERDK
+1971 SLLAPNKKELARYKKAEDMYNRLIDEAAELRGSYGMDLDMDLAELMKDTRDGKKDLHGFPEDK
-1986 KVFEE
+1986 KFL
-1991 ESFKQQLDKRIKA
+1991 QHIKDFL
-2004 NQNTFNAWKE
+2004 Q
-2014 SFRDEMLGESVIRD
+2014 
-2028 SGKPAD
+2028 
-2034 LENIVDA
+2034 
-2041 MLGNLKNAQK
+2041 
-2051 GFAGFGI
+2051 
-2058 GNIIASSAKKIESFG
+2058 
-2073 EMHREADRNMDGSTN
+2073 EAD
-2088 IETSLDKSEQYTKVK
+2088 KVTT
-2103 DEIIDFTGRMAEAY
+2103 D
-2117 KWEDSWESRS
+2117 
-2127 DASQVLMSMMSGKTF
+2127 
-2142 KASARKFGFTYSA
+2142 
-2155 ALEKQAKEI
+2155 
-2164 IKEVKNLPAKYFEAK
+2164 YFEAK
-2179 PQRAV
+2179 PARKVTLDEFSGAV
-2184 RFSEV
+2184 IPKGTSEETV
-2189 AAAVM
+2189 
-2194 PKNASKEIKDYLRA
+2194 NFLES
-2208 QGVTIRLYDPRI
+2208 QGIVVREYDQDV
-2220 EGDRERVTNS
+2220 EGDREAKAKELGQKLNV
-2230 AQDRVKQYF
+2230 YF
-2239 QEGSNYQG
+2239 QNKYQG
-2247 SYDRNTNVI
+2247 SYDRNANVI

-2266 VVHEGA
+2266 VIHEGA

-2295 GDTAKARAALKSM
+2295 GDTAKARAALKGM

-2315 RSWAAFSEDHLSEYK
+2315 RSWTAFSEDHISEYK

-2361 ARGFEKYLMDG
+2361 ARGFEKYLMEG
-2372 SAPTKEMQGVFRR
+2372 SAPTKEMQGVFSR

-2398 SLGNVELTPEIKD
+2398 NLGNVELTPEIKD

-2417 STESEINAWAA
+2417 STEAEINAWAA

-2480 RASISS
+2480 KASISS

-2492 FIESLGEENEI
+2492 IIESLGEENEI
-2503 YQIETIYNSGTFP
+2503 YQIETIYNSDTFP
-2516 TRKDRDEFLQMAGF
+2516 TKKDRDEFLQMAGL

-2536 EKLRVAGGTTEERW
+2536 EKLRAAGGTTEERW

-2567 PEAIRSMAEEIL
+2567 PEAIRGMAEEIL

-2672 AKAEAAAAKGENKS
+2672 AKAEAAAAKGENQS

-2752 EIKEDAR
+2752 EIKQDAR
-2759 NTLGGEKLSHAT
+2759 NTLGGEKLSNAT

-2834 TTPLLNENGMERY
+2834 TTSLLNENGMERY

-2860 KPVMMKDDARYF
+2860 KPVLMKDDARYF

-2912 QAMDDDRYVA
+2912 QAMDDDRYFA

-2934 EGSTALK
+2934 EGSSPMK

-2977 DEASQKI
+2977 DDAAQKI

-3003 QTATNLDRLG
+3003 QTATSLDRLG
-3013 TKIHSLIKDITLSEI
+3013 TKIHSLIKDITLPEI
-3028 LIERMGKSAAEYF
+3028 LIERLGKSAAEYF

-3085 IGLDERG
+3085 VGLDERG

-3147 WDFVESVWEHLNSYW
+3147 WDFVEKVWDHLNSYW

-3203 PLSSAKTSN
+3203 PLSSTKTSN

-3277 LLNRKEVVAAIENTA
+3277 LLNRKEVVSAIENTA

-3347 ITGMMDRMGAMNALK
+3347 ITGMMERMGAANAIK

-3372 IVEQRRFIQNKS
+3372 IVEQRRFIQSKS

-3402 RLPVGKNESELRSKI
+3402 RLPVGKNESEFRSKI

-3446 WLYTYKNA
+3446 WLFTYKRA
-3454 MAVMEVDGKLT
+3454 MAAMEIEGKLN
-3465 REEMD
+3465 RDEMD

-3517 NQFIRAGYILYD
+3517 NQFIRAGYTLYD

-3537 EATWY
+3537 AVTWY

-3551 TTLREIGDDSDDE
+3551 TTLREIGDDTDDE

-3619 ENFLKAAKKGDLI
+3619 ENFLKATKKCDLI

-3659 FMRMACTDT
+3659 FMRMAFTDT

>member
-8 SVLHGIKPKDYTPIQ
+8 SVLNGIKPKDYTPIQ

-113 SDPDMY
+113 SDPDIY

-196 VIGYLYDTGTHFAGT
+196 VIGYLYDTGTHFVGT
-211 AYKAG
+211 AYEAG

-282 GAAEILSPIAPLAQP
+282 GAAEIIAPIAPLAQP

-318 GAVGA
+318 SAVGA
-323 TGVVAGAAVTG
+323 TGAVAGAAVTG
-334 AAALTGLIA
+334 AAALAGLIA

-362 WDWRTQ
+362 WDWRTK

-383 GHAKRVGRINAAIET
+383 GHAKRVGRINAAIEA
-398 GAWELALK
+398 GAMELALK

-427 KKLIGAGRAAVGAK
+427 KKLIGAGRNTVRAK
-441 AIGYGAKQFAK
+441 AIGYGAKQLVK

-467 ADMDTR
+467 ADIDTN
-473 LFGKETVPV
+473 LFGKETVSI
-482 REMMGNALDAMIEA
+482 REMTGNALDAMIEA
-496 VPSVVGMSIGGAAL
+496 VPSVIGMSIGGAAL
-510 AGTGAHRAM
+510 AGVGANRAM
-519 KRIAG
+519 KRISG
-524 LSEMKDA
+524 LSEMKEA
-531 VIEFKRENE
+531 VVEFKRESE
-540 RSMLQKLMDLRS
+540 KSMLQKLMDLRS
-552 ESSLYQKAP
+552 ESSLYKKAP

-634 ETHEALSDYTT
+634 ETHDALSDYTT

-676 REAAAAEKIL
+676 REAAATEKIL

-721 ILQEAKDAW
+721 ILQEAKNAW
-730 GKLTGVKELQD
+730 GKLTGVEALQD
-741 YMEQRKTQD
+741 YMDRRKTQD
-750 ANFSNEKG
+750 ANTSNEKG

-811 KGDEESKV
+811 KGDDESKA

-844 NKEDLIAQ
+844 NKEDLLAQ
-852 TLLDPETYE
+852 MLLDPETYE

-870 IKAAGNGAVTKAA
+870 IKAAGNSAVTKAA
-883 RDSALVLAKIAENF
+883 RDSALVLAKLAENF
-897 HNNYGVPLKLAM
+897 HKNYGVPLKLAM
-909 IAAGEVSPET
+909 VKAGEV
-919 THQLNQSAIEN
+919 
-930 ELQLVKEKY
+930 V
-939 WNTEEWMKAPDGT
+939 
-952 PTKLTERQWLITHSE
+952 
-967 TFREWFGD
+967 
-975 WETVEKVTKLY
+975 
-986 YGNPIVMTEGGL
+986 
-998 KEKLEKAARD
+998 
-1008 NGINIAADADSIRK
+1008 GINRGA
-1022 EIKTIFKSLYPGK
+1022 
-1035 ELSKGYREPGRVKNL
+1035 
-1050 DGELISITVSSAKEL
+1050 
-1065 RHHSTNPRTLF
+1065 
-1076 LAVNLDSVIENATF
+1076 
-1090 LYEEVKDESRVKK
+1090 
-1103 SNQTTLAYRYYA
+1103 
-1115 TRVVVNGE
+1115 
-1123 ECIARII
+1123 
-1130 VRKDKNGNLYF
+1130 
-1141 YDGDIT
+1141 
-1147 SNEQI
+1147 
-1152 KKDLP
+1152 
-1157 KYLYPDTKTGQNL
+1157 
-1170 GKSLF
+1170 
-1175 THSIQEWLAK
+1175 
-1185 VKETTDKIGG
+1185 
-1195 NGEVLASVVNDFE
+1195 
-1208 ESSTYHQ
+1208 YHQ
-1215 MAGEHARNAPLDKL
+1215 MAGEHAPNIPLGKST
-1229 EVAKKMEEEEASPE
+1229 KKGM
-1243 EIWDTTGWMRGPEGE
+1243 
-1258 WRFEIPDNLDQIDLS
+1258 
-1273 FAKDQDRIS
+1273 
-1282 LWQIYSNPQLYEA
+1282 
-1295 YPALANVKV
+1295 
-1304 YAEDTGKAYSGAD
+1304 AE
-1317 GFTDEDGIHLSKEFI
+1317 
-1332 EKNPKEA
+1332 
-1339 KSALIH
+1339 
-1345 ELQHVIQMTVED
+1345 
-1357 RFSKGGNP
+1357 R
-1365 KIAEESMEMTLW
+1365 
-1377 KLEVR
+1377 
-1382 LEELKLKEPERS
+1382 
-1394 YIEAM
+1394 
-1399 QENDKQAAEAMNNGD
+1399 
-1414 FAKFISLSKKK
+1414 
-1425 KEIRKNG
+1425 
-1432 PENKE
+1432 
-1437 EIDNILRNI
+1437 
-1446 ETLKNATK
+1446 
-1454 ETEHGDPHGYKK
+1454 
-1466 YRRLG
+1466 
-1471 GEAEAFMTSE
+1471 
-1481 RAEGKQAGMPNYDT
+1481 
-1495 GYGYPVA
+1495 
-1502 NFAGETF
+1502 
-1509 RFSLAQREKS
+1509 
-1519 AAEQQL
+1519 QL

-1627 GATIVIPMEL
+1627 GATIVVPMEL

-1652 YGKTDKKTRRTSFV
+1652 YGKTDKKTRRTSFA

-1706 LSAPNVANEENLVKL
+1706 LSAPNVANEEDLVKL

-1726 TYYQTAADKDLVAM
+1726 TYYQTAADKDLVVY
-1740 HNIDLGNLAA
+1740 HNVSAGKLRE

-1757 PVPSIAVTKKQ
+1757 QMPSLAITKRDI
-1768 TPYTGFGDA
+1768 PFGDFGEI
-1777 TLIMKKDTVDPS
+1777 TLIGSKDMIDPRKS
-1789 KTPVFSRDAW
+1789 RANEVFSRDAYTVRKPVINYEEPAERDQKAFHEKFQKASDELKRKGGEVRKINFSAY
-1799 TGVFPK
+1799 TGEEALARMENDEVIKYYYVKNVLKKDVPVKYGTIAHNYPHKEFFEKYPDILIALRDPK
-1805 VIRLANMK
+1805 VKGKDFSNLDKACQPYIEDLKEKIRN
-1813 RLTSFV
+1813 
-1819 EKAIE
+1819 
-1824 PLQEE
+1824 
-1829 LPREVADY
+1829 
-1837 GDIYNSYILRNAN
+1837 
-1850 NKNGDVQKMLEDS
+1850 
-1863 LNSAGYKYYFLK
+1863 
-1875 TINKEPKLKWRKKGL
+1875 KKGL
-1890 NKELID
+1890 LALNKRRLAWLQKAGHVSPEAVVTLSEWAGEYEKGRKASSKKIVDKSSFDQDLQKTIEEEGIDKFISFVRSEFDNLYKERYLWDNGKKYAFNIDNIVKLMKKYRGTNNEGAGGINYDFNSLLAFLSKKFTSVRDIKNHEPSLASNKKELAQYQKAESMYNELRD
-1896 HPKILKACQ
+1896 EAAKLKGGYDVNLDMNLDMNLA
-1905 GLEKKYGKQ
+1905 
-1914 GLKELLYEGPS
+1914 ELLKDTRDGNKDLHGFPEDKKF
-1925 AMLEESTDLKE
+1925 MQHVKDFLKE
-1936 ANDLIVNELSKK
+1936 A
-1948 PEGNESPFLK
+1948 
-1958 RVHKRQQARLVNG
+1958 
-1971 ETLHSLLSDYLERDK
+1971 DK
-1986 KVFEE
+1986 VTT
-1991 ESFKQQLDKRIKA
+1991 D
-2004 NQNTFNAWKE
+2004 
-2014 SFRDEMLGESVIRD
+2014 
-2028 SGKPAD
+2028 
-2034 LENIVDA
+2034 
-2041 MLGNLKNAQK
+2041 
-2051 GFAGFGI
+2051 
-2058 GNIIASSAKKIESFG
+2058 
-2073 EMHREADRNMDGSTN
+2073 
-2088 IETSLDKSEQYTKVK
+2088 
-2103 DEIIDFTGRMAEAY
+2103 
-2117 KWEDSWESRS
+2117 
-2127 DASQVLMSMMSGKTF
+2127 
-2142 KASARKFGFTYSA
+2142 
-2155 ALEKQAKEI
+2155 
-2164 IKEVKNLPAKYFEAK
+2164 YFEAK
-2179 PQRAV
+2179 PARKVTFDEFSGAV
-2184 RFSEV
+2184 IPKGTSEETV
-2189 AAAVM
+2189 
-2194 PKNASKEIKDYLRA
+2194 NFLES
-2208 QGVTIRLYDPRI
+2208 QGIVVCEYDPDV
-2220 EGDRERVTNS
+2220 EGDRGAKTKELGQLLNV
-2230 AQDRVKQYF
+2230 YF
-2239 QEGSNYQG
+2239 QNKYQG
-2247 SYDRNTNVI
+2247 SYDRSTNVI

-2266 VVHEGA
+2266 VIHEGA

-2280 NMSQMSEENVATYFN
+2280 NMSQMSEGDIAAYFN
-2295 GDTAKARAALKSM
+2295 GDVGKARAARKSM

-2315 RSWAAFSEDHLSEYK
+2315 RSWAAFSEGHLAEYK

-2339 KYAEDIRAGKAGA
+2339 QYANDIQAGKNGA

-2428 QRKLEAIDKTVN
+2428 QRKLEAIDKTVD

-2480 RASISS
+2480 KASISS

-2492 FIESLGEENEI
+2492 FIESLGKENEI
-2503 YQIETIYNSGTFP
+2503 YQIETIYNSDTFP
-2516 TRKDRDEFLQMAGF
+2516 TKKDRDEFLQMAGF

-2536 EKLRVAGGTTEERW
+2536 EKLAAAGGTTEERW

-2567 PEAIRSMAEEIL
+2567 PEAIRGMAEEIL

-2597 KKVSAYIHLVNS
+2597 KKVSAYVHLVTS
-2609 MQMEL
+2609 MQLEL

-2635 EKETTE
+2635 EEETTE
-2641 IDKQTDVIAKSEDK
+2641 LDKQTDVIAKSEDK
-2655 IAKLEK
+2655 ITKLER

-2672 AKAEAAAAKGENKS
+2672 AKTEAAEAKGENKS

-2693 LEGNMR
+2693 LEGNLK
-2699 ALEAELEKERAQ
+2699 ALERELEKERAAHQ
-2711 RAKADS
+2711 KS
-2717 TTKDAELTAADLAV
+2717 EETNKDAELTVADLTI
-2731 QLQTMV
+2731 QLKTMV
-2737 DGLKESRDAMRFDMR
+2737 DGLKESRDAMRLNMK

-2781 IAEARAMKAAA
+2781 IAEVRAMKAAA
-2792 GNDWEGA
+2792 KNDWEGS

-2812 AKFARANE
+2812 AKYAKLNE

-2834 TTPLLNENGMERY
+2834 TIPLLNENGMERY

-2877 YVLGLT
+2877 YVLGIT

-2888 LPIDESGQE
+2888 LPIDKNGQE
-2897 RPFNWRWLAV
+2897 RPFSWRWLAI

-2912 QAMDDDRYVA
+2912 QAMDNESYFA

-2934 EGSTALK
+2934 DGSRPMK
-2941 LKDLTMDQFREMAK
+2941 MKDLTMDQFREMAK

-2993 HRVATPGLKN
+2993 HRVASPGLKN
-3003 QTATNLDRLG
+3003 QTATDLDRLG
-3013 TKIHSLIKDITLSEI
+3013 TKIHSLIKDITLPEI
-3028 LIERMGKSAAEYF
+3028 LIERLGKSAAEYF

-3050 HLRELKSAAR
+3050 HLRELKSEAR

-3085 IGLDERG
+3085 VGLDERG

-3106 LNFGTKSNRARLIE
+3106 LNFGTKSNRERLIE

-3127 LNTDEKTILDMLD
+3127 LTTDEKSILDMLD

-3147 WDFVESVWEHLNSYW
+3147 WDFVEKVWDHLNSYW

-3180 QGEDFTLKSGRV
+3180 KGEDFTLKSGRV

-3203 PLSSAKTSN
+3203 PLSSTKTSN

-3277 LLNRKEVVAAIENTA
+3277 LLNRKEVVTAIENAA
-3292 GPETLSL
+3292 GPETLSM

-3347 ITGMMDRMGAMNALK
+3347 ITGMMERMGAANALK

-3372 IVEQRRFIQNKS
+3372 IKEQRAFIQSKS

-3446 WLYTYKNA
+3446 WLFTYKRA
-3454 MAVMEVDGKLT
+3454 MAAMEIEGKLT

-3517 NQFIRAGYILYD
+3517 NQFIRAGYTLYD

-3537 EATWY
+3537 AVTWY

-3579 PIGGVPLA
+3579 PIGGVPLV

-3619 ENFLKAAKKGDLI
+3619 ENFLKATKKGDLI

>member
-132 AALNNQPFSAKT
+132 AALNNQPFSAKA

-161 IALKDYTNILKS
+161 IALKDYTNILKN

-196 VIGYLYDTGTHFAGT
+196 VIGYLYDTGTHFVGT
-211 AYKAG
+211 AYEAG

-231 GEISDE
+231 GAISDE

-318 GAVGA
+318 SAVGA
-323 TGVVAGAAVTG
+323 TGAVAGAAVTG
-334 AAALTGLIA
+334 AAALAGLIA
-343 LGTASVFTGTY
+343 LGTASVFVGTY

-362 WDWRTQ
+362 WDWRAK

-383 GHAKRVGRINAAIET
+383 GHAKRVGVINAAIET

-406 GITKVWGSDAAKA
+406 GITRVWGNDAAKA

-427 KKLIGAGRAAVGAK
+427 KRLIGAGRAAVGAK
-441 AIGYGAKQFAK
+441 AIGYGAKQFVK

-467 ADMDTR
+467 ADIDTN

-510 AGTGAHRAM
+510 AGAGAHRAM
-519 KRIAG
+519 KRITG

-552 ESSLYQKAP
+552 ESSLYKKAP

-676 REAAAAEKIL
+676 REAAASEKIL

-693 TDIGREDRDTAREI
+693 TDIGSEDRDTAREI

-730 GKLTGVKELQD
+730 GELTGVKELQD
-741 YMEQRKTQD
+741 YMERRKTQD

-758 VDMFDVG
+758 VDFVDVG

-773 RVSKNP
+773 RISKNP
-779 DWYQDFYGAYGR
+779 GWYQDFYDSYGR
-791 APNQRELYDIAQEKI
+791 APTQRELYDIAQEKI

-811 KGDEESKV
+811 KGDDESKA

-825 EAKKR
+825 TAKKR

-844 NKEDLIAQ
+844 NKEDLLAQ

-870 IKAAGNGAVTKAA
+870 IKAAGNSAVTKAA
-883 RDSALVLAKIAENF
+883 RDSALVLAKLAENF
-897 HNNYGVPLKLAM
+897 HKNYGVPLKLAI

-919 THQLNQSAIEN
+919 AHQLNQSLIEN

-939 WNTEEWMKAPDGT
+939 QDTEEWMKAPDGT
-952 PTKLTERQWLITHSE
+952 PTKLTERQWLIAHSDS
-967 TFREWFGD
+967 FKKWFGD
-975 WETVEKVTKLY
+975 WDTVEKTNGLINGAHIELAEKEIQRFLDMDPQTAKEEAKGVFRKLFPTVKNKTGY
-986 YGNPIVMTEGGL
+986 PEPATVKRKDGEEIVVPMSAL
-998 KEKLEKAARD
+998 KEIRRHSADRRVLAAVSRLPD
-1008 NGINIAADADSIRK
+1008 IIRN
-1022 EIKTIFKSLYPGK
+1022 S
-1035 ELSKGYREPGRVKNL
+1035 
-1050 DGELISITVSSAKEL
+1050 
-1065 RHHSTNPRTLF
+1065 
-1076 LAVNLDSVIENATF
+1076 TF
-1090 LYEEVKDESRVKK
+1090 LFESGKDLTRSKRL
-1103 SNQTTLAYRYYA
+1103 NQTTTGYRYYGIKVGDKPGQYV
-1115 TRVVVNGE
+1115 RIVVRMDENG
-1123 ECIARII
+1123 
-1130 VRKDKNGNLYF
+1130 KY
-1141 YDGDIT
+1141 
-1147 SNEQI
+1147 
-1152 KKDLP
+1152 
-1157 KYLYPDTKTGQNL
+1157 YLYDMDFNGADNNK
-1170 GKSLF
+1170 KSPHQTMLLDPKNESQSDKSFF

-1185 VKETTDKIGG
+1185 VKETTDKIGE
-1195 NGEVLASVVNDFE
+1195 NGEVLPSVVNDFE
-1208 ESSTYHQ
+1208 GSSTYHQ
-1215 MAGEHARNAPLDKL
+1215 MAGEYAHNVLSGKST
-1229 EVAKKMEEEEASPE
+1229 KKDM
-1243 EIWDTTGWMRGPEGE
+1243 
-1258 WRFEIPDNLDQIDLS
+1258 
-1273 FAKDQDRIS
+1273 
-1282 LWQIYSNPQLYEA
+1282 
-1295 YPALANVKV
+1295 
-1304 YAEDTGKAYSGAD
+1304 AE
-1317 GFTDEDGIHLSKEFI
+1317 
-1332 EKNPKEA
+1332 
-1339 KSALIH
+1339 
-1345 ELQHVIQMTVED
+1345 
-1357 RFSKGGNP
+1357 R
-1365 KIAEESMEMTLW
+1365 
-1377 KLEVR
+1377 
-1382 LEELKLKEPERS
+1382 
-1394 YIEAM
+1394 
-1399 QENDKQAAEAMNNGD
+1399 
-1414 FAKFISLSKKK
+1414 
-1425 KEIRKNG
+1425 
-1432 PENKE
+1432 
-1437 EIDNILRNI
+1437 
-1446 ETLKNATK
+1446 
-1454 ETEHGDPHGYKK
+1454 
-1466 YRRLG
+1466 
-1471 GEAEAFMTSE
+1471 
-1481 RAEGKQAGMPNYDT
+1481 
-1495 GYGYPVA
+1495 
-1502 NFAGETF
+1502 
-1509 RFSLAQREKS
+1509 
-1519 AAEQQL
+1519 QL

-1581 KHTDI
+1581 KHSDI

-1621 ELKDKN
+1621 ELKDEN
-1627 GATIVIPMEL
+1627 GATIVVPMEL
-1637 ERKKGNYEVN
+1637 EHMSDGYKVN
-1647 QITSA
+1647 RMTST
-1652 YGKTDKKTRRTSFV
+1652 YGKTDRKTGEPSYE
-1666 WFQKQLQEGKLE
+1666 WFKKQLEAGNLE

-1687 WISSE
+1687 WISTE
-1692 QPHWLIPEEKVDNL
+1692 QPDWLIPKEKVDNL
-1706 LSAPNVANEENLVKL
+1706 LSAPNVANEEDLVKL

-1726 TYYQTAADKDLVAM
+1726 TYYQTAADKDLVVY
-1740 HNIDLGNLAA
+1740 HNVSTGKLRE

-1757 PVPSIAVTKKQ
+1757 PMPSLAITKRNI
-1768 TPYTGFGDA
+1768 PFGDFGEI
-1777 TLIMKKDTVDPS
+1777 TLIGNKDMIDPRKS
-1789 KTPVFSRDAW
+1789 RANEVFSRDAYTVRKPAVNYEEPAERDQKAFHEKFQKASDELKSKGIEVREINFPAY
-1799 TGVFPK
+1799 TGEEA
-1805 VIRLANMK
+1805 LARMEND
-1813 RLTSFV
+1813 
-1819 EKAIE
+1819 
-1824 PLQEE
+1824 
-1829 LPREVADY
+1829 EV
-1837 GDIYNSYILRNAN
+1837 
-1850 NKNGDVQKMLEDS
+1850 V
-1863 LNSAGYKYYFLK
+1863 KYYYVKNVLK
-1875 TINKEPKLKWRKKGL
+1875 KDVPVKYETITHNYQYKEFFEKYPDILTALKDPKLKEKDFSDLDKACQPYIEDLKEKIRNKKGL
-1890 NKELID
+1890 LALNKRRLAWLQKDGHVSPEAVVTLSEWAGEDEKGRKASSKKIVDKSSFDQDLQKTIEEDGIDKFISFVRSEFDNLYKERYLWDNGKKYAFNIDNIVKLMKKYRGTNNEGAGGINYGFNSLLAFLSKKFTSVRDIKNHEPSLASNKKELAQYQKAESMYNELRD
-1896 HPKILKACQ
+1896 EAAKLKGGYDVNLDMNLDMNLA
-1905 GLEKKYGKQ
+1905 
-1914 GLKELLYEGPS
+1914 ELLKDTRDGNKDLHGFPEDKKF
-1925 AMLEESTDLKE
+1925 MQHVKDFLKE
-1936 ANDLIVNELSKK
+1936 A
-1948 PEGNESPFLK
+1948 
-1958 RVHKRQQARLVNG
+1958 
-1971 ETLHSLLSDYLERDK
+1971 DK
-1986 KVFEE
+1986 VTT
-1991 ESFKQQLDKRIKA
+1991 D
-2004 NQNTFNAWKE
+2004 
-2014 SFRDEMLGESVIRD
+2014 
-2028 SGKPAD
+2028 
-2034 LENIVDA
+2034 
-2041 MLGNLKNAQK
+2041 
-2051 GFAGFGI
+2051 
-2058 GNIIASSAKKIESFG
+2058 
-2073 EMHREADRNMDGSTN
+2073 
-2088 IETSLDKSEQYTKVK
+2088 
-2103 DEIIDFTGRMAEAY
+2103 
-2117 KWEDSWESRS
+2117 
-2127 DASQVLMSMMSGKTF
+2127 
-2142 KASARKFGFTYSA
+2142 
-2155 ALEKQAKEI
+2155 
-2164 IKEVKNLPAKYFEAK
+2164 YFEAK
-2179 PQRAV
+2179 PARKVTFDEFSGAV
-2184 RFSEV
+2184 IPKDTPKETVDFLKSQGIEV
-2189 AAAVM
+2189 AEYEPDV
-2194 PKNASKEIKDYLRA
+2194 
-2208 QGVTIRLYDPRI
+2208 
-2220 EGDRERVTNS
+2220 EGDRGAKTKELGQLLNV
-2230 AQDRVKQYF
+2230 YF
-2239 QEGSNYQG
+2239 QNKYQG
-2247 SYDRNTNVI
+2247 SYDRSTNVI

-2266 VVHEGA
+2266 VIHEGA

-2280 NMSQMSEENVATYFN
+2280 NMSQMSEGDIAAYFN
-2295 GDTAKARAALKSM
+2295 GDVGKARAARKSM
-2308 QGDLSTI
+2308 QSDLSTI
-2315 RSWAAFSEDHLSEYK
+2315 RSWAAFSEDHLAEYK
-2330 GTILEKEFT
+2330 GTVLEKEFT
-2339 KYAEDIRAGKAGA
+2339 RYAEDIRAGKAGA

-2361 ARGFEKYLMDG
+2361 ARGFEKYLMEG

-2417 STESEINAWAA
+2417 STEAEINAWAA
-2428 QRKLEAIDKTVN
+2428 QRKLEAIDKTVD

-2465 SYYLHMVREEAIENF
+2465 SYYLHMVKEEAIENF
-2480 RASISS
+2480 KASISS

-2503 YQIETIYNSGTFP
+2503 YQIETIYNSDTFP
-2516 TRKDRDEFLQMAGF
+2516 TKKDRDEFLQMAGF

-2536 EKLRVAGGTTEERW
+2536 EKLRAAGGTTEERW

-2567 PEAIRSMAEEIL
+2567 PEAIRGMAEEIL
-2579 RSPEGMA
+2579 RSPEGMV

-2699 ALEAELEKERAQ
+2699 AFEAELEKERAK

-2812 AKFARANE
+2812 AKLARANE

-2860 KPVMMKDDARYF
+2860 KPVLMKDDARYF

-2897 RPFNWRWLAV
+2897 RPFNWHWLAV

-2912 QAMDDDRYVA
+2912 QAMDDDRYMA

-2934 EGSTALK
+2934 DGSSPMK

-2977 DEASQKI
+2977 DDAAQKI

-2993 HRVATPGLKN
+2993 NRVATPGLKN

-3013 TKIHSLIKDITLSEI
+3013 TKIHSLIKDITLPEI
-3028 LIERMGKSAAEYF
+3028 LIERLGKSAAEYF
-3041 YKPMDKAAA
+3041 YKPIDKAAA
-3050 HLRELKSAAR
+3050 HLRELKSEAR

-3074 WTAIRSKKLYT
+3074 WTVIRSKKLYT
-3085 IGLDERG
+3085 VGLDERG

-3106 LNFGTKSNRARLIE
+3106 LNFGTKSNRERLIE

-3127 LNTDEKTILDMLD
+3127 LEINEETILDMLD

-3180 QGEDFTLKSGRV
+3180 QGEDFMLKSGRV

-3203 PLSSAKTSN
+3203 PLSSTKTSN
-3212 FSTTDIAKMDMQNI
+3212 FTTTDIAKMDMQNI

-3241 TSGGQKLRLD
+3241 ASGGQKLRLD

-3277 LLNRKEVVAAIENTA
+3277 LLNRKEIVTAIENTA

-3299 LQGWAK
+3299 LQGWSK

-3330 FTTMGF
+3330 FATMGF

-3347 ITGMMDRMGAMNALK
+3347 ITGMMERMGAANALK

-3372 IVEQRRFIQNKS
+3372 IVEQRRFIQTKS

-3402 RLPVGKNESELRSKI
+3402 RLPVGKNESEFRSKI
-3417 EHGKYGVDTLNS
+3417 EHGKYGVDTLSS

-3446 WLYTYKNA
+3446 WLFTYKRA
-3454 MAVMEVDGKLT
+3454 MAAMEIEGKFN
-3465 REEMD
+3465 RDEMD

-3491 DQTSFTRKNGILA
+3491 DQSSFTRKNGILA

-3517 NQFIRAGYILYD
+3517 NQFIRAGYTLYD
-3529 KGDVKPLL
+3529 KGDVKPILA
-3537 EATWY
+3537 ATWY

-3574 IASGG
+3574 LASGG

-3593 TVDFFTGKSFG
+3593 TVDFFAGKSFG
-3604 SAAPDAPFFDTLKHM
+3604 SAAPDAPFFDMLKHM